1 MGKPFWRSVEYF
13 FTGNYSADNGN
24 NDIVAIGFG
33 GEIHAYGGDDHV
45 TVGSIGATVHTGSGN
60 DTVVGGSAYL
70 RVEDSTGHLSVK
82 GAAGYADI
90 NKSGD
95 GNVSFAGA
103 AGGVSID
110 HLGHHGDVSYGGAAA
125 YNSVKRKGLSG
136 NVTFK
141 GAGGY
146 NALWHETNHGNLSFA
161 GAGAGN
167 KLDRTWFDQYQGSRG
182 DVSFDGAGA
191 ANSIS
196 SRVETG
202 NITFRGAGADNHL
215 VRKGKVGDI
224 TLQGAGA
231 SNRIERTRQ
240 AEDVYQQTH
249 GNIRFEGVGGYNS
262 FYSDV
267 AHGDIHFSGGGA
279 YNTITRKGSGSSFD
293 AQGMEYAKAED
304 IVLTTAKM
312 HGSWIGSGTHAVT
325 AVKSERE
332 PNTYLFAI
340 ADGTYTKINKV
351 RLSNDPK
358 TGKLKYYSEA
368 WYKQGN
374 HLSGLAR
381 SDVSS
386 AGGFEVNPINGG
398 YTLSNIAVEHQ
409 QSLTVHAM
417 EKDLTEYEW
426 VTYANG
432 ALIDAKDVVLSD
444 AKMGGHAISTDGT
457 KVDVQAIKSNR
468 KPNTYVY
475 AKVLGPYTKIVVVEL
490 ANDAETGV
498 LKYQA
503 RSWYKE
509 GDHTANLA
517 NEDISSANGYHSM
530 GKGGYSLSALNYSVN
545 AIRSMSETV
554 ADIDEYTDQTLFKPA
569 TDSGESSGDVHF
581 SGAGGGNVIKSNVT
595 RGNVYF
601 NGGGI
606 ANVILH
612 SSQFGNTE
620 FNGGGAAN
628 VIVKSGEE
636 GDLTFRGAG
645 LANVL
650 VHQSKQ
656 GKMDVYA
663 GGAVNVLVRI
673 GDGQY
678 LAHLL
683 AYGNISVHK
692 GNGNSRVAMLGG
704 YNTHTQIGSGH
715 GLWLAAGGFNVMTQ
729 VGNGEVTSV
738 LAGGANVLTK
748 VGEGELT
755 AGMLGGA
762 NVMTHISG
770 DEQASNTTAVAL
782 GGANILT
789 KKGKGD
795 TLAVMGGGANVLTHV
810 GDGSTTGVMVGGAN
824 ILTKVGNGDTTGIM
838 LGVGNVLTHVGD
850 GQTLGVMGAAGNIFT
865 KVGDGTS
872 IAAMIGAGNI
882 FTHVGEGNAWALMGG
897 LGNVFT
903 KVGNGDALALMVA
916 EANVFTHIGDGM
928 SVALMLAKGNVA
940 TKVGNG
946 TTLAA
951 MVGNANIFTHIG
963 NGSTFAAMIG
973 QANVMT
979 KVGNDLTAALM
990 VGKANIYTH
999 VGDGT
1004 SLGLFAGEMNVMT
1017 KVGNG
1022 TTLAAMFG
1030 KANIMTHVGDGLTG
1044 VLALGEANIVTKVGD
1059 DFMGV
1064 VAAAKANVVTHVGD
1078 ATTAAVLAGKGNIL
1092 TKVGEGTT
1100 VGLLI
1105 SDIGNVM
1112 THVGD
1117 GTTIGIAK
1125 GKANIVTKVGDGLGI
1140 NVAWG
1145 QANVFTQV
1153 GDGDRYNF
1161 AKGEANIL
1169 TKVGDGQEV
1178 SVVQGKANI
1187 ITHVGNGDDYTGAWG
1202 KANVITK
1209 VGDGRN
1215 VVLAKGEANIVT
1227 QVGDGDSFNALW
1239 SKGNVVTK
1247 VGDGMQVTA
1256 AKGKANITT
1265 TVGNG
1270 LSVTAAYGDANIN
1283 TKVGNGVSVN
1293 VAWGKYNINTKVGD
1307 GLNVAVMKGKANA
1320 NIHIGDGLNINASY
1334 ARNNVAIKVGN
1345 GDFYSLA
1352 VASSNTSSN
1361 KLSALFD
1368 NVKQTLLGVG
1378 GSQAINYLVQGD
1390 EASTSGTQKGRGA
1403 IATPEITKLDGFQMD
1418 AIEEVGSD
1426 LGDSLTGSVT
1436 KVDTPDLNEM
1446 DNDLNIDGASDHAPN
1461 LIVNGD
1467 FEQGDRGWQST
1478 HGVEA
1483 SYSGSVYG
1491 VNGEGHGTRVT
1502 ELDTHTNTS
1511 LYQDLTDLTEG
1522 EVIAV
1527 SFDFAKRAGLS
1538 NNEGIEVLW
1547 NGEVVFSSSGD
1558 ASAWQQKTLKLT
1570 AHAGSNR
1577 IEFKGTGHNDGLG
1590 YILDNVV
1597 AKSESSPQAN
1607 AVSEHAKQNQ
1617 ASQNALSDKERAEA
1631 DRQRLEQEKQK
1642 QLDAVAGSQS
1652 QLEST
1657 DQQAIENNGQAQRDA
1672 VKEESEA
1679 VTAELTTLAQGLDVL
1694 DGQATH
1700 TGKSGEQWRNDFAG
1714 GLLDGVQS
1722 QIDDAKQL
1730 ASDKMAAA
1738 KQTQSDNNS
1747 KVKDSIAKS
1756 EAGVAKGEQNRAGA
1770 EQDIAEAKA
1779 DAETRKADAVAKS
1792 HDAKQAESDAHSAAN
1807 DAQSRGDRDAMN
1819 AENKAN
1825 QAQNDAQ
1832 GAKQNEGDR
1841 PDRQGVAGSGLSG
1854 NAHRVE
1860 GAGETGSHVNTDSQ
1874 TNADGRFSD
1883 GLTEQELEALEG
1895 ATNAVNRLQINAG
1908 IRSKN
1913 SGSTITS
1920 MFMEAN
1926 ADSIVVDTTASQDV
1940 VRKEVRISGVNLVG
1954 LGEASHDSAE
1964 SLVAARAEKVA
1975 NLYRWLD
1982 TDNDVATDKYVPVP
1996 GFERVD
2002 ADVSD
2007 EVKQRMIQSM
2017 SGYIEHTDNQV
2028 PKDQAQALATLFVES
2043 TLDYDWDKRV
2053 EFLTKLESYGYS
2065 FETPHAEKSIVS
2077 FWSGKNFKQ
2086 YRDVLDNAQT
2096 DGKKVVYDIDVK
2108 GNAFAIDLNKHLMRW
2123 GGLFL
2128 DPDNAEQNQ
2137 LKSSIDAAT
2146 FSNTGFWSSVYA
2158 TGAQHDVYVIAEGGV
2173 RLGNYFWHVELP
2185 ALRQLQREG
2194 LVGEIRLLDKP
2205 VSEYKDLPA
2214 DEIGR
2219 RLTDAGVGVKVR
2231 FDALSSARQAEL
2243 LADNPDDYRADT
2255 LVELD
2260 VKLSA
2265 IDSMLRES
2273 LPFYSLRTERNLL
2286 VQEGDEGFEV
2296 RSWPGSD
2303 DKSKTILL
2311 DNPEDAAQQKAIE
2324 RFILANFDNFE
2335 QMPDELFL
2343 VDNKVLSHHD
2353 GRTRILAQKE
2363 DGAWTYNTNSE
2374 LMSVTELL
2382 DAAHV
2387 SGKVR
2392 GESYQ
2397 KVIDALAEYHASTA
2411 EHADYELE
2419 SVEQLV
2425 NLRKKIEGYALG
2437 HPDSGRLEAMNSLLN
2452 QVNSRLEEVSVLAVS
2467 EQSIKAHDSFS
2478 RLYDQLDN
2486 AHLKQS
2492 KHLYLDGNGD
2502 FVTKG
2507 KGNLAKIDQL
2517 GGSDA
2522 VLEKVKASVNHEYG
2536 QAIADTIFAGLSA
2549 NELAKDGKGIDIT
2562 GLNRIHQALEQ
2573 HMSPVSATMYIWKPS
2588 DHSALGHA
2596 ALQIGQGRTQ
2606 IDAQAAADFNK
2617 QNYVSWWPL
2626 GSKSSNIRNIFNV
2639 ATEYQPDLKLRW
2651 SDFSQPAH
2659 QNDTLEHDMASEEND
2674 GFGLNDGE
2682 TKLKR
2687 FIEKLN
2693 AAKGIDAAYKDAS
2706 EGYASVLLGNPDM
2719 LVSTGIPAHVFQPFV
2734 DQWNDTSYDMM
2745 DVANRFAQ
2753 ELQKQAQASGD
2764 PALVAKRIDNV
2775 VRLFAERALEEI
2787 EAFKASQADEGRVF
2801 RINLEGLD
2809 VAAMQAEWNRL
2820 SHDPDARYQL
2830 LTKNCSSTVAKVL
2843 KAGGA
2848 DKLIGHTWRPK
2859 FGVWTPTELFNFGQ
2873 ALQEAQLEIAAKKQS
2888 HQVNDDLDALSGS
2901 EKHKDKVAI
2910 ENDGTPPRDK
2920 VPLSPLT
2927 RFLNNEL
2934 YGERDARRKI
2944 GDITQTLLDHAV
2956 EKGESQKVTLKG
2968 EAGRLTGYY
2977 HQGTASSDDETST
2990 TSGKVVLFLHGS
3002 GSSAEEQA
3010 SAIRSHY
3017 QKQGIDMLAVN
3028 LRGYGESDGG
3038 PSEKGLYQD
3047 ARTMF
3052 NYLVNDKGIDPSNI
3066 ILHGYSMGGPI
3077 AADLARYAAQ
3087 NGQAVSGLLLDRPM
3101 PSMTKA
3107 ITAHEVANPAGIV
3120 GTIAKAVNGQFSVE
3134 KNLKGLPQETPILL
3148 LTDNEGL
3155 GEEGEK
3161 LRVKLSN
3168 SGFNVTGEQTFY
3180 GHEASNRLMSQYTG
3194 QIVSD
3199 LLNTQHIKHNEAKL
3213 NLEPHGKNYESR
3225 DLILKPISQPE
3236 TVELGMPEVD
3246 QKVLADIAERENVII
3261 GVRPVD
3267 EKSKSLIASK
3277 MYSSKGLFVKAKSS
3291 DWGPMSGFIP
3301 VDQSFAKASA
3311 RRDLETFN
3319 RHAEQSIQS
3328 GNAVSADLYLNQV
3341 RVEELVSKY
3350 HSLTPL
3356 ELDDQSG
3363 MYKTTATNGDQSVP
3377 FFLNR
3382 VTVDGNEL
3390 WQVHYITNG
3399 ELAPFKVIGDPVSK
3413 QPMTADYDLLTVM
3426 YSYGDLGPQDKVKQP
3441 LTWQQWKDSVTY
3453 EDLTPKYKELYS
3465 NEDLYNKK
3473 DGASLGN
3480 VSGRL
3485 KELKDRINVDLGRT
3499 NGLEMVHHG
3508 ADDANPYAVM
3518 ADNFP
3523 ATFFVPKSLFA
3534 EDGLGEGKG
3543 SIQTYFNVNEQG
3555 AVVIRNPQEF
3565 SDFQQ
3570 VTINASFRASFN
3582 DKWNHGLDEPLF
3594 TTKRKLSHEFLNKR
3608 DQLLKKLSGGR
3619 LDAQDETLVALGN
3632 PDDVSGNKAI
3642 VAVDVSQI
3650 FTRQELKERA
3660 NVFAKPIGASYQ
3672 GILDQLDLVHQT
3684 VSRDQIVA
3692 SFELNKKVNAYIAE
3706 HPTSGRNQALT
3717 QLKEQI
3723 TSALFIGKMQ
3733 VAQVDI
3739 DAIAQT
3745 RPELAARIF
3754 MVAIEEANGEHR
3766 GLTDMMVRW
3775 ANEDPY
3781 LAPKQGYKGETPND
3795 LGFDAKYHVDLGD
3808 HYADFKQ
3815 WLETSQS
3822 NGLLSKATLDESTKT
3837 VHLGYSYQELQDLTG
3852 VESVQMAFYFLKE
3865 AAKKVDPI
3873 SGDSA
3878 EMILLKKFADKSY
3891 LSQLDSDRMDQIEG
3905 IYRSSHETDVDAWD
3919 RRYSGAGYDE
3929 LTNKLAGATGV
3940 DEQLSVLLDD
3950 RKGLL
3955 IGEVHGSDVNGL
3967 RFVNEQ
3973 MDALKKQG
3981 VTVIGLEHLRSDLAQ
3996 PLIDRYLATGVMS
4009 SELSAML
4016 KTKHLDA
4023 TLFENARA
4031 NGMRIVALDAN
4042 SSARPNVQGTE
4053 HGLMYRAGAANNIAV
4068 EVLQSLPDDEK
4079 FVAIYG
4085 KAHLQS
4091 HKGIEGFVPGI
4102 THRLDLPA
4110 LRVSDS
4116 NQFRVEQDDMTLR
4129 VVYDDVANKPKLTFK
4144 DSLSGANTA
4153 IHNQNVNDWERVAV
4167 TPTAD
4172 GGETRFDGQII
4183 VQMENDSVVANAAAN
4198 LAGKHPESSV
4208 VVQLDS
4214 DGNYRV
4220 VYGDPSKLDGKL
4232 RWQLVGH
4239 GRDDSDSNN
4248 THLSGYSAE
4257 DLAAKLAN
4265 FQQSFSQ
4272 AENINNTPDHIS
4284 IVGCSLVS
4292 DDKQKGFGHQFIN
4305 AMDVNGLRVDV
4316 SARSSELAV
4325 DATGRKHTKDENGDW
4340 IQKAETNKVS
4350 LSWNEQ
4356 GEVIAKEERIRNGI
4370 AEGDIDLSRI
4380 GVSDVGEIARGAIGD
4395 NNDVFDAPEKRKVET
4410 ETSSSAAN
4418 NKLSYSGNIQ
4428 VNVGDGEFTA
4438 VNWGTSN
4445 VGIKV
4450 GSGGFK
4456 SLAFGDN
4463 NVMVHIGNGESKHS
4477 VDMGGYQAL
4486 EGAQMFIGNRNVSF
4500 NLGQSND
4507 LLVMMDKSIPTPPL
4521 VNPFDGAARISG
4533 VLQSIATSG
4542 EDQDWLAAQEQQW
4555 TLSGAKKFVKDM
4567 SGLDQSSSVDYT
4579 CLVELDSHN
4588 ERSSR
4593 GLKHDTEAALNK
4605 QYNQWLSGN
4614 SDSSAGKLSRAD
4626 KLRQANEKL
4635 AFNFAVGGQGADIQ
4649 VTTGNWNFMFGD
4661 NIQSILDTNL
4671 GSLFGLMTQ
4680 QFSATGQAKT
4690 TFTYTPEDLP
4700 RQLKNKLLGQMA
4712 GIGAETTLADIFGV
4726 DYTTSG
4732 QIVSRNGEA
4741 VDGVAIL
4748 TEMLEVIGEFS
4759 GDQLQAFVD
4768 PAKLLDS
4775 LKSGIDM
4782 GADGIQSFA
4791 ETHGLKDKA
4800 PEEEENKSAV
4810 SVNGTSVNSA
4820 QGATASDGNT
4830 ETAETQDRAF
4840 GFNSLNLPNLFA
4852 TIFSQDKQK
4861 EMKSLVENL
4870 KENLTADLLNM
4881 KEKTFDFLRNSGH
4894 LQGDGDINLSLGNY
4908 NFNWGGDG
4916 KDLGAYLGDNNNF
4929 WGGRGD
4935 DVFYATGT
4943 SNIFTG
4949 GEGSDMGVLM
4959 GRENMM
4965 FGGDGNDT
4973 AVVAGRI
4980 NHVFLGAG
4988 DDQSFVFGEGGE
5000 IDTGLGRDYVVT
5012 SGNFNRVDT
5021 GDGQDYSVTIG
5032 NNNQVELGAGN
5043 DFANV
5048 FGNYNRINASAGNDV
5063 VKLMGYHAV
5072 LNGGEGED
5080 HLIAAAISKFSQ
5092 FNGEEGRDLMVL
5104 GGYQNTFKGGT
5115 DVDSFVVSGDV
5126 IDNLVEDISS
5136 EDNIVF
5142 NGIDWQKLWFERSG
5156 YDLKLSILRDPVSET
5171 DQAKFEHI
5179 GSVTFND
5186 YFDGK
5191 RAQMIIAMGEK
5202 DANGEREYTTLSE
5215 SSIDALVQAMS
5226 GFDPQAGD
5234 NGFIDNL
5241 DSKSRVAI
5249 STAWAD
5255 VVHKKGI
5262 TV

>member
-13 FTGNYSADNGN
+13 FTGNYSADDGN
-24 NDIVAIGFG
+24 NNIVAIGFG
-33 GEIHAYGGDDHV
+33 GQIHAYGGDDHV
-45 TVGSIGATVHTGSGN
+45 TVGSIGATVYTGSGN

-70 RVEDSTGHLSVK
+70 KVEDSTGHLTVK

-110 HLGHHGDVSYGGAAA
+110 HLGNHGDVSYGGAAA
-125 YNSVKRKGLSG
+125 YNGITRKGLSG
-136 NVTFK
+136 NVTFA

-146 NALWHETNHGNLSFA
+146 NALWHETNQGNLSFT

-167 KLDRTWFDQYQGSRG
+167 KLDRTWFNRYQGSHG
-182 DVSFDGAGA
+182 DVTFDGAGA

-231 SNRIERTRQ
+231 SNRIERTHQ
-240 AEDVYQQTH
+240 AEDVYTQTR

-262 FYSDV
+262 LYSDV

-279 YNTITRKGSGSSFD
+279 YNTIIRKGSGNDF
-293 AQGMEYAKAED
+293 AKEGMTNAKADE
-304 IVLTTAKM
+304 IVLTKAVM
-312 HGSWIGSGTHAVT
+312 SGSWIGQDHHVT
-325 AVKSERE
+325 AVKSASE
-332 PNTYLFAI
+332 PNTYLFAF
-340 ADGTYTKINKV
+340 ADSTYTKINKV
-351 RLSNDPK
+351 QLRNDPQ
-358 TGKLKYYSEA
+358 TGELKYYSTA
-368 WYKQGN
+368 WYKEGN
-374 HLSGLAR
+374 HLSNLANQDI
-381 SDVSS
+381 SDN
-386 AGGFEVNPINGG
+386 GGFTAVNINGA
-398 YTLSNIAVEHQ
+398 YTLSDLKVEHQ
-409 QSLTVHAM
+409 QSVTVHAV
-417 EKDLTEYEW
+417 EKSLTEYEW

-432 ALIDAKDVVLSD
+432 AVIDAKEVSLSD
-444 AKMGGHAISTDGT
+444 AKMGGHAIYADGT
-457 KVDVQAIKSNR
+457 KVDVKAVKSNR
-468 KPNTYVY
+468 QPNTYIY

-490 ANDAETGV
+490 ANDPETGA

-509 GDHTANLA
+509 GDHTANIA
-517 NEDISSANGYHSM
+517 NQDISSATGYNPM
-530 GKGGYSLSALNYSVN
+530 GKGGYSLSDLHYSVN
-545 AIRSMSETV
+545 AVRSTSETV
-554 ADIDEYTDQTLFKPA
+554 ADIEEYTDQTLFKPA
-569 TDSGESSGDVHF
+569 NDSGESSGDVRF
-581 SGAGGGNVIKSNVT
+581 NGAGGGNVIKSNVT
-595 RGNVYF
+595 RGNVHF

-650 VHQSKQ
+650 VHQSQQ

-663 GGAVNVLVRI
+663 GGAVNVLVRL

-683 AYGNISVHK
+683 AYGNISVQK
-692 GNGNSRVAMLGG
+692 GSGDSRVVMLGG
-704 YNTHTQIGSGH
+704 YNTHTQIGSGN

-729 VGNGEVTSV
+729 VGQGDVAAV

-748 VGEGELT
+748 MGEGELT
-755 AGMLGGA
+755 SGMLGGA
-762 NVMTHISG
+762 NVITHISN
-770 DEQASNTTAVAL
+770 DDQLSNTTAVAL

-789 KKGKGD
+789 KKGKGN
-795 TLAVMGGGANVLTHV
+795 TLAVVGGGANVLTHV
-810 GDGSTTGVMVGGAN
+810 GDGTTTGVMVGGAN

-872 IAAMIGAGNI
+872 IAVMIGAGNI

-951 MVGNANIFTHIG
+951 MVGNVNIFTHIG
-963 NGSTFAAMIG
+963 HGSTFAAMIG
-973 QANVMT
+973 QANIMT

-990 VGKANIYTH
+990 VGKANIMTH
-999 VGDGT
+999 VGDGI
-1004 SLGLFAGEMNVMT
+1004 SLGLFAGEVNVMT

-1105 SDIGNVM
+1105 SDVGNVM

-1125 GKANIVTKVGDGLGI
+1125 GKANLITKVGDGLGV

-1161 AKGEANIL
+1161 AKGEANLI

-1178 SVVQGKANI
+1178 SVVQGEANI

-1209 VGDGRN
+1209 VGNGRN

-1239 SKGNVVTK
+1239 SKGNIVTK
-1247 VGDGMQVTA
+1247 AGDGMQVTA
-1256 AKGKANITT
+1256 AKGQANITT

-1270 LSVTAAYGDANIN
+1270 LNVTAAYGDANIN
-1283 TKVGNGVSVN
+1283 TKVGDGVSVN

-1320 NIHIGDGLNINASY
+1320 NIHVGDGLNINASY
-1334 ARNNVAIKVGN
+1334 AQNNVAIKVGN

-1368 NVKQTLLGVG
+1368 NIKQTVLGVG

-1390 EASTSGTQKGRGA
+1390 EASSSGTHKGRGA

-1418 AIEEVGSD
+1418 AIKEVGSD

-1436 KVDTPDLNEM
+1436 KVDTPDLNKM
-1446 DNDLNIDGASDHAPN
+1446 QHALNVDDSSVQAPN

-1467 FEQGDRGWQST
+1467 FELGEHGWQST

-1483 SYSGSVYG
+1483 SYAGSVYG
-1491 VNGEGHGTRVT
+1491 VEGEGHGARVT
-1502 ELDTHTNTS
+1502 ELDTYTNTS
-1511 LYQDLTDLTEG
+1511 LYQDLANLAQG

-1558 ASAWQQKTLKLT
+1558 ESAWQQKTLKLT
-1570 AHAGSNR
+1570 AQAGSNR

-1597 AKSESSPQAN
+1597 ATSESSQQAN
-1607 AVSEHAKQNQ
+1607 AIREHATQNP
-1617 ASQNALSDKERAEA
+1617 AAQNALSDKERAEA

-1657 DQQAIENNGQAQRDA
+1657 DQQALENNGQAQRDA
-1672 VKEESEA
+1672 VQEESEA
-1679 VTAELTTLAQGLDVL
+1679 ITAELTKLAQGLDVL
-1694 DGQATH
+1694 DSQATH
-1700 TGKSGEQWRNDFAG
+1700 TGESGDQWRNEFAS
-1714 GLLDGVQS
+1714 GLLAGVQI
-1722 QIDDAKQL
+1722 QLDDAKQL
-1730 ASDKMAAA
+1730 ANGKIAEA
-1738 KQTQSDNNS
+1738 KQTHTDNQN
-1747 KVKDSIAKS
+1747 KVKDAVAKS

-1770 EQDIAEAKA
+1770 EQDIADAQA
-1779 DAETRKADAVAKS
+1779 DAEKRKADALAKGK
-1792 HDAKQAESDAHSAAN
+1792 DAQQAESDAHHAVN
-1807 DAQSRGDRDAMN
+1807 NAQSRGDRDVEL

-1825 QAQNDAQ
+1825 QAQADAQ

-1841 PDRQGVAGSGLSG
+1841 PDRQGVTGSGLSG
-1854 NAHRVE
+1854 NAHSVE
-1860 GAGETGSHVNTDSQ
+1860 GAGETDSHVNTDRQ
-1874 TNADGRFSD
+1874 TNADGRFSE
-1883 GLTEQELEALEG
+1883 GLTEQEQEALEG

-1908 IRSKN
+1908 IRAKN
-1913 SGSTITS
+1913 SVSSMTS
-1920 MFMEAN
+1920 MFSETN
-1926 ADSIVVDTTASQDV
+1926 SKSIVVPTKVSPEPERQEVTRRD
-1940 VRKEVRISGVNLVG
+1940 VRISGVNL
-1954 LGEASHDSAE
+1954 E
-1964 SLVAARAEKVA
+1964 SLSAVQGSQPTGQLASKS
-1975 NLYRWLD
+1975 
-1982 TDNDVATDKYVPVP
+1982 VP
-1996 GFERVD
+1996 GFKSHFASTSIGIENELSGLVVVLPKNSAQTFGYVHDSQGNPLFMLTKDMNQGGYSNPVGINDIQGVNNWQTHTIELVTYPSEISDTAAVESRKEAMLWLAKEFTD
-2002 ADVSD
+2002 HINQSNHQSLPHLVSD
-2007 EVKQRMIQSM
+2007 DGRF
-2017 SGYIEHTDNQV
+2017 
-2028 PKDQAQALATLFVES
+2028 TLVIS
-2043 TLDYDWDKRV
+2043 N
-2053 EFLTKLESYGYS
+2053 S
-2065 FETPHAEKSIVS
+2065 
-2077 FWSGKNFKQ
+2077 
-2086 YRDVLDNAQT
+2086 
-2096 DGKKVVYDIDVK
+2096 
-2108 GNAFAIDLNKHLMRW
+2108 KHLIAA
-2123 GGLFL
+2123 GNGT
-2128 DPDNAEQNQ
+2128 
-2137 LKSSIDAAT
+2137 SIDAQGKTIGMTPSGQQAT
-2146 FSNTGFWSSVYA
+2146 MAISAKEFGTSSSPEVRLLESAPWYQAGLRDEFLANAKNTTLDDPATAQNVYAYLTSVYSKTA
-2158 TGAQHDVYVIAEGGV
+2158 DLAKEYGIYINDWDPASEGFSPNAQGLTDPKVKNAWSILPRTKPVRMLELLSAEDSRYVRQQIAEKLKGTYSESLAKNVFEYFQYGGEV
-2173 RLGNYFWHVELP
+2173 AGHGINNATTGSVQQPEP
-2185 ALRQLQREG
+2185 AILFEFRSVPSALSDF
-2194 LVGEIRLLDKP
+2194 VPKTA
-2205 VSEYKDLPA
+2205 S
-2214 DEIGR
+2214 
-2219 RLTDAGVGVKVR
+2219 TVKVDVKALDHFDSASR
-2231 FDALSSARQAEL
+2231 KAIITEVNALVSGSEDFDAWYQEYRASKGQPPVKNPKSSASANHKAEWL
-2243 LADNPDDYRADT
+2243 MTQHAEQWAKITAPYTDNHETLTSTKLASNDKE
-2255 LVELD
+2255 ELHALGETSNLENNKQQEN
-2260 VKLSA
+2260 VAS
-2265 IDSMLRES
+2265 IINTMLNDM
-2273 LPFYSLRTERNLL
+2273 LPFYALRTERNLL

-2296 RSWPGSD
+2296 RAWPGTE
-2303 DKSKTILL
+2303 DKSKTIILE
-2311 DNPEDAAQQKAIE
+2311 DPEDAAQHKAIE

-2343 VDNKVLSHHD
+2343 VDNKVISHHE
-2353 GRTRILAQKE
+2353 GRTHVLAQRV
-2363 DGAWTYNTNSE
+2363 DGAWQYNAKVE

-2382 DAAHV
+2382 DVANV
-2387 SGKVR
+2387 TGKIR

-2397 KVIDALAEYHASTA
+2397 QVIDALTEYHASTV
-2411 EHADYELE
+2411 EHADYEPE
-2419 SVEQLV
+2419 SVEKLL
-2425 NLRKKIEGYALG
+2425 NLRKKIEGYVLG
-2437 HPDSGRLEAMNSLLN
+2437 HPDSGRVEAMNSLLN
-2452 QVNSRLEEVSVLAVS
+2452 QVNTRLGEVSLLSVA
-2467 EQSIKAHDSFS
+2467 EQTIQAQDSFS
-2478 RLYDQLDN
+2478 RLYDQLEAAN
-2486 AHLKQS
+2486 LKES
-2492 KHLYLDGNGD
+2492 KHLYLDQNGD

-2507 KGNLAKIDQL
+2507 KGNLANIDLL
-2517 GGSDA
+2517 GSREA
-2522 VLEKVKASVNHEYG
+2522 VLEKVKLTVSNEYG
-2536 QAIADTIFAGLSA
+2536 QTVADTIFAGLSA
-2549 NELAKDGKGIDIT
+2549 KDLAKDGKGIDIE
-2562 GLNRIHQALEQ
+2562 GLNKVHQAIEQ
-2573 HMSPVSATMYIWKPS
+2573 HLSPVSATLYIWKPS

-2606 IDAQAAADFNK
+2606 LEGQAAADFNQ

-2626 GSKSSNIRNIFNV
+2626 GSKSSNISNILNV
-2639 ATEYQPDLKLRW
+2639 ATKDQPDLKLRW

-2659 QNDTLEHDMASEEND
+2659 QNDTLEHDVASEEND
-2674 GFGLNDGE
+2674 GFGLHDGDI
-2682 TKLKR
+2682 KLKR

-2693 AAKGIDAAYKDAS
+2693 AAKGIDASFKEAS

-2719 LVSTGIPAHVFQPFV
+2719 LETTGIPAHVFQPFV
-2734 DQWNDTSYDMM
+2734 EQWNDTSYDMM
-2745 DVANRFAQ
+2745 DVAHRFAQ
-2753 ELQKQAQASGD
+2753 ELRLQAQRSDD
-2764 PALVAKRIDNV
+2764 PELLEKRIGNV
-2775 VRLFAERALEEI
+2775 VRQFAERALEEI
-2787 EAFKASQADEGRVF
+2787 ETFKASQADQGRVF

-2809 VAAMQAEWNRL
+2809 VAAMQAEWHRL
-2820 SHDPDARYQL
+2820 SNDPDARYQL

-2848 DKLIGHTWRPK
+2848 DKLIGHTWLPK

-2888 HQVNDDLDALSGS
+2888 HQVTDVLDALSGN
-2901 EKHKDKVAI
+2901 EKPKENVAI

-2920 VPLSPLT
+2920 ESLSPLT

-2934 YGERDARRKI
+2934 YGDKEARRKI
-2944 GDITQTLLDHAV
+2944 GEITQTLLDHAV
-2956 EKGESQKVTLKG
+2956 EKGESQKITLQG

-2977 HQGTASSDDETST
+2977 HQGTAPREGEAST

-3010 SAIRSHY
+3010 SAIRNHY

-3066 ILHGYSMGGPI
+3066 IIHGYSMGGPI

-3120 GTIAKAVNGQFSVE
+3120 GAIAKAVNGQFSVE
-3134 KNLKGLPQETPILL
+3134 KNLEGLPKETSILL

-3155 GEEGEK
+3155 GNEGEK
-3161 LRVKLSN
+3161 LRTKLTA
-3168 SGFNVTGEQTFY
+3168 SGYNVTGEQTFY
-3180 GHEASNRLMSQYTG
+3180 GHEASNRLMSQYAD
-3194 QIVSD
+3194 QIVSGLSSSASVDED
-3199 LLNTQHIKHNEAKL
+3199 LDQQGLDTTSTKDQGVSNKDDHLQVVDSKEA
-3213 NLEPHGKNYESR
+3213 
-3225 DLILKPISQPE
+3225 
-3236 TVELGMPEVD
+3236 
-3246 QKVLADIAERENVII
+3246 LADGKI
-3261 GVRPVD
+3261 
-3267 EKSKSLIASK
+3267 L
-3277 MYSSKGLFVKAKSS
+3277 
-3291 DWGPMSGFIP
+3291 
-3301 VDQSFAKASA
+3301 
-3311 RRDLETFN
+3311 
-3319 RHAEQSIQS
+3319 H
-3328 GNAVSADLYLNQV
+3328 NQ
-3341 RVEELVSKY
+3341 
-3350 HSLTPL
+3350 
-3356 ELDDQSG
+3356 
-3363 MYKTTATNGDQSVP
+3363 
-3377 FFLNR
+3377 
-3382 VTVDGNEL
+3382 
-3390 WQVHYITNG
+3390 
-3399 ELAPFKVIGDPVSK
+3399 
-3413 QPMTADYDLLTVM
+3413 
-3426 YSYGDLGPQDKVKQP
+3426 
-3441 LTWQQWKDSVTY
+3441 
-3453 EDLTPKYKELYS
+3453 
-3465 NEDLYNKK
+3465 
-3473 DGASLGN
+3473 
-3480 VSGRL
+3480 
-3485 KELKDRINVDLGRT
+3485 
-3499 NGLEMVHHG
+3499 
-3508 ADDANPYAVM
+3508 
-3518 ADNFP
+3518 
-3523 ATFFVPKSLFA
+3523 
-3534 EDGLGEGKG
+3534 
-3543 SIQTYFNVNEQG
+3543 
-3555 AVVIRNPQEF
+3555 
-3565 SDFQQ
+3565 
-3570 VTINASFRASFN
+3570 
-3582 DKWNHGLDEPLF
+3582 
-3594 TTKRKLSHEFLNKR
+3594 
-3608 DQLLKKLSGGR
+3608 
-3619 LDAQDETLVALGN
+3619 
-3632 PDDVSGNKAI
+3632 
-3642 VAVDVSQI
+3642 
-3650 FTRQELKERA
+3650 
-3660 NVFAKPIGASYQ
+3660 
-3672 GILDQLDLVHQT
+3672 
-3684 VSRDQIVA
+3684 
-3692 SFELNKKVNAYIAE
+3692 
-3706 HPTSGRNQALT
+3706 
-3717 QLKEQI
+3717 
-3723 TSALFIGKMQ
+3723 
-3733 VAQVDI
+3733 
-3739 DAIAQT
+3739 
-3745 RPELAARIF
+3745 
-3754 MVAIEEANGEHR
+3754 
-3766 GLTDMMVRW
+3766 
-3775 ANEDPY
+3775 
-3781 LAPKQGYKGETPND
+3781 
-3795 LGFDAKYHVDLGD
+3795 
-3808 HYADFKQ
+3808 
-3815 WLETSQS
+3815 
-3822 NGLLSKATLDESTKT
+3822 
-3837 VHLGYSYQELQDLTG
+3837 
-3852 VESVQMAFYFLKE
+3852 
-3865 AAKKVDPI
+3865 
-3873 SGDSA
+3873 
-3878 EMILLKKFADKSY
+3878 
-3891 LSQLDSDRMDQIEG
+3891 
-3905 IYRSSHETDVDAWD
+3905 
-3919 RRYSGAGYDE
+3919 
-3929 LTNKLAGATGV
+3929 
-3940 DEQLSVLLDD
+3940 
-3950 RKGLL
+3950 
-3955 IGEVHGSDVNGL
+3955 DVNGW
-3967 RFVNEQ
+3967 
-3973 MDALKKQG
+3973 G
-3981 VTVIGLEHLRSDLAQ
+3981 
-3996 PLIDRYLATGVMS
+3996 P
-4009 SELSAML
+4009 
-4016 KTKHLDA
+4016 
-4023 TLFENARA
+4023 
-4031 NGMRIVALDAN
+4031 
-4042 SSARPNVQGTE
+4042 
-4053 HGLMYRAGAANNIAV
+4053 
-4068 EVLQSLPDDEK
+4068 
-4079 FVAIYG
+4079 
-4085 KAHLQS
+4085 
-4091 HKGIEGFVPGI
+4091 I
-4102 THRLDLPA
+4102 T
-4110 LRVSDS
+4110 
-4116 NQFRVEQDDMTLR
+4116 
-4129 VVYDDVANKPKLTFK
+4129 
-4144 DSLSGANTA
+4144 
-4153 IHNQNVNDWERVAV
+4153 V
-4167 TPTAD
+4167 TPTTD

-4183 VQMENDSVVANAAAN
+4183 VQMENDDVVAKAAAN

-4239 GRDDSDSNN
+4239 GRDHSESNN
-4248 THLSGYSAE
+4248 TRLSGYSADE
-4257 DLAAKLAN
+4257 LAVKLAK
-4265 FQQSFSQ
+4265 FQQSFNQ
-4272 AENINNTPDHIS
+4272 AENINNKPDHIS

-4305 AMDVNGLRVDV
+4305 AMDANGLRVDV
-4316 SARSSELAV
+4316 SVRSSELAV
-4325 DATGRKHTKDENGDW
+4325 DEAGRKHTKDANGDW
-4340 IQKAETNKVS
+4340 VQKAENNKVS
-4350 LSWNEQ
+4350 LSWDAQ
-4356 GEVIAKEERIRNGI
+4356 GEVVAKDERIRNGI

-4380 GVSDVGEIARGAIGD
+4380 GVNNVDEPARGAIGD
-4395 NNDVFDAPEKRKVET
+4395 NSDVFDAPEKRKPET
-4410 ETSSSAAN
+4410 EVIANSSSSN
-4418 NKLSYSGNIQ
+4418 QLSYSGNIQ
-4428 VNVGDGEFTA
+4428 VNVGEGEFTA

-4450 GSGGFK
+4450 GTGGFK

-4463 NVMVHIGNGESKHS
+4463 NVMVHIGDGESKHS
-4477 VDMGGYQAL
+4477 VDIGGYQAL
-4486 EGAQMFIGNRNVSF
+4486 EGAQMFLGNRNVSF
-4500 NLGQSND
+4500 NFGHSND
-4507 LLVMMDKSIPTPPL
+4507 LILMMDKSIPTPPL

-4542 EDQDWLAAQEQQW
+4542 EGEDWLAAQEQQW
-4555 TLSGAKKFVKDM
+4555 TLSSAKKFVKDM

-4579 CLVELDSHN
+4579 TLVELDSQN
-4588 ERSSR
+4588 ERDSR
-4593 GLKHDTEAALNK
+4593 GLKHDAEATLNK

-4614 SDSSAGKLSRAD
+4614 GNSGMSQLSRAD

-4680 QFSATGQAKT
+4680 QFTATGQAKT
-4690 TFTYTPEDLP
+4690 TFTYTPQDLP
-4700 RQLKNKLLGQMA
+4700 RQLKNKLLGQLA
-4712 GIGAETTLADIFGV
+4712 GVGAETTLADIFGV
-4726 DYTTSG
+4726 DYTASG
-4732 QIVSRNGEA
+4732 QIVSRNGQA

-4748 TEMLEVIGEFS
+4748 KEMLEVIGEFS

-4775 LKSGIDM
+4775 LKAGIDM
-4782 GADGIQSFA
+4782 GADGIKSFA
-4791 ETHGLKDKA
+4791 ETHGLKEKA
-4800 PEEEENKSAV
+4800 PEEEKDNSSV
-4810 SVNGTSVNSA
+4810 SVNGANVNSA
-4820 QGATASDGNT
+4820 QGATVADGNT

-4870 KENLTADLLNM
+4870 KQNLTADLLNM

-4894 LQGDGDINLSLGNY
+4894 LQGDGDINISLGNY

-4949 GEGSDMGVLM
+4949 GEGNDMGVLM

-5000 IDTGLGRDYVVT
+5000 IDTGSGRDYVVT
-5012 SGNFNRVDT
+5012 TGNFNRVDT
-5021 GDGQDYSVTIG
+5021 GDDQDYSVTIG

-5048 FGNYNRINASAGNDV
+5048 FGNYNRINAGAGNDV

-5072 LNGGEGED
+5072 LNGGDGDD

-5092 FNGEEGRDLMVL
+5092 FNGGEGRDLMVL

-5126 IDNLVEDISS
+5126 IDNLVEDIRS

-5156 YDLKLSILRDPVSET
+5156 YDLKLSILRDPSNDS
-5171 DQAKFEHI
+5171 DQSKFEHI
-5179 GSVTFND
+5179 GSVTFSD
-5186 YFDGK
+5186 YFNGN
-5191 RAQMIIAMGEK
+5191 RAQVVIGMSEK
-5202 DANGEREYTTLSE
+5202 DLSGEREYTMLSD
-5215 SSIDALVQAMS
+5215 SAIDALVQAMS
-5226 GFDPQAGD
+5226 GFEPQAGD
-5234 NGFIDNL
+5234 NGFIDSL
-5241 DSKSRVAI
+5241 ESKSQAAI
-5249 STAWAD
+5249 SMAWSD
-5255 VVHKKGI
+5255 VVHKKGLM
-5262 TV
+5262 V

>member
-13 FTGNYSADNGN
+13 FTGNYSADDGN
-24 NDIVAIGFG
+24 NNIVAIGFG
-33 GEIHAYGGDDHV
+33 GQIHAYGGDDHV
-45 TVGSIGATVHTGSGN
+45 TVGSIGATVYTGSGN

-70 RVEDSTGHLSVK
+70 KVEDSTGHLTVK

-110 HLGHHGDVSYGGAAA
+110 HLGNHGDVNYGGAAA
-125 YNSVKRKGLSG
+125 YNGINRKGLSG
-136 NVTFK
+136 NVTFA

-146 NALWHETNHGNLSFA
+146 NTLWHETNQGNLSFT

-167 KLDRTWFDQYQGSRG
+167 KLDRTWFNRYQGSHG
-182 DVSFDGAGA
+182 DVTFDGAGA

-231 SNRIERTRQ
+231 SNRIERTHQ
-240 AEDVYQQTH
+240 AEDVYTQTR
-249 GNIRFEGVGGYNS
+249 GNIRFDGVGGYNS
-262 FYSDV
+262 LYSDV

-279 YNTITRKGSGSSFD
+279 YNTIIRKGSGNDF
-293 AQGMEYAKAED
+293 AKEGMTNAKADE
-304 IVLTTAKM
+304 IVLTKAVM
-312 HGSWIGSGTHAVT
+312 SGSWIGQDHHVT
-325 AVKSERE
+325 AVKSVSE
-332 PNTYLFAI
+332 PNTYLFAF
-340 ADGTYTKINKV
+340 ADSTYTKINKV
-351 RLSNDPK
+351 QLRNDPQ
-358 TGKLKYYSEA
+358 TGELKYYSTA
-368 WYKQGN
+368 WYKEGN
-374 HLSGLAR
+374 HLSNLANQDI
-381 SDVSS
+381 SDN
-386 AGGFEVNPINGG
+386 GGFTAVNINGA
-398 YTLSNIAVEHQ
+398 YTLSDLKVEHQ
-409 QSLTVHAM
+409 QSVTVHAV
-417 EKDLTEYEW
+417 EKSLTEYEW

-432 ALIDAKDVVLSD
+432 AVIDAKEVSLSD
-444 AKMGGHAISTDGT
+444 AKMGGHAIYADGT
-457 KVDVQAIKSNR
+457 KVDVKAVKSNR
-468 KPNTYVY
+468 QPNTYIY

-490 ANDAETGV
+490 ANDPETGA

-509 GDHTANLA
+509 GDHTANIA
-517 NEDISSANGYHSM
+517 NQDISSATGYNPM
-530 GKGGYSLSALNYSVN
+530 GKGGYSLSDLHYSVN
-545 AIRSMSETV
+545 AVRSTSETV
-554 ADIDEYTDQTLFKPA
+554 ADIEEYTDQTLFKPA
-569 TDSGESSGDVHF
+569 NDSGESSGDVRF
-581 SGAGGGNVIKSNVT
+581 NGAGGGNVIKSNVT
-595 RGNVYF
+595 RGNVHF

-650 VHQSKQ
+650 VHQSQQ

-663 GGAVNVLVRI
+663 GGAVNVLVRL

-683 AYGNISVHK
+683 AYGNISVQK
-692 GNGNSRVAMLGG
+692 GSGDSRVVMLGG
-704 YNTHTQIGSGH
+704 YNTHTQIGSGN

-729 VGNGEVTSV
+729 VGKGDVAAV

-748 VGEGELT
+748 MGEGELT
-755 AGMLGGA
+755 SGMLGGA
-762 NVMTHISG
+762 NVITHISG
-770 DEQASNTTAVAL
+770 DNETSNTTAVAL

-789 KKGKGD
+789 KKGKGN
-795 TLAVMGGGANVLTHV
+795 TLAMMGGGANVLTHV
-810 GDGSTTGVMVGGAN
+810 GDGTTTGVMVGGAN
-824 ILTKVGNGDTTGIM
+824 ILTKVGNGDTIGIM

-872 IAAMIGAGNI
+872 IAVMIGAGNI

-951 MVGNANIFTHIG
+951 MVGNVNIFTHIG
-963 NGSTFAAMIG
+963 HGSTFAAMIG
-973 QANVMT
+973 QANIMT

-990 VGKANIYTH
+990 VGKANIMTH

-1004 SLGLFAGEMNVMT
+1004 SLGLFAGEVNVMT

-1105 SDIGNVM
+1105 SDVGNMM

-1125 GKANIVTKVGDGLGI
+1125 GKANLITKVGDGLGV

-1161 AKGEANIL
+1161 AKGEANLI

-1178 SVVQGKANI
+1178 SVVQGEANI

-1209 VGDGRN
+1209 VGHGQN

-1239 SKGNVVTK
+1239 SKGNIVTK

-1256 AKGKANITT
+1256 AKGQANITT

-1270 LSVTAAYGDANIN
+1270 LNVTAAYGDANIN
-1283 TKVGNGVSVN
+1283 TKVGDGVSVN

-1320 NIHIGDGLNINASY
+1320 NIHVGDGLNINASY
-1334 ARNNVAIKVGN
+1334 AQNNVAIKVGN

-1368 NVKQTLLGVG
+1368 NIKQTVLGVG

-1390 EASTSGTQKGRGA
+1390 EASSSGTHKGRGA

-1418 AIEEVGSD
+1418 AIKEVGSD

-1436 KVDTPDLNEM
+1436 KVDTPDLNKM
-1446 DNDLNIDGASDHAPN
+1446 QHALNVDDSSVQAPN

-1467 FEQGDRGWQST
+1467 FELGEHGWQST

-1483 SYSGSVYG
+1483 SYAGSVYG
-1491 VNGEGHGTRVT
+1491 VEGEGHGARVT
-1502 ELDTHTNTS
+1502 ELDTYTNTS
-1511 LYQDLTDLTEG
+1511 LYQDLANLAQG

-1558 ASAWQQKTLKLT
+1558 ESAWQQKTLKLT
-1570 AHAGSNR
+1570 AQAGSNR

-1597 AKSESSPQAN
+1597 ATSESSQQAN
-1607 AVSEHAKQNQ
+1607 AIREHATQNP
-1617 ASQNALSDKERAEA
+1617 AAQNALSDKERAEA

-1657 DQQAIENNGQAQRDA
+1657 DQQALENNGQAQRDA
-1672 VKEESEA
+1672 VQEESEA
-1679 VTAELTTLAQGLDVL
+1679 ITAELTKLAQGLDVL
-1694 DGQATH
+1694 DSQATH
-1700 TGKSGEQWRNDFAG
+1700 TGESGDQWRNEFAS
-1714 GLLDGVQS
+1714 GLLAGVQT
-1722 QIDDAKQL
+1722 QLDDAKQL
-1730 ASDKMAAA
+1730 ANDKIAEA
-1738 KQTQSDNNS
+1738 KQTHADNQN
-1747 KVKDSIAKS
+1747 KVKDAVAKS

-1770 EQDIAEAKA
+1770 EQDIADAQA
-1779 DAETRKADAVAKS
+1779 DSEKRKADALAKGK
-1792 HDAKQAESDAHSAAN
+1792 DAQQAESDAHHAVN
-1807 DAQSRGDRDAMN
+1807 NAQSRGDRDVEL

-1825 QAQNDAQ
+1825 QAQADAQ

-1841 PDRQGVAGSGLSG
+1841 PDRQGVTGSGLSG
-1854 NAHRVE
+1854 NAHSVE
-1860 GAGETGSHVNTDSQ
+1860 GAGETDSHINTDSQ
-1874 TNADGRFSD
+1874 TNADGRFSE
-1883 GLTEQELEALEG
+1883 GLTEQEQEALEG

-1908 IRSKN
+1908 IRAKN
-1913 SGSTITS
+1913 SVSSMTS
-1920 MFMEAN
+1920 MFSETN
-1926 ADSIVVDTTASQDV
+1926 SKSIVVPTKVSPEPDRQEVTRRD
-1940 VRKEVRISGVNLVG
+1940 VRISGVNL
-1954 LGEASHDSAE
+1954 E
-1964 SLVAARAEKVA
+1964 SLSAVQGSQPTGQLASKS
-1975 NLYRWLD
+1975 
-1982 TDNDVATDKYVPVP
+1982 VP
-1996 GFERVD
+1996 GFKSHFASTSIGIENELSGLVVVLPKNSAQTFGYVHDSQGNPLFMLTKDMSQGGYSNPVGINDIQGVNNWQTHTIELVTYPSEISDTAAVESRKEAMLWLAKEFTD
-2002 ADVSD
+2002 HINQSNHQSLPHLVSD
-2007 EVKQRMIQSM
+2007 DGRF
-2017 SGYIEHTDNQV
+2017 
-2028 PKDQAQALATLFVES
+2028 TLVIS
-2043 TLDYDWDKRV
+2043 N
-2053 EFLTKLESYGYS
+2053 S
-2065 FETPHAEKSIVS
+2065 
-2077 FWSGKNFKQ
+2077 
-2086 YRDVLDNAQT
+2086 
-2096 DGKKVVYDIDVK
+2096 
-2108 GNAFAIDLNKHLMRW
+2108 KHLIAA
-2123 GGLFL
+2123 GNGT
-2128 DPDNAEQNQ
+2128 
-2137 LKSSIDAAT
+2137 SIDAQGKTIGMTPSGQQAT
-2146 FSNTGFWSSVYA
+2146 MAISAKEFGTSSSSEVRLLESAPWYQAGLRDEFLANAKNTTLDDPATAQNVYAYLTSVYSKTA
-2158 TGAQHDVYVIAEGGV
+2158 DLAKEYGIYINDWDPASEGFSPNAQGLTDPKVKNAWSILPRTKPVRMLELLSAEDSRYVRQQIAEKLKGTYSESLAKNVFEYFQYGGEV
-2173 RLGNYFWHVELP
+2173 AGHGINNATTGSVQQPEP
-2185 ALRQLQREG
+2185 AILFEFRSVPSALSDF
-2194 LVGEIRLLDKP
+2194 VPKTA
-2205 VSEYKDLPA
+2205 S
-2214 DEIGR
+2214 
-2219 RLTDAGVGVKVR
+2219 TVKVDVKALDHFDSASR
-2231 FDALSSARQAEL
+2231 KAIITEVNALVSGSEDFDAWYQEYRASKGQPPVKNPKSSASANHKAEWL
-2243 LADNPDDYRADT
+2243 MTQHAEQWAKITAPYTDNHETLTSTKLASNDKE
-2255 LVELD
+2255 ELHPLGETSNLEHNKQQEN
-2260 VKLSA
+2260 VAS
-2265 IDSMLRES
+2265 IINTMLNDM
-2273 LPFYSLRTERNLL
+2273 LPFYALRTERNLL

-2296 RSWPGSD
+2296 RAWPGTE
-2303 DKSKTILL
+2303 DKSKTIILE
-2311 DNPEDAAQQKAIE
+2311 DPEDAAQHKAIE

-2343 VDNKVLSHHD
+2343 VDNKVISHHE
-2353 GRTRILAQKE
+2353 GRTHVLAQKV
-2363 DGAWTYNTNSE
+2363 DGAWQYNATVE

-2382 DAAHV
+2382 DAANV
-2387 SGKVR
+2387 TGKIR

-2397 KVIDALAEYHASTA
+2397 QVIDALTDYHASIT
-2411 EHADYELE
+2411 EHADYEPE
-2419 SVEQLV
+2419 SVEKLL
-2425 NLRKKIEGYALG
+2425 NLRKKIEGYVLG
-2437 HPDSGRLEAMNSLLN
+2437 HPDSGRVEAMNSLLN
-2452 QVNSRLEEVSVLAVS
+2452 QVNTRLDEVSLLSVA
-2467 EQSIKAHDSFS
+2467 EQTIQAQDSFS
-2478 RLYDQLDN
+2478 RLYDQLEAAN
-2486 AHLKQS
+2486 LKES
-2492 KHLYLDGNGD
+2492 KHLYLDQNGD

-2507 KGNLAKIDQL
+2507 KGNLANIDLL
-2517 GGSDA
+2517 GSREA
-2522 VLEKVKASVNHEYG
+2522 VLEKVKLTVSNEYG
-2536 QAIADTIFAGLSA
+2536 QTVADTIFAGLSA
-2549 NELAKDGKGIDIT
+2549 KDLAKDGKGIDIA
-2562 GLNRIHQALEQ
+2562 GLNKVHQAIEQ
-2573 HMSPVSATMYIWKPS
+2573 HLSPVSATLYIWKPS

-2606 IDAQAAADFNK
+2606 LEGQAAADFNQ

-2626 GSKSSNIRNIFNV
+2626 GSKSSNISNILNV
-2639 ATEYQPDLKLRW
+2639 ATKDQPDLKLRW

-2659 QNDTLEHDMASEEND
+2659 QNDTLEHDVASEEND
-2674 GFGLNDGE
+2674 GFGLHDGDI
-2682 TKLKR
+2682 KLKR

-2693 AAKGIDAAYKDAS
+2693 AAKGIDASFKEAS

-2719 LVSTGIPAHVFQPFV
+2719 LETTGIPAHVFQPFV
-2734 DQWNDTSYDMM
+2734 EQWNDTSYDMM

-2753 ELQKQAQASGD
+2753 ELRLQAQRSDD
-2764 PALVAKRIDNV
+2764 PELLEKRIGNV
-2775 VRLFAERALEEI
+2775 VRQFAERALEEI
-2787 EAFKASQADEGRVF
+2787 ETFKASQADQGRVF

-2809 VAAMQAEWNRL
+2809 VAAMQAEWHRL
-2820 SHDPDARYQL
+2820 SNDPDARYQL

-2848 DKLIGHTWRPK
+2848 DKLIGHTWLPK

-2888 HQVNDDLDALSGS
+2888 HQVTDVLDALSGN
-2901 EKHKDKVAI
+2901 EKPKENVAI

-2920 VPLSPLT
+2920 ESLSPLT

-2934 YGERDARRKI
+2934 YGDKEARRKI
-2944 GDITQTLLDHAV
+2944 GEITQTLLDHAV
-2956 EKGESQKVTLKG
+2956 EKGESQKITLQG

-2977 HQGTASSDDETST
+2977 HQGTAPSEGETSSP
-2990 TSGKVVLFLHGS
+2990 SGKVVLFLHGS

-3010 SAIRSHY
+3010 SAIRNHY

-3066 ILHGYSMGGPI
+3066 IIHGYSMGGPI

-3120 GTIAKAVNGQFSVE
+3120 GAIAKAVNGQFSVE
-3134 KNLKGLPQETPILL
+3134 KNLEGLPKETSILL

-3155 GEEGEK
+3155 GNEGEK
-3161 LRVKLSN
+3161 LRIKLTA
-3168 SGFNVTGEQTFY
+3168 SGYNVTGEQTFY
-3180 GHEASNRLMSQYTG
+3180 GHEASNRLMSQY
-3194 QIVSD
+3194 
-3199 LLNTQHIKHNEAKL
+3199 A
-3213 NLEPHGKNYESR
+3213 
-3225 DLILKPISQPE
+3225 
-3236 TVELGMPEVD
+3236 
-3246 QKVLADIAERENVII
+3246 
-3261 GVRPVD
+3261 
-3267 EKSKSLIASK
+3267 
-3277 MYSSKGLFVKAKSS
+3277 
-3291 DWGPMSGFIP
+3291 
-3301 VDQSFAKASA
+3301 
-3311 RRDLETFN
+3311 
-3319 RHAEQSIQS
+3319 
-3328 GNAVSADLYLNQV
+3328 
-3341 RVEELVSKY
+3341 
-3350 HSLTPL
+3350 
-3356 ELDDQSG
+3356 
-3363 MYKTTATNGDQSVP
+3363 
-3377 FFLNR
+3377 
-3382 VTVDGNEL
+3382 
-3390 WQVHYITNG
+3390 
-3399 ELAPFKVIGDPVSK
+3399 
-3413 QPMTADYDLLTVM
+3413 
-3426 YSYGDLGPQDKVKQP
+3426 
-3441 LTWQQWKDSVTY
+3441 
-3453 EDLTPKYKELYS
+3453 
-3465 NEDLYNKK
+3465 
-3473 DGASLGN
+3473 
-3480 VSGRL
+3480 
-3485 KELKDRINVDLGRT
+3485 
-3499 NGLEMVHHG
+3499 
-3508 ADDANPYAVM
+3508 
-3518 ADNFP
+3518 
-3523 ATFFVPKSLFA
+3523 
-3534 EDGLGEGKG
+3534 
-3543 SIQTYFNVNEQG
+3543 
-3555 AVVIRNPQEF
+3555 
-3565 SDFQQ
+3565 
-3570 VTINASFRASFN
+3570 
-3582 DKWNHGLDEPLF
+3582 
-3594 TTKRKLSHEFLNKR
+3594 
-3608 DQLLKKLSGGR
+3608 
-3619 LDAQDETLVALGN
+3619 
-3632 PDDVSGNKAI
+3632 
-3642 VAVDVSQI
+3642 
-3650 FTRQELKERA
+3650 
-3660 NVFAKPIGASYQ
+3660 
-3672 GILDQLDLVHQT
+3672 
-3684 VSRDQIVA
+3684 DQIVTGFSSSA
-3692 SFELNKKVNAYIAE
+3692 S
-3706 HPTSGRNQALT
+3706 
-3717 QLKEQI
+3717 
-3723 TSALFIGKMQ
+3723 
-3733 VAQVDI
+3733 VDE
-3739 DAIAQT
+3739 DLDQQ
-3745 RPELAARIF
+3745 
-3754 MVAIEEANGEHR
+3754 
-3766 GLTDMMVRW
+3766 GLDT
-3775 ANEDPY
+3775 
-3781 LAPKQGYKGETPND
+3781 T
-3795 LGFDAKYHVDLGD
+3795 
-3808 HYADFKQ
+3808 
-3815 WLETSQS
+3815 
-3822 NGLLSKATLDESTKT
+3822 STKDQGISNKND
-3837 VHLGYSYQELQDLTG
+3837 HLQVVDS
-3852 VESVQMAFYFLKE
+3852 KE
-3865 AAKKVDPI
+3865 ALADGK
-3873 SGDSA
+3873 
-3878 EMILLKKFADKSY
+3878 ILHN
-3891 LSQLDSDRMDQIEG
+3891 Q
-3905 IYRSSHETDVDAWD
+3905 
-3919 RRYSGAGYDE
+3919 
-3929 LTNKLAGATGV
+3929 
-3940 DEQLSVLLDD
+3940 
-3950 RKGLL
+3950 
-3955 IGEVHGSDVNGL
+3955 DVNGW
-3967 RFVNEQ
+3967 
-3973 MDALKKQG
+3973 G
-3981 VTVIGLEHLRSDLAQ
+3981 
-3996 PLIDRYLATGVMS
+3996 P
-4009 SELSAML
+4009 
-4016 KTKHLDA
+4016 
-4023 TLFENARA
+4023 
-4031 NGMRIVALDAN
+4031 
-4042 SSARPNVQGTE
+4042 
-4053 HGLMYRAGAANNIAV
+4053 
-4068 EVLQSLPDDEK
+4068 
-4079 FVAIYG
+4079 
-4085 KAHLQS
+4085 
-4091 HKGIEGFVPGI
+4091 I
-4102 THRLDLPA
+4102 T
-4110 LRVSDS
+4110 
-4116 NQFRVEQDDMTLR
+4116 
-4129 VVYDDVANKPKLTFK
+4129 
-4144 DSLSGANTA
+4144 
-4153 IHNQNVNDWERVAV
+4153 V
-4167 TPTAD
+4167 TPTTD

-4183 VQMENDSVVANAAAN
+4183 VQMENDDVVAKAAAN

-4239 GRDDSDSNN
+4239 GRDHSESNN
-4248 THLSGYSAE
+4248 TRLSGYSADE
-4257 DLAAKLAN
+4257 LAVKLAK
-4265 FQQSFSQ
+4265 FQQSFNQ
-4272 AENINNTPDHIS
+4272 AENINNKPDHIS

-4305 AMDVNGLRVDV
+4305 AMDANGLRVDV
-4316 SARSSELAV
+4316 SVRSSELAV
-4325 DATGRKHTKDENGDW
+4325 DEAGRKHTKDANGDW
-4340 IQKAETNKVS
+4340 VQKAENNKVS
-4350 LSWNEQ
+4350 LSWDAQ
-4356 GEVIAKEERIRNGI
+4356 GEVVAKDERIRNGI

-4380 GVSDVGEIARGAIGD
+4380 GVSDVDEPARGAIGD
-4395 NNDVFDAPEKRKVET
+4395 NSDVFDAPEKRKPET
-4410 ETSSSAAN
+4410 EVIANSSSSN
-4418 NKLSYSGNIQ
+4418 QLSYSGNIQ
-4428 VNVGDGEFTA
+4428 VNVGEGEFTA

-4450 GSGGFK
+4450 GTGGFK

-4463 NVMVHIGNGESKHS
+4463 NVMVHIGDGESKHS
-4477 VDMGGYQAL
+4477 VDIGGYQAL
-4486 EGAQMFIGNRNVSF
+4486 EGAQMFLGNRNVSF
-4500 NLGQSND
+4500 NFGHSND
-4507 LLVMMDKSIPTPPL
+4507 LILMMDKSIPTPPL

-4533 VLQSIATSG
+4533 VLQGIAMSG
-4542 EDQDWLAAQEQQW
+4542 EGEDWLAAQEQQW

-4579 CLVELDSHN
+4579 HLVQLNSQN
-4588 ERSSR
+4588 ERDSR
-4593 GLKHDTEAALNK
+4593 GLKHDAEATLNK

-4614 SDSSAGKLSRAD
+4614 GNSGTSQLSRAD

-4680 QFSATGQAKT
+4680 QFTATGQAKT
-4690 TFTYTPEDLP
+4690 TFTYTPQDLP
-4700 RQLKNKLLGQMA
+4700 RQLKNKLLGQLA
-4712 GIGAETTLADIFGV
+4712 GVGAETTLADIFGV
-4726 DYTTSG
+4726 DYTASG
-4732 QIVSRNGEA
+4732 QIVSRNGQA

-4748 TEMLEVIGEFS
+4748 KEMLEVIGEFS

-4775 LKSGIDM
+4775 LKAGIDM
-4782 GADGIQSFA
+4782 GADGIKSFA
-4791 ETHGLKDKA
+4791 ETHGLKEKA
-4800 PEEEENKSAV
+4800 PEEEKENSSV
-4810 SVNGTSVNSA
+4810 SVNGENVNSA
-4820 QGATASDGNT
+4820 QGATVADGST
-4830 ETAETQDRAF
+4830 ETAETPDRAF

-4894 LQGDGDINLSLGNY
+4894 LQGDGDINISLGNY

-4949 GEGSDMGVLM
+4949 GEGNDMGVLM

-5000 IDTGLGRDYVVT
+5000 IDTGSGRDYVVT

-5021 GDGQDYSVTIG
+5021 GDDQDYSVTIG

-5048 FGNYNRINASAGNDV
+5048 FGNYNRINASEGNDV

-5072 LNGGEGED
+5072 LNGGDGDD

-5092 FNGEEGRDLMVL
+5092 FNGGEGRDLMVL

-5126 IDNLVEDISS
+5126 IDNLVEDIRS

-5156 YDLKLSILRDPVSET
+5156 YDLKLSILRDPSNDS
-5171 DQAKFEHI
+5171 DQSKFEHI
-5179 GSVTFND
+5179 GSVTFSD
-5186 YFDGK
+5186 YFNCN
-5191 RAQMIIAMGEK
+5191 RAQVVIGMSEK
-5202 DANGEREYTTLSE
+5202 DLSGEREYTMLSD
-5215 SSIDALVQAMS
+5215 SAIDALVQAMS
-5226 GFDPQAGD
+5226 GFEPQAGD
-5234 NGFIDNL
+5234 NGFIDSL
-5241 DSKSRVAI
+5241 ESKSQAAI
-5249 STAWAD
+5249 SMAWSD
-5255 VVHKKGI
+5255 VVHKKGLM
-5262 TV
+5262 V

>member
-13 FTGNYSADNGN
+13 FTGNYSADDGN
-24 NDIVAIGFG
+24 NNIVAIGFG
-33 GEIHAYGGDDHV
+33 GQIHAYGGDDHV
-45 TVGSIGATVHTGSGN
+45 TVGSIGATVYTGSGN

-70 RVEDSTGHLSVK
+70 KVEDSTGHLTVK

-110 HLGHHGDVSYGGAAA
+110 HLGNHGDVSYGGAAA
-125 YNSVKRKGLSG
+125 YNGITRKGLSG
-136 NVTFK
+136 NVTFA

-146 NALWHETNHGNLSFA
+146 NALWHETNQGNLSFT

-167 KLDRTWFDQYQGSRG
+167 KLDRTWFNRYQGSHG
-182 DVSFDGAGA
+182 DVTFDGAGA

-231 SNRIERTRQ
+231 SNRIERTHQ
-240 AEDVYQQTH
+240 AEDVYTQTR

-262 FYSDV
+262 LYSDV

-279 YNTITRKGSGSSFD
+279 YNTIIRKGSGNDF
-293 AQGMEYAKAED
+293 AKEGMTNAKADE
-304 IVLTTAKM
+304 IVLTKAVM
-312 HGSWIGSGTHAVT
+312 SGSWIGQDHHVT
-325 AVKSERE
+325 AVKSASE
-332 PNTYLFAI
+332 PNTYLFAF
-340 ADGTYTKINKV
+340 ADSTYTKINKV
-351 RLSNDPK
+351 QLRNDPQ
-358 TGKLKYYSEA
+358 TGELKYYSTA
-368 WYKQGN
+368 WYKEGN
-374 HLSGLAR
+374 HLSNLANQDI
-381 SDVSS
+381 SDN
-386 AGGFEVNPINGG
+386 GGFTAVNINGA
-398 YTLSNIAVEHQ
+398 YTLSDLKVEHQ
-409 QSLTVHAM
+409 QSVTVHAV
-417 EKDLTEYEW
+417 EKSLTEYEW

-432 ALIDAKDVVLSD
+432 AVIDAKEVLLSD
-444 AKMGGHAISTDGT
+444 AKMGGHAIYADGT
-457 KVDVQAIKSNR
+457 KVDVKAVKSNR
-468 KPNTYVY
+468 QPNTYIY

-490 ANDAETGV
+490 ANDPETGA

-509 GDHTANLA
+509 GDHTANIA
-517 NEDISSANGYHSM
+517 NQDISSATGYNPM
-530 GKGGYSLSALNYSVN
+530 GKGGYSLSDLHYSVN
-545 AIRSMSETV
+545 AVRSTSETV
-554 ADIDEYTDQTLFKPA
+554 ADIEEYTDQTLFKPA
-569 TDSGESSGDVHF
+569 NDSGESSGDVRF
-581 SGAGGGNVIKSNVT
+581 NGAGGGNVIKSNVT

-650 VHQSKQ
+650 VHQSQQ

-663 GGAVNVLVRI
+663 GGAVNVLVRL

-683 AYGNISVHK
+683 AYGNISVQK
-692 GNGNSRVAMLGG
+692 GSGDSRVVMIGG
-704 YNTHTQIGSGH
+704 YNTHTQIGSGN

-729 VGNGEVTSV
+729 VGKGDVAAV

-748 VGEGELT
+748 MGEGELT
-755 AGMLGGA
+755 SGMLGGA
-762 NVMTHISG
+762 NVITHISN
-770 DEQASNTTAVAL
+770 DDQLSNTTAVAL

-789 KKGKGD
+789 KKGKGN

-810 GDGSTTGVMVGGAN
+810 GDGTTTGVMVGGAN

-872 IAAMIGAGNI
+872 IAVMIGAGNI

-963 NGSTFAAMIG
+963 HDSTFAAMIG
-973 QANVMT
+973 QANIMT

-990 VGKANIYTH
+990 VGKANIMTH

-1004 SLGLFAGEMNVMT
+1004 SLGLFAGEVNVMT

-1105 SDIGNVM
+1105 SDVGNVM

-1125 GKANIVTKVGDGLGI
+1125 GKANLITKVGDGLGV

-1161 AKGEANIL
+1161 AKGEANLI

-1178 SVVQGKANI
+1178 SVVQGEANI

-1209 VGDGRN
+1209 VGHGQN

-1239 SKGNVVTK
+1239 SKGNIVTK

-1256 AKGKANITT
+1256 AKGQANITT

-1283 TKVGNGVSVN
+1283 TKVGDGVSVN
-1293 VAWGKYNINTKVGD
+1293 LAWGKYNINTKVGD

-1320 NIHIGDGLNINASY
+1320 NIHVGDGLNINASY
-1334 ARNNVAIKVGN
+1334 AQNNVAIKVGN

-1368 NVKQTLLGVG
+1368 NIKQTVLGVG

-1390 EASTSGTQKGRGA
+1390 EASSSGTHKGRGA

-1418 AIEEVGSD
+1418 AIKEVGSD

-1436 KVDTPDLNEM
+1436 KVDTPDLNKM
-1446 DNDLNIDGASDHAPN
+1446 QHVLNVDDSSVQAPN

-1467 FEQGDRGWQST
+1467 FEQGEHGWQST

-1483 SYSGSVYG
+1483 SYAGSVYG
-1491 VNGEGHGTRVT
+1491 VEGEGHGARVT
-1502 ELDTHTNTS
+1502 ELDTYTNTS
-1511 LYQDLTDLTEG
+1511 LYQDLANLAQG

-1527 SFDFAKRAGLS
+1527 SFDFAKRVGLS

-1570 AHAGSNR
+1570 AQAGSNR

-1597 AKSESSPQAN
+1597 ATSESSQQAN
-1607 AVSEHAKQNQ
+1607 AIREHATQNP
-1617 ASQNALSDKERAEA
+1617 AAQNALSDKERAEA

-1657 DQQAIENNGQAQRDA
+1657 DQQALENNGQAQRDA
-1672 VKEESEA
+1672 VQEESEA
-1679 VTAELTTLAQGLDVL
+1679 ITAELTKLAQGLDVL
-1694 DGQATH
+1694 DSQATH
-1700 TGKSGEQWRNDFAG
+1700 TGESGDQWRNEFAS
-1714 GLLDGVQS
+1714 GLLAGVQT
-1722 QIDDAKQL
+1722 QLDDAKQL
-1730 ASDKMAAA
+1730 ANDKIAEA
-1738 KQTQSDNNS
+1738 KQTHADNQN
-1747 KVKDSIAKS
+1747 KVKDAVAKS

-1770 EQDIAEAKA
+1770 EQDIADAQA
-1779 DAETRKADAVAKS
+1779 DAEKRKADALAKGK
-1792 HDAKQAESDAHSAAN
+1792 DAQQAESDAHHAVN
-1807 DAQSRGDRDAMN
+1807 NAQSRGDRDVQV

-1825 QAQNDAQ
+1825 QAQADAQ
-1832 GAKQNEGDR
+1832 GAKQSEGDR
-1841 PDRQGVAGSGLSG
+1841 PDRQGVTGSGLSG
-1854 NAHRVE
+1854 NAHSVE
-1860 GAGETGSHVNTDSQ
+1860 GAGETDSHVKTDSQ
-1874 TNADGRFSD
+1874 TNADGRFSE
-1883 GLTEQELEALEG
+1883 GLTEQEQEALEG

-1908 IRSKN
+1908 IRAKN
-1913 SGSTITS
+1913 SVSSMTS
-1920 MFMEAN
+1920 MFSETN
-1926 ADSIVVDTTASQDV
+1926 SKSIVVPTKVSPEPDRQEVTRRD
-1940 VRKEVRISGVNLVG
+1940 VRISGVNL
-1954 LGEASHDSAE
+1954 E
-1964 SLVAARAEKVA
+1964 SLSAVQGSQPTGQLASKS
-1975 NLYRWLD
+1975 
-1982 TDNDVATDKYVPVP
+1982 VP
-1996 GFERVD
+1996 GFKSHFASTSIGIENELSGLVVVLPKNSAQTFGYVHDSQGNPLFMLTKDMNQGGYSNPVGINDIQGVNNWQTHTIELVTYPSEISDTAAVESRKEAMLWLAKEFTD
-2002 ADVSD
+2002 HINQSNHQSLPHLVSD
-2007 EVKQRMIQSM
+2007 DGRF
-2017 SGYIEHTDNQV
+2017 
-2028 PKDQAQALATLFVES
+2028 TLVIS
-2043 TLDYDWDKRV
+2043 N
-2053 EFLTKLESYGYS
+2053 S
-2065 FETPHAEKSIVS
+2065 
-2077 FWSGKNFKQ
+2077 
-2086 YRDVLDNAQT
+2086 
-2096 DGKKVVYDIDVK
+2096 
-2108 GNAFAIDLNKHLMRW
+2108 KHLIAA
-2123 GGLFL
+2123 GNGT
-2128 DPDNAEQNQ
+2128 
-2137 LKSSIDAAT
+2137 SIDAQGKTIGMTPSGQQAT
-2146 FSNTGFWSSVYA
+2146 MAISAKEFGTSSSSEVRLLESAPWYQAGLRDEFLANAKNTTLDDPATAQNVYAYLTSVYSKTA
-2158 TGAQHDVYVIAEGGV
+2158 DLAKEYGIYINDWDPASEGFSPNAQGLTDPKVKNAWSILPRTKPVRMLELLSAEDSRYVRQQIAEKLKGTYSESLAKNVFEYFQYGGEV
-2173 RLGNYFWHVELP
+2173 AGHGINNATTGSVQQPEP
-2185 ALRQLQREG
+2185 AILFEFRSVPSALSDF
-2194 LVGEIRLLDKP
+2194 VPKTA
-2205 VSEYKDLPA
+2205 S
-2214 DEIGR
+2214 
-2219 RLTDAGVGVKVR
+2219 TVKVDVKALDHFDSASR
-2231 FDALSSARQAEL
+2231 KAIITEVNALVSGSEDFDAWYQEYRASKGQPPVKNPKSSASANHKAEWL
-2243 LADNPDDYRADT
+2243 MTQHAEQWAKITAPYTDNHETLTSTKLASNDKE
-2255 LVELD
+2255 ELHALGGTSNLEHNKQQEN
-2260 VKLSA
+2260 VAS
-2265 IDSMLRES
+2265 IINTMLNDM
-2273 LPFYSLRTERNLL
+2273 LPFYALRTERNLL

-2296 RSWPGSD
+2296 RAWPGSD
-2303 DKSKTILL
+2303 GKSKTIVL
-2311 DNPEDAAQQKAIE
+2311 DNPEDATQQKTIE
-2324 RFILANFDNFE
+2324 RFILANFQNFE

-2343 VDNKVLSHHD
+2343 VDNKVISHDKGITH
-2353 GRTRILAQKE
+2353 ILAQKV
-2363 DGAWTYNTNSE
+2363 DGAWLYNAKVD

-2382 DAAHV
+2382 DAANV
-2387 SGKVR
+2387 TGKIR

-2397 KVIDALAEYHASTA
+2397 QVIDALSEYHSSVT
-2411 EHADYELE
+2411 EFSDYEQE
-2419 SVEQLV
+2419 SIEKLLS
-2425 NLRKKIEGYALG
+2425 LRKKIEGYVLG
-2437 HPDSGRLEAMNSLLN
+2437 HPDSGRVEAMNSLLN
-2452 QVNSRLEEVSVLAVS
+2452 QVNTRLDEVSLLSVA
-2467 EQSIKAHDSFS
+2467 EQAIQAQDSFS
-2478 RLYDQLDN
+2478 RLYDQLEAAN
-2486 AHLKQS
+2486 LKES
-2492 KHLYLDGNGD
+2492 KHLYLDQNGD

-2507 KGNLAKIDQL
+2507 KGNLANIDLL
-2517 GGSDA
+2517 GSREA
-2522 VLEKVKASVNHEYG
+2522 VLEKVKLTVSNEYG
-2536 QAIADTIFAGLSA
+2536 QTVADTIFAGLSA
-2549 NELAKDGKGIDIT
+2549 KDLAKDGKGIDIA
-2562 GLNRIHQALEQ
+2562 GLNKVHQAIEQ
-2573 HMSPVSATMYIWKPS
+2573 HLSPVSATLYIWKPS

-2606 IDAQAAADFNK
+2606 LEGQAAADFNQ

-2626 GSKSSNIRNIFNV
+2626 GSKSSNISNILNV
-2639 ATEYQPDLKLRW
+2639 ATKDQPDLKLRW

-2659 QNDTLEHDMASEEND
+2659 QNDTLEHDVASEEND
-2674 GFGLNDGE
+2674 GFGLHDGDI
-2682 TKLKR
+2682 KLKR

-2693 AAKGIDAAYKDAS
+2693 AAKGIDASFKEAS

-2719 LVSTGIPAHVFQPFV
+2719 LETTGIPAHVFQPFV
-2734 DQWNDTSYDMM
+2734 EQWNDTSYDMM

-2753 ELQKQAQASGD
+2753 ELRLQAQRSDD
-2764 PALVAKRIDNV
+2764 PELLEKRIGNV
-2775 VRLFAERALEEI
+2775 VRQFAERALEEI
-2787 EAFKASQADEGRVF
+2787 ETFKASQADQGRVF

-2809 VAAMQAEWNRL
+2809 VAAMQAEWHRL
-2820 SHDPDARYQL
+2820 SNDPDARYQL

-2848 DKLIGHTWRPK
+2848 DKLIGHTWLPK

-2888 HQVNDDLDALSGS
+2888 HQVTDVLDALSGN
-2901 EKHKDKVAI
+2901 EKPKENVAI

-2920 VPLSPLT
+2920 ESLSPLT

-2934 YGERDARRKI
+2934 YGDKEARRKI
-2944 GDITQTLLDHAV
+2944 GEITQTLLDHAV
-2956 EKGESQKVTLKG
+2956 EKGESQKITLQG

-2977 HQGTASSDDETST
+2977 HQGTAPSEGETSSP
-2990 TSGKVVLFLHGS
+2990 SGKVVLFLHGS

-3010 SAIRSHY
+3010 SAIRNHY

-3066 ILHGYSMGGPI
+3066 IIHGYSMGGPI

-3120 GTIAKAVNGQFSVE
+3120 GAIAKAVNGQFSVE
-3134 KNLKGLPQETPILL
+3134 KNLEGLPKETSILL

-3155 GEEGEK
+3155 GNEGEK
-3161 LRVKLSN
+3161 LRTKLTA
-3168 SGFNVTGEQTFY
+3168 SGYNVTGEQTFY
-3180 GHEASNRLMSQYTG
+3180 GHEASNRLMSQYAD
-3194 QIVSD
+3194 QIVSGLSSSASVDED
-3199 LLNTQHIKHNEAKL
+3199 LDQQGLDTTSTKDQGVSNKDDHLQVVDSKEA
-3213 NLEPHGKNYESR
+3213 
-3225 DLILKPISQPE
+3225 
-3236 TVELGMPEVD
+3236 
-3246 QKVLADIAERENVII
+3246 LADGKI
-3261 GVRPVD
+3261 
-3267 EKSKSLIASK
+3267 L
-3277 MYSSKGLFVKAKSS
+3277 
-3291 DWGPMSGFIP
+3291 
-3301 VDQSFAKASA
+3301 
-3311 RRDLETFN
+3311 
-3319 RHAEQSIQS
+3319 H
-3328 GNAVSADLYLNQV
+3328 NQ
-3341 RVEELVSKY
+3341 
-3350 HSLTPL
+3350 
-3356 ELDDQSG
+3356 
-3363 MYKTTATNGDQSVP
+3363 
-3377 FFLNR
+3377 
-3382 VTVDGNEL
+3382 
-3390 WQVHYITNG
+3390 
-3399 ELAPFKVIGDPVSK
+3399 
-3413 QPMTADYDLLTVM
+3413 
-3426 YSYGDLGPQDKVKQP
+3426 
-3441 LTWQQWKDSVTY
+3441 
-3453 EDLTPKYKELYS
+3453 
-3465 NEDLYNKK
+3465 
-3473 DGASLGN
+3473 
-3480 VSGRL
+3480 
-3485 KELKDRINVDLGRT
+3485 
-3499 NGLEMVHHG
+3499 
-3508 ADDANPYAVM
+3508 
-3518 ADNFP
+3518 
-3523 ATFFVPKSLFA
+3523 
-3534 EDGLGEGKG
+3534 
-3543 SIQTYFNVNEQG
+3543 
-3555 AVVIRNPQEF
+3555 
-3565 SDFQQ
+3565 
-3570 VTINASFRASFN
+3570 
-3582 DKWNHGLDEPLF
+3582 
-3594 TTKRKLSHEFLNKR
+3594 
-3608 DQLLKKLSGGR
+3608 
-3619 LDAQDETLVALGN
+3619 
-3632 PDDVSGNKAI
+3632 
-3642 VAVDVSQI
+3642 
-3650 FTRQELKERA
+3650 
-3660 NVFAKPIGASYQ
+3660 
-3672 GILDQLDLVHQT
+3672 
-3684 VSRDQIVA
+3684 
-3692 SFELNKKVNAYIAE
+3692 
-3706 HPTSGRNQALT
+3706 
-3717 QLKEQI
+3717 
-3723 TSALFIGKMQ
+3723 
-3733 VAQVDI
+3733 
-3739 DAIAQT
+3739 
-3745 RPELAARIF
+3745 
-3754 MVAIEEANGEHR
+3754 
-3766 GLTDMMVRW
+3766 
-3775 ANEDPY
+3775 
-3781 LAPKQGYKGETPND
+3781 
-3795 LGFDAKYHVDLGD
+3795 
-3808 HYADFKQ
+3808 
-3815 WLETSQS
+3815 
-3822 NGLLSKATLDESTKT
+3822 
-3837 VHLGYSYQELQDLTG
+3837 
-3852 VESVQMAFYFLKE
+3852 
-3865 AAKKVDPI
+3865 
-3873 SGDSA
+3873 
-3878 EMILLKKFADKSY
+3878 
-3891 LSQLDSDRMDQIEG
+3891 
-3905 IYRSSHETDVDAWD
+3905 
-3919 RRYSGAGYDE
+3919 
-3929 LTNKLAGATGV
+3929 
-3940 DEQLSVLLDD
+3940 
-3950 RKGLL
+3950 
-3955 IGEVHGSDVNGL
+3955 DVNGW
-3967 RFVNEQ
+3967 
-3973 MDALKKQG
+3973 G
-3981 VTVIGLEHLRSDLAQ
+3981 
-3996 PLIDRYLATGVMS
+3996 P
-4009 SELSAML
+4009 
-4016 KTKHLDA
+4016 
-4023 TLFENARA
+4023 
-4031 NGMRIVALDAN
+4031 
-4042 SSARPNVQGTE
+4042 
-4053 HGLMYRAGAANNIAV
+4053 
-4068 EVLQSLPDDEK
+4068 
-4079 FVAIYG
+4079 
-4085 KAHLQS
+4085 
-4091 HKGIEGFVPGI
+4091 I
-4102 THRLDLPA
+4102 T
-4110 LRVSDS
+4110 
-4116 NQFRVEQDDMTLR
+4116 
-4129 VVYDDVANKPKLTFK
+4129 
-4144 DSLSGANTA
+4144 
-4153 IHNQNVNDWERVAV
+4153 V
-4167 TPTAD
+4167 TPTTD

-4183 VQMENDSVVANAAAN
+4183 VQMENDDVVAKAAAN
-4198 LAGKHPESSV
+4198 LAGKHPESSL

-4239 GRDDSDSNN
+4239 GRDHSESNN
-4248 THLSGYSAE
+4248 TRLSGYSADE
-4257 DLAAKLAN
+4257 LAVKLAK
-4265 FQQSFSQ
+4265 FQQSFNQ
-4272 AENINNTPDHIS
+4272 AENINNKPDHIS

-4305 AMDVNGLRVDV
+4305 AMDANGLRVDV
-4316 SARSSELAV
+4316 SVRSSELAI
-4325 DATGRKHTKDENGDW
+4325 DEAGRKHTKDANGDW
-4340 IQKAETNKVS
+4340 VQKAENNKVS
-4350 LSWNEQ
+4350 LSWDAQ
-4356 GEVIAKEERIRNGI
+4356 GEVVAKDERIRNGI

-4380 GVSDVGEIARGAIGD
+4380 GVSDVDEPARGAIGD
-4395 NNDVFDAPEKRKVET
+4395 NSDVFDAPEKRKPET
-4410 ETSSSAAN
+4410 EVIANSSNSN
-4418 NKLSYSGNIQ
+4418 QLSYSGNIQ
-4428 VNVGDGEFTA
+4428 VNVGEGEFTA

-4450 GSGGFK
+4450 GTGGFK

-4463 NVMVHIGNGESKHS
+4463 NVMVHIGDGESKHS
-4477 VDMGGYQAL
+4477 VDIGGYQAL
-4486 EGAQMFIGNRNVSF
+4486 EGAQMYLGNRNVSF
-4500 NLGQSND
+4500 SFGHSND
-4507 LLVMMDKSIPTPPL
+4507 LILMMDKSIPTPPL

-4542 EDQDWLAAQEQQW
+4542 EGEDWLAAQEQQW

-4579 CLVELDSHN
+4579 HLVQLNSQN
-4588 ERSSR
+4588 ERDSR
-4593 GLKHDTEAALNK
+4593 GLKHDAEATLNK

-4614 SDSSAGKLSRAD
+4614 GNSGTSQLSRAD

-4649 VTTGNWNFMFGD
+4649 VTTGNWNFIFGD

-4680 QFSATGQAKT
+4680 QFTATGQAKT
-4690 TFTYTPEDLP
+4690 TFTYTPQDLP
-4700 RQLKNKLLGQMA
+4700 RQLKNKLLGQLA
-4712 GIGAETTLADIFGV
+4712 GVGAETTLADIFGV
-4726 DYTTSG
+4726 DYTASG
-4732 QIVSRNGEA
+4732 QIVSRNGQA

-4748 TEMLEVIGEFS
+4748 KEMLEVIGEFS

-4775 LKSGIDM
+4775 LKAGIDM
-4782 GADGIQSFA
+4782 GADGIKSFA
-4791 ETHGLKDKA
+4791 ETHGLKEKA
-4800 PEEEENKSAV
+4800 PEEEKDNSSV
-4810 SVNGTSVNSA
+4810 SVNGANVNSA
-4820 QGATASDGNT
+4820 QGATMADGNT
-4830 ETAETQDRAF
+4830 ETAETQDRAL

-4870 KENLTADLLNM
+4870 KQNLTADLLNM

-4894 LQGDGDINLSLGNY
+4894 LQGDGDINISLGNY

-4949 GEGSDMGVLM
+4949 GEGNDMGVLM

-5000 IDTGLGRDYVVT
+5000 IDTGSGRDYVVT

-5021 GDGQDYSVTIG
+5021 GDDQDYSVTIG
-5032 NNNQVELGAGN
+5032 NNNQVELGSGN

-5048 FGNYNRINASAGNDV
+5048 FGNYNRINAGAGNDV

-5072 LNGGEGED
+5072 LNGGDGDD

-5092 FNGEEGRDLMVL
+5092 FNGGEGRDLMVL

-5126 IDNLVEDISS
+5126 IDNLVEDIRS

-5156 YDLKLSILRDPVSET
+5156 YDLKLSILRDPSNDS
-5171 DQAKFEHI
+5171 DQSKFEHI
-5179 GSVTFND
+5179 GSVTFSD
-5186 YFDGK
+5186 YFNGN
-5191 RAQMIIAMGEK
+5191 RAQVVIGMSEK
-5202 DANGEREYTTLSE
+5202 DLSGEREYTMLSD
-5215 SSIDALVQAMS
+5215 SAIDALVQAMS
-5226 GFDPQAGD
+5226 GFEPQAGD
-5234 NGFIDNL
+5234 NGFIDSL
-5241 DSKSRVAI
+5241 ESKSQAAI
-5249 STAWAD
+5249 SMAWSD
-5255 VVHKKGI
+5255 VVHKKGLM
-5262 TV
+5262 V

>member
-13 FTGNYSADNGN
+13 FTGNYSADDGN
-24 NDIVAIGFG
+24 NNIVAIGFG
-33 GEIHAYGGDDHV
+33 GQIHAYGGDDHV
-45 TVGSIGATVHTGSGN
+45 TVGSIGATVYTGSGN

-70 RVEDSTGHLSVK
+70 KVEDSTGHLTVK

-110 HLGHHGDVSYGGAAA
+110 HLGNHGDISYGGAAA
-125 YNSVKRKGLSG
+125 YNGITRKGLSG

-146 NALWHETNHGNLSFA
+146 NALWHETNQGNLSFA

-167 KLDRTWFDQYQGSRG
+167 KLDRTWFNRYQDSRG
-182 DVSFDGAGA
+182 DVTFDGAGA

-215 VRKGKVGDI
+215 VRKGKVGDV

-240 AEDVYQQTH
+240 AEDVYAQTR

-262 FYSDV
+262 LYSDV

-293 AQGMEYAKAED
+293 AQGMEYAKAEE
-304 IVLTTAKM
+304 IVLTAAQM
-312 HGSWIGSGTHAVT
+312 HGLSIDNGNKLHAVT

-351 RLSNDPK
+351 RLYNDPE

-368 WYKQGN
+368 WFKRGN
-374 HLSGLAR
+374 HLTDLAR

-409 QSLTVHAM
+409 QSLTVHAV

-432 ALIDAKDVVLSD
+432 ALIDAKDVALSE
-444 AKMGGHAISTDGT
+444 AKMGGTAISTDGT
-457 KVDVQAIKSNR
+457 TVDVQAVKSNR

-490 ANDAETGV
+490 ANDPKTGA

-509 GDHTANLA
+509 GNHTADLA

-530 GKGGYSLSALNYSVN
+530 GKGGYSLSDLHYSVN
-545 AIRSMSETV
+545 AVRSTSETV

-581 SGAGGGNVIKSNVT
+581 NGAGGGNVIKSNVT

-692 GNGNSRVAMLGG
+692 GNGNSRVVMLGG
-704 YNTHTQIGSGH
+704 YNTHTQIGSGN

-729 VGNGEVTSV
+729 VGKGDVASV

-748 VGEGELT
+748 VGDGDLT

-762 NVMTHISG
+762 NVITHISG
-770 DEQASNTTAVAL
+770 DNETSNTTAVAL

-789 KKGKGD
+789 KKGKGNA
-795 TLAVMGGGANVLTHV
+795 LAVMGGGANVLTHV
-810 GDGSTTGVMVGGAN
+810 GDGTTTGVMVGGAN

-872 IAAMIGAGNI
+872 IAVMIGAGNI

-951 MVGNANIFTHIG
+951 MVGNANIFTHVG
-963 NGSTFAAMIG
+963 SGSTFAAMIG
-973 QANVMT
+973 QANIMT

-990 VGKANIYTH
+990 VGKANIMTH

-1004 SLGLFAGEMNVMT
+1004 SLGLFAGEVNVMT

-1125 GKANIVTKVGDGLGI
+1125 GKANIITKVGDGLGV

-1161 AKGEANIL
+1161 AKGEANLI

-1209 VGDGRN
+1209 VGNGRN

-1239 SKGNVVTK
+1239 SKGNIVTK

-1265 TVGNG
+1265 TVGDG

-1283 TKVGNGVSVN
+1283 TKIGDGVSVN

-1320 NIHIGDGLNINASY
+1320 NIHIGDGLGINASY
-1334 ARNNVAIKVGN
+1334 AQNNVAIKIGN

-1368 NVKQTLLGVG
+1368 NIKQTVLGVG

-1390 EASTSGTQKGRGA
+1390 EASSSGTQKGRGA

-1436 KVDTPDLNEM
+1436 KVDTPDLNKM
-1446 DNDLNIDGASDHAPN
+1446 QNALNVDGSSDQTQAPN

-1467 FEQGDRGWQST
+1467 FEQGDQGWKST

-1483 SYSGSVYG
+1483 SYSGNVYG
-1491 VNGEGHGTRVT
+1491 VNGEGHGARVT
-1502 ELDTHTNTS
+1502 ELDTYTNTS

-1577 IEFKGTGHNDGLG
+1577 IEFKGTGQNDGLG

-1597 AKSESSPQAN
+1597 AKSESSQQAN
-1607 AVSEHAKQNQ
+1607 AVSEHATQNQ

-1657 DQQAIENNGQAQRDA
+1657 DQKALENNGQAQRDA

-1679 VTAELTTLAQGLDVL
+1679 VTAELTKLAQGLDVL

-1700 TGKSGEQWRNDFAG
+1700 TGESGDQWRNDFAG
-1714 GLLDGVQS
+1714 GLLDGVQR
-1722 QIDDAKQL
+1722 QLDDAKQL
-1730 ASDKMAAA
+1730 ANDKIAEA
-1738 KQTQSDNNS
+1738 KQTHADNQN
-1747 KVKDSIAKS
+1747 KVKDAVAKS

-1770 EQDIAEAKA
+1770 EQDIADAQA
-1779 DAETRKADAVAKS
+1779 DAEKRKADALAKGK
-1792 HDAKQAESDAHSAAN
+1792 DAQQAESDAHHAVN
-1807 DAQSRGDRDAMN
+1807 NAQSRGDRDVEL

-1825 QAQNDAQ
+1825 QAQADAQ
-1832 GAKQNEGDR
+1832 GAKQNEGYR
-1841 PDRQGVAGSGLSG
+1841 PDRQGVTGSGLSG

-1860 GAGETGSHVNTDSQ
+1860 GAGETGSHVTNDSQ
-1874 TNADGRFSD
+1874 TNADGRFSE
-1883 GLTEQELEALEG
+1883 GLSEQEQEALEG

-1908 IRSKN
+1908 IRAKN
-1913 SGSTITS
+1913 SVSSMTS
-1920 MFMEAN
+1920 MFSETN
-1926 ADSIVVDTTASQDV
+1926 SESIVVPTKVSPEPDRQEVTRRD
-1940 VRKEVRISGVNLVG
+1940 VRISGVNL
-1954 LGEASHDSAE
+1954 E
-1964 SLVAARAEKVA
+1964 SLSAVKGSQPTGQLASKS
-1975 NLYRWLD
+1975 
-1982 TDNDVATDKYVPVP
+1982 VP
-1996 GFERVD
+1996 GFKSHFASTSIGIENELSGLVVVLPKNSAQTFGYVHDSQGNPLFMLTKDMNQGGYSNPVGINDIQGVNNWQTHTIELVTYPSEISDTAAVESRKEAMLWLAKEFTD
-2002 ADVSD
+2002 HINQSNHQSLPHLVSD
-2007 EVKQRMIQSM
+2007 DGRF
-2017 SGYIEHTDNQV
+2017 
-2028 PKDQAQALATLFVES
+2028 TLVIS
-2043 TLDYDWDKRV
+2043 N
-2053 EFLTKLESYGYS
+2053 S
-2065 FETPHAEKSIVS
+2065 
-2077 FWSGKNFKQ
+2077 
-2086 YRDVLDNAQT
+2086 
-2096 DGKKVVYDIDVK
+2096 
-2108 GNAFAIDLNKHLMRW
+2108 KHLIAA
-2123 GGLFL
+2123 GNGT
-2128 DPDNAEQNQ
+2128 
-2137 LKSSIDAAT
+2137 SIDAQGKTIGMTPSGQQAT
-2146 FSNTGFWSSVYA
+2146 MAISAKEFGTSSSSEVRLLESAPWYQAGLRDEFLANAKNTTLDDPATAQNVYAYLTSVYSKTA
-2158 TGAQHDVYVIAEGGV
+2158 DLAKEYGIYINDWDPASEGFSPNAQGLTDPKVKNAWSILPRTKPVRMLELLSAEDSRYVRQQIAEKLKGTYSESLAKNVFEYFQYGGEV
-2173 RLGNYFWHVELP
+2173 AGHGINNATTGSMQQPEP
-2185 ALRQLQREG
+2185 AILFEFRSVPSALSDFVPKTASTVKVDVKALDHFDSSSRKAIITEVNG
-2194 LVGEIRLLDKP
+2194 LVS
-2205 VSEYKDLPA
+2205 VSEDFNAWYQEYRASKGQPP
-2214 DEIGR
+2214 
-2219 RLTDAGVGVKVR
+2219 VKNPK
-2231 FDALSSARQAEL
+2231 SSASANHKAEWL
-2243 LADNPDDYRADT
+2243 MTQHAEQWAKITAPYTDNHETLTSTKLASNDKE
-2255 LVELD
+2255 ELHALD
-2260 VKLSA
+2260 ETSNLEHNKQQENVSS
-2265 IDSMLRES
+2265 IINTMLNDM

-2296 RSWPGSD
+2296 RAWPGTE
-2303 DKSKTILL
+2303 DKSKTIILE
-2311 DNPEDAAQQKAIE
+2311 DPEDAAQHKAIE

-2343 VDNKVLSHHD
+2343 VDNKVISHHE
-2353 GRTRILAQKE
+2353 GRTHVLAQKV
-2363 DGAWTYNTNSE
+2363 DGAWQYNAKVE

-2382 DAAHV
+2382 DAANV
-2387 SGKVR
+2387 TGKIR

-2397 KVIDALAEYHASTA
+2397 QVIDALTDYHASIT
-2411 EHADYELE
+2411 EHADYEPE
-2419 SVEQLV
+2419 SVEKLL
-2425 NLRKKIEGYALG
+2425 NLRKKIEGYVLG
-2437 HPDSGRLEAMNSLLN
+2437 HPDSGRVEAMNSLLN
-2452 QVNSRLEEVSVLAVS
+2452 QVNTRLDEVSLLSVA
-2467 EQSIKAHDSFS
+2467 EQTIQAQDSFS
-2478 RLYDQLDN
+2478 RLYDQLEAAN
-2486 AHLKQS
+2486 LKES
-2492 KHLYLDGNGD
+2492 KHLYLDQNGD

-2507 KGNLAKIDQL
+2507 KGNLANIDLL
-2517 GGSDA
+2517 GSREA
-2522 VLEKVKASVNHEYG
+2522 VLEKVKLTVSNEYG
-2536 QAIADTIFAGLSA
+2536 QTVADTIFAGLSA
-2549 NELAKDGKGIDIT
+2549 KDLAKDGKGIDIA
-2562 GLNRIHQALEQ
+2562 GLNKVHQAIEQ
-2573 HMSPVSATMYIWKPS
+2573 HLSPVSATLYIWKPS

-2606 IDAQAAADFNK
+2606 LEGQAAADFNQ

-2626 GSKSSNIRNIFNV
+2626 GSKSSNISNILNV
-2639 ATEYQPDLKLRW
+2639 ATKDQPDLKLRW

-2659 QNDTLEHDMASEEND
+2659 QNDTLEHDVASEEND
-2674 GFGLNDGE
+2674 GFGLHDGDI
-2682 TKLKR
+2682 KLKR

-2693 AAKGIDAAYKDAS
+2693 AAKGIDASFKEAS

-2719 LVSTGIPAHVFQPFV
+2719 LETTGIPAHVFQPFV
-2734 DQWNDTSYDMM
+2734 EQWNDTSYDMM

-2753 ELQKQAQASGD
+2753 ELRLQAQRSDD
-2764 PALVAKRIDNV
+2764 PELLEKRIGNV
-2775 VRLFAERALEEI
+2775 VRQFAERALEEI
-2787 EAFKASQADEGRVF
+2787 ETFKASQADQGRVF

-2809 VAAMQAEWNRL
+2809 VAAMQAEWHRL
-2820 SHDPDARYQL
+2820 SNDPDARYQL

-2848 DKLIGHTWRPK
+2848 DKLIGHTWLPK

-2888 HQVNDDLDALSGS
+2888 HQVTDVLDALSGN
-2901 EKHKDKVAI
+2901 EKPKENVAI

-2920 VPLSPLT
+2920 ESLSPLT

-2934 YGERDARRKI
+2934 YGDKEARRKI
-2944 GDITQTLLDHAV
+2944 GEITQTLLDHAV
-2956 EKGESQKVTLKG
+2956 EKGESQKITLQG

-2977 HQGTASSDDETST
+2977 HQGTVPREGETST

-3010 SAIRSHY
+3010 SAIRNHY

-3066 ILHGYSMGGPI
+3066 IIHGYSMGGPI

-3120 GTIAKAVNGQFSVE
+3120 GAIAKAVNGQFSVE
-3134 KNLKGLPQETPILL
+3134 KNLEGLPKETSILL

-3155 GEEGEK
+3155 GNEGEK
-3161 LRVKLSN
+3161 LRTKLTA
-3168 SGFNVTGEQTFY
+3168 SGYNVTGEQTFY
-3180 GHEASNRLMSQYTG
+3180 GHEASNRLMSQYAD
-3194 QIVSD
+3194 QIVSGLSSSASVDED
-3199 LLNTQHIKHNEAKL
+3199 LDQQGLDTTSTKDQGISNKNDHLQVVDSKEA
-3213 NLEPHGKNYESR
+3213 
-3225 DLILKPISQPE
+3225 
-3236 TVELGMPEVD
+3236 
-3246 QKVLADIAERENVII
+3246 LADGKILHNQDVN
-3261 GVRPVD
+3261 
-3267 EKSKSLIASK
+3267 S
-3277 MYSSKGLFVKAKSS
+3277 
-3291 DWGPMSGFIP
+3291 WGP
-3301 VDQSFAKASA
+3301 
-3311 RRDLETFN
+3311 
-3319 RHAEQSIQS
+3319 
-3328 GNAVSADLYLNQV
+3328 
-3341 RVEELVSKY
+3341 
-3350 HSLTPL
+3350 
-3356 ELDDQSG
+3356 
-3363 MYKTTATNGDQSVP
+3363 
-3377 FFLNR
+3377 
-3382 VTVDGNEL
+3382 
-3390 WQVHYITNG
+3390 IT
-3399 ELAPFKVIGDPVSK
+3399 
-3413 QPMTADYDLLTVM
+3413 
-3426 YSYGDLGPQDKVKQP
+3426 
-3441 LTWQQWKDSVTY
+3441 
-3453 EDLTPKYKELYS
+3453 
-3465 NEDLYNKK
+3465 
-3473 DGASLGN
+3473 
-3480 VSGRL
+3480 
-3485 KELKDRINVDLGRT
+3485 
-3499 NGLEMVHHG
+3499 
-3508 ADDANPYAVM
+3508 
-3518 ADNFP
+3518 
-3523 ATFFVPKSLFA
+3523 
-3534 EDGLGEGKG
+3534 
-3543 SIQTYFNVNEQG
+3543 
-3555 AVVIRNPQEF
+3555 
-3565 SDFQQ
+3565 
-3570 VTINASFRASFN
+3570 
-3582 DKWNHGLDEPLF
+3582 
-3594 TTKRKLSHEFLNKR
+3594 
-3608 DQLLKKLSGGR
+3608 
-3619 LDAQDETLVALGN
+3619 
-3632 PDDVSGNKAI
+3632 
-3642 VAVDVSQI
+3642 
-3650 FTRQELKERA
+3650 
-3660 NVFAKPIGASYQ
+3660 
-3672 GILDQLDLVHQT
+3672 
-3684 VSRDQIVA
+3684 
-3692 SFELNKKVNAYIAE
+3692 
-3706 HPTSGRNQALT
+3706 
-3717 QLKEQI
+3717 
-3723 TSALFIGKMQ
+3723 
-3733 VAQVDI
+3733 
-3739 DAIAQT
+3739 
-3745 RPELAARIF
+3745 
-3754 MVAIEEANGEHR
+3754 
-3766 GLTDMMVRW
+3766 
-3775 ANEDPY
+3775 
-3781 LAPKQGYKGETPND
+3781 
-3795 LGFDAKYHVDLGD
+3795 
-3808 HYADFKQ
+3808 
-3815 WLETSQS
+3815 
-3822 NGLLSKATLDESTKT
+3822 
-3837 VHLGYSYQELQDLTG
+3837 
-3852 VESVQMAFYFLKE
+3852 
-3865 AAKKVDPI
+3865 
-3873 SGDSA
+3873 
-3878 EMILLKKFADKSY
+3878 
-3891 LSQLDSDRMDQIEG
+3891 
-3905 IYRSSHETDVDAWD
+3905 
-3919 RRYSGAGYDE
+3919 
-3929 LTNKLAGATGV
+3929 
-3940 DEQLSVLLDD
+3940 
-3950 RKGLL
+3950 
-3955 IGEVHGSDVNGL
+3955 
-3967 RFVNEQ
+3967 
-3973 MDALKKQG
+3973 
-3981 VTVIGLEHLRSDLAQ
+3981 
-3996 PLIDRYLATGVMS
+3996 
-4009 SELSAML
+4009 
-4016 KTKHLDA
+4016 
-4023 TLFENARA
+4023 
-4031 NGMRIVALDAN
+4031 
-4042 SSARPNVQGTE
+4042 
-4053 HGLMYRAGAANNIAV
+4053 
-4068 EVLQSLPDDEK
+4068 
-4079 FVAIYG
+4079 
-4085 KAHLQS
+4085 
-4091 HKGIEGFVPGI
+4091 
-4102 THRLDLPA
+4102 
-4110 LRVSDS
+4110 
-4116 NQFRVEQDDMTLR
+4116 
-4129 VVYDDVANKPKLTFK
+4129 
-4144 DSLSGANTA
+4144 
-4153 IHNQNVNDWERVAV
+4153 V
-4167 TPTAD
+4167 TPTTD

-4183 VQMENDSVVANAAAN
+4183 VQMENDDVVAKAAAN

-4220 VYGDPSKLDGKL
+4220 VYGDPSKLDGEL

-4239 GRDDSDSNN
+4239 GRDHSESNN
-4248 THLSGYSAE
+4248 THLSGYSADE
-4257 DLAAKLAN
+4257 LAVKLAK
-4265 FQQSFSQ
+4265 FQQSFNQ
-4272 AENINNTPDHIS
+4272 AENINNKPDHIS

-4305 AMDVNGLRVDV
+4305 AMDANGLRVDV
-4316 SARSSELAV
+4316 SVRSSELAV
-4325 DATGRKHTKDENGDW
+4325 DEAGRKHTKDANGDW
-4340 IQKAETNKVS
+4340 VQKAENNKVS
-4350 LSWNEQ
+4350 LSWDAQ
-4356 GEVIAKEERIRNGI
+4356 GEVVAKDEPIRNGI

-4380 GVSDVGEIARGAIGD
+4380 GVSDVDEPARGAIGD
-4395 NNDVFDAPEKRKVET
+4395 NNDVFDAPEKRKPET
-4410 ETSSSAAN
+4410 EVIANSSNSN
-4418 NKLSYSGNIQ
+4418 QLSYSGNIQ
-4428 VNVGDGEFTA
+4428 VNVGEGEFTA

-4450 GSGGFK
+4450 GTGGFK

-4463 NVMVHIGNGESKHS
+4463 NVMVHIGDGESKHS
-4477 VDMGGYQAL
+4477 VDIGGYQAL
-4486 EGAQMFIGNRNVSF
+4486 EGAQMFLGNRNVSF
-4500 NLGQSND
+4500 NFGHSND
-4507 LLVMMDKSIPTPPL
+4507 LILMMDKSIPTPPL

-4533 VLQSIATSG
+4533 VLQGIAMSG
-4542 EDQDWLAAQEQQW
+4542 DGEDWLAAQEQQW

-4579 CLVELDSHN
+4579 TLVELDSQN
-4588 ERSSR
+4588 ERDSR
-4593 GLKHDTEAALNK
+4593 GLKHDAEVTLNK

-4614 SDSSAGKLSRAD
+4614 GNSGTSQLSRAD

-4680 QFSATGQAKT
+4680 QFTATGQAKT
-4690 TFTYTPEDLP
+4690 TFTYTPQDLP
-4700 RQLKNKLLGQMA
+4700 RQLKNKLLGQLA
-4712 GIGAETTLADIFGV
+4712 GVGAETTLADIFGV
-4726 DYTTSG
+4726 DYTASG
-4732 QIVSRNGEA
+4732 QIVSRNGQA

-4748 TEMLEVIGEFS
+4748 KEMLEVIGEFS

-4775 LKSGIDM
+4775 LKAGIDM
-4782 GADGIQSFA
+4782 GADGIKSFA
-4791 ETHGLKDKA
+4791 ETHGLKEKA
-4800 PEEEENKSAV
+4800 PEEEKDNSSV
-4810 SVNGTSVNSA
+4810 SVNGANVNSA
-4820 QGATASDGNT
+4820 QGATMADGNT
-4830 ETAETQDRAF
+4830 ETAETQDRAL

-4870 KENLTADLLNM
+4870 KQNLTADLLNM

-4894 LQGDGDINLSLGNY
+4894 LQGDGDINISLGNY

-4949 GEGSDMGVLM
+4949 GEGHDMGVLM

-5000 IDTGLGRDYVVT
+5000 IDTGSGRDYVVT

-5021 GDGQDYSVTIG
+5021 GDDQDYSVTIG

-5043 DFANV
+5043 DFANI
-5048 FGNYNRINASAGNDV
+5048 FGNYNRINAGAGNDV

-5072 LNGGEGED
+5072 LNGGDGDD

-5092 FNGEEGRDLMVL
+5092 FNGGEGRDLMVL

-5126 IDNLVEDISS
+5126 IDNLVEDIRS

-5156 YDLKLSILRDPVSET
+5156 YDLKLSILRDPSNDS
-5171 DQAKFEHI
+5171 DQSKFEHI
-5179 GSVTFND
+5179 GSVTFSD
-5186 YFDGK
+5186 YFNGN
-5191 RAQMIIAMGEK
+5191 RAQVVIGMSEK
-5202 DANGEREYTTLSE
+5202 DLSGEREYTMLSD
-5215 SSIDALVQAMS
+5215 SAIDALIQAMS
-5226 GFDPQAGD
+5226 GFEPQAGD
-5234 NGFIDNL
+5234 NGFIDSL
-5241 DSKSRVAI
+5241 ESKSQAAI
-5249 STAWAD
+5249 SMAWSD
-5255 VVHKKGI
+5255 VVHKKGLM
-5262 TV
+5262 V

>member
-13 FTGNYSADNGN
+13 FTGNYSADDGN
-24 NDIVAIGFG
+24 NSIVAIGFG

-45 TVGSIGATVHTGSGN
+45 TVGSIGATVYTGSGN

-70 RVEDSTGHLSVK
+70 RVEDTTGHLSVK

-110 HLGHHGDVSYGGAAA
+110 HLGNHGDVNYGGAAA
-125 YNSVKRKGLSG
+125 YNGITRKGLSG

-146 NALWHETNHGNLSFA
+146 NALWHETNQGNLSFA

-167 KLDRTWFDQYQGSRG
+167 KLDRTWFNRYQDSRG
-182 DVSFDGAGA
+182 DVTFDGAGA

-215 VRKGKVGDI
+215 VRKGKVGDV

-240 AEDVYQQTH
+240 AEDVYAQTR

-262 FYSDV
+262 LYSDV

-293 AQGMEYAKAED
+293 AQGMEYAKAEE
-304 IVLTTAKM
+304 IVLTAAQM
-312 HGSWIGSGTHAVT
+312 HGLSIDNGNKFHAVT

-351 RLSNDPK
+351 RLYNDPE

-368 WYKQGN
+368 WFKRGN
-374 HLSGLAR
+374 HLTDLAR

-409 QSLTVHAM
+409 QSLTVHAV

-432 ALIDAKDVVLSD
+432 ALIDAKDVALSE
-444 AKMGGHAISTDGT
+444 AKMGGTAISTDGT
-457 KVDVQAIKSNR
+457 TVDVQAVKSNR

-490 ANDAETGV
+490 ANDPKTGA

-509 GDHTANLA
+509 GDHTADLA

-530 GKGGYSLSALNYSVN
+530 GKGGYSLSDLHYSVN
-545 AIRSMSETV
+545 AVRSTSETV

-581 SGAGGGNVIKSNVT
+581 NGAGGGNVIKSNVT

-692 GNGNSRVAMLGG
+692 GNGNSRVVMLGG
-704 YNTHTQIGSGH
+704 YNTHTQIGSGN

-729 VGNGEVTSV
+729 VGKGDVASV

-748 VGEGELT
+748 VGDGDLT

-762 NVMTHISG
+762 NVITHISG
-770 DEQASNTTAVAL
+770 DNETSNTTAVAL

-789 KKGKGD
+789 KKGKGNA
-795 TLAVMGGGANVLTHV
+795 LAVMGGGANVLTHV
-810 GDGSTTGVMVGGAN
+810 GDGTTTGVMVGGAN

-872 IAAMIGAGNI
+872 IAVMIGAGNI

-951 MVGNANIFTHIG
+951 MVGNANIFTHVG
-963 NGSTFAAMIG
+963 SGSTFAAMIG
-973 QANVMT
+973 QANIMT

-990 VGKANIYTH
+990 AGKANIYTH

-1004 SLGLFAGEMNVMT
+1004 SLGIFAGEVNVMT

-1125 GKANIVTKVGDGLGI
+1125 GKANIITKVGDGLGV

-1161 AKGEANIL
+1161 AKGEANVI

-1209 VGDGRN
+1209 VGNGRN

-1239 SKGNVVTK
+1239 SKGNIVTK

-1265 TVGNG
+1265 TVGDG

-1283 TKVGNGVSVN
+1283 TKVGDGVSVN
-1293 VAWGKYNINTKVGD
+1293 VAWGKYNVNTKVGD

-1320 NIHIGDGLNINASY
+1320 NIHIGDGLGINASY
-1334 ARNNVAIKVGN
+1334 AQNNVAIKIGN

-1368 NVKQTLLGVG
+1368 NIKQTVLGVG

-1390 EASTSGTQKGRGA
+1390 EASSSGTQKGRGA

-1436 KVDTPDLNEM
+1436 KVDTPDLNKM
-1446 DNDLNIDGASDHAPN
+1446 QNALNVDGSSDQTQAPN

-1467 FEQGDRGWQST
+1467 FEQGDQGWKST

-1483 SYSGSVYG
+1483 SHSGNVYG
-1491 VNGEGHGTRVT
+1491 VNGEGHGARVT
-1502 ELDTHTNTS
+1502 ELDTYTNTS

-1577 IEFKGTGHNDGLG
+1577 IEFKGTGQNDGLG

-1597 AKSESSPQAN
+1597 AKSESSQQAN
-1607 AVSEHAKQNQ
+1607 AVSEHATQNQ

-1657 DQQAIENNGQAQRDA
+1657 DQKALENNGQAQRDA

-1679 VTAELTTLAQGLDVL
+1679 VTAELTKLAQGLDVL
-1694 DGQATH
+1694 DDQATH
-1700 TGKSGEQWRNDFAG
+1700 TGESGDQWRNDFAG
-1714 GLLDGVQS
+1714 GLLDGVQR
-1722 QIDDAKQL
+1722 QLDDAKQL
-1730 ASDKMAAA
+1730 ANDKIAAA

-1747 KVKDSIAKS
+1747 KVKESVAKS

-1770 EQDIAEAKA
+1770 EQDIADAKA

-1792 HDAKQAESDAHSAAN
+1792 NDAKQAESDAHSAAN

-1825 QAQNDAQ
+1825 QAQNDAK
-1832 GAKQNEGDR
+1832 GTKQNEGDR
-1841 PDRQGVAGSGLSG
+1841 PDREGVTGSGLSG

-1860 GAGETGSHVNTDSQ
+1860 GAGETGSHVTNDSQ
-1874 TNADGRFSD
+1874 TNADGRFSE
-1883 GLTEQELEALEG
+1883 GLSEQEQEALEG

-1908 IRSKN
+1908 IRGKN
-1913 SGSTITS
+1913 SGSTISS
-1920 MFMEAN
+1920 MFTETN
-1926 ADSIVVDTTASQDV
+1926 SDSIVVPTAASQDV
-1940 VRKEVRISGVNLVG
+1940 VRKEIRISGVNLEG
-1954 LGEASHDSAE
+1954 LGEASHDTAE
-1964 SLVAARAEKVA
+1964 SLVSARAEKVA

-1982 TDNDVATDKYVPVP
+1982 TDNDAATDKYVPVP

-2007 EVKQRMIQSM
+2007 EAKERMIQFVG
-2017 SGYIEHTDNQV
+2017 GYIEHTDNQV
-2028 PKDQAQALATLFVES
+2028 PKDQAQALATLFVEA

-2065 FETPHAEKSIVS
+2065 FEAPHGEKSIVS
-2077 FWSGKNFKQ
+2077 FWSGRNFKE
-2086 YRDVLDNAQT
+2086 YRNVLDNAQA

-2108 GNAFAIDLNKHLMRW
+2108 GNAFAIDLNKQLMRW
-2123 GGLFL
+2123 GGMFL

-2158 TGAQHDVYVIAEGGV
+2158 TGAQNDVYVIAEGGM
-2173 RLGNYFWHVELP
+2173 RLGNYFWNVELP

-2205 VSEYKDLPA
+2205 VSAYKDIPVE
-2214 DEIGR
+2214 DIGR
-2219 RLTDAGVGVKVR
+2219 RLTDAGVAVKVR
-2231 FDALSSARQAEL
+2231 FDALSHEKQADL
-2243 LADNPDDYRADT
+2243 LADNPDGYKADT

-2286 VQEGDEGFEV
+2286 VQEGEEGFEV
-2296 RSWPGSD
+2296 RSWPGTD
-2303 DKSKTILL
+2303 GKSKTILL
-2311 DNPEDAAQQKAIE
+2311 DNPEDAAQQKSIE

-2363 DGAWTYNTNSE
+2363 DGAWTYNANVE

-2397 KVIDALAEYHASTA
+2397 QVIDALTEYHASTA
-2411 EHADYELE
+2411 EHADYELT
-2419 SVEQLV
+2419 SVEKLL
-2425 NLRKKIEGYALG
+2425 NLRKQVEGYVLG
-2437 HPDSGRLEAMNSLLN
+2437 HPDSGRVQAMNALLN
-2452 QVNSRLEEVSVLAVS
+2452 QVNSRLEAVSVLVVS

-2478 RLYDQLDN
+2478 HLYDQLDN
-2486 AHLKQS
+2486 ANLKES

-2507 KGNLAKIDQL
+2507 KGNLANIDKL

-2522 VLEKVKASVNHEYG
+2522 VLEKVKAAVSHEYG
-2536 QAIADTIFAGLSA
+2536 QVVADTIFAGLSA
-2549 NELAKDGKGIDIT
+2549 NDLAKDGKGIDIA
-2562 GLNRIHQALEQ
+2562 GLNKVHQAIEQ

-2606 IDAQAAADFNK
+2606 LEGQAAADFNK

-2639 ATEYQPDLKLRW
+2639 ATEDQPDLKLRW

-2682 TKLKR
+2682 AKLKR
-2687 FIEKLN
+2687 FVEKLN
-2693 AAKGIDAAYKDAS
+2693 AAKGIDASYKDAS

-2719 LVSTGIPAHVFQPFV
+2719 LASTGIPAHVFQPFV

-2745 DVANRFAQ
+2745 DVANRFAE

-2764 PALVAKRIDNV
+2764 PALVEKRIDNV

-2820 SHDPDARYQL
+2820 SNDPDARYQL

-2888 HQVNDDLDALSGS
+2888 HQATDLLDALSGN
-2901 EKHKDKVAI
+2901 EKHKENVAI

-2920 VPLSPLT
+2920 ESLSPLT

-2934 YGERDARRKI
+2934 YGEKDARRKI

-2956 EKGESQKVTLKG
+2956 ENGESQKVTLKG

-2977 HQGTASSDDETST
+2977 HQGAASSEGETSA

-3010 SAIRSHY
+3010 SAIRNHY

-3066 ILHGYSMGGPI
+3066 IIHGYSMGGPI

-3120 GTIAKAVNGQFSVE
+3120 GAIAKAVNGQFSVE
-3134 KNLKGLPQETPILL
+3134 KNLKGLPKETPILL

-3161 LRVKLSN
+3161 LRAKLAIA
-3168 SGFNVTGEQTFY
+3168 GYNVTGEQTFY
-3180 GHEASNRLMSQYTG
+3180 GHEASNRLMGQYTD
-3194 QIVSD
+3194 QIVSGLFNAEQAAVEAGEVLKGLEKD
-3199 LLNTQHIKHNEAKL
+3199 FKRYGDALKPDTSVPGKAKDIRTTKDFLNGYKNDHAKDIVDGFHSDMSIKQLVDLFVKGNWSAEQKGALAWEIESRALKVTFQNKSEKYNRLFREIASAGVVDAKATEQLAPQLMLLNLANDGFGGRCDPLSKLVLVAKQ
-3213 NLEPHGKNYESR
+3213 LENDG
-3225 DLILKPISQPE
+3225 Q
-3236 TVELGMPEVD
+3236 V
-3246 QKVLADIAERENVII
+3246 
-3261 GVRPVD
+3261 GVARQLL
-3267 EKSKSLIASK
+3267 EK
-3277 MYSSKGLFVKAKSS
+3277 MYSAAAVLSNPTLYSDSEKANASKLLSSLAAIHAKN
-3291 DWGPMSGFIP
+3291 PMHDTSMKVWQEKLEGKQALTVNGVVEKIT
-3301 VDQSFAKASA
+3301 DASA
-3311 RRDLETFN
+3311 NGKPVL
-3319 RHAEQSIQS
+3319 
-3328 GNAVSADLYLNQV
+3328 
-3341 RVEELVSKY
+3341 
-3350 HSLTPL
+3350 L
-3356 ELDDQSG
+3356 ELDAPGHAMAAWAKGSG
-3363 MYKTTATNGDQSVP
+3363 DDRVYGFYDPNAGIVEFSSAEKFGAYLTRFFGKSDLNMAQGYKLGKNAAGEAIFNRVVVMDGNTLASYKPTFGDKTTMQGILDLPVFDATPIKKPTGGVASDLEALGDK
-3377 FFLNR
+3377 
-3382 VTVDGNEL
+3382 T
-3390 WQVHYITNG
+3390 
-3399 ELAPFKVIGDPVSK
+3399 KVV
-3413 QPMTADYDLLTVM
+3413 
-3426 YSYGDLGPQDKVKQP
+3426 
-3441 LTWQQWKDSVTY
+3441 
-3453 EDLTPKYKELYS
+3453 
-3465 NEDLYNKK
+3465 
-3473 DGASLGN
+3473 
-3480 VSGRL
+3480 
-3485 KELKDRINVDLGRT
+3485 VDL
-3499 NGLEMVHHG
+3499 
-3508 ADDANPYAVM
+3508 A
-3518 ADNFP
+3518 
-3523 ATFFVPKSLFA
+3523 
-3534 EDGLGEGKG
+3534 
-3543 SIQTYFNVNEQG
+3543 
-3555 AVVIRNPQEF
+3555 
-3565 SDFQQ
+3565 
-3570 VTINASFRASFN
+3570 
-3582 DKWNHGLDEPLF
+3582 
-3594 TTKRKLSHEFLNKR
+3594 
-3608 DQLLKKLSGGR
+3608 
-3619 LDAQDETLVALGN
+3619 
-3632 PDDVSGNKAI
+3632 
-3642 VAVDVSQI
+3642 QI
-3650 FTRQELKERA
+3650 FTVQELRERA
-3660 NVFAKPIGASYQ
+3660 KVFAKPIGASYQ
-3672 GILDQLDLVHQT
+3672 GILDQLDLVHQAKG
-3684 VSRDQIVA
+3684 RDQIAA
-3692 SFELNKKVNAYIAE
+3692 SFELNKKINAYIAE

-3717 QLKEQI
+3717 QLKEQV

-3733 VAQVDI
+3733 IAQAGI

-3754 MVAIEEANGEHR
+3754 MVAIEEANGKHV

-3781 LAPKQGYKGETPND
+3781 LAPKHGYKGETPSD
-3795 LGFDAKYHVDLGD
+3795 LGFDAKYHVDLSE

-3815 WLETSQS
+3815 WLEASQS

-3865 AAKKVDPI
+3865 AAKKADPI

-3878 EMILLKKFADKSY
+3878 EMILLKKFADQSY

-3919 RRYSGAGYDE
+3919 RRYSGKGYDE
-3929 LTNKLAGATGV
+3929 LTNKLASATGV

-4016 KTKHLDA
+4016 KTKHLDVA
-4023 TLFENARA
+4023 LFENARA

-4068 EVLQSLPDDEK
+4068 EVLQNLPDGEK

-4110 LRVSDS
+4110 LKVSDS
-4116 NQFRVEQDDMTLR
+4116 NQFTVEQDDVSLR
-4129 VVYDDVANKPKLTFK
+4129 VVYDDVANKPKITFK

-4153 IHNQNVNDWERVAV
+4153 LHNQNVNDWERVVV

-4183 VQMENDSVVANAAAN
+4183 VQMENDAVAAKAAAN

-4239 GRDDSDSNN
+4239 GRDDSESNN
-4248 THLSGYSAE
+4248 TRLSGYSADE
-4257 DLAAKLAN
+4257 LAVKLAK
-4265 FQQSFSQ
+4265 FQQSFNQ
-4272 AENINNTPDHIS
+4272 AENVSSKPDHIS

-4305 AMDVNGLRVDV
+4305 AMDANGLRLDV
-4316 SARSSELAV
+4316 SVRSSELAV
-4325 DATGRKHTKDENGDW
+4325 DETGRKHTKDANGNW
-4340 IQKAETNKVS
+4340 VQKAESNKVS

-4356 GEVIAKEERIRNGI
+4356 GDVVAKDERIRNGI

-4380 GVSDVGEIARGAIGD
+4380 GISDVDEPARGAIGD
-4395 NNDVFDAPEKRKVET
+4395 NKDVFDAPEKRKAET
-4410 ETSSSAAN
+4410 ETSSSSAN

-4450 GSGGFK
+4450 GTGGFK

-4463 NVMVHIGNGESKHS
+4463 NVMIHIGNGESKHS
-4477 VDMGGYQAL
+4477 FDIGGYQAL

-4500 NLGQSND
+4500 NKGRSND
-4507 LLVMMDKSIPTPPL
+4507 LIVMMDKSIPTPPL

-4542 EDQDWLAAQEQQW
+4542 EGKDWLAAQEQQW

-4579 CLVELDSHN
+4579 SLVELDSQN

-4593 GLKHDTEAALNK
+4593 GLKHDAEAALNK

-4614 SDSSAGKLSRAD
+4614 GNNDTSKLSRAD

-4700 RQLKNKLLGQMA
+4700 RQLKNKLLGQLA
-4712 GIGAETTLADIFGV
+4712 GVGAETTLADIFGV
-4726 DYTTSG
+4726 DYTASG
-4732 QIVSRNGEA
+4732 HIVSRNGEA

-4748 TEMLEVIGEFS
+4748 KEMLEVIGEFS

-4775 LKSGIDM
+4775 LKAGIKT

-4791 ETHGLKDKA
+4791 ETHGLKEKA
-4800 PEEEENKSAV
+4800 PEEEESKPSV
-4810 SVNGTSVNSA
+4810 SLNGESLNST
-4820 QGATASDGNT
+4820 QGATVADGST
-4830 ETAETQDRAF
+4830 ETTETPDRAF

-4861 EMKSLVENL
+4861 EMKSLVTNL

-4949 GEGSDMGVLM
+4949 GEGNDMGVLM

-5000 IDTGLGRDYVVT
+5000 IDTGSGRDYVVT

-5021 GDGQDYSVTIG
+5021 GDDQDYSVTIG
-5032 NNNQVELGAGN
+5032 NNNQVELGAGD

-5092 FNGEEGRDLMVL
+5092 FNGGEGRDLMVL

-5126 IDNLVEDISS
+5126 IDNLVEDIRS

-5156 YDLKLSILRDPVSET
+5156 YDLKLSILRDPASDS

-5179 GSVTFND
+5179 GSVTFSD
-5186 YFDGK
+5186 YFNGN
-5191 RAQMIIAMGEK
+5191 RAQVIIAMGEK
-5202 DANGEREYTTLSE
+5202 DATGEREYTTLSE
-5215 SSIDALVQAMS
+5215 SAIDALVQAMS

-5249 STAWAD
+5249 TTAWAD

>member
-13 FTGNYSADNGN
+13 FTGNYSADDGN
-24 NDIVAIGFG
+24 NSIVAIGFG

-45 TVGSIGATVHTGSGN
+45 TVGSIGATVYTGSGN

-70 RVEDSTGHLSVK
+70 RVEDTTGHLSVK

-110 HLGHHGDVSYGGAAA
+110 HLGNHGDVNYGGAAA
-125 YNSVKRKGLSG
+125 YNGITRKGLSG

-146 NALWHETNHGNLSFA
+146 NALWHETNQGNLSFA

-167 KLDRTWFDQYQGSRG
+167 KLDRTWFNRYQDSRG
-182 DVSFDGAGA
+182 DVTFDGAGA

-215 VRKGKVGDI
+215 VRKGKVGDV

-240 AEDVYQQTH
+240 AEDVYAQTR

-262 FYSDV
+262 LYSDV

-279 YNTITRKGSGSSFD
+279 YNTIIRKGSGNDF
-293 AQGMEYAKAED
+293 AKEGMTNAKADE
-304 IVLTTAKM
+304 IVLTKAVM
-312 HGSWIGSGTHAVT
+312 SGSWIGQDHHVT
-325 AVKSERE
+325 AVKSASE
-332 PNTYLFAI
+332 PNTYLFAF
-340 ADGTYTKINKV
+340 ADSTYTKINKV
-351 RLSNDPK
+351 QLRNDPQ
-358 TGKLKYYSEA
+358 TGELKYYSTA
-368 WYKQGN
+368 WYKEGN
-374 HLSGLAR
+374 HLSNLANQDI
-381 SDVSS
+381 SDN
-386 AGGFEVNPINGG
+386 GGFTAVNINGA
-398 YTLSNIAVEHQ
+398 YTLSDLKVEHQ
-409 QSLTVHAM
+409 QSLTVHAV

-432 ALIDAKDVVLSD
+432 ALIDAKDVALSE
-444 AKMGGHAISTDGT
+444 AKMGGTAISTDGT
-457 KVDVQAIKSNR
+457 TVDVQAVKSNR

-490 ANDAETGV
+490 ANDPKTGA

-509 GDHTANLA
+509 GDHTADLA

-530 GKGGYSLSALNYSVN
+530 GKGGYSLSDLHYSVN
-545 AIRSMSETV
+545 AVRSTSETV

-581 SGAGGGNVIKSNVT
+581 NGAGGGNVIKSNVT

-692 GNGNSRVAMLGG
+692 GNGNSRVVMLGG
-704 YNTHTQIGSGH
+704 YNTHTQIGSGN

-729 VGNGEVTSV
+729 VGKGDVASV

-748 VGEGELT
+748 VGDGDLT

-762 NVMTHISG
+762 NVITHISG
-770 DEQASNTTAVAL
+770 DNETSNTTAVAL

-789 KKGKGD
+789 KKGKGNA
-795 TLAVMGGGANVLTHV
+795 LAVMGGGANVLTHV
-810 GDGSTTGVMVGGAN
+810 GDGTTTGVMVGGAN

-872 IAAMIGAGNI
+872 IAVMIGAGNI

-951 MVGNANIFTHIG
+951 MVGNANIFTHVG
-963 NGSTFAAMIG
+963 SGSTFAAMIG
-973 QANVMT
+973 QANIMT
-979 KVGNDLTAALM
+979 KVGDDLTAALM

-1004 SLGLFAGEMNVMT
+1004 SLGIFAGEVNVMT

-1125 GKANIVTKVGDGLGI
+1125 GKANIITKVGDGLGV

-1161 AKGEANIL
+1161 AKGEANVI

-1209 VGDGRN
+1209 VGNGRN

-1239 SKGNVVTK
+1239 SKGNIVTK

-1265 TVGNG
+1265 TVGDG

-1283 TKVGNGVSVN
+1283 TKVGDGVSVN

-1320 NIHIGDGLNINASY
+1320 NIHIGDGLGINASY
-1334 ARNNVAIKVGN
+1334 AQNNVAIKIGN

-1368 NVKQTLLGVG
+1368 NIKQTVLGVG

-1390 EASTSGTQKGRGA
+1390 EASSSGTQKGRGA

-1418 AIEEVGSD
+1418 AIKEVSSD

-1436 KVDTPDLNEM
+1436 KVDTPDLNKM
-1446 DNDLNIDGASDHAPN
+1446 QHALNVDDSSVQAPN

-1467 FEQGDRGWQST
+1467 FEQGEHGWQST

-1483 SYSGSVYG
+1483 SYAGSVYG
-1491 VNGEGHGTRVT
+1491 VEGEGHGARVT
-1502 ELDTHTNTS
+1502 ELDTYTNTS
-1511 LYQDLTDLTEG
+1511 LYQDLANLAQG

-1558 ASAWQQKTLKLT
+1558 ESTWQQKTLKLT
-1570 AHAGSNR
+1570 AQAGSNR

-1597 AKSESSPQAN
+1597 ATSESSQQAN
-1607 AVSEHAKQNQ
+1607 AIREHATQNP
-1617 ASQNALSDKERAEA
+1617 AAQNALSDKERAEA

-1657 DQQAIENNGQAQRDA
+1657 DQQALENNGQAQRDA
-1672 VKEESEA
+1672 VQEESEA
-1679 VTAELTTLAQGLDVL
+1679 ITAELTKLAQGLDVL
-1694 DGQATH
+1694 DSQATH
-1700 TGKSGEQWRNDFAG
+1700 TGESGDQWRNEFAS
-1714 GLLDGVQS
+1714 GLLAGVQT
-1722 QIDDAKQL
+1722 QLDDAKQL
-1730 ASDKMAAA
+1730 ANGKIAEA
-1738 KQTQSDNNS
+1738 KQTHADNQN
-1747 KVKDSIAKS
+1747 KVKDAVAKS

-1770 EQDIAEAKA
+1770 EQDIADAQA
-1779 DAETRKADAVAKS
+1779 DAEKRKADALAKGK
-1792 HDAKQAESDAHSAAN
+1792 DAQQAESDAHHAVN
-1807 DAQSRGDRDAMN
+1807 NAQSRGDRDVQVT
-1819 AENKAN
+1819 ENKAN
-1825 QAQNDAQ
+1825 QAQADAQ

-1841 PDRQGVAGSGLSG
+1841 PDRQGVTAGSGLSG
-1854 NAHRVE
+1854 NAHSVE
-1860 GAGETGSHVNTDSQ
+1860 GAGETDSHVNTDSQ
-1874 TNADGRFSD
+1874 TNADGRFSE
-1883 GLTEQELEALEG
+1883 GLTEQEQEALEG

-1908 IRSKN
+1908 IRGKN
-1913 SGSTITS
+1913 SVSTITS
-1920 MFMEAN
+1920 MFTEAN
-1926 ADSIVVDTTASQDV
+1926 TDSIVVPTTKPQDV
-1940 VRKEVRISGVNLVG
+1940 VRKEIRISGVNLEG
-1954 LGEASHDSAE
+1954 LGEASHDSAA

-1982 TDNDVATDKYVPVP
+1982 SDHPRATEQYIPVP

-2002 ADVSD
+2002 VNVSD
-2007 EVKQRMIQSM
+2007 ETKQRLTQFV

-2028 PKDQAQALATLFVES
+2028 PKDQAQALATLFVEA
-2043 TLDYDWDKRV
+2043 TLNYDWDKRV

-2065 FETPHAEKSIVS
+2065 FEAPHGENSLVS
-2077 FWSGKNFKQ
+2077 FWSGRNFKE
-2086 YRDVLDNAQT
+2086 YRNVLDNAQP
-2096 DGKKVVYDIDVK
+2096 DGKKVVYDIDVQ
-2108 GNAFAIDLNKHLMRW
+2108 GNAFAIKLNKQLMRW
-2123 GGLFL
+2123 GDMFL
-2128 DPDNAEQNQ
+2128 DLENAAQNHLQ
-2137 LKSSIDAAT
+2137 SSIEAAAY
-2146 FSNTGFWSSVYA
+2146 SNTGFWSSVYA
-2158 TGAQHDVYVIAEGGV
+2158 TGAKDDVYVIAEGGM
-2173 RLGNYFWHVELP
+2173 RLGNYFWNVELP
-2185 ALRQLQREG
+2185 LLRQLQREG

-2205 VSEYKDLPA
+2205 VSEYKDVPVN
-2214 DEIGR
+2214 EIGHK
-2219 RLTDAGVGVKVR
+2219 LTDAGVGVKVR
-2231 FDALSSARQAEL
+2231 FDALSAEQQAEL
-2243 LADNPDDYRADT
+2243 LAINPKGYKADS

-2265 IDSMLRES
+2265 IDSMLRDA

-2286 VQEGDEGFEV
+2286 VQEGDEGFKV
-2296 RSWPGSD
+2296 RAWPGND
-2303 DKSKTILL
+2303 DKSKTIVL
-2311 DNPEDAAQQKAIE
+2311 DNPEDATQQKTIE
-2324 RFILANFDNFE
+2324 RFILANFQNFE

-2343 VDNKVLSHHD
+2343 VDNKVISHDKGITHV
-2353 GRTRILAQKE
+2353 LAQKV
-2363 DGAWTYNTNSE
+2363 DGAWLYNAKVD

-2382 DAAHV
+2382 DAANV
-2387 SGKVR
+2387 TGKIR

-2397 KVIDALAEYHASTA
+2397 QVIDALSEYHSSVT
-2411 EHADYELE
+2411 EFSDYEQE
-2419 SVEQLV
+2419 SIEKLLS
-2425 NLRKKIEGYALG
+2425 LRKKIEGYVLG
-2437 HPDSGRLEAMNSLLN
+2437 HPDSGRIAAMNSLLN
-2452 QVNSRLEEVSVLAVS
+2452 QVNTRLEEVSVLAVS
-2467 EQSIKAHDSFS
+2467 EPNIKAQDSFS
-2478 RLYDQLDN
+2478 RLYDQLETAN
-2486 AHLKQS
+2486 LKGT
-2492 KHLYLDGNGD
+2492 KHLYLDQNGE

-2507 KGNLAKIDQL
+2507 KGHLVNIDLL
-2517 GGSDA
+2517 GNSEA
-2522 VLEKVKASVNHEYG
+2522 VIEKVKLAVSNEYG
-2536 QAIADTIFAGLSA
+2536 QTIADTIFAGLTA
-2549 NELAKDGKGIDIT
+2549 HDLAKDGKGIDIA
-2562 GLNRIHQALEQ
+2562 GLKKVHLAIEQ
-2573 HMSPVSATMYIWKPS
+2573 HLSPVSATLFLWKPS

-2596 ALQIGQGRTQ
+2596 ALQIGQGRNQ
-2606 IDAQAAADFNK
+2606 INTDQALAYN
-2617 QNYVSWWPL
+2617 QSNYVSWWPM
-2626 GSKSSNIRNIFNV
+2626 GSKSSSLNHLFDV
-2639 ATEYQPDLKLRW
+2639 SSEAMPDLKLRW
-2651 SDFSQPAH
+2651 KDFSQPAA
-2659 QNDTLEHDMASEEND
+2659 QGESLAFDMQSEEND
-2674 GFGLNDGE
+2674 DFGLKSAED
-2682 TKLKR
+2682 KLKD
-2687 FIEKLN
+2687 FIKQVASASGVDEKF
-2693 AAKGIDAAYKDAS
+2693 KDIS
-2706 EGYASVLLGNPDM
+2706 EAFTMMALMNPDI
-2719 LVSTGIPAHVFQPFV
+2719 LESANIPEHISKPFV
-2734 DQWNDTSYDMM
+2734 DQWNDTSYDMQ
-2745 DVANRFAQ
+2745 DVAQRFAKELQEQAKVAVNSEQMEQQISEVVRRFAQ
-2753 ELQKQAQASGD
+2753 DELDKIQT
-2764 PALVAKRIDNV
+2764 
-2775 VRLFAERALEEI
+2775 
-2787 EAFKASQADEGRVF
+2787 FKEMQADQGRVF

-2809 VAAMQAEWNRL
+2809 VAAMQAEWHRL
-2820 SHDPDARYQL
+2820 SNDSDARYQL
-2830 LTKNCSSTVAKVL
+2830 LNKNCSSIVAKVL

-2859 FGVWTPTELFNFGQ
+2859 FGVWTPIELFNFAQ
-2873 ALQEAQLEIAAKKQS
+2873 DLQEAQLVS
-2888 HQVNDDLDALSGS
+2888 HT
-2901 EKHKDKVAI
+2901 KKDKQHIDTDSLQSTDRVL
-2910 ENDGTPPRDK
+2910 ES
-2920 VPLSPLT
+2920 L
-2927 RFLNNEL
+2927 
-2934 YGERDARRKI
+2934 
-2944 GDITQTLLDHAV
+2944 
-2956 EKGESQKVTLKG
+2956 GESKQTTLDLSSV
-2968 EAGRLTGYY
+2968 LTK
-2977 HQGTASSDDETST
+2977 DE
-2990 TSGKVVLFLHGS
+2990 
-3002 GSSAEEQA
+3002 
-3010 SAIRSHY
+3010 
-3017 QKQGIDMLAVN
+3017 
-3028 LRGYGESDGG
+3028 
-3038 PSEKGLYQD
+3038 
-3047 ARTMF
+3047 
-3052 NYLVNDKGIDPSNI
+3052 
-3066 ILHGYSMGGPI
+3066 
-3077 AADLARYAAQ
+3077 
-3087 NGQAVSGLLLDRPM
+3087 
-3101 PSMTKA
+3101 
-3107 ITAHEVANPAGIV
+3107 
-3120 GTIAKAVNGQFSVE
+3120 
-3134 KNLKGLPQETPILL
+3134 LK
-3148 LTDNEGL
+3148 
-3155 GEEGEK
+3155 
-3161 LRVKLSN
+3161 
-3168 SGFNVTGEQTFY
+3168 
-3180 GHEASNRLMSQYTG
+3180 
-3194 QIVSD
+3194 
-3199 LLNTQHIKHNEAKL
+3199 NEAK
-3213 NLEPHGKNYESR
+3213 
-3225 DLILKPISQPE
+3225 
-3236 TVELGMPEVD
+3236 
-3246 QKVLADIAERENVII
+3246 
-3261 GVRPVD
+3261 
-3267 EKSKSLIASK
+3267 
-3277 MYSSKGLFVKAKSS
+3277 
-3291 DWGPMSGFIP
+3291 
-3301 VDQSFAKASA
+3301 
-3311 RRDLETFN
+3311 
-3319 RHAEQSIQS
+3319 
-3328 GNAVSADLYLNQV
+3328 
-3341 RVEELVSKY
+3341 
-3350 HSLTPL
+3350 
-3356 ELDDQSG
+3356 
-3363 MYKTTATNGDQSVP
+3363 
-3377 FFLNR
+3377 
-3382 VTVDGNEL
+3382 
-3390 WQVHYITNG
+3390 
-3399 ELAPFKVIGDPVSK
+3399 
-3413 QPMTADYDLLTVM
+3413 
-3426 YSYGDLGPQDKVKQP
+3426 
-3441 LTWQQWKDSVTY
+3441 
-3453 EDLTPKYKELYS
+3453 
-3465 NEDLYNKK
+3465 
-3473 DGASLGN
+3473 
-3480 VSGRL
+3480 
-3485 KELKDRINVDLGRT
+3485 
-3499 NGLEMVHHG
+3499 
-3508 ADDANPYAVM
+3508 
-3518 ADNFP
+3518 
-3523 ATFFVPKSLFA
+3523 
-3534 EDGLGEGKG
+3534 
-3543 SIQTYFNVNEQG
+3543 
-3555 AVVIRNPQEF
+3555 
-3565 SDFQQ
+3565 
-3570 VTINASFRASFN
+3570 
-3582 DKWNHGLDEPLF
+3582 
-3594 TTKRKLSHEFLNKR
+3594 
-3608 DQLLKKLSGGR
+3608 
-3619 LDAQDETLVALGN
+3619 
-3632 PDDVSGNKAI
+3632 
-3642 VAVDVSQI
+3642 
-3650 FTRQELKERA
+3650 
-3660 NVFAKPIGASYQ
+3660 VFAKPIGESYQ
-3672 GILDQLDLVHQT
+3672 KILDQLDLLHATQDDKQLEAGLRLNNLVDDY
-3684 VSRDQIVA
+3684 VS
-3692 SFELNKKVNAYIAE
+3692 SHEK
-3706 HPTSGRNQALT
+3706 SGRNTALLS
-3717 QLKEQI
+3717 LKNRVTE
-3723 TSALFIGKMQ
+3723 SLYSN
-3733 VAQVDI
+3733 VAQESRVEIAKLSADRIDLAVDLLHRLRSSTNEVSFVVDI
-3739 DAIAQT
+3739 KSLADGTKYNSQESLAVLSKQEVPFNKDLQDQQLVQGRVTGEAVLNNVQLSDDEIKGIKWYTSEGFQYVNEALRKEEKLAYFVKDNAVNAVKGLSKLETFEGTVYRAFMPGVSLSDLASHVTPGQLFSDQGFT
-3745 RPELAARIF
+3745 STSTSTELAKSF
-3754 MVAIEEANGEHR
+3754 R
-3766 GLTDMMVRW
+3766 GGKGTVILTI
-3775 ANEDPY
+3775 
-3781 LAPKQGYKGETPND
+3781 L
-3795 LGFDAKYHVDLGD
+3795 DAKGTNVAGLAQLNQAEVLLKPGAHLRIEAV
-3808 HYADFKQ
+3808 K
-3815 WLETSQS
+3815 ETDQ
-3822 NGLLSKATLDESTKT
+3822 NLHIVAKYTEEFRAGEIVRNLFDGKTIGIAINQNTSTIN
-3837 VHLGYSYQELQDLTG
+3837 
-3852 VESVQMAFYFLKE
+3852 ESVVTSFDHDDITAMLKP
-3865 AAKKVDPI
+3865 KP
-3873 SGDSA
+3873 
-3878 EMILLKKFADKSY
+3878 LL
-3891 LSQLDSDRMDQIEG
+3891 E
-3905 IYRSSHETDVDAWD
+3905 E
-3919 RRYSGAGYDE
+3919 
-3929 LTNKLAGATGV
+3929 NKLGV
-3940 DEQLSVLLDD
+3940 GQQVQNRNVQNWYTAD
-3950 RKGLL
+3950 
-3955 IGEVHGSDVNGL
+3955 
-3967 RFVNEQ
+3967 
-3973 MDALKKQG
+3973 
-3981 VTVIGLEHLRSDLAQ
+3981 VTVI
-3996 PLIDRYLATGVMS
+3996 
-4009 SELSAML
+4009 
-4016 KTKHLDA
+4016 
-4023 TLFENARA
+4023 
-4031 NGMRIVALDAN
+4031 
-4042 SSARPNVQGTE
+4042 
-4053 HGLMYRAGAANNIAV
+4053 
-4068 EVLQSLPDDEK
+4068 
-4079 FVAIYG
+4079 
-4085 KAHLQS
+4085 
-4091 HKGIEGFVPGI
+4091 
-4102 THRLDLPA
+4102 
-4110 LRVSDS
+4110 
-4116 NQFRVEQDDMTLR
+4116 
-4129 VVYDDVANKPKLTFK
+4129 
-4144 DSLSGANTA
+4144 
-4153 IHNQNVNDWERVAV
+4153 
-4167 TPTAD
+4167 D
-4172 GGETRFDGQII
+4172 GGDTRFDGQVI
-4183 VQMENDSVVANAAAN
+4183 VQMENDPVVAKAAAN
-4198 LAGKHPESSV
+4198 LAGKHAESSV

-4239 GRDDSDSNN
+4239 GRDHSESNN
-4248 THLSGYSAE
+4248 TRLSSYSADE
-4257 DLAAKLAN
+4257 LAVKLAK
-4265 FQQSFSQ
+4265 FQQSFNQ
-4272 AENINNTPDHIS
+4272 AENINSKPDHIS

-4305 AMDVNGLRVDV
+4305 AMDANGLRVDV
-4316 SARSSELAV
+4316 SVRSSELAV
-4325 DATGRKHTKDENGDW
+4325 DEAGRKHTKDANGDW
-4340 IQKAETNKVS
+4340 VQKAENNKVS
-4350 LSWNEQ
+4350 LSWDAQ
-4356 GEVIAKEERIRNGI
+4356 GEVVAKDEPIRNGI

-4380 GVSDVGEIARGAIGD
+4380 GVNNVDEPARGAIGD
-4395 NNDVFDAPEKRKVET
+4395 NNNVFDAPEKRKPET
-4410 ETSSSAAN
+4410 EVIANSSNSN
-4418 NKLSYSGNIQ
+4418 QLSYSGNIQ
-4428 VNVGDGEFTA
+4428 VNVGEGVFTA

-4450 GSGGFK
+4450 GTGGFK

-4463 NVMVHIGNGESKHS
+4463 NVMVHIGDGESKHS
-4477 VDMGGYQAL
+4477 VDIGGYQAL
-4486 EGAQMFIGNRNVSF
+4486 EGAQMFLGNRNVSF
-4500 NLGQSND
+4500 NFGHSND
-4507 LLVMMDKSIPTPPL
+4507 LILMMDKSIPTPPL

-4533 VLQSIATSG
+4533 VLQGIAMSG
-4542 EDQDWLAAQEQQW
+4542 DGEDWLAAQEQQW
-4555 TLSGAKKFVKDM
+4555 TLSGAKKFVNDM

-4579 CLVELDSHN
+4579 TLVELDSQN
-4588 ERSSR
+4588 ERDSR
-4593 GLKHDTEAALNK
+4593 GLKHDAEATLNK

-4614 SDSSAGKLSRAD
+4614 GNSGTSQLSRAD

-4680 QFSATGQAKT
+4680 QFTATGQAKT
-4690 TFTYTPEDLP
+4690 TFTFTPQDLP
-4700 RQLKNKLLGQMA
+4700 RQLKNKLLGQLA
-4712 GIGAETTLADIFGV
+4712 GVGAETTLADIFGV
-4726 DYTTSG
+4726 DYTASG
-4732 QIVSRNGEA
+4732 QIISRNGQA

-4748 TEMLEVIGEFS
+4748 KEMLEVIGEFS

-4775 LKSGIDM
+4775 LKAGIDM
-4782 GADGIQSFA
+4782 GADGIKSFA
-4791 ETHGLKDKA
+4791 ETHGLKEKA
-4800 PEEEENKSAV
+4800 PEEEKDNSSV
-4810 SVNGTSVNSA
+4810 SVNGANVNSA
-4820 QGATASDGNT
+4820 QGATVADGNT

-4870 KENLTADLLNM
+4870 KQNLTADLLNM

-4894 LQGDGDINLSLGNY
+4894 LQGDGDINISLGNY

-4949 GEGSDMGVLM
+4949 GEGNDMGVLM

-5000 IDTGLGRDYVVT
+5000 IDTGSGRDYVVT

-5021 GDGQDYSVTIG
+5021 GDDQDYSVTIG

-5048 FGNYNRINASAGNDV
+5048 FGNHNRINAGAGNDV

-5072 LNGGEGED
+5072 LNGGDGDD

-5092 FNGEEGRDLMVL
+5092 FNGGEGRDLMVL

-5126 IDNLVEDISS
+5126 IDNLVEDIRS

-5156 YDLKLSILRDPVSET
+5156 YDLKLSILRDPSNDS
-5171 DQAKFEHI
+5171 DQSKFEHI
-5179 GSVTFND
+5179 GSVTFSD
-5186 YFDGK
+5186 YFNGN
-5191 RAQMIIAMGEK
+5191 RAQVVIGMSEK
-5202 DANGEREYTTLSE
+5202 DLSGEREYTMLSD
-5215 SSIDALVQAMS
+5215 SAIDALVQAMS
-5226 GFDPQAGD
+5226 GFEPQAGD
-5234 NGFIDNL
+5234 NGFIDSL
-5241 DSKSRVAI
+5241 ESKSQAAI
-5249 STAWAD
+5249 SMAWSD
-5255 VVHKKGI
+5255 VVHKKGLM
-5262 TV
+5262 V

>member
-13 FTGNYSADNGN
+13 FTGNYSADDGN
-24 NDIVAIGFG
+24 NNIVAIGFG
-33 GEIHAYGGDDHV
+33 GQIHAYGGDDHV
-45 TVGSIGATVHTGSGN
+45 TVGSIGATVYTGSGN

-70 RVEDSTGHLSVK
+70 KVEDSTGHLIVK
-82 GAAGYADI
+82 GAAAYADI

-110 HLGHHGDVSYGGAAA
+110 HLGNHGDVSYGGAAA
-125 YNSVKRKGLSG
+125 YNGITRKGLSG
-136 NVTFK
+136 NVTFA

-146 NALWHETNHGNLSFA
+146 NALWHETNQGNLSFT

-167 KLDRTWFDQYQGSRG
+167 KLDRTWFNRYQGSHG
-182 DVSFDGAGA
+182 DVTFDGAGA

-231 SNRIERTRQ
+231 SNRIERTHQ
-240 AEDVYQQTH
+240 AEDVYTQTR

-262 FYSDV
+262 LYSDV

-279 YNTITRKGSGSSFD
+279 YNTIIRKGSGNDF
-293 AQGMEYAKAED
+293 AKEGMTNAKADE
-304 IVLTTAKM
+304 IVLTKAVM
-312 HGSWIGSGTHAVT
+312 SGSWIGQDHHVT
-325 AVKSERE
+325 AVKSASE
-332 PNTYLFAI
+332 PNTYLFAF
-340 ADGTYTKINKV
+340 ADSTYTKINKV
-351 RLSNDPK
+351 QLRNDPQ
-358 TGKLKYYSEA
+358 TGELKYYSTA
-368 WYKQGN
+368 WYKEGN
-374 HLSGLAR
+374 HLSNLANQDI
-381 SDVSS
+381 SDN
-386 AGGFEVNPINGG
+386 GGFTAVNINGA
-398 YTLSNIAVEHQ
+398 YTLSDLKVEHQ
-409 QSLTVHAM
+409 QSVTVHAV
-417 EKDLTEYEW
+417 EKSLTEYEW

-432 ALIDAKDVVLSD
+432 AVIDAKEVSLSD
-444 AKMGGHAISTDGT
+444 AKMGGHAIYADGT
-457 KVDVQAIKSNR
+457 KVDVKAVKSNR
-468 KPNTYVY
+468 QPNTYIY

-490 ANDAETGV
+490 ANDPETGA

-509 GDHTANLA
+509 GDHTANIA
-517 NEDISSANGYHSM
+517 NQDISSATGYNPM
-530 GKGGYSLSALNYSVN
+530 GKGGYSLSDLHYSVN
-545 AIRSMSETV
+545 AVRSTSETV
-554 ADIDEYTDQTLFKPA
+554 ADIEEYTDQTLFKPA
-569 TDSGESSGDVHF
+569 NDSGESSGDVRF
-581 SGAGGGNVIKSNVT
+581 NGAGGGNVIKSNVT
-595 RGNVYF
+595 RGNVHF

-650 VHQSKQ
+650 VHQSQQ

-663 GGAVNVLVRI
+663 GGAVNVLVRL

-683 AYGNISVHK
+683 AYGNISVQK
-692 GNGNSRVAMLGG
+692 GSGDSRVVMLGG
-704 YNTHTQIGSGH
+704 YNTHTQIGSGN

-729 VGNGEVTSV
+729 VGKGDVAAV

-748 VGEGELT
+748 MGEGELT
-755 AGMLGGA
+755 SGMLGGA
-762 NVMTHISG
+762 NVITHISN
-770 DEQASNTTAVAL
+770 DDQLSNTTAVAL

-789 KKGKGD
+789 KKGKGN

-810 GDGSTTGVMVGGAN
+810 GDGTTTGVMVGGAN
-824 ILTKVGNGDTTGIM
+824 ILTKIGNGDTTGIM

-850 GQTLGVMGAAGNIFT
+850 GQTLGVMGAVGNIFT

-872 IAAMIGAGNI
+872 IAVMIGAGNI

-951 MVGNANIFTHIG
+951 MVGNANIFTHVG
-963 NGSTFAAMIG
+963 SGSTFAAMIG
-973 QANVMT
+973 QANIMT

-990 VGKANIYTH
+990 VGKANIMTH

-1004 SLGLFAGEMNVMT
+1004 SLGLFAGEVNVMT

-1059 DFMGV
+1059 
-1064 VAAAKANVVTHVGD
+1064 
-1078 ATTAAVLAGKGNIL
+1078 
-1092 TKVGEGTT
+1092 
-1100 VGLLI
+1100 
-1105 SDIGNVM
+1105 
-1112 THVGD
+1112 
-1117 GTTIGIAK
+1117 
-1125 GKANIVTKVGDGLGI
+1125 
-1140 NVAWG
+1140 
-1145 QANVFTQV
+1145 
-1153 GDGDRYNF
+1153 
-1161 AKGEANIL
+1161 
-1169 TKVGDGQEV
+1169 
-1178 SVVQGKANI
+1178 
-1187 ITHVGNGDDYTGAWG
+1187 
-1202 KANVITK
+1202 
-1209 VGDGRN
+1209 
-1215 VVLAKGEANIVT
+1215 
-1227 QVGDGDSFNALW
+1227 
-1239 SKGNVVTK
+1239 
-1247 VGDGMQVTA
+1247 GMQVTA
-1256 AKGKANITT
+1256 AKGQANITT

-1270 LSVTAAYGDANIN
+1270 LNVTAAYGDANIN
-1283 TKVGNGVSVN
+1283 TKVGDGVSVN

-1320 NIHIGDGLNINASY
+1320 NIHVGDGLNINASY
-1334 ARNNVAIKVGN
+1334 AQNNVAIKVGN

-1368 NVKQTLLGVG
+1368 NIKQTVLGVG

-1390 EASTSGTQKGRGA
+1390 EASSSGTHKGRGA

-1418 AIEEVGSD
+1418 AIKEVGSD

-1436 KVDTPDLNEM
+1436 KVDTPDLNKM
-1446 DNDLNIDGASDHAPN
+1446 QHALNVDDSSVQAPN

-1467 FEQGDRGWQST
+1467 FELGEHGWQST

-1483 SYSGSVYG
+1483 SYAGSVYG
-1491 VNGEGHGTRVT
+1491 VEGEGHGARVT
-1502 ELDTHTNTS
+1502 ELDTYTNTS
-1511 LYQDLTDLTEG
+1511 LYQDLANLAQG

-1558 ASAWQQKTLKLT
+1558 ESAWQQKTLKLT
-1570 AHAGSNR
+1570 AQAGSNR

-1597 AKSESSPQAN
+1597 ATSESSQQAN
-1607 AVSEHAKQNQ
+1607 AIREHATQNP
-1617 ASQNALSDKERAEA
+1617 AAQNALSDKERAEA

-1657 DQQAIENNGQAQRDA
+1657 DQQALENNGQAQRDA
-1672 VKEESEA
+1672 VQEESEA
-1679 VTAELTTLAQGLDVL
+1679 ITAELTKLAQGLDVL
-1694 DGQATH
+1694 DSQATH
-1700 TGKSGEQWRNDFAG
+1700 TGESGDQWRNEFAS
-1714 GLLDGVQS
+1714 GLLAGVQT
-1722 QIDDAKQL
+1722 QLDDAKQL
-1730 ASDKMAAA
+1730 ANGKIAEA
-1738 KQTQSDNNS
+1738 KQTHADNQN
-1747 KVKDSIAKS
+1747 KVKDAVAKS

-1770 EQDIAEAKA
+1770 EQDIADAQA
-1779 DAETRKADAVAKS
+1779 DAEKRKADALAKGK
-1792 HDAKQAESDAHSAAN
+1792 DAQQAESDAHHAVN
-1807 DAQSRGDRDAMN
+1807 NAQSRGDRDVQV

-1825 QAQNDAQ
+1825 QAQADAQ

-1841 PDRQGVAGSGLSG
+1841 PDRQGVTGSGLSG
-1854 NAHRVE
+1854 NAHSVE
-1860 GAGETGSHVNTDSQ
+1860 GAGETDSHVKTDSQ
-1874 TNADGRFSD
+1874 TNADGRFSE
-1883 GLTEQELEALEG
+1883 GLTEQEQEALEG

-1908 IRSKN
+1908 IRAKN
-1913 SGSTITS
+1913 SGSTITT
-1920 MFMEAN
+1920 MFTEAN
-1926 ADSIVVDTTASQDV
+1926 TDSIVVPTTKPQDV
-1940 VRKEVRISGVNLVG
+1940 VRKEIRISGVNLEG
-1954 LGEASHDSAE
+1954 LGEASHDSAV

-1982 TDNDVATDKYVPVP
+1982 SDHPRATEQYIPVP

-2002 ADVSD
+2002 VNVSD
-2007 EVKQRMIQSM
+2007 ETKQRLTQFV

-2028 PKDQAQALATLFVES
+2028 PKDQAQALATLFVEA
-2043 TLDYDWDKRV
+2043 TLNYDWDKRV

-2065 FETPHAEKSIVS
+2065 FEAPHGENSLVS
-2077 FWSGKNFKQ
+2077 FWSGRNFKE
-2086 YRDVLDNAQT
+2086 YRNVLDNAQP
-2096 DGKKVVYDIDVK
+2096 DGKKVVYDIDVQ
-2108 GNAFAIDLNKHLMRW
+2108 GNAFAIKLNKQLMRW
-2123 GGLFL
+2123 GDMFL
-2128 DPDNAEQNQ
+2128 DLENADQNHLQ
-2137 LKSSIDAAT
+2137 SSIEAAAY
-2146 FSNTGFWSSVYA
+2146 SNTGFWSSVYA
-2158 TGAQHDVYVIAEGGV
+2158 TGAKDDVYVIAEGGM
-2173 RLGNYFWHVELP
+2173 RLGNYFWNVELP
-2185 ALRQLQREG
+2185 LLRQLQREG

-2205 VSEYKDLPA
+2205 VSEYKDVPVN
-2214 DEIGR
+2214 EIGHK
-2219 RLTDAGVGVKVR
+2219 LTDAGVGVKVR
-2231 FDALSSARQAEL
+2231 FDALSAAQQAEL
-2243 LADNPDDYRADT
+2243 LAINPKGYKADS

-2265 IDSMLRES
+2265 IDSMLRDA

-2286 VQEGDEGFEV
+2286 VQEGDEGFKV
-2296 RSWPGSD
+2296 RAWPGSD
-2303 DKSKTILL
+2303 GKSKTIVL
-2311 DNPEDAAQQKAIE
+2311 DNPEDATQQKTIE
-2324 RFILANFDNFE
+2324 RFILANFQNFE

-2343 VDNKVLSHHD
+2343 VDNKVISHDKGITH
-2353 GRTRILAQKE
+2353 ILAQKV
-2363 DGAWTYNTNSE
+2363 DGAWLYNAKVD

-2382 DAAHV
+2382 DAANV
-2387 SGKVR
+2387 TGKIR

-2397 KVIDALAEYHASTA
+2397 QVIDALSEYHSSVT
-2411 EHADYELE
+2411 EFSDYEQE
-2419 SVEQLV
+2419 SIEKLLS
-2425 NLRKKIEGYALG
+2425 LRKKIEGYVLG
-2437 HPDSGRLEAMNSLLN
+2437 HPDSGRIAAMNSLLN
-2452 QVNSRLEEVSVLAVS
+2452 QVNTRLEEVSVLAVS
-2467 EQSIKAHDSFS
+2467 EPNIKAQDSFS
-2478 RLYDQLDN
+2478 RLYDQLETAN
-2486 AHLKQS
+2486 LKGT
-2492 KHLYLDGNGD
+2492 KHLYLDQNGE

-2507 KGNLAKIDQL
+2507 KGHLANIDLL
-2517 GGSDA
+2517 GSREA
-2522 VLEKVKASVNHEYG
+2522 VLEKVKLTVSNEYG
-2536 QAIADTIFAGLSA
+2536 QTVADTVFAGLSA
-2549 NELAKDGKGIDIT
+2549 KDLAKDGKGIDIA
-2562 GLNRIHQALEQ
+2562 GLKKVHLAIEQ
-2573 HMSPVSATMYIWKPS
+2573 HLSPVSATLFLWKPS

-2596 ALQIGQGRTQ
+2596 ALQISQGRTQ
-2606 IDAQAAADFNK
+2606 LEGQAAADFNQ

-2626 GSKSSNIRNIFNV
+2626 GSKSSNISNILNV
-2639 ATEYQPDLKLRW
+2639 ATKDQPDLKLRW
-2651 SDFSQPAH
+2651 KDFSQPAAH
-2659 QNDTLEHDMASEEND
+2659 GESLAFDMQTEEND
-2674 GFGLNDGE
+2674 DFGLKSAED
-2682 TKLKR
+2682 KLKD
-2687 FIEKLN
+2687 FIKQL
-2693 AAKGIDAAYKDAS
+2693 ASASGVDKKFKDISQAFTMM
-2706 EGYASVLLGNPDM
+2706 ALMNPDI
-2719 LVSTGIPAHVFQPFV
+2719 LESANIPEHISKPFV
-2734 DQWNDTSYDMM
+2734 DQWNDTSYDMQ
-2745 DVANRFAQ
+2745 DVAQRFAKELQEQAKVAANSEQMEQQISEVVRRFAQ
-2753 ELQKQAQASGD
+2753 DELDKIQT
-2764 PALVAKRIDNV
+2764 
-2775 VRLFAERALEEI
+2775 
-2787 EAFKASQADEGRVF
+2787 FKETQADQGRVF

-2809 VAAMQAEWNRL
+2809 VAAMQAEWHRL
-2820 SHDPDARYQL
+2820 SNDPDARYQL

-2848 DKLIGHTWRPK
+2848 DKLIGHTWLPK

-2888 HQVNDDLDALSGS
+2888 HQVTDVLDALSG
-2901 EKHKDKVAI
+2901 
-2910 ENDGTPPRDK
+2910 N
-2920 VPLSPLT
+2920 
-2927 RFLNNEL
+2927 
-2934 YGERDARRKI
+2934 
-2944 GDITQTLLDHAV
+2944 
-2956 EKGESQKVTLKG
+2956 
-2968 EAGRLTGYY
+2968 
-2977 HQGTASSDDETST
+2977 
-2990 TSGKVVLFLHGS
+2990 
-3002 GSSAEEQA
+3002 
-3010 SAIRSHY
+3010 
-3017 QKQGIDMLAVN
+3017 
-3028 LRGYGESDGG
+3028 
-3038 PSEKGLYQD
+3038 
-3047 ARTMF
+3047 
-3052 NYLVNDKGIDPSNI
+3052 
-3066 ILHGYSMGGPI
+3066 
-3077 AADLARYAAQ
+3077 
-3087 NGQAVSGLLLDRPM
+3087 
-3101 PSMTKA
+3101 
-3107 ITAHEVANPAGIV
+3107 
-3120 GTIAKAVNGQFSVE
+3120 
-3134 KNLKGLPQETPILL
+3134 
-3148 LTDNEGL
+3148 
-3155 GEEGEK
+3155 
-3161 LRVKLSN
+3161 
-3168 SGFNVTGEQTFY
+3168 
-3180 GHEASNRLMSQYTG
+3180 
-3194 QIVSD
+3194 
-3199 LLNTQHIKHNEAKL
+3199 
-3213 NLEPHGKNYESR
+3213 
-3225 DLILKPISQPE
+3225 
-3236 TVELGMPEVD
+3236 
-3246 QKVLADIAERENVII
+3246 
-3261 GVRPVD
+3261 
-3267 EKSKSLIASK
+3267 
-3277 MYSSKGLFVKAKSS
+3277 KAK
-3291 DWGPMSGFIP
+3291 
-3301 VDQSFAKASA
+3301 
-3311 RRDLETFN
+3311 
-3319 RHAEQSIQS
+3319 
-3328 GNAVSADLYLNQV
+3328 
-3341 RVEELVSKY
+3341 
-3350 HSLTPL
+3350 
-3356 ELDDQSG
+3356 
-3363 MYKTTATNGDQSVP
+3363 
-3377 FFLNR
+3377 
-3382 VTVDGNEL
+3382 
-3390 WQVHYITNG
+3390 
-3399 ELAPFKVIGDPVSK
+3399 
-3413 QPMTADYDLLTVM
+3413 
-3426 YSYGDLGPQDKVKQP
+3426 
-3441 LTWQQWKDSVTY
+3441 
-3453 EDLTPKYKELYS
+3453 
-3465 NEDLYNKK
+3465 
-3473 DGASLGN
+3473 
-3480 VSGRL
+3480 
-3485 KELKDRINVDLGRT
+3485 
-3499 NGLEMVHHG
+3499 
-3508 ADDANPYAVM
+3508 
-3518 ADNFP
+3518 
-3523 ATFFVPKSLFA
+3523 
-3534 EDGLGEGKG
+3534 
-3543 SIQTYFNVNEQG
+3543 
-3555 AVVIRNPQEF
+3555 
-3565 SDFQQ
+3565 
-3570 VTINASFRASFN
+3570 
-3582 DKWNHGLDEPLF
+3582 
-3594 TTKRKLSHEFLNKR
+3594 
-3608 DQLLKKLSGGR
+3608 
-3619 LDAQDETLVALGN
+3619 
-3632 PDDVSGNKAI
+3632 
-3642 VAVDVSQI
+3642 VAVDLAQI
-3650 FTRQELKERA
+3650 FTVQELKERA
-3660 NVFAKPIGASYQ
+3660 KVFAKPIGASYQ
-3672 GILDQLDLVHQT
+3672 GILDQLDLVHQAKG
-3684 VSRDQIVA
+3684 RYQIAA
-3692 SFELNKKVNAYIAE
+3692 SFELNKKINDYIAE

-3717 QLKEQI
+3717 QLKEQV

-3733 VAQVDI
+3733 VAQAGI

-3745 RPELAARIF
+3745 RPELATRIF
-3754 MVAIEEANGEHR
+3754 MVAIEEANGKHV
-3766 GLTDMMVRW
+3766 GLTDMMLRW

-3781 LAPKQGYKGETPND
+3781 LAPKHGYKGEMPSD
-3795 LGFDAKYHVDLGD
+3795 LGFDAKYHVDLGE

-3852 VESVQMAFYFLKE
+3852 AESVQMAFYFLKE
-3865 AAKKVDPI
+3865 AAKKADPI

-3878 EMILLKKFADKSY
+3878 EMILLKKFADQNY

-3919 RRYSGAGYDE
+3919 RRYSGKGYDE
-3929 LTNKLAGATGV
+3929 LTNMLASATGV

-3973 MDALKKQG
+3973 MEALKKQG

-4016 KTKHLDA
+4016 KTKHLDV
-4023 TLFENARA
+4023 TLFENARV

-4068 EVLQSLPDDEK
+4068 EVLQNLPDGEK

-4110 LRVSDS
+4110 LKVSDS
-4116 NQFRVEQDDMTLR
+4116 NQFTVEQDDVSLR
-4129 VVYDDVANKPKLTFK
+4129 VVYDDVANKPKITFK
-4144 DSLSGANTA
+4144 GSLSGANTA
-4153 IHNQNVNDWERVAV
+4153 LHNQNVNDWERVVV
-4167 TPTAD
+4167 TPIAD

-4183 VQMENDSVVANAAAN
+4183 VQMENDPVVAKAAAN
-4198 LAGKHPESSV
+4198 LAGKHAESSV

-4239 GRDDSDSNN
+4239 GRDHSESNN
-4248 THLSGYSAE
+4248 TRLSGYSADE
-4257 DLAAKLAN
+4257 LAVKLAK
-4265 FQQSFSQ
+4265 FQQSFNQ
-4272 AENINNTPDHIS
+4272 AENINNKPDHIS

-4305 AMDVNGLRVDV
+4305 AMDANGLRVDV
-4316 SARSSELAV
+4316 SVRSSELAV
-4325 DATGRKHTKDENGDW
+4325 DEAGRKHTKDANGDW
-4340 IQKAETNKVS
+4340 VQKAENNKVS
-4350 LSWNEQ
+4350 LSWDAQ
-4356 GEVIAKEERIRNGI
+4356 GEVVAKDEPIRNGI

-4380 GVSDVGEIARGAIGD
+4380 GVNNVDEPARGAIGD
-4395 NNDVFDAPEKRKVET
+4395 NSDVFDAPEKRKPET
-4410 ETSSSAAN
+4410 EVIANSSSSN
-4418 NKLSYSGNIQ
+4418 QLSYSGNIQ
-4428 VNVGDGEFTA
+4428 VNVGEGEFTA

-4450 GSGGFK
+4450 GTGGFK

-4463 NVMVHIGNGESKHS
+4463 NVMVHIGDGESKHS
-4477 VDMGGYQAL
+4477 VDIGGYQAL
-4486 EGAQMFIGNRNVSF
+4486 EGAQMFLGNRNVSF
-4500 NLGQSND
+4500 NFGHSND
-4507 LLVMMDKSIPTPPL
+4507 LILMMDKSIPTPPL

-4533 VLQSIATSG
+4533 VLQGIAMSG
-4542 EDQDWLAAQEQQW
+4542 EGEDWLAAQEQQW

-4579 CLVELDSHN
+4579 TLVELDSQN
-4588 ERSSR
+4588 ERDSR
-4593 GLKHDTEAALNK
+4593 GLKHDAEATLNK

-4614 SDSSAGKLSRAD
+4614 GNSGTSQLSRAD

-4680 QFSATGQAKT
+4680 QFTATGQAKT
-4690 TFTYTPEDLP
+4690 TFTYTPQDLP
-4700 RQLKNKLLGQMA
+4700 RQLKNKLLGQLA
-4712 GIGAETTLADIFGV
+4712 GVGAETTLADIFGV
-4726 DYTTSG
+4726 DYTASG
-4732 QIVSRNGEA
+4732 QIVSRNGQA

-4748 TEMLEVIGEFS
+4748 KEMLEVIGEFS

-4775 LKSGIDM
+4775 LKAGIDM
-4782 GADGIQSFA
+4782 GADGIKSFA
-4791 ETHGLKDKA
+4791 ETHGLKEKA
-4800 PEEEENKSAV
+4800 PEEEKDNSSV
-4810 SVNGTSVNSA
+4810 SVNGANVNSA
-4820 QGATASDGNT
+4820 QGATVADGNT

-4870 KENLTADLLNM
+4870 KQNLTADLLNM

-4894 LQGDGDINLSLGNY
+4894 LQGDGDINISLGNY

-4949 GEGSDMGVLM
+4949 GEGNDMGVLM

-5000 IDTGLGRDYVVT
+5000 IDTGSGRDYVVT

-5021 GDGQDYSVTIG
+5021 GDDQDYSVTIG

-5048 FGNYNRINASAGNDV
+5048 FGNYNRINAGAGNDV

-5072 LNGGEGED
+5072 LNGGDGDD

-5092 FNGEEGRDLMVL
+5092 FNGGEGRDLMVL

-5126 IDNLVEDISS
+5126 IDNLVEDIRS

-5156 YDLKLSILRDPVSET
+5156 YDLKLSILRDPSNDS
-5171 DQAKFEHI
+5171 DQSKFEHI
-5179 GSVTFND
+5179 GSVTFSD
-5186 YFDGK
+5186 YFNGN
-5191 RAQMIIAMGEK
+5191 RAQVVIGMSEK
-5202 DANGEREYTTLSE
+5202 DLSGEREYTMLSD
-5215 SSIDALVQAMS
+5215 SAIDALVQAMS
-5226 GFDPQAGD
+5226 GFEPQAGD
-5234 NGFIDNL
+5234 NGFIDSL
-5241 DSKSRVAI
+5241 ESKSQAAI
-5249 STAWAD
+5249 SMAWSD
-5255 VVHKKGI
+5255 VVHKKGLM
-5262 TV
+5262 V

>member
-13 FTGNYSADNGN
+13 FTGNYSADDGN
-24 NDIVAIGFG
+24 NNIVAIGFG
-33 GEIHAYGGDDHV
+33 GQIHAYGGDDHV
-45 TVGSIGATVHTGSGN
+45 TVGSIGATVYTGSGN

-70 RVEDSTGHLSVK
+70 KVEDSIGHLTVK

-110 HLGHHGDVSYGGAAA
+110 HLGNHGDVSYGGAAA
-125 YNSVKRKGLSG
+125 YNGITRKGLSG
-136 NVTFK
+136 NVTFA

-146 NALWHETNHGNLSFA
+146 NALWHETNQGNLSFT

-167 KLDRTWFDQYQGSRG
+167 KLDRTWFNRYQGSHG
-182 DVSFDGAGA
+182 DVTFDGAGA

-231 SNRIERTRQ
+231 SNRIERTHQ
-240 AEDVYQQTH
+240 AEDVYTQTR

-262 FYSDV
+262 LYSDV

-279 YNTITRKGSGSSFD
+279 YNTIIRKGSGNDF
-293 AQGMEYAKAED
+293 AKEGMTNAKADE
-304 IVLTTAKM
+304 IVLTKAVM
-312 HGSWIGSGTHAVT
+312 SGSWIGQDHHVT
-325 AVKSERE
+325 AVKSASE
-332 PNTYLFAI
+332 PNTYLFAF
-340 ADGTYTKINKV
+340 ADSTYTKINKV
-351 RLSNDPK
+351 QLRNDPQ
-358 TGKLKYYSEA
+358 TGELKYYSTA
-368 WYKQGN
+368 WYKEGN
-374 HLSGLAR
+374 HLSNLANQDI
-381 SDVSS
+381 SDN
-386 AGGFEVNPINGG
+386 GGFTAVNINGA
-398 YTLSNIAVEHQ
+398 YTLSDLKVEHQ
-409 QSLTVHAM
+409 QSVTVHAV
-417 EKDLTEYEW
+417 EKSLTEYEW

-432 ALIDAKDVVLSD
+432 AVIDAKEVSLSD
-444 AKMGGHAISTDGT
+444 AKMGGHAIYADGT
-457 KVDVQAIKSNR
+457 KVDVKAVKSNR
-468 KPNTYVY
+468 QPNTYIY

-490 ANDAETGV
+490 ANDPETGA

-509 GDHTANLA
+509 GDHTANIA
-517 NEDISSANGYHSM
+517 NQDISSATGYNPM
-530 GKGGYSLSALNYSVN
+530 GKGGYSLSDLHYSVN
-545 AIRSMSETV
+545 AVRSTSETV
-554 ADIDEYTDQTLFKPA
+554 ADIEEYTDQTLFKPA
-569 TDSGESSGDVHF
+569 NDSGESSGDVRF
-581 SGAGGGNVIKSNVT
+581 NGAGGGNVIKSNVT
-595 RGNVYF
+595 RGNVHF

-650 VHQSKQ
+650 VHQSQQ

-663 GGAVNVLVRI
+663 GGAVNVLVRL

-683 AYGNISVHK
+683 AYGNISVQK
-692 GNGNSRVAMLGG
+692 GSGDSRVVMLGG
-704 YNTHTQIGSGH
+704 YNTHTQIGSGN

-729 VGNGEVTSV
+729 VGKGDVAAV

-748 VGEGELT
+748 MGEGELT
-755 AGMLGGA
+755 SGMLGGA
-762 NVMTHISG
+762 NVITHISN
-770 DEQASNTTAVAL
+770 DDQLSNTTAVAL

-789 KKGKGD
+789 KKGKGN

-810 GDGSTTGVMVGGAN
+810 GDGTTTGVMVGGAN

-872 IAAMIGAGNI
+872 IAVMIGAGNI

-951 MVGNANIFTHIG
+951 MVGNVNIFTHIG
-963 NGSTFAAMIG
+963 HGSTFAAMIG
-973 QANVMT
+973 QANIMT

-990 VGKANIYTH
+990 VGKANIMTH

-1004 SLGLFAGEMNVMT
+1004 SLGLFAGEVNVMT

-1105 SDIGNVM
+1105 SDVGNVM

-1125 GKANIVTKVGDGLGI
+1125 GKANLITKVGDGLGV

-1145 QANVFTQV
+1145 QANMFTQV

-1161 AKGEANIL
+1161 AKGEANLI
-1169 TKVGDGQEV
+1169 TKVGDGQEL
-1178 SVVQGKANI
+1178 SVVQGEANI

-1209 VGDGRN
+1209 VGHGQN

-1239 SKGNVVTK
+1239 SKGNIVTK

-1265 TVGNG
+1265 TVGDG

-1283 TKVGNGVSVN
+1283 TKVGDGVSVN

-1320 NIHIGDGLNINASY
+1320 NIHIGDGLGINASY
-1334 ARNNVAIKVGN
+1334 AQNNVAIKVGN

-1368 NVKQTLLGVG
+1368 NIKQTVLGVG

-1390 EASTSGTQKGRGA
+1390 EATSSGTHKGRGA

-1418 AIEEVGSD
+1418 AIKEVSSD

-1436 KVDTPDLNEM
+1436 KVDTPDLNKM
-1446 DNDLNIDGASDHAPN
+1446 QHALNVDDSSVQASN

-1467 FEQGDRGWQST
+1467 FELGEHGWQST

-1483 SYSGSVYG
+1483 SYAGSVYG
-1491 VNGEGHGTRVT
+1491 VEGEGHGARVT
-1502 ELDTHTNTS
+1502 ELDTYTNTS
-1511 LYQDLTDLTEG
+1511 LYQDLANLAQG

-1527 SFDFAKRAGLS
+1527 SFDFAKRAGIS
-1538 NNEGIEVLW
+1538 NNEGIDVLW

-1558 ASAWQQKTLKLT
+1558 ESAWQQKTLKLT
-1570 AHAGSNR
+1570 AQAGSNR

-1597 AKSESSPQAN
+1597 ATSESSQQAN
-1607 AVSEHAKQNQ
+1607 AIREHATQNP
-1617 ASQNALSDKERAEA
+1617 AAQNALSDKERAEA

-1657 DQQAIENNGQAQRDA
+1657 DQQALENNGQAQRDA
-1672 VKEESEA
+1672 VQEESEA
-1679 VTAELTTLAQGLDVL
+1679 ITAELTKLAQGLDVL

-1700 TGKSGEQWRNDFAG
+1700 TGESGDQWRNEFAS
-1714 GLLDGVQS
+1714 GLLAGVQT
-1722 QIDDAKQL
+1722 QLDDAKQL
-1730 ASDKMAAA
+1730 ANDKIAEA
-1738 KQTQSDNNS
+1738 KQTHADNQN
-1747 KVKDSIAKS
+1747 KVKDAVAKS

-1770 EQDIAEAKA
+1770 EQDIADAQA
-1779 DAETRKADAVAKS
+1779 DAEKRKADALAKGK
-1792 HDAKQAESDAHSAAN
+1792 DAQQAESDAHHAVN
-1807 DAQSRGDRDAMN
+1807 NAQSRGDRDVQL

-1825 QAQNDAQ
+1825 QAQADAQ
-1832 GAKQNEGDR
+1832 GVKQNEGDR
-1841 PDRQGVAGSGLSG
+1841 PDRQGVTGSGLSG
-1854 NAHRVE
+1854 NAHSVE
-1860 GAGETGSHVNTDSQ
+1860 GAGETDSHVNTDSQ
-1874 TNADGRFSD
+1874 TNADGRFIE
-1883 GLTEQELEALEG
+1883 GLTEQEQEALEG

-1908 IRSKN
+1908 IRAKN
-1913 SGSTITS
+1913 SVSS
-1920 MFMEAN
+1920 MTTMFSETN
-1926 ADSIVVDTTASQDV
+1926 SESIVVPTKVSPEPDRQEVTRRD
-1940 VRKEVRISGVNLVG
+1940 VRISGVNL
-1954 LGEASHDSAE
+1954 E
-1964 SLVAARAEKVA
+1964 SLSAVKGSQPTGQLASKS
-1975 NLYRWLD
+1975 
-1982 TDNDVATDKYVPVP
+1982 VP
-1996 GFERVD
+1996 GFKSHFASTSIGIENELSGLVVVLPKNSAQTFGYVHDSQGNPLFMLTKDMNQGGYSNPVGINDIQGVNNWQTHTIELVTYPSEISDTAAVESRKEAMLWLAKEFTD
-2002 ADVSD
+2002 HINQSNHQSLPHLVSD
-2007 EVKQRMIQSM
+2007 DGRF
-2017 SGYIEHTDNQV
+2017 
-2028 PKDQAQALATLFVES
+2028 TLVIS
-2043 TLDYDWDKRV
+2043 N
-2053 EFLTKLESYGYS
+2053 S
-2065 FETPHAEKSIVS
+2065 
-2077 FWSGKNFKQ
+2077 
-2086 YRDVLDNAQT
+2086 
-2096 DGKKVVYDIDVK
+2096 
-2108 GNAFAIDLNKHLMRW
+2108 KHLIAA
-2123 GGLFL
+2123 GNGT
-2128 DPDNAEQNQ
+2128 
-2137 LKSSIDAAT
+2137 SIDAQGKTIGMTPSGQQAT
-2146 FSNTGFWSSVYA
+2146 MAISAKEFGTSSSSEVRLLESAPWYQAGLRDEFLANAKNTTLDDPATAQNVYAYLTSVYSKTA
-2158 TGAQHDVYVIAEGGV
+2158 DLAKEYGIYINDWDPASEGFSPNAQGLTDPKVKNAWSILPRTKPVRMLELLSAEDSRYVRQQIAEKLKGTYSESLAKNVFEYFQYGGEV
-2173 RLGNYFWHVELP
+2173 AGHGINNATTGSMQQPEP
-2185 ALRQLQREG
+2185 AILFEFRSVPSALSDFVPKTASTVKVDVKALDHFDSSSRKAIITEVNG
-2194 LVGEIRLLDKP
+2194 LVS
-2205 VSEYKDLPA
+2205 VSEDFNAWYQEYRASKGQPP
-2214 DEIGR
+2214 
-2219 RLTDAGVGVKVR
+2219 VKNPK
-2231 FDALSSARQAEL
+2231 SSASANHKAEWL
-2243 LADNPDDYRADT
+2243 MTQHAEQWAKITAPYTDNHETLTSTKLASNDKE
-2255 LVELD
+2255 ELHALD
-2260 VKLSA
+2260 ETSNLEHNKQQENVSS
-2265 IDSMLRES
+2265 IINTMLNDM

-2296 RSWPGSD
+2296 RAWPGTE
-2303 DKSKTILL
+2303 DKSKTIILE
-2311 DNPEDAAQQKAIE
+2311 DPEDAAQHKAIE

-2343 VDNKVLSHHD
+2343 VDNKVISHHE
-2353 GRTRILAQKE
+2353 GRTHVLAQKV
-2363 DGAWTYNTNSE
+2363 DGAWQYNAKVE

-2382 DAAHV
+2382 DAANV
-2387 SGKVR
+2387 TGKIR

-2397 KVIDALAEYHASTA
+2397 QVIDALTDYHASIT
-2411 EHADYELE
+2411 EHADYEPE
-2419 SVEQLV
+2419 SVEKLL
-2425 NLRKKIEGYALG
+2425 NLRKKIEGYVLG
-2437 HPDSGRLEAMNSLLN
+2437 HPDSGRVEAMNSLLN
-2452 QVNSRLEEVSVLAVS
+2452 QVNTRLDEVSLLSVA
-2467 EQSIKAHDSFS
+2467 EQTIQAQDSFS
-2478 RLYDQLDN
+2478 RLYDQLEAAN
-2486 AHLKQS
+2486 LKES
-2492 KHLYLDGNGD
+2492 KHLYLDQNGD

-2507 KGNLAKIDQL
+2507 KGNLANIDLL
-2517 GGSDA
+2517 GSREA
-2522 VLEKVKASVNHEYG
+2522 VLEKVKSAVSNEYG
-2536 QAIADTIFAGLSA
+2536 QTVADTIFAGLSA
-2549 NELAKDGKGIDIT
+2549 KDLAKDGKGIDIA
-2562 GLNRIHQALEQ
+2562 GLNKVHQAIEQ
-2573 HMSPVSATMYIWKPS
+2573 HLSPVSATLYIWKPS

-2606 IDAQAAADFNK
+2606 LEGQAAADFNQ

-2626 GSKSSNIRNIFNV
+2626 GSKSSNISNILNV
-2639 ATEYQPDLKLRW
+2639 ATKDQPDLKLRW

-2659 QNDTLEHDMASEEND
+2659 QNDTLEHDVASEEND
-2674 GFGLNDGE
+2674 GFGLHDGDI
-2682 TKLKR
+2682 KLKR

-2693 AAKGIDAAYKDAS
+2693 AAKGIDASFKEAS

-2719 LVSTGIPAHVFQPFV
+2719 LETTGIPAHVFQPFV
-2734 DQWNDTSYDMM
+2734 EQWNDTSYDMM

-2753 ELQKQAQASGD
+2753 ELRLQAQRSDD
-2764 PALVAKRIDNV
+2764 PELLEKRIGNV
-2775 VRLFAERALEEI
+2775 VRQFAERALEEI
-2787 EAFKASQADEGRVF
+2787 ETFKASQADQGRVF

-2809 VAAMQAEWNRL
+2809 VAAMQAEWHRL
-2820 SHDPDARYQL
+2820 SNDPDARYQL

-2848 DKLIGHTWRPK
+2848 DKLIGHTWLPK

-2888 HQVNDDLDALSGS
+2888 HQVTDVLDALSGN
-2901 EKHKDKVAI
+2901 EKPKENVAI

-2920 VPLSPLT
+2920 ESLSPLT

-2934 YGERDARRKI
+2934 YGDKEARRKI
-2944 GDITQTLLDHAV
+2944 GEITQTLLDHAV
-2956 EKGESQKVTLKG
+2956 EKGESQKITLQG

-2977 HQGTASSDDETST
+2977 HQGTVPSEGETST
-2990 TSGKVVLFLHGS
+2990 PSGKVVLFLHGS

-3010 SAIRSHY
+3010 SAIRNHY

-3066 ILHGYSMGGPI
+3066 IIHGYSMGGPI

-3120 GTIAKAVNGQFSVE
+3120 GAIAKAVNGQFSVE
-3134 KNLKGLPQETPILL
+3134 KNLEGLPKETSILL

-3155 GEEGEK
+3155 GNEGEK
-3161 LRVKLSN
+3161 LRTKLTAS
-3168 SGFNVTGEQTFY
+3168 SYNVTGEQTFY
-3180 GHEASNRLMSQYTG
+3180 GHEASNRLMSQYAD
-3194 QIVSD
+3194 QIVSGLSSSASVDED
-3199 LLNTQHIKHNEAKL
+3199 LDQQGLDTTSTKDQGISNKNDHLQVVDSKEA
-3213 NLEPHGKNYESR
+3213 
-3225 DLILKPISQPE
+3225 
-3236 TVELGMPEVD
+3236 
-3246 QKVLADIAERENVII
+3246 LADGKI
-3261 GVRPVD
+3261 
-3267 EKSKSLIASK
+3267 L
-3277 MYSSKGLFVKAKSS
+3277 
-3291 DWGPMSGFIP
+3291 
-3301 VDQSFAKASA
+3301 
-3311 RRDLETFN
+3311 
-3319 RHAEQSIQS
+3319 H
-3328 GNAVSADLYLNQV
+3328 NQ
-3341 RVEELVSKY
+3341 
-3350 HSLTPL
+3350 
-3356 ELDDQSG
+3356 
-3363 MYKTTATNGDQSVP
+3363 
-3377 FFLNR
+3377 
-3382 VTVDGNEL
+3382 
-3390 WQVHYITNG
+3390 
-3399 ELAPFKVIGDPVSK
+3399 
-3413 QPMTADYDLLTVM
+3413 
-3426 YSYGDLGPQDKVKQP
+3426 
-3441 LTWQQWKDSVTY
+3441 
-3453 EDLTPKYKELYS
+3453 
-3465 NEDLYNKK
+3465 
-3473 DGASLGN
+3473 
-3480 VSGRL
+3480 
-3485 KELKDRINVDLGRT
+3485 
-3499 NGLEMVHHG
+3499 
-3508 ADDANPYAVM
+3508 
-3518 ADNFP
+3518 
-3523 ATFFVPKSLFA
+3523 
-3534 EDGLGEGKG
+3534 
-3543 SIQTYFNVNEQG
+3543 
-3555 AVVIRNPQEF
+3555 
-3565 SDFQQ
+3565 
-3570 VTINASFRASFN
+3570 
-3582 DKWNHGLDEPLF
+3582 
-3594 TTKRKLSHEFLNKR
+3594 
-3608 DQLLKKLSGGR
+3608 
-3619 LDAQDETLVALGN
+3619 
-3632 PDDVSGNKAI
+3632 
-3642 VAVDVSQI
+3642 
-3650 FTRQELKERA
+3650 
-3660 NVFAKPIGASYQ
+3660 
-3672 GILDQLDLVHQT
+3672 
-3684 VSRDQIVA
+3684 
-3692 SFELNKKVNAYIAE
+3692 
-3706 HPTSGRNQALT
+3706 
-3717 QLKEQI
+3717 
-3723 TSALFIGKMQ
+3723 
-3733 VAQVDI
+3733 
-3739 DAIAQT
+3739 
-3745 RPELAARIF
+3745 
-3754 MVAIEEANGEHR
+3754 
-3766 GLTDMMVRW
+3766 
-3775 ANEDPY
+3775 
-3781 LAPKQGYKGETPND
+3781 
-3795 LGFDAKYHVDLGD
+3795 
-3808 HYADFKQ
+3808 
-3815 WLETSQS
+3815 
-3822 NGLLSKATLDESTKT
+3822 
-3837 VHLGYSYQELQDLTG
+3837 
-3852 VESVQMAFYFLKE
+3852 
-3865 AAKKVDPI
+3865 
-3873 SGDSA
+3873 
-3878 EMILLKKFADKSY
+3878 
-3891 LSQLDSDRMDQIEG
+3891 
-3905 IYRSSHETDVDAWD
+3905 
-3919 RRYSGAGYDE
+3919 
-3929 LTNKLAGATGV
+3929 
-3940 DEQLSVLLDD
+3940 
-3950 RKGLL
+3950 
-3955 IGEVHGSDVNGL
+3955 DVNGW
-3967 RFVNEQ
+3967 
-3973 MDALKKQG
+3973 G
-3981 VTVIGLEHLRSDLAQ
+3981 
-3996 PLIDRYLATGVMS
+3996 P
-4009 SELSAML
+4009 
-4016 KTKHLDA
+4016 
-4023 TLFENARA
+4023 
-4031 NGMRIVALDAN
+4031 
-4042 SSARPNVQGTE
+4042 
-4053 HGLMYRAGAANNIAV
+4053 
-4068 EVLQSLPDDEK
+4068 
-4079 FVAIYG
+4079 
-4085 KAHLQS
+4085 
-4091 HKGIEGFVPGI
+4091 I
-4102 THRLDLPA
+4102 T
-4110 LRVSDS
+4110 
-4116 NQFRVEQDDMTLR
+4116 
-4129 VVYDDVANKPKLTFK
+4129 
-4144 DSLSGANTA
+4144 
-4153 IHNQNVNDWERVAV
+4153 V
-4167 TPTAD
+4167 TPTTD

-4183 VQMENDSVVANAAAN
+4183 VQMENDDVVAKAAAN

-4239 GRDDSDSNN
+4239 GRDHSESNN
-4248 THLSGYSAE
+4248 TRLSGYSADE
-4257 DLAAKLAN
+4257 LAVKLAK
-4265 FQQSFSQ
+4265 FQQSFNQ
-4272 AENINNTPDHIS
+4272 AENINNKPDHIS

-4305 AMDVNGLRVDV
+4305 AMDANGLRVDV
-4316 SARSSELAV
+4316 SVRSSELAV
-4325 DATGRKHTKDENGDW
+4325 DEAGRKHTKDANGDW
-4340 IQKAETNKVS
+4340 VQKAGNNKVS
-4350 LSWNEQ
+4350 LSWDAQ
-4356 GEVIAKEERIRNGI
+4356 GEVVAKDERIRNGI

-4380 GVSDVGEIARGAIGD
+4380 GVNNVDEPARGAIGD
-4395 NNDVFDAPEKRKVET
+4395 NNDVFDAPEKRKPET
-4410 ETSSSAAN
+4410 EVIANSSNSN
-4418 NKLSYSGNIQ
+4418 QLSYSGNIQ
-4428 VNVGDGEFTA
+4428 VNVGEGEFTA

-4450 GSGGFK
+4450 GTGGFK

-4463 NVMVHIGNGESKHS
+4463 NVMVHIGDGESKHS
-4477 VDMGGYQAL
+4477 VDIGGYQAL
-4486 EGAQMFIGNRNVSF
+4486 EGAQMFLGNRNVSF
-4500 NLGQSND
+4500 NFGHSND
-4507 LLVMMDKSIPTPPL
+4507 LILMMDKSIPTPPL

-4533 VLQSIATSG
+4533 VLQGIAMSG
-4542 EDQDWLAAQEQQW
+4542 DGEDWLAAQEQQW

-4579 CLVELDSHN
+4579 TLVELDSQN
-4588 ERSSR
+4588 ERDSR
-4593 GLKHDTEAALNK
+4593 GLKHDAEATLNK

-4614 SDSSAGKLSRAD
+4614 GNSGTSQLSRAD

-4680 QFSATGQAKT
+4680 QFTATGQAKT
-4690 TFTYTPEDLP
+4690 TFTYTPQDLP
-4700 RQLKNKLLGQMA
+4700 RQLKNKLLGQLA
-4712 GIGAETTLADIFGV
+4712 GVGAETTLADIFGV
-4726 DYTTSG
+4726 DYTASG
-4732 QIVSRNGEA
+4732 QIVSRNGQA

-4748 TEMLEVIGEFS
+4748 KEMLEVIGEFS

-4775 LKSGIDM
+4775 LKAGIDM
-4782 GADGIQSFA
+4782 GADGIKSFA
-4791 ETHGLKDKA
+4791 ETHGLKEKA
-4800 PEEEENKSAV
+4800 PEEEKENSSV
-4810 SVNGTSVNSA
+4810 SVNGENVNSA
-4820 QGATASDGNT
+4820 QGATVADGST
-4830 ETAETQDRAF
+4830 ETAETPDRAF

-4894 LQGDGDINLSLGNY
+4894 LQGDGDINISLGNY

-4949 GEGSDMGVLM
+4949 GEGHDMGVLM

-5000 IDTGLGRDYVVT
+5000 IDTGSGRDYVVT

-5021 GDGQDYSVTIG
+5021 GDDQDYSVTIG

-5043 DFANV
+5043 DFANI
-5048 FGNYNRINASAGNDV
+5048 FGNYNRINAGAGNDV

-5072 LNGGEGED
+5072 LNGGDGDD

-5092 FNGEEGRDLMVL
+5092 FNGGEGRDLMVL

-5126 IDNLVEDISS
+5126 IDNLVEDIRS

-5156 YDLKLSILRDPVSET
+5156 YDLKLSILRDPSNDS
-5171 DQAKFEHI
+5171 DQSKFEHI
-5179 GSVTFND
+5179 GSVTFSD
-5186 YFDGK
+5186 YFNGN
-5191 RAQMIIAMGEK
+5191 RAQVVIGMSEK
-5202 DANGEREYTTLSE
+5202 DLSGEREYTMLSD
-5215 SSIDALVQAMS
+5215 SAIDALIQAMS
-5226 GFDPQAGD
+5226 GFEPQAGD
-5234 NGFIDNL
+5234 NGFIDSL
-5241 DSKSRVAI
+5241 ESKSQAAI
-5249 STAWAD
+5249 SMAWSD
-5255 VVHKKGI
+5255 VVHKKGLM
-5262 TV
+5262 V

>member
-13 FTGNYSADNGN
+13 FTGNYSADDGN
-24 NDIVAIGFG
+24 NNIVAIGFG
-33 GEIHAYGGDDHV
+33 GQIHAYGGDDHV
-45 TVGSIGATVHTGSGN
+45 TVGSIGATVYTGSGN

-70 RVEDSTGHLSVK
+70 KVEDSTGHLIVK

-110 HLGHHGDVSYGGAAA
+110 HLGNHGDVSYGGAAA
-125 YNSVKRKGLSG
+125 YNGITRKGLSG
-136 NVTFK
+136 NVTFA

-146 NALWHETNHGNLSFA
+146 NALLHETNQGNLSFT

-167 KLDRTWFDQYQGSRG
+167 KLDRTWSNRYQGLHG
-182 DVSFDGAGA
+182 DVTFDGAGA

-231 SNRIERTRQ
+231 SNRIERTHQ
-240 AEDVYQQTH
+240 AEDVYTQTR

-262 FYSDV
+262 LYSDV

-279 YNTITRKGSGSSFD
+279 YNTIIRKGSGNDF
-293 AQGMEYAKAED
+293 AKEGMTNAKADE
-304 IVLTTAKM
+304 IVLTKAVM
-312 HGSWIGSGTHAVT
+312 SGSWIGQDHHVT
-325 AVKSERE
+325 AVKSASE
-332 PNTYLFAI
+332 PNTYLFAF
-340 ADGTYTKINKV
+340 ADSTYTKINKV
-351 RLSNDPK
+351 QLRNDPQ
-358 TGKLKYYSEA
+358 TGELKYYSTA
-368 WYKQGN
+368 WYKEGN
-374 HLSGLAR
+374 HLSNLANQDI
-381 SDVSS
+381 SDN
-386 AGGFEVNPINGG
+386 GGFTAVNINGA
-398 YTLSNIAVEHQ
+398 YTLSDLKVEHQ
-409 QSLTVHAM
+409 QSVTVHAV
-417 EKDLTEYEW
+417 EKSLTEYEW

-432 ALIDAKDVVLSD
+432 AVIDAKEVSLSD
-444 AKMGGHAISTDGT
+444 AKMGGHAIYADGT
-457 KVDVQAIKSNR
+457 KVDVKAVKSNR
-468 KPNTYVY
+468 QPNTYIY

-490 ANDAETGV
+490 ANDPETGA

-509 GDHTANLA
+509 GDHTANIA
-517 NEDISSANGYHSM
+517 NQDISSATGYNPM
-530 GKGGYSLSALNYSVN
+530 GKGGYSLSDLHYSVN
-545 AIRSMSETV
+545 AVRSTSETV
-554 ADIDEYTDQTLFKPA
+554 ADIEEYTDQTLFKPA
-569 TDSGESSGDVHF
+569 NDSGESSGDVRF
-581 SGAGGGNVIKSNVT
+581 NGAGGGNVIKSNVT
-595 RGNVYF
+595 RGNVHF

-650 VHQSKQ
+650 VHQSQQ

-663 GGAVNVLVRI
+663 GGAVNVLVRL

-683 AYGNISVHK
+683 AYGNISVQK
-692 GNGNSRVAMLGG
+692 GSGDSRVVMLGG
-704 YNTHTQIGSGH
+704 YNTHTQIGSGN

-729 VGNGEVTSV
+729 VGKGDVAAV

-748 VGEGELT
+748 MGEGELT
-755 AGMLGGA
+755 SGMLGGA
-762 NVMTHISG
+762 NVITHISN
-770 DEQASNTTAVAL
+770 DDQLSNTTAVAL

-789 KKGKGD
+789 KKGKGN

-810 GDGSTTGVMVGGAN
+810 GDGTTTGVMVGGAN

-872 IAAMIGAGNI
+872 IAVMIGAGNI

-963 NGSTFAAMIG
+963 HGSTFAAMIG
-973 QANVMT
+973 QANIMT

-990 VGKANIYTH
+990 VGKANIMTH

-1004 SLGLFAGEMNVMT
+1004 SLGLFAGEVNVMT

-1064 VAAAKANVVTHVGD
+1064 VAAAKANVVTHVGN

-1105 SDIGNVM
+1105 SDVGNVM

-1125 GKANIVTKVGDGLGI
+1125 GKANLITKVGDGLGV

-1161 AKGEANIL
+1161 AKGEANLI

-1178 SVVQGKANI
+1178 SVVQGEANI

-1202 KANVITK
+1202 KANAITK
-1209 VGDGRN
+1209 VGHGQN

-1239 SKGNVVTK
+1239 SKGNIVTK

-1256 AKGKANITT
+1256 AKGQANITT

-1283 TKVGNGVSVN
+1283 TKVGDGVSVN

-1320 NIHIGDGLNINASY
+1320 NIHVGDGLNINASY
-1334 ARNNVAIKVGN
+1334 AQNNVAIKVGN

-1368 NVKQTLLGVG
+1368 NIKQTVLGVG

-1390 EASTSGTQKGRGA
+1390 EASSSGTHKGRGA

-1418 AIEEVGSD
+1418 AIKEVGSD

-1436 KVDTPDLNEM
+1436 KVDTPDLNKM
-1446 DNDLNIDGASDHAPN
+1446 QHAINVDDSSVQVPN

-1467 FEQGDRGWQST
+1467 FELGEHGWQST

-1483 SYSGSVYG
+1483 SYAGSVYG
-1491 VNGEGHGTRVT
+1491 VEGEGHGARVT
-1502 ELDTHTNTS
+1502 ELDTYTNTS
-1511 LYQDLTDLTEG
+1511 LYQDLANLAQG

-1558 ASAWQQKTLKLT
+1558 ESAWQQKTLKLT
-1570 AHAGSNR
+1570 AQAGSNR

-1597 AKSESSPQAN
+1597 ATSESSQQAN
-1607 AVSEHAKQNQ
+1607 AIREHATQNP
-1617 ASQNALSDKERAEA
+1617 AAQNALSDKERAEA
-1631 DRQRLEQEKQK
+1631 DRHRLEQEKQK

-1657 DQQAIENNGQAQRDA
+1657 DQQALENNGQAQRDA
-1672 VKEESEA
+1672 VQEESEA
-1679 VTAELTTLAQGLDVL
+1679 ITAELTKLAQGLDVL
-1694 DGQATH
+1694 DSQATH
-1700 TGKSGEQWRNDFAG
+1700 TGESGDQWRNEFAS
-1714 GLLDGVQS
+1714 GLLAGVQT
-1722 QIDDAKQL
+1722 QLDDAKQL
-1730 ASDKMAAA
+1730 ANEKIAEA
-1738 KQTQSDNNS
+1738 KQTHADNQN
-1747 KVKDSIAKS
+1747 KVKDAVAKS

-1770 EQDIAEAKA
+1770 EQDIADVQA
-1779 DAETRKADAVAKS
+1779 DAEKRKADALAKGK
-1792 HDAKQAESDAHSAAN
+1792 DAQQAESDAHHAVN
-1807 DAQSRGDRDAMN
+1807 NAQSRGDRDVEL

-1825 QAQNDAQ
+1825 QAQADAQ
-1832 GAKQNEGDR
+1832 GAKQSEGDR
-1841 PDRQGVAGSGLSG
+1841 PDRQGVTGSGLSG
-1854 NAHRVE
+1854 NAHSVE
-1860 GAGETGSHVNTDSQ
+1860 GAGETDSHVKTDSQ
-1874 TNADGRFSD
+1874 TNADGRFSE
-1883 GLTEQELEALEG
+1883 GLTEQEQEALEG

-1908 IRSKN
+1908 IRAKN
-1913 SGSTITS
+1913 SVSSMTS
-1920 MFMEAN
+1920 MFSETN
-1926 ADSIVVDTTASQDV
+1926 SKSIVVPTKVSPEPDRQEVTRRD
-1940 VRKEVRISGVNLVG
+1940 VRISGVNL
-1954 LGEASHDSAE
+1954 E
-1964 SLVAARAEKVA
+1964 SLSAVQGSQPTGQLASKS
-1975 NLYRWLD
+1975 
-1982 TDNDVATDKYVPVP
+1982 VP
-1996 GFERVD
+1996 GFKSHFASTSIGIENELSGLVVVLPKNSAQTFGYVHDSQGNPLFMLTKDMNQGGYSNPVGINDIQGVNNWQTHTIELVTYPSEISDTAAIESRKEAMLWLAKEFTD
-2002 ADVSD
+2002 HINQSNHQSLPHLVSD
-2007 EVKQRMIQSM
+2007 DGRF
-2017 SGYIEHTDNQV
+2017 
-2028 PKDQAQALATLFVES
+2028 TLVIS
-2043 TLDYDWDKRV
+2043 N
-2053 EFLTKLESYGYS
+2053 S
-2065 FETPHAEKSIVS
+2065 
-2077 FWSGKNFKQ
+2077 
-2086 YRDVLDNAQT
+2086 
-2096 DGKKVVYDIDVK
+2096 
-2108 GNAFAIDLNKHLMRW
+2108 KHLIAA
-2123 GGLFL
+2123 GNGT
-2128 DPDNAEQNQ
+2128 
-2137 LKSSIDAAT
+2137 SIDAQGKTIGMTPSGQQAT
-2146 FSNTGFWSSVYA
+2146 MAISAKEFGTSSSS
-2158 TGAQHDVYVIAEGGV
+2158 
-2173 RLGNYFWHVELP
+2173 
-2185 ALRQLQREG
+2185 
-2194 LVGEIRLLDKP
+2194 EIRLLESAPWYQAGLRDEFLANAKNTTLDDPATAQNVYAYLTSVYSKTADLAKEYGIYINDWDPASEGFSPNAQGLTDPKVKNAWSILPRTKP
-2205 VSEYKDLPA
+2205 VRMLELLSAEDSRYVRQQIAEKLKGTYSESLAKNVFEYFQYGGEVAGHGINNATTGSEQQPEPA
-2214 DEIGR
+2214 ILFEFRSVPSALSDFVPK
-2219 RLTDAGVGVKVR
+2219 TASTVKVDVKALDHFDSASR
-2231 FDALSSARQAEL
+2231 KAIITEVNALVSGSEDFDAWYQEYRASKGQPPVKNPKSSASANHKVEWLMTQHAEQWAKITAPYTDNHETL
-2243 LADNPDDYRADT
+2243 TSTKLASNDKEELHT
-2255 LVELD
+2255 LGGTSNLEHNKQQENVA
-2260 VKLSA
+2260 S
-2265 IDSMLRES
+2265 IINTMLNDM
-2273 LPFYSLRTERNLL
+2273 LPFYALRTERNLL

-2296 RSWPGSD
+2296 RAWPGTE
-2303 DKSKTILL
+2303 DKSKTIILE
-2311 DNPEDAAQQKAIE
+2311 DPEDAAQHKAIE

-2343 VDNKVLSHHD
+2343 VDNKVISHHE
-2353 GRTRILAQKE
+2353 GRTHVLAQKV
-2363 DGAWTYNTNSE
+2363 DGAWQYNATVE

-2382 DAAHV
+2382 DVANV
-2387 SGKVR
+2387 TGKIR

-2397 KVIDALAEYHASTA
+2397 QVIDALTDYHASIT
-2411 EHADYELE
+2411 EHADYEPE
-2419 SVEQLV
+2419 SVEKLL
-2425 NLRKKIEGYALG
+2425 NLRKKIEGYVLG
-2437 HPDSGRLEAMNSLLN
+2437 HPDSGRVEAMNSLLN
-2452 QVNSRLEEVSVLAVS
+2452 QVNTRLDEVSLLSVA
-2467 EQSIKAHDSFS
+2467 EQTIQAQDSFS
-2478 RLYDQLDN
+2478 RLYDQLEAAN
-2486 AHLKQS
+2486 LKES
-2492 KHLYLDGNGD
+2492 KHLYLDQNGD

-2507 KGNLAKIDQL
+2507 KGNLANIDLL
-2517 GGSDA
+2517 GSREA
-2522 VLEKVKASVNHEYG
+2522 VLEKVKLTVSNEYG
-2536 QAIADTIFAGLSA
+2536 QTVADTIFAGLSA
-2549 NELAKDGKGIDIT
+2549 KDLAKDGKGIDIA
-2562 GLNRIHQALEQ
+2562 GLNKVHQAIEQ
-2573 HMSPVSATMYIWKPS
+2573 HLSPVSATLYIWKPS

-2606 IDAQAAADFNK
+2606 LEGQAAADFNQ

-2626 GSKSSNIRNIFNV
+2626 GSKSSNISNILNV
-2639 ATEYQPDLKLRW
+2639 ATKDQPDLKLRW

-2659 QNDTLEHDMASEEND
+2659 QNDTLEHDVASEEND
-2674 GFGLNDGE
+2674 GFGLHDGDI
-2682 TKLKR
+2682 KLKR

-2693 AAKGIDAAYKDAS
+2693 AAKGIDASFKEAS

-2719 LVSTGIPAHVFQPFV
+2719 LETTGIPAHVFQPFV
-2734 DQWNDTSYDMM
+2734 EQWNDTSYDMM

-2753 ELQKQAQASGD
+2753 ELRLQAQRSDD
-2764 PALVAKRIDNV
+2764 PEMLEKRIGNV
-2775 VRLFAERALEEI
+2775 VRQFAERALEEI
-2787 EAFKASQADEGRVF
+2787 ETFKASQADQGRVF

-2809 VAAMQAEWNRL
+2809 VAAMQAEWHRL
-2820 SHDPDARYQL
+2820 SNDPDARYQL

-2848 DKLIGHTWRPK
+2848 DKLIGHTWLPK

-2888 HQVNDDLDALSGS
+2888 HQVTDVLDALSGN
-2901 EKHKDKVAI
+2901 EKPKENVAI

-2920 VPLSPLT
+2920 ESLSPLT

-2934 YGERDARRKI
+2934 YGDKEARRKI
-2944 GDITQTLLDHAV
+2944 GEITQTLLDHAV
-2956 EKGESQKVTLKG
+2956 EKGESQKITLQG

-2977 HQGTASSDDETST
+2977 HQGTAPSEGETSSP
-2990 TSGKVVLFLHGS
+2990 SGKVVLFLHGS

-3010 SAIRSHY
+3010 SAIRNHY

-3066 ILHGYSMGGPI
+3066 IIHGYSMGGPI

-3120 GTIAKAVNGQFSVE
+3120 GAIAKAVNGQFSVE
-3134 KNLKGLPQETPILL
+3134 KNLEGLPKETSILL

-3155 GEEGEK
+3155 GNEGEK
-3161 LRVKLSN
+3161 LRTKLTA
-3168 SGFNVTGEQTFY
+3168 SGYNVTGEQTFY
-3180 GHEASNRLMSQYTG
+3180 GHEASNRLMSQYAD
-3194 QIVSD
+3194 QIVSGLSSSASVDED
-3199 LLNTQHIKHNEAKL
+3199 LDQQGLDTTSTKDQGVSNKDDHLQVVDSKEA
-3213 NLEPHGKNYESR
+3213 
-3225 DLILKPISQPE
+3225 
-3236 TVELGMPEVD
+3236 
-3246 QKVLADIAERENVII
+3246 LADGKI
-3261 GVRPVD
+3261 
-3267 EKSKSLIASK
+3267 L
-3277 MYSSKGLFVKAKSS
+3277 
-3291 DWGPMSGFIP
+3291 
-3301 VDQSFAKASA
+3301 
-3311 RRDLETFN
+3311 
-3319 RHAEQSIQS
+3319 H
-3328 GNAVSADLYLNQV
+3328 NQ
-3341 RVEELVSKY
+3341 
-3350 HSLTPL
+3350 
-3356 ELDDQSG
+3356 
-3363 MYKTTATNGDQSVP
+3363 
-3377 FFLNR
+3377 
-3382 VTVDGNEL
+3382 
-3390 WQVHYITNG
+3390 
-3399 ELAPFKVIGDPVSK
+3399 
-3413 QPMTADYDLLTVM
+3413 
-3426 YSYGDLGPQDKVKQP
+3426 
-3441 LTWQQWKDSVTY
+3441 
-3453 EDLTPKYKELYS
+3453 
-3465 NEDLYNKK
+3465 
-3473 DGASLGN
+3473 
-3480 VSGRL
+3480 
-3485 KELKDRINVDLGRT
+3485 
-3499 NGLEMVHHG
+3499 
-3508 ADDANPYAVM
+3508 
-3518 ADNFP
+3518 
-3523 ATFFVPKSLFA
+3523 
-3534 EDGLGEGKG
+3534 
-3543 SIQTYFNVNEQG
+3543 
-3555 AVVIRNPQEF
+3555 
-3565 SDFQQ
+3565 
-3570 VTINASFRASFN
+3570 
-3582 DKWNHGLDEPLF
+3582 
-3594 TTKRKLSHEFLNKR
+3594 
-3608 DQLLKKLSGGR
+3608 
-3619 LDAQDETLVALGN
+3619 
-3632 PDDVSGNKAI
+3632 
-3642 VAVDVSQI
+3642 
-3650 FTRQELKERA
+3650 
-3660 NVFAKPIGASYQ
+3660 
-3672 GILDQLDLVHQT
+3672 
-3684 VSRDQIVA
+3684 
-3692 SFELNKKVNAYIAE
+3692 
-3706 HPTSGRNQALT
+3706 
-3717 QLKEQI
+3717 
-3723 TSALFIGKMQ
+3723 
-3733 VAQVDI
+3733 
-3739 DAIAQT
+3739 
-3745 RPELAARIF
+3745 
-3754 MVAIEEANGEHR
+3754 
-3766 GLTDMMVRW
+3766 
-3775 ANEDPY
+3775 
-3781 LAPKQGYKGETPND
+3781 
-3795 LGFDAKYHVDLGD
+3795 
-3808 HYADFKQ
+3808 
-3815 WLETSQS
+3815 
-3822 NGLLSKATLDESTKT
+3822 
-3837 VHLGYSYQELQDLTG
+3837 
-3852 VESVQMAFYFLKE
+3852 
-3865 AAKKVDPI
+3865 
-3873 SGDSA
+3873 
-3878 EMILLKKFADKSY
+3878 
-3891 LSQLDSDRMDQIEG
+3891 
-3905 IYRSSHETDVDAWD
+3905 
-3919 RRYSGAGYDE
+3919 
-3929 LTNKLAGATGV
+3929 
-3940 DEQLSVLLDD
+3940 
-3950 RKGLL
+3950 
-3955 IGEVHGSDVNGL
+3955 DVNGW
-3967 RFVNEQ
+3967 
-3973 MDALKKQG
+3973 G
-3981 VTVIGLEHLRSDLAQ
+3981 
-3996 PLIDRYLATGVMS
+3996 P
-4009 SELSAML
+4009 
-4016 KTKHLDA
+4016 
-4023 TLFENARA
+4023 
-4031 NGMRIVALDAN
+4031 
-4042 SSARPNVQGTE
+4042 
-4053 HGLMYRAGAANNIAV
+4053 
-4068 EVLQSLPDDEK
+4068 
-4079 FVAIYG
+4079 
-4085 KAHLQS
+4085 
-4091 HKGIEGFVPGI
+4091 I
-4102 THRLDLPA
+4102 T
-4110 LRVSDS
+4110 
-4116 NQFRVEQDDMTLR
+4116 
-4129 VVYDDVANKPKLTFK
+4129 
-4144 DSLSGANTA
+4144 
-4153 IHNQNVNDWERVAV
+4153 V
-4167 TPTAD
+4167 TPTTD

-4183 VQMENDSVVANAAAN
+4183 VQMENDDVVAKAAAN

-4239 GRDDSDSNN
+4239 GRDHSESNN
-4248 THLSGYSAE
+4248 TRLSGYSADE
-4257 DLAAKLAN
+4257 LAVKLAK
-4265 FQQSFSQ
+4265 FQQSFNQ
-4272 AENINNTPDHIS
+4272 AENINNKPDHIS

-4305 AMDVNGLRVDV
+4305 AMDANGLRVDV
-4316 SARSSELAV
+4316 SVRSSELAI
-4325 DATGRKHTKDENGDW
+4325 DEAGRKHTKDANGDW
-4340 IQKAETNKVS
+4340 VQKAENNKVS
-4350 LSWNEQ
+4350 LSWDAQ
-4356 GEVIAKEERIRNGI
+4356 GEVVAKDERIRNGI

-4380 GVSDVGEIARGAIGD
+4380 GVSDVDEPARGAIGD
-4395 NNDVFDAPEKRKVET
+4395 NSDVFDAPEKRKPET
-4410 ETSSSAAN
+4410 EVIANSSNSN
-4418 NKLSYSGNIQ
+4418 QLSYSGNIQ
-4428 VNVGDGEFTA
+4428 VNVGEGEFTA

-4450 GSGGFK
+4450 GTGGFK

-4463 NVMVHIGNGESKHS
+4463 NVMVHIGDGESKHS
-4477 VDMGGYQAL
+4477 VDIGGYQAL
-4486 EGAQMFIGNRNVSF
+4486 EGAQMYLGNRNVSF
-4500 NLGQSND
+4500 SFGHSND
-4507 LLVMMDKSIPTPPL
+4507 LILMMDKSIPTPPL

-4542 EDQDWLAAQEQQW
+4542 EGEDWLAAQEQQW

-4579 CLVELDSHN
+4579 HLVQLNSQN
-4588 ERSSR
+4588 ERDSR
-4593 GLKHDTEAALNK
+4593 GLKHDAEATLNK

-4614 SDSSAGKLSRAD
+4614 GNSGTSQLSRAD

-4649 VTTGNWNFMFGD
+4649 VTTGNWNFIFGD

-4680 QFSATGQAKT
+4680 QFTATGQAKT
-4690 TFTYTPEDLP
+4690 TFTYTPQDLP
-4700 RQLKNKLLGQMA
+4700 RQLKNKLLGQLA
-4712 GIGAETTLADIFGV
+4712 GVGAETTLADIFGV
-4726 DYTTSG
+4726 DYTASG
-4732 QIVSRNGEA
+4732 QIVSRNGQA

-4748 TEMLEVIGEFS
+4748 KEMLEVIGEFS

-4775 LKSGIDM
+4775 LKAGIDM
-4782 GADGIQSFA
+4782 GADGIKSFA
-4791 ETHGLKDKA
+4791 ETHGLKEKA
-4800 PEEEENKSAV
+4800 PEEEKDNSSV
-4810 SVNGTSVNSA
+4810 SVNGANVNSA
-4820 QGATASDGNT
+4820 QGATMADGNT
-4830 ETAETQDRAF
+4830 ETAETQDRAL

-4870 KENLTADLLNM
+4870 KQNLTADLLNM

-4894 LQGDGDINLSLGNY
+4894 LQGDGDINISLGNY

-4949 GEGSDMGVLM
+4949 GEGHDMGVLM

-5000 IDTGLGRDYVVT
+5000 IDTGSGRDYVVT

-5021 GDGQDYSVTIG
+5021 GDDQDYSVTIG

-5048 FGNYNRINASAGNDV
+5048 FGNYNRINAGADNDV

-5072 LNGGEGED
+5072 LNGGDGDD

-5092 FNGEEGRDLMVL
+5092 FNGGEGRDLMVL

-5126 IDNLVEDISS
+5126 IDNLVEDIRS

-5156 YDLKLSILRDPVSET
+5156 YDLKLSILRDPSNDS
-5171 DQAKFEHI
+5171 DQSKFEHI
-5179 GSVTFND
+5179 GSVTFSD
-5186 YFDGK
+5186 YFNGN
-5191 RAQMIIAMGEK
+5191 RAQVVIGMSEK
-5202 DANGEREYTTLSE
+5202 DLSGEREYTMLSD
-5215 SSIDALVQAMS
+5215 SAIDALVQAMS
-5226 GFDPQAGD
+5226 GFEPQAGD
-5234 NGFIDNL
+5234 NGFIDSL
-5241 DSKSRVAI
+5241 ESKSQAAI
-5249 STAWAD
+5249 SMAWSD
-5255 VVHKKGI
+5255 VVHKKGLM
-5262 TV
+5262 V

>member
-13 FTGNYSADNGN
+13 FTGNYSADDGN
-24 NDIVAIGFG
+24 NSIVAIGFG

-45 TVGSIGATVHTGSGN
+45 TVGSIGATVYTGSGN

-70 RVEDSTGHLSVK
+70 RVEDTTGHLSVK

-110 HLGHHGDVSYGGAAA
+110 HLGNHGDVNYGGAAA
-125 YNSVKRKGLSG
+125 YNGITRKGLSG

-146 NALWHETNHGNLSFA
+146 NALWHETNQGNLSFA

-167 KLDRTWFDQYQGSRG
+167 KLDRTWFNRYQDSRG
-182 DVSFDGAGA
+182 DVTFDGAGA

-215 VRKGKVGDI
+215 VRKGKVGDV

-240 AEDVYQQTH
+240 AEDVYAQTR

-262 FYSDV
+262 LYSDV

-279 YNTITRKGSGSSFD
+279 YNTIIRKGSGNDF
-293 AQGMEYAKAED
+293 AKEGMTNAKADE
-304 IVLTTAKM
+304 IVLTKAVM
-312 HGSWIGSGTHAVT
+312 SGSWIGQDHHVT
-325 AVKSERE
+325 AVKSASE
-332 PNTYLFAI
+332 PNTYLFAF
-340 ADGTYTKINKV
+340 ADSTYTKINKV
-351 RLSNDPK
+351 QLRNDPQ
-358 TGKLKYYSEA
+358 TGELKYYSTA
-368 WYKQGN
+368 WYKEGN
-374 HLSGLAR
+374 HLSNLANQDI
-381 SDVSS
+381 SDN
-386 AGGFEVNPINGG
+386 GGFTAVNINGA
-398 YTLSNIAVEHQ
+398 YTLSDLKVEHQ
-409 QSLTVHAM
+409 QSLTVHAV

-432 ALIDAKDVVLSD
+432 ALIDAKDVALSE
-444 AKMGGHAISTDGT
+444 AKMGGTAISTDGT
-457 KVDVQAIKSNR
+457 TVDVQAVKSNR

-490 ANDAETGV
+490 ANDPKTGA

-509 GDHTANLA
+509 GDHTADLA

-530 GKGGYSLSALNYSVN
+530 GKGGYSLSDLHYSVN
-545 AIRSMSETV
+545 AVRSTSETV

-581 SGAGGGNVIKSNVT
+581 NGAGGGNVIKSNVT

-612 SSQFGNTE
+612 SSQFGHTE

-692 GNGNSRVAMLGG
+692 GNGNSRVVMLGG
-704 YNTHTQIGSGH
+704 YNTHTQIGSGN

-729 VGNGEVTSV
+729 VGKGDVASV

-748 VGEGELT
+748 VGDGDLT

-762 NVMTHISG
+762 NVITHISG
-770 DEQASNTTAVAL
+770 DNETSNTTAVAL

-789 KKGKGD
+789 KKGKGNA
-795 TLAVMGGGANVLTHV
+795 LAVMGGGANVLTHV
-810 GDGSTTGVMVGGAN
+810 GDGTTTGVMVGGAN

-872 IAAMIGAGNI
+872 IAVMIGAGNI

-951 MVGNANIFTHIG
+951 MVGNANIFTHVG
-963 NGSTFAAMIG
+963 SGSTFAAMIG
-973 QANVMT
+973 QANIMT
-979 KVGNDLTAALM
+979 KVGDDLTAALM

-1004 SLGLFAGEMNVMT
+1004 SLGIFAGEVNVMT

-1125 GKANIVTKVGDGLGI
+1125 GKANIITKVGDGLGV

-1161 AKGEANIL
+1161 AKGQANVI
-1169 TKVGDGQEV
+1169 TKVGNGQEV

-1209 VGDGRN
+1209 VGNGRN

-1239 SKGNVVTK
+1239 SKGNIVTK

-1265 TVGNG
+1265 TVGEG

-1283 TKVGNGVSVN
+1283 TKVGDGVSVN

-1320 NIHIGDGLNINASY
+1320 NIHIGDGLGINASY
-1334 ARNNVAIKVGN
+1334 AQNNVAIKIGN

-1368 NVKQTLLGVG
+1368 NIKQTVLGVG

-1390 EASTSGTQKGRGA
+1390 EASSSGTQKGRGA

-1436 KVDTPDLNEM
+1436 KVDTPDLNKM
-1446 DNDLNIDGASDHAPN
+1446 QNALNVDGSSDHTQATN

-1467 FEQGDRGWQST
+1467 FEQGDQGWKST

-1483 SYSGSVYG
+1483 SYSGNVYG
-1491 VNGEGHGTRVT
+1491 VNGEGHGARVT
-1502 ELDTHTNTS
+1502 ELDTYTNTS

-1577 IEFKGTGHNDGLG
+1577 IEFKGTGQNDGLG

-1597 AKSESSPQAN
+1597 AKSESSQQAN
-1607 AVSEHAKQNQ
+1607 AVSEHATQNQ

-1657 DQQAIENNGQAQRDA
+1657 DQQALGNNGQAQRDA

-1679 VTAELTTLAQGLDVL
+1679 VTAELTKLVQGLDVL

-1700 TGKSGEQWRNDFAG
+1700 TGESGDQWRNDFAG
-1714 GLLDGVQS
+1714 GLLDGVQR
-1722 QIDDAKQL
+1722 QLDDAKQL
-1730 ASDKMAAA
+1730 ANDKIAAA

-1747 KVKDSIAKS
+1747 KVKESVAKS

-1770 EQDIAEAKA
+1770 EQDIADAKA
-1779 DAETRKADAVAKS
+1779 DAETRQADAMAKS
-1792 HDAKQAESDAHSAAN
+1792 NDAKEAESDAHSAAN

-1825 QAQNDAQ
+1825 QAQNDAK
-1832 GAKQNEGDR
+1832 GTKQNEGDR
-1841 PDRQGVAGSGLSG
+1841 PDREGVTGSGLSG

-1860 GAGETGSHVNTDSQ
+1860 GAGETGSHVTNDSQ
-1874 TNADGRFSD
+1874 TNADGRFSE
-1883 GLTEQELEALEG
+1883 GLSEQEQEALEG

-1908 IRSKN
+1908 IREKN
-1913 SGSTITS
+1913 SGSTISS
-1920 MFMEAN
+1920 MFTETN
-1926 ADSIVVDTTASQDV
+1926 TDSIVVPTTASQDV
-1940 VRKEVRISGVNLVG
+1940 VRQEIRISGVNLEG
-1954 LGEASHDSAE
+1954 LGEASHDTAE
-1964 SLVAARAEKVA
+1964 SLVSARAEKVA

-1982 TDNDVATDKYVPVP
+1982 TDNDAATDKYVPVP

-2007 EVKQRMIQSM
+2007 EAKERMIQFVG
-2017 SGYIEHTDNQV
+2017 GYIEHTDNQV
-2028 PKDQAQALATLFVES
+2028 PKDQAQALATLFVEA

-2065 FETPHAEKSIVS
+2065 FEAPHGEKSIVS
-2077 FWSGKNFKQ
+2077 FWSGRNFKE
-2086 YRDVLDNAQT
+2086 YRNVLDNAQA

-2108 GNAFAIDLNKHLMRW
+2108 GNAFAIDLNKQLMRW
-2123 GGLFL
+2123 GGMFL

-2158 TGAQHDVYVIAEGGV
+2158 TGAQNDVYVIAEGGM
-2173 RLGNYFWHVELP
+2173 RLGNYFWNVELP

-2205 VSEYKDLPA
+2205 VSAYKDIPVE
-2214 DEIGR
+2214 DIGR
-2219 RLTDAGVGVKVR
+2219 RLTDAGVAVKVR
-2231 FDALSSARQAEL
+2231 FDALSHEKQADL
-2243 LADNPDDYRADT
+2243 LADNPDGYKADT

-2286 VQEGDEGFEV
+2286 VQEGEEGFEV
-2296 RSWPGSD
+2296 RSWPGTD
-2303 DKSKTILL
+2303 GKSKTILL
-2311 DNPEDAAQQKAIE
+2311 DNPEDAAQQKSIE

-2363 DGAWTYNTNSE
+2363 DGAWTYNANVE

-2397 KVIDALAEYHASTA
+2397 QVIDALTEYHASTA
-2411 EHADYELE
+2411 EHADYELT
-2419 SVEQLV
+2419 SVEKLL
-2425 NLRKKIEGYALG
+2425 NLRKQVEGYVLG
-2437 HPDSGRLEAMNSLLN
+2437 HPDSGRVQAMNALLN
-2452 QVNSRLEEVSVLAVS
+2452 QVNSRLEAVSVLVVS

-2478 RLYDQLDN
+2478 HLYDQLDN
-2486 AHLKQS
+2486 ANLKES

-2507 KGNLAKIDQL
+2507 KGNLANIDKL

-2522 VLEKVKASVNHEYG
+2522 VLEKVKAAVSHEYG
-2536 QAIADTIFAGLSA
+2536 QVVADTIFAGLSA
-2549 NELAKDGKGIDIT
+2549 NDLAKDGKGIDIA
-2562 GLNRIHQALEQ
+2562 GLNKVHQAIEQ

-2588 DHSALGHA
+2588 DHSTLGHA

-2606 IDAQAAADFNK
+2606 LEGQAAADFNK

-2639 ATEYQPDLKLRW
+2639 ATEDQPDLKLRW

-2693 AAKGIDAAYKDAS
+2693 AAKGIDASYKDAS

-2719 LVSTGIPAHVFQPFV
+2719 LASTGIPAHVFQPFV

-2745 DVANRFAQ
+2745 DVANRFAE

-2764 PALVAKRIDNV
+2764 PALVEKRIDNV

-2820 SHDPDARYQL
+2820 SNDPDARYQL

-2888 HQVNDDLDALSGS
+2888 HQVTDLLDTLSGN
-2901 EKHKDKVAI
+2901 EKRKENVAI

-2920 VPLSPLT
+2920 ESLSPLT

-2934 YGERDARRKI
+2934 YGEKDARRKI

-2956 EKGESQKVTLKG
+2956 ENGESQKVTLKG

-2977 HQGTASSDDETST
+2977 HQGAASSEGETSA

-3010 SAIRSHY
+3010 SAIRNHY

-3038 PSEKGLYQD
+3038 PSDKGLYQD

-3066 ILHGYSMGGPI
+3066 IIHGYSMGGPI

-3120 GTIAKAVNGQFSVE
+3120 GAIAKAVNGQFSVE
-3134 KNLKGLPQETPILL
+3134 KNLKGLPKETPILL

-3161 LRVKLSN
+3161 LRAKLAIA
-3168 SGFNVTGEQTFY
+3168 GYNVTGEQTFY
-3180 GHEASNRLMSQYTG
+3180 GHEASNRLMGQYAD
-3194 QIVSD
+3194 QIVSGLFNAEQAAVEAGEVLKGLEKD
-3199 LLNTQHIKHNEAKL
+3199 FKRYGDALKPDTSVPGKAKDIRTTKDFLNGYKNDHAKDIVDGFRSDMSIKQLVDLFVKGNWSAEQKGALAWEIESRALKVTFQNKSEKYNRLFREIASAGVVDAKATEQLAPQLMLLNLSNDGFGGRCDPLSKLVLVAKQ
-3213 NLEPHGKNYESR
+3213 LENDG
-3225 DLILKPISQPE
+3225 Q
-3236 TVELGMPEVD
+3236 V
-3246 QKVLADIAERENVII
+3246 
-3261 GVRPVD
+3261 GVARQLL
-3267 EKSKSLIASK
+3267 EK
-3277 MYSSKGLFVKAKSS
+3277 MYSAAAVLSNPTLYSDSEKANASKLLSSLAAIHAKN
-3291 DWGPMSGFIP
+3291 PMHDTSMKVWQEKLEGKQALTVNGVVEKIT
-3301 VDQSFAKASA
+3301 DASA
-3311 RRDLETFN
+3311 NGKPVL
-3319 RHAEQSIQS
+3319 
-3328 GNAVSADLYLNQV
+3328 
-3341 RVEELVSKY
+3341 
-3350 HSLTPL
+3350 L
-3356 ELDDQSG
+3356 ELDAPGHAMAAWAKGSG
-3363 MYKTTATNGDQSVP
+3363 DDRVYGFYDPNAGIVEFSSAEKFGDYLTRFFGKSDLNMAQGYKLGKNAAGEAIFNRVVVMDGNTLASYKPTFGDKTT
-3377 FFLNR
+3377 
-3382 VTVDGNEL
+3382 
-3390 WQVHYITNG
+3390 
-3399 ELAPFKVIGDPVSK
+3399 
-3413 QPMTADYDLLTVM
+3413 M
-3426 YSYGDLGPQDKVKQP
+3426 
-3441 LTWQQWKDSVTY
+3441 
-3453 EDLTPKYKELYS
+3453 
-3465 NEDLYNKK
+3465 
-3473 DGASLGN
+3473 
-3480 VSGRL
+3480 
-3485 KELKDRINVDLGRT
+3485 
-3499 NGLEMVHHG
+3499 
-3508 ADDANPYAVM
+3508 
-3518 ADNFP
+3518 
-3523 ATFFVPKSLFA
+3523 
-3534 EDGLGEGKG
+3534 
-3543 SIQTYFNVNEQG
+3543 
-3555 AVVIRNPQEF
+3555 
-3565 SDFQQ
+3565 
-3570 VTINASFRASFN
+3570 
-3582 DKWNHGLDEPLF
+3582 
-3594 TTKRKLSHEFLNKR
+3594 
-3608 DQLLKKLSGGR
+3608 
-3619 LDAQDETLVALGN
+3619 
-3632 PDDVSGNKAI
+3632 
-3642 VAVDVSQI
+3642 
-3650 FTRQELKERA
+3650 
-3660 NVFAKPIGASYQ
+3660 Q
-3672 GILDQLDLVHQT
+3672 GILDLPV
-3684 VSRDQIVA
+3684 
-3692 SFELNKKVNAYIAE
+3692 
-3706 HPTSGRNQALT
+3706 
-3717 QLKEQI
+3717 
-3723 TSALFIGKMQ
+3723 
-3733 VAQVDI
+3733 
-3739 DAIAQT
+3739 
-3745 RPELAARIF
+3745 
-3754 MVAIEEANGEHR
+3754 
-3766 GLTDMMVRW
+3766 
-3775 ANEDPY
+3775 
-3781 LAPKQGYKGETPND
+3781 
-3795 LGFDAKYHVDLGD
+3795 FDATPIKKTGTSDVDGNAKIVD
-3808 HYADFKQ
+3808 V
-3815 WLETSQS
+3815 T
-3822 NGLLSKATLDESTKT
+3822 
-3837 VHLGYSYQELQDLTG
+3837 
-3852 VESVQMAFYFLKE
+3852 KE
-3865 AAKKVDPI
+3865 ALADGK
-3873 SGDSA
+3873 
-3878 EMILLKKFADKSY
+3878 IL
-3891 LSQLDSDRMDQIEG
+3891 
-3905 IYRSSHETDVDAWD
+3905 
-3919 RRYSGAGYDE
+3919 
-3929 LTNKLAGATGV
+3929 
-3940 DEQLSVLLDD
+3940 
-3950 RKGLL
+3950 
-3955 IGEVHGSDVNGL
+3955 
-3967 RFVNEQ
+3967 
-3973 MDALKKQG
+3973 
-3981 VTVIGLEHLRSDLAQ
+3981 
-3996 PLIDRYLATGVMS
+3996 
-4009 SELSAML
+4009 
-4016 KTKHLDA
+4016 
-4023 TLFENARA
+4023 
-4031 NGMRIVALDAN
+4031 
-4042 SSARPNVQGTE
+4042 
-4053 HGLMYRAGAANNIAV
+4053 
-4068 EVLQSLPDDEK
+4068 
-4079 FVAIYG
+4079 
-4085 KAHLQS
+4085 
-4091 HKGIEGFVPGI
+4091 
-4102 THRLDLPA
+4102 
-4110 LRVSDS
+4110 
-4116 NQFRVEQDDMTLR
+4116 
-4129 VVYDDVANKPKLTFK
+4129 
-4144 DSLSGANTA
+4144 
-4153 IHNQNVNDWERVAV
+4153 HNQNVNDWERVVV

-4183 VQMENDSVVANAAAN
+4183 VQMENDAVAAKAAAN

-4239 GRDDSDSNN
+4239 GRDHSESNN
-4248 THLSGYSAE
+4248 TRLSGYSADE
-4257 DLAAKLAN
+4257 LAVKLAK
-4265 FQQSFSQ
+4265 FQQSFNQ
-4272 AENINNTPDHIS
+4272 AENVSSKPDHIS

-4305 AMDVNGLRVDV
+4305 AMDANGLRVDV
-4316 SARSSELAV
+4316 SVRSAKVYINEM
-4325 DATGRKHTKDENGDW
+4325 GRKLYFDGKDSWVN
-4340 IQKAETNKVS
+4340 KAINSKVL
-4350 LSWNEQ
+4350 LSWNGQ
-4356 GEVIAKEERIRNGI
+4356 GEVVAKDERIRNGI

-4380 GVSDVGEIARGAIGD
+4380 GISDVDEPARGAIGD
-4395 NNDVFDAPEKRKVET
+4395 NNDVFDAPEKRKAET
-4410 ETSSSAAN
+4410 EASSSSAN

-4450 GSGGFK
+4450 GTGGFK

-4463 NVMVHIGNGESKHS
+4463 NVMIHIGNGESKHS
-4477 VDMGGYQAL
+4477 FDIGGYQAL

-4500 NLGQSND
+4500 NKGRSND
-4507 LLVMMDKSIPTPPL
+4507 LIVMMDKSIPTPPL

-4542 EDQDWLAAQEQQW
+4542 EGKDWLAAQEQQW
-4555 TLSGAKKFVKDM
+4555 TLSGAKKYVKDM

-4579 CLVELDSHN
+4579 SLVELDSQN

-4593 GLKHDTEAALNK
+4593 GLKHDAEAALNK

-4614 SDSSAGKLSRAD
+4614 GNNDTSKLSRAD

-4700 RQLKNKLLGQMA
+4700 RQLKNKLLGQLA
-4712 GIGAETTLADIFGV
+4712 GVGAETTLADIFGV
-4726 DYTTSG
+4726 DYTASG
-4732 QIVSRNGEA
+4732 HIVSRNGEA

-4748 TEMLEVIGEFS
+4748 KEMLEVIGEFS
-4759 GDQLQAFVD
+4759 GDQLQTFVD

-4775 LKSGIDM
+4775 LKAGIKT
-4782 GADGIQSFA
+4782 GADGIKSFA
-4791 ETHGLKDKA
+4791 ETHGLKEKA
-4800 PEEEENKSAV
+4800 PEEEESKPSV
-4810 SVNGTSVNSA
+4810 SLNGESLNST
-4820 QGATASDGNT
+4820 QGATVADGST
-4830 ETAETQDRAF
+4830 ETTETPDRAF

-4861 EMKSLVENL
+4861 EMKSLVANL

-4949 GEGSDMGVLM
+4949 GEGNDMGVLM

-5000 IDTGLGRDYVVT
+5000 IDTGSGRDYVVT

-5021 GDGQDYSVTIG
+5021 GDDQDYSVTIG
-5032 NNNQVELGAGN
+5032 NNNQVELGAGD

-5092 FNGEEGRDLMVL
+5092 FNGGEGRDLMVL

-5126 IDNLVEDISS
+5126 IDNLVEDIRS

-5156 YDLKLSILRDPVSET
+5156 YDLKLSILRDPASDS

-5179 GSVTFND
+5179 GSVTFSD
-5186 YFDGK
+5186 YFNGN
-5191 RAQMIIAMGEK
+5191 RAQVIIAMGEK
-5202 DANGEREYTTLSE
+5202 DATGEREYTTLSE
-5215 SSIDALVQAMS
+5215 SAIDALVQAMS

-5249 STAWAD
+5249 TTAWAD

>member
-13 FTGNYSADNGN
+13 FTGNYSADDGN
-24 NDIVAIGFG
+24 NNIVAIGFG
-33 GEIHAYGGDDHV
+33 GQIHAYGGDDHV
-45 TVGSIGATVHTGSGN
+45 TVGSIGATVYTGSGN

-70 RVEDSTGHLSVK
+70 KVEDSTGHLIVK

-110 HLGHHGDVSYGGAAA
+110 HLGNHGDVSYGGAAA
-125 YNSVKRKGLSG
+125 YNGITRKGLSG
-136 NVTFK
+136 NVTFA

-146 NALWHETNHGNLSFA
+146 NALWHETNQGNLSFT

-167 KLDRTWFDQYQGSRG
+167 KLDRTWSNRYQGSHG
-182 DVSFDGAGA
+182 DVTFDGAGA

-231 SNRIERTRQ
+231 SNRIERTHQ
-240 AEDVYQQTH
+240 AEDVYTQTR

-262 FYSDV
+262 LYSDV

-279 YNTITRKGSGSSFD
+279 YNTIIRKGSGNDF
-293 AQGMEYAKAED
+293 AKEGMTNAKADE
-304 IVLTTAKM
+304 IVLTKAVM
-312 HGSWIGSGTHAVT
+312 SGSWIGQDHHVT
-325 AVKSERE
+325 AVKSASE
-332 PNTYLFAI
+332 PNTYLFAF
-340 ADGTYTKINKV
+340 ADSTYTKINKV
-351 RLSNDPK
+351 QLRNDPQ
-358 TGKLKYYSEA
+358 TGELKYYSTA
-368 WYKQGN
+368 WYKEVN
-374 HLSGLAR
+374 HLSNLANQDI
-381 SDVSS
+381 SDN
-386 AGGFEVNPINGG
+386 GGFTAVNINGA
-398 YTLSNIAVEHQ
+398 YTLSDLKVEHQ
-409 QSLTVHAM
+409 QSVTVHAA
-417 EKDLTEYEW
+417 EKSLTEYEW

-432 ALIDAKDVVLSD
+432 AVIDAKEVSLSD
-444 AKMGGHAISTDGT
+444 AKMGGHAIYADGT
-457 KVDVQAIKSNR
+457 KVDVKAVKSNR
-468 KPNTYVY
+468 QPNTYIY

-490 ANDAETGV
+490 ANDPETGA

-509 GDHTANLA
+509 GDHTANIA
-517 NEDISSANGYHSM
+517 NQDISSATGYNPM
-530 GKGGYSLSALNYSVN
+530 GKGGYSLSDLHYSVN
-545 AIRSMSETV
+545 AVRSTSETV
-554 ADIDEYTDQTLFKPA
+554 ADIEEYTDQTLFKPA
-569 TDSGESSGDVHF
+569 NDSGESSGDVRF
-581 SGAGGGNVIKSNVT
+581 NGAGGGNVIKSNVT
-595 RGNVYF
+595 RGNVHF

-650 VHQSKQ
+650 VHQSEQ

-663 GGAVNVLVRI
+663 GGAVNVLVRL

-683 AYGNISVHK
+683 AYGNISVQK
-692 GNGNSRVAMLGG
+692 GSGDSRVVMLGG
-704 YNTHTQIGSGH
+704 YNTHTQIGSGN

-729 VGNGEVTSV
+729 VGKGDVAAV

-748 VGEGELT
+748 MGEGELT
-755 AGMLGGA
+755 SGMLGGA
-762 NVMTHISG
+762 NVITHISN
-770 DEQASNTTAVAL
+770 DDQLSNTTAVAL

-789 KKGKGD
+789 KKGKGN

-810 GDGSTTGVMVGGAN
+810 GDGTTTGVMVGGAN
-824 ILTKVGNGDTTGIM
+824 ILTKVGNGDTTGIL

-872 IAAMIGAGNI
+872 IAVMIGAGNI

-951 MVGNANIFTHIG
+951 MVGNVNIFTHIG
-963 NGSTFAAMIG
+963 HGSTFAAMIG
-973 QANVMT
+973 QANIMT

-990 VGKANIYTH
+990 VGKANIMTH

-1004 SLGLFAGEMNVMT
+1004 SLGLFAGEVNVMT

-1044 VLALGEANIVTKVGD
+1044 VLALGEANIVTKLGD

-1105 SDIGNVM
+1105 SDVGNVM

-1125 GKANIVTKVGDGLGI
+1125 GKANLITKVGDGLGV
-1140 NVAWG
+1140 NVTWG

-1161 AKGEANIL
+1161 AKGEANLI

-1178 SVVQGKANI
+1178 SVVQGEANI

-1209 VGDGRN
+1209 VGHGQN

-1239 SKGNVVTK
+1239 SKGNIVTK

-1256 AKGKANITT
+1256 AKGQANITT

-1270 LSVTAAYGDANIN
+1270 LNVTAAYGDANIN
-1283 TKVGNGVSVN
+1283 TKVGDGVSVN

-1320 NIHIGDGLNINASY
+1320 NIHVGDGLNINASY
-1334 ARNNVAIKVGN
+1334 AQNNVAIKVGN

-1368 NVKQTLLGVG
+1368 NIKQTVLGVG

-1390 EASTSGTQKGRGA
+1390 EASSSGTHKGRGA

-1418 AIEEVGSD
+1418 AIKEVSSD

-1436 KVDTPDLNEM
+1436 KVDTPDLNKM
-1446 DNDLNIDGASDHAPN
+1446 QHALNVDDSSVQAPN

-1467 FEQGDRGWQST
+1467 FELGEHGWQST

-1483 SYSGSVYG
+1483 SYAGSVYG
-1491 VNGEGHGTRVT
+1491 VEGEGHGARVT
-1502 ELDTHTNTS
+1502 ELDTYTNTS
-1511 LYQDLTDLTEG
+1511 LYQDLANLAQG

-1558 ASAWQQKTLKLT
+1558 ESAWQQKNLKLT
-1570 AHAGSNR
+1570 AQAGSNR

-1597 AKSESSPQAN
+1597 ATSESSQQAN
-1607 AVSEHAKQNQ
+1607 AIREHATQNP
-1617 ASQNALSDKERAEA
+1617 AAQNALSDKERAEA

-1657 DQQAIENNGQAQRDA
+1657 DQQALENNGQAQRDA

-1679 VTAELTTLAQGLDVL
+1679 VTAELAKLAQGLDVL

-1700 TGKSGEQWRNDFAG
+1700 TGESGDQWRNDFAG

-1722 QIDDAKQL
+1722 QLDDAKQL
-1730 ASDKMAAA
+1730 ANDKIAAA
-1738 KQTQSDNNS
+1738 KQTLSDNNS
-1747 KVKDSIAKS
+1747 KVKESVAKS
-1756 EAGVAKGEQNRAGA
+1756 EAGVAQGEQNRAGV
-1770 EQDIAEAKA
+1770 EQDIADAQA
-1779 DAETRKADAVAKS
+1779 DAEKRKADALAKGK
-1792 HDAKQAESDAHSAAN
+1792 DAQQAESDAHHAVN
-1807 DAQSRGDRDAMN
+1807 NAQSRGDRDVQL

-1825 QAQNDAQ
+1825 QAQADAQ

-1841 PDRQGVAGSGLSG
+1841 PDRQGVTGSGLSG
-1854 NAHRVE
+1854 NAHSVE
-1860 GAGETGSHVNTDSQ
+1860 GAGETDSHVNTDSQ
-1874 TNADGRFSD
+1874 TNADGRFSE
-1883 GLTEQELEALEG
+1883 GLTEQEQEALEG

-1908 IRSKN
+1908 IRAKN
-1913 SGSTITS
+1913 SVSSMTS
-1920 MFMEAN
+1920 MFSETN
-1926 ADSIVVDTTASQDV
+1926 SKSIVVPTKVSPEPERQEVTRRD
-1940 VRKEVRISGVNLVG
+1940 VRISGVNL
-1954 LGEASHDSAE
+1954 E
-1964 SLVAARAEKVA
+1964 SLSAVQGSQPTGQLASKS
-1975 NLYRWLD
+1975 
-1982 TDNDVATDKYVPVP
+1982 VP
-1996 GFERVD
+1996 GFKSHFASTSIGIENELSGLVVVLPKNSAQTFGYVHDSQGNPLFMLTKDMNQGGYSNPVGINDIQGVNNWQTHTIELVTYPSEISDTAAVESRKEAMLWLAKEFTD
-2002 ADVSD
+2002 HINQSNHQSLPHLVSD
-2007 EVKQRMIQSM
+2007 DGRF
-2017 SGYIEHTDNQV
+2017 
-2028 PKDQAQALATLFVES
+2028 TLVIS
-2043 TLDYDWDKRV
+2043 N
-2053 EFLTKLESYGYS
+2053 S
-2065 FETPHAEKSIVS
+2065 
-2077 FWSGKNFKQ
+2077 
-2086 YRDVLDNAQT
+2086 
-2096 DGKKVVYDIDVK
+2096 
-2108 GNAFAIDLNKHLMRW
+2108 KHLIAA
-2123 GGLFL
+2123 GNGT
-2128 DPDNAEQNQ
+2128 
-2137 LKSSIDAAT
+2137 SIDAQGKTIGMTPSGQQAT
-2146 FSNTGFWSSVYA
+2146 MAISAKEFGTSSSPEVRLLESAPWYQAGLRDEFLANAKNTTLDDPATAQNVYAYLTSVYSKTA
-2158 TGAQHDVYVIAEGGV
+2158 DLAKEYGIYINDWDPASEGFSPNAQGLTDPKVKNAWSILPRTKPVRMLELLSAEDSRYVRQQIAEKLKGTYSESLAKNVFEYFQYGGEV
-2173 RLGNYFWHVELP
+2173 AGHGINNATTGSVQQPEP
-2185 ALRQLQREG
+2185 AILFEFRSVPSALSDF
-2194 LVGEIRLLDKP
+2194 VPKTA
-2205 VSEYKDLPA
+2205 S
-2214 DEIGR
+2214 
-2219 RLTDAGVGVKVR
+2219 TVKVDVKALDHFDSASR
-2231 FDALSSARQAEL
+2231 KAIITEVNALVSGSEDFDAWYQEYRASKGQPPVKNPKSSASANHKAEWL
-2243 LADNPDDYRADT
+2243 MTQHAEQWAKITAPYTDNHETLTSTKLASNDKE
-2255 LVELD
+2255 ELHALGETSNLENNKQQEN
-2260 VKLSA
+2260 VAS
-2265 IDSMLRES
+2265 IINTMLNDM
-2273 LPFYSLRTERNLL
+2273 LPFYALRTERNLL

-2296 RSWPGSD
+2296 RAWPGTE
-2303 DKSKTILL
+2303 DKSKTIILE
-2311 DNPEDAAQQKAIE
+2311 DPEDAAQHKAIE

-2343 VDNKVLSHHD
+2343 VDNKVISHHE
-2353 GRTRILAQKE
+2353 GRTHVLAQKV
-2363 DGAWTYNTNSE
+2363 DGAWQYNATVE

-2382 DAAHV
+2382 DAANV
-2387 SGKVR
+2387 TGKIR

-2397 KVIDALAEYHASTA
+2397 QVIDALTDYHASIT
-2411 EHADYELE
+2411 EHADYEPE
-2419 SVEQLV
+2419 SVEKLL
-2425 NLRKKIEGYALG
+2425 NLRKKIEGYVLG
-2437 HPDSGRLEAMNSLLN
+2437 HPDSGRVEAMNSLLN
-2452 QVNSRLEEVSVLAVS
+2452 QVNTRLDEVSLLSVA
-2467 EQSIKAHDSFS
+2467 EQTIQAQNSFS
-2478 RLYDQLDN
+2478 RLYDQLEAAN
-2486 AHLKQS
+2486 LKES
-2492 KHLYLDGNGD
+2492 KHLYLDQNGD

-2507 KGNLAKIDQL
+2507 KGNLANIDLL
-2517 GGSDA
+2517 GSREA
-2522 VLEKVKASVNHEYG
+2522 VLEKVKLTVSNEYG
-2536 QAIADTIFAGLSA
+2536 QTVADTIFAGLSA
-2549 NELAKDGKGIDIT
+2549 KDLAKDGKGVDIA
-2562 GLNRIHQALEQ
+2562 GLNKVHQAIEQ
-2573 HMSPVSATMYIWKPS
+2573 HLSPVSATLYIWKPS

-2606 IDAQAAADFNK
+2606 LEGQAAADFNQ

-2626 GSKSSNIRNIFNV
+2626 GSKSSNISNILNV
-2639 ATEYQPDLKLRW
+2639 ATKDQPDLKLRW

-2659 QNDTLEHDMASEEND
+2659 QNDTLEHDVASEEND
-2674 GFGLNDGE
+2674 GFGLHDGDI
-2682 TKLKR
+2682 KLKR

-2693 AAKGIDAAYKDAS
+2693 AAKGIDASFKEAS

-2719 LVSTGIPAHVFQPFV
+2719 LETTSIPAHVFQPFV
-2734 DQWNDTSYDMM
+2734 EQWNDTSYDMM
-2745 DVANRFAQ
+2745 DVAHRFAQ
-2753 ELQKQAQASGD
+2753 ELRLQAQRSDD
-2764 PALVAKRIDNV
+2764 PELLEKRIGNV
-2775 VRLFAERALEEI
+2775 IRQFAERALEEI
-2787 EAFKASQADEGRVF
+2787 ETFKASQADQGRVF

-2809 VAAMQAEWNRL
+2809 VAAMQAEWHRL
-2820 SHDPDARYQL
+2820 SNDPDARYQL

-2848 DKLIGHTWRPK
+2848 DKLIGHTWLPK

-2888 HQVNDDLDALSGS
+2888 HQVTDVLDALSGN
-2901 EKHKDKVAI
+2901 EKPKENVAI

-2920 VPLSPLT
+2920 ESLSPLT

-2934 YGERDARRKI
+2934 YGDKEARRKI
-2944 GDITQTLLDHAV
+2944 GEITQTLLDHAV
-2956 EKGESQKVTLKG
+2956 EKGESQKITLQG

-2977 HQGTASSDDETST
+2977 HQGTAPSEGETSSP
-2990 TSGKVVLFLHGS
+2990 SGKVVLFLHGS

-3010 SAIRSHY
+3010 SAIRNHY

-3066 ILHGYSMGGPI
+3066 IIHGYSMGGPI

-3120 GTIAKAVNGQFSVE
+3120 GAIAKAVNGQFSVE
-3134 KNLKGLPQETPILL
+3134 KNLEGLPKETSILL

-3155 GEEGEK
+3155 GNEGEK
-3161 LRVKLSN
+3161 LRTKLTA
-3168 SGFNVTGEQTFY
+3168 SGYNVTGEQTFY
-3180 GHEASNRLMSQYTG
+3180 GHEASNRLMSQYAD
-3194 QIVSD
+3194 QIVSGLSSSASVDED
-3199 LLNTQHIKHNEAKL
+3199 LDQQGLDTTSTKDQGISNKNDHLQVVDSKEA
-3213 NLEPHGKNYESR
+3213 
-3225 DLILKPISQPE
+3225 
-3236 TVELGMPEVD
+3236 
-3246 QKVLADIAERENVII
+3246 LAD
-3261 GVRPVD
+3261 
-3267 EKSKSLIASK
+3267 
-3277 MYSSKGLFVKAKSS
+3277 
-3291 DWGPMSGFIP
+3291 
-3301 VDQSFAKASA
+3301 
-3311 RRDLETFN
+3311 
-3319 RHAEQSIQS
+3319 
-3328 GNAVSADLYLNQV
+3328 
-3341 RVEELVSKY
+3341 
-3350 HSLTPL
+3350 
-3356 ELDDQSG
+3356 
-3363 MYKTTATNGDQSVP
+3363 
-3377 FFLNR
+3377 
-3382 VTVDGNEL
+3382 
-3390 WQVHYITNG
+3390 
-3399 ELAPFKVIGDPVSK
+3399 
-3413 QPMTADYDLLTVM
+3413 
-3426 YSYGDLGPQDKVKQP
+3426 
-3441 LTWQQWKDSVTY
+3441 
-3453 EDLTPKYKELYS
+3453 
-3465 NEDLYNKK
+3465 
-3473 DGASLGN
+3473 
-3480 VSGRL
+3480 
-3485 KELKDRINVDLGRT
+3485 
-3499 NGLEMVHHG
+3499 
-3508 ADDANPYAVM
+3508 
-3518 ADNFP
+3518 
-3523 ATFFVPKSLFA
+3523 
-3534 EDGLGEGKG
+3534 GK
-3543 SIQTYFNVNEQG
+3543 
-3555 AVVIRNPQEF
+3555 
-3565 SDFQQ
+3565 
-3570 VTINASFRASFN
+3570 
-3582 DKWNHGLDEPLF
+3582 
-3594 TTKRKLSHEFLNKR
+3594 
-3608 DQLLKKLSGGR
+3608 
-3619 LDAQDETLVALGN
+3619 
-3632 PDDVSGNKAI
+3632 
-3642 VAVDVSQI
+3642 
-3650 FTRQELKERA
+3650 
-3660 NVFAKPIGASYQ
+3660 
-3672 GILDQLDLVHQT
+3672 IL
-3684 VSRDQIVA
+3684 
-3692 SFELNKKVNAYIAE
+3692 
-3706 HPTSGRNQALT
+3706 
-3717 QLKEQI
+3717 
-3723 TSALFIGKMQ
+3723 
-3733 VAQVDI
+3733 
-3739 DAIAQT
+3739 
-3745 RPELAARIF
+3745 
-3754 MVAIEEANGEHR
+3754 
-3766 GLTDMMVRW
+3766 
-3775 ANEDPY
+3775 
-3781 LAPKQGYKGETPND
+3781 
-3795 LGFDAKYHVDLGD
+3795 
-3808 HYADFKQ
+3808 
-3815 WLETSQS
+3815 
-3822 NGLLSKATLDESTKT
+3822 
-3837 VHLGYSYQELQDLTG
+3837 
-3852 VESVQMAFYFLKE
+3852 
-3865 AAKKVDPI
+3865 
-3873 SGDSA
+3873 
-3878 EMILLKKFADKSY
+3878 
-3891 LSQLDSDRMDQIEG
+3891 
-3905 IYRSSHETDVDAWD
+3905 
-3919 RRYSGAGYDE
+3919 
-3929 LTNKLAGATGV
+3929 
-3940 DEQLSVLLDD
+3940 
-3950 RKGLL
+3950 
-3955 IGEVHGSDVNGL
+3955 
-3967 RFVNEQ
+3967 
-3973 MDALKKQG
+3973 
-3981 VTVIGLEHLRSDLAQ
+3981 
-3996 PLIDRYLATGVMS
+3996 
-4009 SELSAML
+4009 
-4016 KTKHLDA
+4016 
-4023 TLFENARA
+4023 
-4031 NGMRIVALDAN
+4031 
-4042 SSARPNVQGTE
+4042 
-4053 HGLMYRAGAANNIAV
+4053 
-4068 EVLQSLPDDEK
+4068 
-4079 FVAIYG
+4079 
-4085 KAHLQS
+4085 
-4091 HKGIEGFVPGI
+4091 
-4102 THRLDLPA
+4102 
-4110 LRVSDS
+4110 
-4116 NQFRVEQDDMTLR
+4116 
-4129 VVYDDVANKPKLTFK
+4129 
-4144 DSLSGANTA
+4144 
-4153 IHNQNVNDWERVAV
+4153 HNQNVNSWGPITV
-4167 TPTAD
+4167 TPTTD

-4183 VQMENDSVVANAAAN
+4183 VQMENDPVVAKAAAN
-4198 LAGKHPESSV
+4198 LAGKHAESSV

-4220 VYGDPSKLDGKL
+4220 VHGDPSKLDGKL

-4239 GRDDSDSNN
+4239 GRDHSETNN
-4248 THLSGYSAE
+4248 TRLSGYSADE
-4257 DLAAKLAN
+4257 LAVKLAK
-4265 FQQSFSQ
+4265 FQQSFNQ
-4272 AENINNTPDHIS
+4272 AENINNKPDHIS

-4305 AMDVNGLRVDV
+4305 AMDANGLRVDV
-4316 SARSSELAV
+4316 SVRSSELAV
-4325 DATGRKHTKDENGDW
+4325 DEAGRKHTKDANGDW
-4340 IQKAETNKVS
+4340 VQKAENNKVS
-4350 LSWNEQ
+4350 LSWDAQ
-4356 GEVIAKEERIRNGI
+4356 GEVVAKDERIRNGI

-4380 GVSDVGEIARGAIGD
+4380 GVNNVDEPARGAIGD
-4395 NNDVFDAPEKRKVET
+4395 NNDVFDAPEKRKPET
-4410 ETSSSAAN
+4410 EVIANSSSSN
-4418 NKLSYSGNIQ
+4418 QFSYSGNIQ
-4428 VNVGDGEFTA
+4428 VNVGEGEFTA

-4450 GSGGFK
+4450 GTGGFK

-4463 NVMVHIGNGESKHS
+4463 NVMVHIGDGESKHS
-4477 VDMGGYQAL
+4477 VDIGGYQAL
-4486 EGAQMFIGNRNVSF
+4486 EGAQMFLGNRNVSF
-4500 NLGQSND
+4500 NFGHSND
-4507 LLVMMDKSIPTPPL
+4507 LILMMDKSIPTPPL

-4533 VLQSIATSG
+4533 VLQGIATSG
-4542 EDQDWLAAQEQQW
+4542 EGEDWLAAQEQQW

-4579 CLVELDSHN
+4579 TLVELDSQN
-4588 ERSSR
+4588 ERDSR
-4593 GLKHDTEAALNK
+4593 GLKHDAEATLNK

-4614 SDSSAGKLSRAD
+4614 GNSGTSQLSRAD

-4680 QFSATGQAKT
+4680 QFTATGQAKT
-4690 TFTYTPEDLP
+4690 TFTYTPQDLP
-4700 RQLKNKLLGQMA
+4700 RQLKNKLLGQLA
-4712 GIGAETTLADIFGV
+4712 GVGAETTLADIFGV
-4726 DYTTSG
+4726 DYTASG
-4732 QIVSRNGEA
+4732 QIVSRNGQA

-4748 TEMLEVIGEFS
+4748 KEMLEVIGEFS

-4775 LKSGIDM
+4775 LKAGIDM
-4782 GADGIQSFA
+4782 GADGIKSFA
-4791 ETHGLKDKA
+4791 ETHGLKEKA
-4800 PEEEENKSAV
+4800 PEEEKDNSSV
-4810 SVNGTSVNSA
+4810 SVNGANVNSA
-4820 QGATASDGNT
+4820 QGATVADGNT

-4870 KENLTADLLNM
+4870 KQNLTADLLNM

-4894 LQGDGDINLSLGNY
+4894 LQGDGDINISLGNY

-4935 DVFYATGT
+4935 DVFYATGK

-4949 GEGSDMGVLM
+4949 GEGNDMGVLM

-5000 IDTGLGRDYVVT
+5000 IDTGSGRDYVVT

-5021 GDGQDYSVTIG
+5021 GDDQDYSVTIG

-5043 DFANV
+5043 DFANI
-5048 FGNYNRINASAGNDV
+5048 FGNYNRINAGAGNDV

-5072 LNGGEGED
+5072 LNGGDGDD
-5080 HLIAAAISKFSQ
+5080 HLIATAISKFSQ
-5092 FNGEEGRDLMVL
+5092 FNGGEGRDLMVL

-5126 IDNLVEDISS
+5126 IDNLVEDIRS

-5156 YDLKLSILRDPVSET
+5156 YDLKLSILRDPSNDS
-5171 DQAKFEHI
+5171 DQSKFEHI
-5179 GSVTFND
+5179 GSVTFSD
-5186 YFDGK
+5186 YFNGN
-5191 RAQMIIAMGEK
+5191 RAQVVIGMSEK
-5202 DANGEREYTTLSE
+5202 DLSGEREYTMLSD
-5215 SSIDALVQAMS
+5215 SAIDALVQAMS
-5226 GFDPQAGD
+5226 GFEPQAGD
-5234 NGFIDNL
+5234 NGFIDSL
-5241 DSKSRVAI
+5241 ESKSQAAI
-5249 STAWAD
+5249 SMAWSD
-5255 VVHKKGI
+5255 VVHKKGLM
-5262 TV
+5262 V

>member
-13 FTGNYSADNGN
+13 FTGNYSADDGN
-24 NDIVAIGFG
+24 NNIVAIGFG
-33 GEIHAYGGDDHV
+33 GQIHAYGGDDHV
-45 TVGSIGATVHTGSGN
+45 TVGSIGATVYTGSGN

-70 RVEDSTGHLSVK
+70 KVEDSTGHLIVK

-110 HLGHHGDVSYGGAAA
+110 HLGNHGDVSYGGAAA
-125 YNSVKRKGLSG
+125 YNGITRKGLSG
-136 NVTFK
+136 NVTFA

-146 NALWHETNHGNLSFA
+146 NALWHETNQGNLSFT

-167 KLDRTWFDQYQGSRG
+167 KLDRTWSNRYQGSHG
-182 DVSFDGAGA
+182 DVTFDGAGA

-231 SNRIERTRQ
+231 SNRIERTHQ
-240 AEDVYQQTH
+240 AEDVYTQTR

-262 FYSDV
+262 LYSDV

-279 YNTITRKGSGSSFD
+279 YNTIIRKGSGNDF
-293 AQGMEYAKAED
+293 AKEGMTNAKADE
-304 IVLTTAKM
+304 IVLTKAVM
-312 HGSWIGSGTHAVT
+312 SGSWIGQDHHVT
-325 AVKSERE
+325 AVKSASE
-332 PNTYLFAI
+332 PNTYLFAF
-340 ADGTYTKINKV
+340 ADSTYTKINKV
-351 RLSNDPK
+351 QLRNDPQ
-358 TGKLKYYSEA
+358 TGELKYYSTA
-368 WYKQGN
+368 WYKEGN
-374 HLSGLAR
+374 HLSNLANQDI
-381 SDVSS
+381 SDN
-386 AGGFEVNPINGG
+386 GGFTAVNINGA
-398 YTLSNIAVEHQ
+398 YTLSDLKVEHQ
-409 QSLTVHAM
+409 QSVTVHAV
-417 EKDLTEYEW
+417 EKSLTEYEW

-432 ALIDAKDVVLSD
+432 AVIDAKEVSLSD
-444 AKMGGHAISTDGT
+444 AKMGGHAIYADGT
-457 KVDVQAIKSNR
+457 KVDVKAVKSNR
-468 KPNTYVY
+468 QPNTYIY

-490 ANDAETGV
+490 ANDPETGA

-509 GDHTANLA
+509 GDHTANIA
-517 NEDISSANGYHSM
+517 NQDISSATGYNPM
-530 GKGGYSLSALNYSVN
+530 GKGGYSLSDLHYSVN
-545 AIRSMSETV
+545 AVRSTSETV
-554 ADIDEYTDQTLFKPA
+554 ADIEEYTDQTLFKPA
-569 TDSGESSGDVHF
+569 NDSGESSGDVRF
-581 SGAGGGNVIKSNVT
+581 NGAGGGNVIKSNVT
-595 RGNVYF
+595 RGNVHF

-650 VHQSKQ
+650 VHQSQQ

-663 GGAVNVLVRI
+663 GGAVNVLVRL

-683 AYGNISVHK
+683 AYGNISVQK
-692 GNGNSRVAMLGG
+692 GSGDSRVVMLGG
-704 YNTHTQIGSGH
+704 YNTHTQIGSGN

-729 VGNGEVTSV
+729 VGKGDVAAV

-748 VGEGELT
+748 MGEGELT
-755 AGMLGGA
+755 SGMLGGA
-762 NVMTHISG
+762 NVITHISN
-770 DEQASNTTAVAL
+770 DDQLSNTTAVAL

-789 KKGKGD
+789 KKGKGN

-810 GDGSTTGVMVGGAN
+810 GDGTTTGVMVGGAN

-872 IAAMIGAGNI
+872 IAVMIGAGNI

-951 MVGNANIFTHIG
+951 MVGNVNIFTHIG
-963 NGSTFAAMIG
+963 HGSTFAAMIG
-973 QANVMT
+973 QANIMT

-990 VGKANIYTH
+990 VGKANIMTH

-1004 SLGLFAGEMNVMT
+1004 SLGLFAGEVNVMT

-1105 SDIGNVM
+1105 SDVGNVM

-1125 GKANIVTKVGDGLGI
+1125 GKANLITKVGDGLGV

-1161 AKGEANIL
+1161 AKGEANLI
-1169 TKVGDGQEV
+1169 TKVGDGQEL
-1178 SVVQGKANI
+1178 SVVQGEANI

-1209 VGDGRN
+1209 VGHGQN

-1239 SKGNVVTK
+1239 SKGNIVTK

-1256 AKGKANITT
+1256 AKGQANITT

-1270 LSVTAAYGDANIN
+1270 LNVTAAYGDANIN
-1283 TKVGNGVSVN
+1283 TKVGDGVSVN

-1320 NIHIGDGLNINASY
+1320 NIHVGDGLNINASY
-1334 ARNNVAIKVGN
+1334 AQNNVAIKVGN

-1368 NVKQTLLGVG
+1368 NIKQTVLGVG

-1390 EASTSGTQKGRGA
+1390 EASSSGTHKGRGA

-1418 AIEEVGSD
+1418 AIKEVGSD

-1436 KVDTPDLNEM
+1436 KVDTPDLNKM
-1446 DNDLNIDGASDHAPN
+1446 QHALNVDDSSVQAPN

-1467 FEQGDRGWQST
+1467 FELGEHGWQST

-1483 SYSGSVYG
+1483 SYAGSVYG
-1491 VNGEGHGTRVT
+1491 VEGEGHGARVT
-1502 ELDTHTNTS
+1502 ELDTYTNTS
-1511 LYQDLTDLTEG
+1511 LYQDLANLAQG

-1558 ASAWQQKTLKLT
+1558 ESAWQQKTLKLT
-1570 AHAGSNR
+1570 AQAGSNR

-1597 AKSESSPQAN
+1597 ATSESSQQAN
-1607 AVSEHAKQNQ
+1607 AIREHATQNPT
-1617 ASQNALSDKERAEA
+1617 AQNALSDKERAEA

-1657 DQQAIENNGQAQRDA
+1657 DQQALENNGQAQRDA
-1672 VKEESEA
+1672 VQEESEA
-1679 VTAELTTLAQGLDVL
+1679 ITAELTKLAQGLDVL

-1700 TGKSGEQWRNDFAG
+1700 TGESGDQWRNEFAS
-1714 GLLDGVQS
+1714 GLLAGVQI
-1722 QIDDAKQL
+1722 QLDDAKQL
-1730 ASDKMAAA
+1730 ANGKIAEA
-1738 KQTQSDNNS
+1738 KQTHADNQN
-1747 KVKDSIAKS
+1747 KVKDAVAKS

-1770 EQDIAEAKA
+1770 EQDIADAQA
-1779 DAETRKADAVAKS
+1779 DAEKRKADALAKGK
-1792 HDAKQAESDAHSAAN
+1792 DAQQAESDAHHAVN
-1807 DAQSRGDRDAMN
+1807 NAQSRGDRDVQV

-1825 QAQNDAQ
+1825 QAQADAQ

-1841 PDRQGVAGSGLSG
+1841 PDRQGVTGSGLSG
-1854 NAHRVE
+1854 NAHSVE

-1874 TNADGRFSD
+1874 TNADGRFSE
-1883 GLTEQELEALEG
+1883 GLTEQEQEALEG

-1908 IRSKN
+1908 IRAKN
-1913 SGSTITS
+1913 SGSSMTS
-1920 MFMEAN
+1920 MFSETN
-1926 ADSIVVDTTASQDV
+1926 SESIVVPTKVSPEPDRQEVTRRD
-1940 VRKEVRISGVNLVG
+1940 VRISGVNL
-1954 LGEASHDSAE
+1954 E
-1964 SLVAARAEKVA
+1964 SLSAVQGSQPTGQLASKS
-1975 NLYRWLD
+1975 
-1982 TDNDVATDKYVPVP
+1982 VP
-1996 GFERVD
+1996 GFKSHFASTSIGIENELSGLVVVLPKNSAQTFGYVHDSQGNPLFMLTKDMNQGGYSNPVGINDIQGVNNWQTHTIELVTYPSEISDTAGVESRKEAMLWLAKEFTD
-2002 ADVSD
+2002 HINQSNHQSLPHLVSD
-2007 EVKQRMIQSM
+2007 DGRF
-2017 SGYIEHTDNQV
+2017 
-2028 PKDQAQALATLFVES
+2028 TLVIS
-2043 TLDYDWDKRV
+2043 N
-2053 EFLTKLESYGYS
+2053 S
-2065 FETPHAEKSIVS
+2065 
-2077 FWSGKNFKQ
+2077 
-2086 YRDVLDNAQT
+2086 
-2096 DGKKVVYDIDVK
+2096 
-2108 GNAFAIDLNKHLMRW
+2108 KHLIAA
-2123 GGLFL
+2123 GNGT
-2128 DPDNAEQNQ
+2128 
-2137 LKSSIDAAT
+2137 SIDAQGKTIGMTPSGQQAT
-2146 FSNTGFWSSVYA
+2146 MAISAKEFGTSSSSEVRLLESAPWYQAGLRDEFLANAKNTTLDDPATAQNVYAYLTSVYSKTA
-2158 TGAQHDVYVIAEGGV
+2158 DLAKEYGIYINDWDPASEGFSPNAQGLTDPKVKNAWSILPRTKPVRMLELLSAEDSRYVRQQIAEKLKGTYSESLAKNVFEYFQYGGEV
-2173 RLGNYFWHVELP
+2173 AGHGINNATTGSVQQLEP
-2185 ALRQLQREG
+2185 AILFEFRSVPSALSDFVPKTASTVKVDVKALDHFDSSSRKAIITEVNA
-2194 LVGEIRLLDKP
+2194 LVS
-2205 VSEYKDLPA
+2205 VSED
-2214 DEIGR
+2214 
-2219 RLTDAGVGVKVR
+2219 
-2231 FDALSSARQAEL
+2231 FDAWYQEYRASKGQPPVKNPKSSASANHKAEWL
-2243 LADNPDDYRADT
+2243 MTQHAEQWAKITAPYTDNHETLTSTKLASNDKE
-2255 LVELD
+2255 ELHALD
-2260 VKLSA
+2260 ETSNLEHNKQQENVSS
-2265 IDSMLRES
+2265 IINTMLNDM

-2296 RSWPGSD
+2296 RAWPGTE
-2303 DKSKTILL
+2303 DKSKTIILE
-2311 DNPEDAAQQKAIE
+2311 DPEDAAQHKAIE

-2343 VDNKVLSHHD
+2343 VDNKVISHHE
-2353 GRTRILAQKE
+2353 GRTHVLAQKV
-2363 DGAWTYNTNSE
+2363 DGAWQYNAKVE

-2382 DAAHV
+2382 DAANV
-2387 SGKVR
+2387 TGKIR

-2397 KVIDALAEYHASTA
+2397 QVIDALADYHASIT
-2411 EHADYELE
+2411 EHADYEPE
-2419 SVEQLV
+2419 SVEKLL
-2425 NLRKKIEGYALG
+2425 NLRKKIEGYVLG
-2437 HPDSGRLEAMNSLLN
+2437 HPDSGRVEAMNSLLN
-2452 QVNSRLEEVSVLAVS
+2452 QVNTRLDEVSLLSVA
-2467 EQSIKAHDSFS
+2467 EQTIQAQDSFS
-2478 RLYDQLDN
+2478 RLYDQLEAAN
-2486 AHLKQS
+2486 LKES
-2492 KHLYLDGNGD
+2492 KHLYLDQNGD

-2507 KGNLAKIDQL
+2507 KGNLANIDLL
-2517 GGSDA
+2517 GSREA
-2522 VLEKVKASVNHEYG
+2522 VLEKVKLTVSNEYG
-2536 QAIADTIFAGLSA
+2536 QTVADTIFAGLSA
-2549 NELAKDGKGIDIT
+2549 KDLAKDGKGIDIA
-2562 GLNRIHQALEQ
+2562 GLNKVHQAIEQ
-2573 HMSPVSATMYIWKPS
+2573 HLSPVSATLYIWKPS

-2606 IDAQAAADFNK
+2606 LEGQAAADFNQ

-2626 GSKSSNIRNIFNV
+2626 GSKSSNISNILNV
-2639 ATEYQPDLKLRW
+2639 ATKDQPDLKLRW

-2659 QNDTLEHDMASEEND
+2659 QNDTLEHDVASEEND
-2674 GFGLNDGE
+2674 GFGLHDGDI
-2682 TKLKR
+2682 KLKR

-2693 AAKGIDAAYKDAS
+2693 AAKGIDASFKEAS

-2719 LVSTGIPAHVFQPFV
+2719 LETTGIPAHVFQPFV
-2734 DQWNDTSYDMM
+2734 EQWNDTSYDMM

-2753 ELQKQAQASGD
+2753 ELRLQAQRSDD
-2764 PALVAKRIDNV
+2764 PELLEKRIGNV
-2775 VRLFAERALEEI
+2775 VRQFAERALEEI
-2787 EAFKASQADEGRVF
+2787 ETFKASQADQGRVF

-2809 VAAMQAEWNRL
+2809 VAAMQAEWHRL
-2820 SHDPDARYQL
+2820 SNDPDARYQL

-2848 DKLIGHTWRPK
+2848 DKLIGHTWLPK

-2888 HQVNDDLDALSGS
+2888 HQVTDVLDALSGN
-2901 EKHKDKVAI
+2901 EKPKENVAI

-2920 VPLSPLT
+2920 ESLSPLT

-2934 YGERDARRKI
+2934 YGNKEARRKI
-2944 GDITQTLLDHAV
+2944 GEITQTLLDHAV
-2956 EKGESQKVTLKG
+2956 EKGESQKITLQG

-2977 HQGTASSDDETST
+2977 HQGTAPSEGETSSP
-2990 TSGKVVLFLHGS
+2990 SGKVVLFLHGS

-3010 SAIRSHY
+3010 SAIRNHY

-3066 ILHGYSMGGPI
+3066 IIHGYSMGGPI

-3120 GTIAKAVNGQFSVE
+3120 GAIAKAVNGQFSVE
-3134 KNLKGLPQETPILL
+3134 KNLEGLPKETSILL

-3155 GEEGEK
+3155 GNEGEK
-3161 LRVKLSN
+3161 LRTKLTA
-3168 SGFNVTGEQTFY
+3168 SGYNVTGEQTFY
-3180 GHEASNRLMSQYTG
+3180 GHEASNRLMSQYAD
-3194 QIVSD
+3194 QIVSGLSSSASVDED
-3199 LLNTQHIKHNEAKL
+3199 LDQQGLDTTSTKDQGVSNKDDHLQVVDSKEA
-3213 NLEPHGKNYESR
+3213 
-3225 DLILKPISQPE
+3225 
-3236 TVELGMPEVD
+3236 
-3246 QKVLADIAERENVII
+3246 LADGKI
-3261 GVRPVD
+3261 
-3267 EKSKSLIASK
+3267 L
-3277 MYSSKGLFVKAKSS
+3277 
-3291 DWGPMSGFIP
+3291 
-3301 VDQSFAKASA
+3301 
-3311 RRDLETFN
+3311 
-3319 RHAEQSIQS
+3319 H
-3328 GNAVSADLYLNQV
+3328 NQ
-3341 RVEELVSKY
+3341 
-3350 HSLTPL
+3350 
-3356 ELDDQSG
+3356 
-3363 MYKTTATNGDQSVP
+3363 
-3377 FFLNR
+3377 
-3382 VTVDGNEL
+3382 
-3390 WQVHYITNG
+3390 
-3399 ELAPFKVIGDPVSK
+3399 
-3413 QPMTADYDLLTVM
+3413 
-3426 YSYGDLGPQDKVKQP
+3426 
-3441 LTWQQWKDSVTY
+3441 
-3453 EDLTPKYKELYS
+3453 
-3465 NEDLYNKK
+3465 
-3473 DGASLGN
+3473 
-3480 VSGRL
+3480 
-3485 KELKDRINVDLGRT
+3485 
-3499 NGLEMVHHG
+3499 
-3508 ADDANPYAVM
+3508 
-3518 ADNFP
+3518 
-3523 ATFFVPKSLFA
+3523 
-3534 EDGLGEGKG
+3534 
-3543 SIQTYFNVNEQG
+3543 
-3555 AVVIRNPQEF
+3555 
-3565 SDFQQ
+3565 
-3570 VTINASFRASFN
+3570 
-3582 DKWNHGLDEPLF
+3582 
-3594 TTKRKLSHEFLNKR
+3594 
-3608 DQLLKKLSGGR
+3608 
-3619 LDAQDETLVALGN
+3619 
-3632 PDDVSGNKAI
+3632 
-3642 VAVDVSQI
+3642 
-3650 FTRQELKERA
+3650 
-3660 NVFAKPIGASYQ
+3660 
-3672 GILDQLDLVHQT
+3672 
-3684 VSRDQIVA
+3684 
-3692 SFELNKKVNAYIAE
+3692 
-3706 HPTSGRNQALT
+3706 
-3717 QLKEQI
+3717 
-3723 TSALFIGKMQ
+3723 
-3733 VAQVDI
+3733 
-3739 DAIAQT
+3739 
-3745 RPELAARIF
+3745 
-3754 MVAIEEANGEHR
+3754 
-3766 GLTDMMVRW
+3766 
-3775 ANEDPY
+3775 
-3781 LAPKQGYKGETPND
+3781 
-3795 LGFDAKYHVDLGD
+3795 
-3808 HYADFKQ
+3808 
-3815 WLETSQS
+3815 
-3822 NGLLSKATLDESTKT
+3822 
-3837 VHLGYSYQELQDLTG
+3837 
-3852 VESVQMAFYFLKE
+3852 
-3865 AAKKVDPI
+3865 
-3873 SGDSA
+3873 
-3878 EMILLKKFADKSY
+3878 
-3891 LSQLDSDRMDQIEG
+3891 
-3905 IYRSSHETDVDAWD
+3905 
-3919 RRYSGAGYDE
+3919 
-3929 LTNKLAGATGV
+3929 
-3940 DEQLSVLLDD
+3940 
-3950 RKGLL
+3950 
-3955 IGEVHGSDVNGL
+3955 DVNGW
-3967 RFVNEQ
+3967 
-3973 MDALKKQG
+3973 G
-3981 VTVIGLEHLRSDLAQ
+3981 
-3996 PLIDRYLATGVMS
+3996 P
-4009 SELSAML
+4009 
-4016 KTKHLDA
+4016 
-4023 TLFENARA
+4023 
-4031 NGMRIVALDAN
+4031 
-4042 SSARPNVQGTE
+4042 
-4053 HGLMYRAGAANNIAV
+4053 
-4068 EVLQSLPDDEK
+4068 
-4079 FVAIYG
+4079 
-4085 KAHLQS
+4085 
-4091 HKGIEGFVPGI
+4091 I
-4102 THRLDLPA
+4102 T
-4110 LRVSDS
+4110 
-4116 NQFRVEQDDMTLR
+4116 
-4129 VVYDDVANKPKLTFK
+4129 
-4144 DSLSGANTA
+4144 
-4153 IHNQNVNDWERVAV
+4153 V
-4167 TPTAD
+4167 TPTTD

-4183 VQMENDSVVANAAAN
+4183 VQMENDDVVAKAAAN
-4198 LAGKHPESSV
+4198 LAGKHPESSM

-4239 GRDDSDSNN
+4239 GRDHSESNN
-4248 THLSGYSAE
+4248 TRLSGYSADE
-4257 DLAAKLAN
+4257 LAVKLAK
-4265 FQQSFSQ
+4265 FQQSFNQ
-4272 AENINNTPDHIS
+4272 AENINNKPDHIS

-4292 DDKQKGFGHQFIN
+4292 YDKQKGFGHQFIN
-4305 AMDVNGLRVDV
+4305 AMDANGLRVDV
-4316 SARSSELAV
+4316 SVRSSELAV
-4325 DATGRKHTKDENGDW
+4325 DEAGRKHTKDANGDW
-4340 IQKAETNKVS
+4340 VQKAENNKVS
-4350 LSWNEQ
+4350 LSWDAQ
-4356 GEVIAKEERIRNGI
+4356 GEVVAKDEPIRNGI

-4380 GVSDVGEIARGAIGD
+4380 GVSDVDEPARGAIGD
-4395 NNDVFDAPEKRKVET
+4395 NNDVFDAPEKRKPET
-4410 ETSSSAAN
+4410 EVIANSSNSN
-4418 NKLSYSGNIQ
+4418 QLSYSGNIQ
-4428 VNVGDGEFTA
+4428 VNVGEGEFTA

-4450 GSGGFK
+4450 GTGGFK

-4463 NVMVHIGNGESKHS
+4463 NVMVHIGDGESKHS
-4477 VDMGGYQAL
+4477 VDIGGYQAL
-4486 EGAQMFIGNRNVSF
+4486 EGAQMYLGNRNMSF
-4500 NLGQSND
+4500 NFGHSND
-4507 LLVMMDKSIPTPPL
+4507 LILMMDKSIPTPPL

-4542 EDQDWLAAQEQQW
+4542 EGEDWLAAQEQQW

-4579 CLVELDSHN
+4579 HLVQLNSQN
-4588 ERSSR
+4588 ERDSR
-4593 GLKHDTEAALNK
+4593 GLKHDAEATLNK

-4614 SDSSAGKLSRAD
+4614 GNSGTSQLSRAD

-4680 QFSATGQAKT
+4680 QFTATGQAKT
-4690 TFTYTPEDLP
+4690 TFTYTPQDLP
-4700 RQLKNKLLGQMA
+4700 RQLKNKLLGQLA
-4712 GIGAETTLADIFGV
+4712 GVGAETTLADIFGV
-4726 DYTTSG
+4726 DYTASG
-4732 QIVSRNGEA
+4732 QIVSRNGQA
-4741 VDGVAIL
+4741 VDGMAIL
-4748 TEMLEVIGEFS
+4748 KEMLEVIGEFS

-4775 LKSGIDM
+4775 LKAGIDM
-4782 GADGIQSFA
+4782 GADGIKSFA
-4791 ETHGLKDKA
+4791 ETHGLKEKA
-4800 PEEEENKSAV
+4800 PEEEKDNSSV
-4810 SVNGTSVNSA
+4810 SVNGANVNSA
-4820 QGATASDGNT
+4820 QGATVADGNT

-4870 KENLTADLLNM
+4870 KQNLTADLLNM

-4894 LQGDGDINLSLGNY
+4894 LQGDGDINISLGNY

-4949 GEGSDMGVLM
+4949 GEGNDMGVLM

-5000 IDTGLGRDYVVT
+5000 IDTGSGRDYVVT

-5021 GDGQDYSVTIG
+5021 GDEQDYSVTIG

-5048 FGNYNRINASAGNDV
+5048 FGNYNRINAGAGNDV

-5072 LNGGEGED
+5072 LNGGDGDD

-5092 FNGEEGRDLMVL
+5092 FNGGEGRDLMVL

-5126 IDNLVEDISS
+5126 IDNLVEDIRS

-5156 YDLKLSILRDPVSET
+5156 YDLKLSILRDPSNDS
-5171 DQAKFEHI
+5171 DQSKFEHI
-5179 GSVTFND
+5179 GSVTFSD
-5186 YFDGK
+5186 YFNGN
-5191 RAQMIIAMGEK
+5191 RAQVVIGMSEK
-5202 DANGEREYTTLSE
+5202 DLSSEREYTMLSD
-5215 SSIDALVQAMS
+5215 SAIDALVQAMS
-5226 GFDPQAGD
+5226 GFEPQAGD
-5234 NGFIDNL
+5234 NGFIDSL
-5241 DSKSRVAI
+5241 ESKSQAAI
-5249 STAWAD
+5249 SMAWSD
-5255 VVHKKGI
+5255 VVHKKGLM
-5262 TV
+5262 V

>member
-13 FTGNYSADNGN
+13 FTGNYSADDGN
-24 NDIVAIGFG
+24 NSIVAIGFG

-45 TVGSIGATVHTGSGN
+45 TVGSIGATVYTGSGN

-70 RVEDSTGHLSVK
+70 RVEDTTGHLSVK

-110 HLGHHGDVSYGGAAA
+110 HLGNHGDVNYGGAAA
-125 YNSVKRKGLSG
+125 YNGITRKGLSG

-146 NALWHETNHGNLSFA
+146 NALWHETNQGNLSFA

-167 KLDRTWFDQYQGSRG
+167 KLDRTWFNRYQDSSG
-182 DVSFDGAGA
+182 DVTFDGAGA

-215 VRKGKVGDI
+215 VRKGKVGDV

-240 AEDVYQQTH
+240 AEDVYAQTR
-249 GNIRFEGVGGYNS
+249 GNIRFEGIGGYNS
-262 FYSDV
+262 LYSDV

-293 AQGMEYAKAED
+293 AQGMEYAKAEE
-304 IVLTTAKM
+304 IVLTAAQM
-312 HGSWIGSGTHAVT
+312 HGLSIDNGNKLHAVT

-351 RLSNDPK
+351 RLYNDPE

-368 WYKQGN
+368 WFKRGN
-374 HLSGLAR
+374 HLTDLAR

-409 QSLTVHAM
+409 QSLTVHAV

-432 ALIDAKDVVLSD
+432 ALIDAKDVALSE
-444 AKMGGHAISTDGT
+444 AKMGGTAISTDGT
-457 KVDVQAIKSNR
+457 TVDVQAVKSNR

-490 ANDAETGV
+490 ANDPKTGA

-509 GDHTANLA
+509 GNHTADLA

-530 GKGGYSLSALNYSVN
+530 GKGGYSLSDLHYSVN
-545 AIRSMSETV
+545 AVRSTSETV

-581 SGAGGGNVIKSNVT
+581 NGAGGGNVIKSNVT

-692 GNGNSRVAMLGG
+692 GNGNSRVVMLGG
-704 YNTHTQIGSGH
+704 YNTHTQIGSGN

-729 VGNGEVTSV
+729 VGKGNVASV

-748 VGEGELT
+748 VGDGDLT

-762 NVMTHISG
+762 NVITHISG
-770 DEQASNTTAVAL
+770 DNETSNTTAVAL

-789 KKGKGD
+789 KKGKGNA
-795 TLAVMGGGANVLTHV
+795 LAVMGGGANVLTHV
-810 GDGSTTGVMVGGAN
+810 GDGTTTGVMVGGAN

-872 IAAMIGAGNI
+872 IAVMIGAGNI

-951 MVGNANIFTHIG
+951 MVGNANIFTHVG
-963 NGSTFAAMIG
+963 SGSTFAAMIG
-973 QANVMT
+973 QANIMT
-979 KVGNDLTAALM
+979 KVGDDLTAALM

-1004 SLGLFAGEMNVMT
+1004 SLGIFAGEVNVMT

-1125 GKANIVTKVGDGLGI
+1125 GKANIITKIGDGLGV

-1161 AKGEANIL
+1161 AKGEANVI

-1209 VGDGRN
+1209 VGNGRN

-1239 SKGNVVTK
+1239 SKGNIVTK

-1265 TVGNG
+1265 TVGDG

-1283 TKVGNGVSVN
+1283 TKVGDGVSVN

-1320 NIHIGDGLNINASY
+1320 NIHIGDGLGINASY
-1334 ARNNVAIKVGN
+1334 AQNNVAIKIGN

-1368 NVKQTLLGVG
+1368 NIKQTVLGVG

-1390 EASTSGTQKGRGA
+1390 EASSSGTQKGRGA
-1403 IATPEITKLDGFQMD
+1403 IATPEITKLAGFQMD

-1436 KVDTPDLNEM
+1436 KVDTPDLNKM
-1446 DNDLNIDGASDHAPN
+1446 QNALDVDGSSDQTQAPN

-1467 FEQGDRGWQST
+1467 FEQGDQGWKST

-1483 SYSGSVYG
+1483 SHSGNVYG
-1491 VNGEGHGTRVT
+1491 VNGEGHGARVT
-1502 ELDTHTNTS
+1502 ELDTYTNTS

-1527 SFDFAKRAGLS
+1527 SFDFAKRAGLL

-1577 IEFKGTGHNDGLG
+1577 IEFKGTGQNDGLG

-1597 AKSESSPQAN
+1597 AKSESSQQAN
-1607 AVSEHAKQNQ
+1607 AVSELATQNQ

-1657 DQQAIENNGQAQRDA
+1657 DQKALENNGQAQRDA

-1679 VTAELTTLAQGLDVL
+1679 VTAELTKLAQGLDVL

-1700 TGKSGEQWRNDFAG
+1700 TGESGDQWRNDFAG
-1714 GLLDGVQS
+1714 GLLDGVQR
-1722 QIDDAKQL
+1722 QLDDAKQL
-1730 ASDKMAAA
+1730 ANDKIAAA

-1747 KVKDSIAKS
+1747 KVKESVAKS

-1770 EQDIAEAKA
+1770 EQDIADAKA

-1792 HDAKQAESDAHSAAN
+1792 NDAKQAESDAHSAAN

-1825 QAQNDAQ
+1825 QAQNDAK
-1832 GAKQNEGDR
+1832 GTKQNEGDR
-1841 PDRQGVAGSGLSG
+1841 PDREGVTGSGLSG

-1860 GAGETGSHVNTDSQ
+1860 GAGETGSHVTNDSQ
-1874 TNADGRFSD
+1874 TNADGRFSE
-1883 GLTEQELEALEG
+1883 GLSEQEQEALEG

-1908 IRSKN
+1908 IRGKN
-1913 SGSTITS
+1913 SGSTISS
-1920 MFMEAN
+1920 MFTETN
-1926 ADSIVVDTTASQDV
+1926 TDSIVVPTAASQDV
-1940 VRKEVRISGVNLVG
+1940 VRKEIRISGVNLEG
-1954 LGEASHDSAE
+1954 LGEASHDTAE
-1964 SLVAARAEKVA
+1964 SLVSARAEKVA

-1982 TDNDVATDKYVPVP
+1982 TDNDAATDKYVPVP

-2002 ADVSD
+2002 ADVS
-2007 EVKQRMIQSM
+2007 EEAKERMIQFVG
-2017 SGYIEHTDNQV
+2017 GYIEHTDNQV
-2028 PKDQAQALATLFVES
+2028 PKDQAQALATLFVEA

-2065 FETPHAEKSIVS
+2065 FEAPHGEKSIVS
-2077 FWSGKNFKQ
+2077 FWSGRNFKE
-2086 YRDVLDNAQT
+2086 YRNVLDNAQA

-2108 GNAFAIDLNKHLMRW
+2108 GNAFAIDLNKQLMRW
-2123 GGLFL
+2123 GGMFL

-2158 TGAQHDVYVIAEGGV
+2158 TGAQNDVYVIAEGGM
-2173 RLGNYFWHVELP
+2173 RLGNYFWNVELP

-2205 VSEYKDLPA
+2205 VSAYKDIPVE
-2214 DEIGR
+2214 DIGR
-2219 RLTDAGVGVKVR
+2219 RLTDAGVAVKVR
-2231 FDALSSARQAEL
+2231 FDALSHEKQADL
-2243 LADNPDDYRADT
+2243 LADNPDGYKADT

-2286 VQEGDEGFEV
+2286 VQEGEEGFEV
-2296 RSWPGSD
+2296 RSWPGTD
-2303 DKSKTILL
+2303 GKSKTILL
-2311 DNPEDAAQQKAIE
+2311 DNPEDAAQQKSIE

-2363 DGAWTYNTNSE
+2363 DGAWTYNANVE

-2397 KVIDALAEYHASTA
+2397 QVIDALTEYHASTA
-2411 EHADYELE
+2411 EHADYELT
-2419 SVEQLV
+2419 SVEKLL
-2425 NLRKKIEGYALG
+2425 NLRKQVEGYVLG
-2437 HPDSGRLEAMNSLLN
+2437 HPDSGRVQAMNALLN
-2452 QVNSRLEEVSVLAVS
+2452 QVNSRLEAVSVLVVS

-2478 RLYDQLDN
+2478 HLYDQLDN
-2486 AHLKQS
+2486 ANLKES

-2507 KGNLAKIDQL
+2507 KGNLANIDKL

-2522 VLEKVKASVNHEYG
+2522 VLEKVKAAVSHEYG
-2536 QAIADTIFAGLSA
+2536 QVVADTIFAGLSA
-2549 NELAKDGKGIDIT
+2549 NDLAKDGKGIDIA
-2562 GLNRIHQALEQ
+2562 GLNKVHQAIEQ

-2606 IDAQAAADFNK
+2606 LEGQAAADFNK

-2639 ATEYQPDLKLRW
+2639 ATEDQPDLKLRW

-2687 FIEKLN
+2687 FVEKLN
-2693 AAKGIDAAYKDAS
+2693 AAKGIDASYKDAS

-2719 LVSTGIPAHVFQPFV
+2719 LASTGIPAHVFQPFV

-2745 DVANRFAQ
+2745 DVANRFAE

-2764 PALVAKRIDNV
+2764 PALVEKRIDNV

-2820 SHDPDARYQL
+2820 SNDPDARYQL

-2888 HQVNDDLDALSGS
+2888 HQATDLLDALSGN
-2901 EKHKDKVAI
+2901 EKHKENVAI

-2920 VPLSPLT
+2920 ESLSPLT

-2934 YGERDARRKI
+2934 YGEKDARRKI

-2956 EKGESQKVTLKG
+2956 ENGESQKVTLKG

-2977 HQGTASSDDETST
+2977 HQGAASSEGETSA

-3010 SAIRSHY
+3010 SAIRNHY

-3066 ILHGYSMGGPI
+3066 IIHGYSMGGPI

-3120 GTIAKAVNGQFSVE
+3120 GAIAKAVNGQFSVE
-3134 KNLKGLPQETPILL
+3134 KNLKGLPKETPILL

-3161 LRVKLSN
+3161 LRAKLAIA
-3168 SGFNVTGEQTFY
+3168 GYNVTGEQTFY
-3180 GHEASNRLMSQYTG
+3180 GHEASNRLMGQYAD
-3194 QIVSD
+3194 QIVSGLFNAEQAAVEAGEVLKGLEKD
-3199 LLNTQHIKHNEAKL
+3199 FKRYGDALKPDTSVPGKAKDIRTTKDFLNGYKNDHAKDIVDGFRSDMSIKQLVDLFVKGNWSAEQKGALAWEIESRALKVTFQNKSEKYNRLFREIASAGVVDAKATEQLAPQLMLLNLANDGFGGRCDPLSKLVLVAKQ
-3213 NLEPHGKNYESR
+3213 LENDG
-3225 DLILKPISQPE
+3225 Q
-3236 TVELGMPEVD
+3236 V
-3246 QKVLADIAERENVII
+3246 
-3261 GVRPVD
+3261 GVARQLL
-3267 EKSKSLIASK
+3267 EK
-3277 MYSSKGLFVKAKSS
+3277 MYSAAAVLSNPTLYSDSEKANASKLLSSLAAIHAKN
-3291 DWGPMSGFIP
+3291 PMHDTSMKVWQEKLEGKQALTVNGVVEKIT
-3301 VDQSFAKASA
+3301 DASA
-3311 RRDLETFN
+3311 NGKPVL
-3319 RHAEQSIQS
+3319 
-3328 GNAVSADLYLNQV
+3328 
-3341 RVEELVSKY
+3341 
-3350 HSLTPL
+3350 L
-3356 ELDDQSG
+3356 ELDAPKHAMAAWAKGSG
-3363 MYKTTATNGDQSVP
+3363 DERVYGFYDPNAGIVEFSSAEKFSAYLTRFFGKSDLDMAQRYELGKNAAGEAIFNRVVVMDGNTLASYKPTFGDKTTMQGILDLPVFDATPIKKPTGGVASDLEALGDK
-3377 FFLNR
+3377 
-3382 VTVDGNEL
+3382 T
-3390 WQVHYITNG
+3390 
-3399 ELAPFKVIGDPVSK
+3399 KVV
-3413 QPMTADYDLLTVM
+3413 
-3426 YSYGDLGPQDKVKQP
+3426 
-3441 LTWQQWKDSVTY
+3441 
-3453 EDLTPKYKELYS
+3453 
-3465 NEDLYNKK
+3465 
-3473 DGASLGN
+3473 
-3480 VSGRL
+3480 
-3485 KELKDRINVDLGRT
+3485 VDL
-3499 NGLEMVHHG
+3499 
-3508 ADDANPYAVM
+3508 A
-3518 ADNFP
+3518 
-3523 ATFFVPKSLFA
+3523 
-3534 EDGLGEGKG
+3534 
-3543 SIQTYFNVNEQG
+3543 
-3555 AVVIRNPQEF
+3555 
-3565 SDFQQ
+3565 
-3570 VTINASFRASFN
+3570 
-3582 DKWNHGLDEPLF
+3582 
-3594 TTKRKLSHEFLNKR
+3594 
-3608 DQLLKKLSGGR
+3608 
-3619 LDAQDETLVALGN
+3619 
-3632 PDDVSGNKAI
+3632 
-3642 VAVDVSQI
+3642 QI
-3650 FTRQELKERA
+3650 FTVQELKERA
-3660 NVFAKPIGASYQ
+3660 KVFAKPIGASYQ
-3672 GILDQLDLVHQT
+3672 GILDQLDLVHQAKG
-3684 VSRDQIVA
+3684 RDQIAA
-3692 SFELNKKVNAYIAE
+3692 SFELNKKINAYIAE

-3717 QLKEQI
+3717 QLKEQV

-3733 VAQVDI
+3733 IAQAGI

-3754 MVAIEEANGEHR
+3754 MVAIEEANGKHV

-3781 LAPKQGYKGETPND
+3781 LAPKHGYKGETPSD
-3795 LGFDAKYHVDLGD
+3795 LGFDAKYHVDLSE

-3865 AAKKVDPI
+3865 AAKKADPI

-3878 EMILLKKFADKSY
+3878 EMILLKKFADQSY

-3919 RRYSGAGYDE
+3919 RRYSGKGYDE
-3929 LTNKLAGATGV
+3929 LTNKLASATGV

-4016 KTKHLDA
+4016 KTKHLDVA
-4023 TLFENARA
+4023 LFENARA

-4068 EVLQSLPDDEK
+4068 EVLQNLPDGEK

-4110 LRVSDS
+4110 LKVSDS
-4116 NQFRVEQDDMTLR
+4116 NQFTVEQDDVSLR
-4129 VVYDDVANKPKLTFK
+4129 VVYDDVANRPKITFK
-4144 DSLSGANTA
+4144 DSLSGANTDL
-4153 IHNQNVNDWERVAV
+4153 HNRNVNDWERVVV

-4183 VQMENDSVVANAAAN
+4183 VQMENDAVAAKAAAN

-4239 GRDDSDSNN
+4239 GRDDSESNN
-4248 THLSGYSAE
+4248 TRLSGYSADE
-4257 DLAAKLAN
+4257 LAVKLAK
-4265 FQQSFSQ
+4265 FQQSFNQ
-4272 AENINNTPDHIS
+4272 AENVSSKPDHIS

-4305 AMDVNGLRVDV
+4305 AMDANGLRLDV
-4316 SARSSELAV
+4316 SVRSSELAV
-4325 DATGRKHTKDENGDW
+4325 DEMGRKHTKDANGNW
-4340 IQKAETNKVS
+4340 VQKAESNKVS

-4356 GEVIAKEERIRNGI
+4356 GDVVAKDERIRNGI

-4380 GVSDVGEIARGAIGD
+4380 GISDVDEPARGAIGD
-4395 NNDVFDAPEKRKVET
+4395 NKDVFDAPEKRKAET
-4410 ETSSSAAN
+4410 ETSSSSAN

-4450 GSGGFK
+4450 GTGGFK

-4463 NVMVHIGNGESKHS
+4463 NVMIHIGNGESKHS
-4477 VDMGGYQAL
+4477 FDIGGYQAL

-4500 NLGQSND
+4500 NKGRSND
-4507 LLVMMDKSIPTPPL
+4507 LIVMMDKSIPTPPL

-4542 EDQDWLAAQEQQW
+4542 EGKDWLAAQEQQW

-4579 CLVELDSHN
+4579 SLVELDSQN

-4593 GLKHDTEAALNK
+4593 GLKHDAEAALNK

-4614 SDSSAGKLSRAD
+4614 GNNDTSKLSRAD

-4700 RQLKNKLLGQMA
+4700 RQLKNKLLGQLA
-4712 GIGAETTLADIFGV
+4712 GVGAETTLADIFGV
-4726 DYTTSG
+4726 DYTASG
-4732 QIVSRNGEA
+4732 HIVSRNGEA

-4748 TEMLEVIGEFS
+4748 KEMLEVIGEFS

-4775 LKSGIDM
+4775 LKAGIKT
-4782 GADGIQSFA
+4782 GADGIKSFA
-4791 ETHGLKDKA
+4791 ETHGLKEKA
-4800 PEEEENKSAV
+4800 PEEEESKPSV
-4810 SVNGTSVNSA
+4810 SLNGESLNGT
-4820 QGATASDGNT
+4820 QGATVADGST
-4830 ETAETQDRAF
+4830 ETTETPDRAF

-4861 EMKSLVENL
+4861 EMKSLVTNL

-4949 GEGSDMGVLM
+4949 GEGNDMGVLM

-5000 IDTGLGRDYVVT
+5000 IDTGSGRDYVVT

-5021 GDGQDYSVTIG
+5021 GDDQDYSVTIG
-5032 NNNQVELGAGN
+5032 NNNQVELGAGD

-5092 FNGEEGRDLMVL
+5092 FNGGEGRDLMVL

-5126 IDNLVEDISS
+5126 IDNLVEDIRS

-5156 YDLKLSILRDPVSET
+5156 YDLKLSILRDPASDS

-5179 GSVTFND
+5179 GSVTFSD
-5186 YFDGK
+5186 YFNGN
-5191 RAQMIIAMGEK
+5191 RAQVIIAMGEK
-5202 DANGEREYTTLSE
+5202 DAAGEREYTTLSE
-5215 SSIDALVQAMS
+5215 SAIDALVQAMS

-5249 STAWAD
+5249 TTAWAD

>member
-1 MGKPFWRSVEYF
+1 MVFYLIPKRRVWLMGKPFWRSVEYF
-13 FTGNYSADNGN
+13 FTGNYSADDGN
-24 NDIVAIGFG
+24 NNIVAIGFG
-33 GEIHAYGGDDHV
+33 GQIHAYGGDDHV
-45 TVGSIGATVHTGSGN
+45 TVGSIGATVYTGSGN

-70 RVEDSTGHLSVK
+70 KVEDSTGHLTVK

-110 HLGHHGDVSYGGAAA
+110 HLGNHGDVSYGGAAA
-125 YNSVKRKGLSG
+125 YNGITRKGLSG
-136 NVTFK
+136 NVTFA

-146 NALWHETNHGNLSFA
+146 NALWHETNQGNLSFT

-167 KLDRTWFDQYQGSRG
+167 KLDRTWFNRYQGSHG
-182 DVSFDGAGA
+182 DVTFDGAGA
-191 ANSIS
+191 ANSIR

-231 SNRIERTRQ
+231 SNRIERTHQ
-240 AEDVYQQTH
+240 AEDVYTQTR

-262 FYSDV
+262 LYSDV

-279 YNTITRKGSGSSFD
+279 YNTIIRKGSGNDF
-293 AQGMEYAKAED
+293 AKEGMTNAKADE
-304 IVLTTAKM
+304 IVLTKAVM
-312 HGSWIGSGTHAVT
+312 SGSWIGQDHHVT
-325 AVKSERE
+325 AVKSASE
-332 PNTYLFAI
+332 PNTYLFAF
-340 ADGTYTKINKV
+340 ADSTYTKINKV
-351 RLSNDPK
+351 QLRNDPQ
-358 TGKLKYYSEA
+358 TGELKYYSTA
-368 WYKQGN
+368 WYKEGN
-374 HLSGLAR
+374 HLSNLANQDI
-381 SDVSS
+381 SDN
-386 AGGFEVNPINGG
+386 GGFTAVNINGA
-398 YTLSNIAVEHQ
+398 YTLSDLKVEHQ
-409 QSLTVHAM
+409 QSVTVHAV
-417 EKDLTEYEW
+417 EKSLTEYEW

-432 ALIDAKDVVLSD
+432 AVIDAKEVSLSD
-444 AKMGGHAISTDGT
+444 AKMGGHAIYADGT
-457 KVDVQAIKSNR
+457 KVDVKAVKSNR
-468 KPNTYVY
+468 QPNTYIY

-490 ANDAETGV
+490 ANDPETGA

-509 GDHTANLA
+509 GDHTANIA
-517 NEDISSANGYHSM
+517 NQDISSATGYNPM
-530 GKGGYSLSALNYSVN
+530 GKGGYSLSDLHYSVN
-545 AIRSMSETV
+545 AVRSTSETV
-554 ADIDEYTDQTLFKPA
+554 ADIEEYTDQTLFKPA
-569 TDSGESSGDVHF
+569 NDSGESSGDVRF
-581 SGAGGGNVIKSNVT
+581 NGAGGGNVIKSNVT
-595 RGNVYF
+595 RGNVHF

-650 VHQSKQ
+650 VHQSQQ

-663 GGAVNVLVRI
+663 GGAVNVLVRL

-683 AYGNISVHK
+683 AYGNISVQK
-692 GNGNSRVAMLGG
+692 GSGDSRVVMLGG
-704 YNTHTQIGSGH
+704 YNTHTQIGSGN

-729 VGNGEVTSV
+729 VGQGDVAAV

-748 VGEGELT
+748 MGEGELT
-755 AGMLGGA
+755 SGMLGGA
-762 NVMTHISG
+762 NVITHISN
-770 DEQASNTTAVAL
+770 DDQLSNTTAVAL

-789 KKGKGD
+789 KKGKGN

-810 GDGSTTGVMVGGAN
+810 GYGTTTGVMVGGAN

-872 IAAMIGAGNI
+872 IAVMIGAGNI

-951 MVGNANIFTHIG
+951 MVGNANIFTHVG
-963 NGSTFAAMIG
+963 SGSTFAAMIG
-973 QANVMT
+973 QANIMT

-990 VGKANIYTH
+990 VGKANIMTH
-999 VGDGT
+999 IGDGT
-1004 SLGLFAGEMNVMT
+1004 SLGLFAGEVNVMT

-1078 ATTAAVLAGKGNIL
+1078 AITAAVLAGKGNIL

-1105 SDIGNVM
+1105 SDVGNVM

-1125 GKANIVTKVGDGLGI
+1125 GKANLITKVGDGLGV

-1161 AKGEANIL
+1161 AKGEANLI

-1178 SVVQGKANI
+1178 SVVQGEANI

-1209 VGDGRN
+1209 VGHGQN

-1239 SKGNVVTK
+1239 SKGNIVTK

-1256 AKGKANITT
+1256 AKGQANITT

-1283 TKVGNGVSVN
+1283 TKVGDGVSVN

-1320 NIHIGDGLNINASY
+1320 NIHVGDGLNINASY
-1334 ARNNVAIKVGN
+1334 AQNNVAIKVGN

-1368 NVKQTLLGVG
+1368 NIKQTVLGVG

-1390 EASTSGTQKGRGA
+1390 EASSSGTHKGRGA

-1418 AIEEVGSD
+1418 AIKEVSSD

-1436 KVDTPDLNEM
+1436 KVDTPDLNKM
-1446 DNDLNIDGASDHAPN
+1446 QHALNVDDSSVQALN

-1467 FEQGDRGWQST
+1467 FELGEHGWQST

-1483 SYSGSVYG
+1483 SYAGSVYG
-1491 VNGEGHGTRVT
+1491 VEGEGHGARVT
-1502 ELDTHTNTS
+1502 ELDTYTNTS
-1511 LYQDLTDLTEG
+1511 LYQDLANLAQG

-1558 ASAWQQKTLKLT
+1558 ASAWKQKTLKLT
-1570 AHAGSNR
+1570 AQAGSNR

-1597 AKSESSPQAN
+1597 ATSESSQQAN
-1607 AVSEHAKQNQ
+1607 AIREHATQNP
-1617 ASQNALSDKERAEA
+1617 ATQNALSDKERAEA

-1657 DQQAIENNGQAQRDA
+1657 DQQALGNNGQAQRDA
-1672 VKEESEA
+1672 VQEESEA
-1679 VTAELTTLAQGLDVL
+1679 ITAELTKLAQGLDVL

-1700 TGKSGEQWRNDFAG
+1700 TGESGDQWRNEFAS
-1714 GLLDGVQS
+1714 GLLAGVQT
-1722 QIDDAKQL
+1722 QLDDAKQL
-1730 ASDKMAAA
+1730 ANDKIAEA
-1738 KQTQSDNNS
+1738 KQTHADNQN
-1747 KVKDSIAKS
+1747 KVKDAVAKS

-1770 EQDIAEAKA
+1770 EQDIADAQA
-1779 DAETRKADAVAKS
+1779 DAEKRKADALAKGK
-1792 HDAKQAESDAHSAAN
+1792 DAQQAESDAHHAVN
-1807 DAQSRGDRDAMN
+1807 NAQSRGDRDVQL

-1825 QAQNDAQ
+1825 QAQADAQ
-1832 GAKQNEGDR
+1832 GVKQNEGDR
-1841 PDRQGVAGSGLSG
+1841 PDRQGVTGSGLSG
-1854 NAHRVE
+1854 NAHSVE
-1860 GAGETGSHVNTDSQ
+1860 GAGETDSHVNTDSQ
-1874 TNADGRFSD
+1874 TNADGRFIE
-1883 GLTEQELEALEG
+1883 GLTEQEQEALEG

-1908 IRSKN
+1908 IRAKN
-1913 SGSTITS
+1913 SVSSMTS
-1920 MFMEAN
+1920 MFSETN
-1926 ADSIVVDTTASQDV
+1926 SESIVVPTKVSPEPDRQEVTRRD
-1940 VRKEVRISGVNLVG
+1940 VRISGVNL
-1954 LGEASHDSAE
+1954 E
-1964 SLVAARAEKVA
+1964 SLSAVKGSQPTGQLASKS
-1975 NLYRWLD
+1975 
-1982 TDNDVATDKYVPVP
+1982 VP
-1996 GFERVD
+1996 GFKSHFASTSIGIENELSGLVVVLPKNSAQTFGYVHDSQGNPLFMLTKDMNQGGYSNPVGINDIQGVNNWQTHTIELVTYPSEISDTAAVESRKEAMLWLAKEFTD
-2002 ADVSD
+2002 HINQSNHQSLPHLVSD
-2007 EVKQRMIQSM
+2007 DGRF
-2017 SGYIEHTDNQV
+2017 
-2028 PKDQAQALATLFVES
+2028 TLVIS
-2043 TLDYDWDKRV
+2043 N
-2053 EFLTKLESYGYS
+2053 S
-2065 FETPHAEKSIVS
+2065 
-2077 FWSGKNFKQ
+2077 
-2086 YRDVLDNAQT
+2086 
-2096 DGKKVVYDIDVK
+2096 
-2108 GNAFAIDLNKHLMRW
+2108 KHLIAA
-2123 GGLFL
+2123 GNGT
-2128 DPDNAEQNQ
+2128 
-2137 LKSSIDAAT
+2137 SIDAQGKTIGMTPSGQQAT
-2146 FSNTGFWSSVYA
+2146 MAISAKEFGTSSSSEVRLLESAPWYQAGLRDEFLANAKNTTLDDPATAQNVYAYLTSVYSKTA
-2158 TGAQHDVYVIAEGGV
+2158 DLAKEYGIYINDWDPASEGFSPNAQGLTDPKVKNAWSILPRTKPVRMLELLSAEDSRYVRQQIAEKLKGTYSESLAKNVFEYFQYGGEV
-2173 RLGNYFWHVELP
+2173 AGHGINNATTGSMQQPEP
-2185 ALRQLQREG
+2185 AILFEFRSVPSALSDFVPKTASTVKVDVKALDHFDSSSRKAIITEVNG
-2194 LVGEIRLLDKP
+2194 LVS
-2205 VSEYKDLPA
+2205 VSEDFNAWYQEYRASKGQPP
-2214 DEIGR
+2214 
-2219 RLTDAGVGVKVR
+2219 VKNPK
-2231 FDALSSARQAEL
+2231 SSASANHKAEWL
-2243 LADNPDDYRADT
+2243 MTQHAEQWAKITAPYTDNHETLTSTKLASNDKE
-2255 LVELD
+2255 ELHALD
-2260 VKLSA
+2260 ETSNLEHNKQQENVSS
-2265 IDSMLRES
+2265 IINTMLNDM

-2296 RSWPGSD
+2296 RAWPGTE
-2303 DKSKTILL
+2303 DKSKTIILE
-2311 DNPEDAAQQKAIE
+2311 DPEDAAQHKAIE

-2343 VDNKVLSHHD
+2343 VDNKVISHHE
-2353 GRTRILAQKE
+2353 GRTHVLAQKV
-2363 DGAWTYNTNSE
+2363 DGAWQYNAKVE

-2382 DAAHV
+2382 DAANV
-2387 SGKVR
+2387 TGKIR

-2397 KVIDALAEYHASTA
+2397 QVIDALTDYHASIT
-2411 EHADYELE
+2411 EHADYEPE
-2419 SVEQLV
+2419 SVEKLL
-2425 NLRKKIEGYALG
+2425 NLRKKIEGYVLG
-2437 HPDSGRLEAMNSLLN
+2437 HPDSGRVEAMNSLLN
-2452 QVNSRLEEVSVLAVS
+2452 QVNTRLDEVSLLSVA
-2467 EQSIKAHDSFS
+2467 EQTIQAQDSFS
-2478 RLYDQLDN
+2478 RLYDQLEAAN
-2486 AHLKQS
+2486 LKES
-2492 KHLYLDGNGD
+2492 KHLYLDQNGD

-2507 KGNLAKIDQL
+2507 KGNLANIDLL
-2517 GGSDA
+2517 GSREA
-2522 VLEKVKASVNHEYG
+2522 VLEKVKSAVSNEYG
-2536 QAIADTIFAGLSA
+2536 QTVADTIFAGLSA
-2549 NELAKDGKGIDIT
+2549 KDLAKDGKGIDIA
-2562 GLNRIHQALEQ
+2562 GLNKVHQAIEQ
-2573 HMSPVSATMYIWKPS
+2573 HLSPVSATLYIWKPS

-2606 IDAQAAADFNK
+2606 LEGQAAADFNQ

-2626 GSKSSNIRNIFNV
+2626 GSKSSNISNILNV
-2639 ATEYQPDLKLRW
+2639 ATKDQPDLKLRW

-2659 QNDTLEHDMASEEND
+2659 QNDTLEHDVASEEND
-2674 GFGLNDGE
+2674 GFGLHDGDI
-2682 TKLKR
+2682 KLKR

-2693 AAKGIDAAYKDAS
+2693 AAKGIDASFKEAS

-2719 LVSTGIPAHVFQPFV
+2719 LETTGIPAHVFQPFV
-2734 DQWNDTSYDMM
+2734 EQWNDTSYDMM

-2753 ELQKQAQASGD
+2753 ELRLQAQRSDD
-2764 PALVAKRIDNV
+2764 PELLEKRIGNV
-2775 VRLFAERALEEI
+2775 VRQFAERALEEI
-2787 EAFKASQADEGRVF
+2787 ETFKASQADQGRVF

-2809 VAAMQAEWNRL
+2809 VAAMQAEWHRL
-2820 SHDPDARYQL
+2820 SNDPDARYQL

-2848 DKLIGHTWRPK
+2848 DKLIGHTWLPK

-2888 HQVNDDLDALSGS
+2888 HQVTDVLDALSGN
-2901 EKHKDKVAI
+2901 EKPKENVAI

-2920 VPLSPLT
+2920 ESLSPLT

-2934 YGERDARRKI
+2934 YGDKEARRKI
-2944 GDITQTLLDHAV
+2944 GEITQTLLDHAV
-2956 EKGESQKVTLKG
+2956 EKGESQKITLQG

-2977 HQGTASSDDETST
+2977 HQGTVPSEGETST
-2990 TSGKVVLFLHGS
+2990 PSGKVVLFLHGS

-3010 SAIRSHY
+3010 SAIRNHY

-3066 ILHGYSMGGPI
+3066 IIHGYSMGGPI

-3120 GTIAKAVNGQFSVE
+3120 GAIAKAVNGQFSVE
-3134 KNLKGLPQETPILL
+3134 KNLEGLPKETSILL

-3155 GEEGEK
+3155 GNEGEK
-3161 LRVKLSN
+3161 LRTKLTA
-3168 SGFNVTGEQTFY
+3168 SGYNVTGEQTFY
-3180 GHEASNRLMSQYTG
+3180 GHEASNRLMSQYAD
-3194 QIVSD
+3194 QIVSGLSSSASVDED
-3199 LLNTQHIKHNEAKL
+3199 LDQQGLDTTSTKDQGISNKNDHLQVVDSKEA
-3213 NLEPHGKNYESR
+3213 
-3225 DLILKPISQPE
+3225 
-3236 TVELGMPEVD
+3236 
-3246 QKVLADIAERENVII
+3246 LADGKI
-3261 GVRPVD
+3261 
-3267 EKSKSLIASK
+3267 L
-3277 MYSSKGLFVKAKSS
+3277 
-3291 DWGPMSGFIP
+3291 
-3301 VDQSFAKASA
+3301 
-3311 RRDLETFN
+3311 
-3319 RHAEQSIQS
+3319 H
-3328 GNAVSADLYLNQV
+3328 NQ
-3341 RVEELVSKY
+3341 
-3350 HSLTPL
+3350 
-3356 ELDDQSG
+3356 
-3363 MYKTTATNGDQSVP
+3363 
-3377 FFLNR
+3377 
-3382 VTVDGNEL
+3382 
-3390 WQVHYITNG
+3390 
-3399 ELAPFKVIGDPVSK
+3399 
-3413 QPMTADYDLLTVM
+3413 
-3426 YSYGDLGPQDKVKQP
+3426 
-3441 LTWQQWKDSVTY
+3441 
-3453 EDLTPKYKELYS
+3453 
-3465 NEDLYNKK
+3465 
-3473 DGASLGN
+3473 
-3480 VSGRL
+3480 
-3485 KELKDRINVDLGRT
+3485 
-3499 NGLEMVHHG
+3499 
-3508 ADDANPYAVM
+3508 
-3518 ADNFP
+3518 
-3523 ATFFVPKSLFA
+3523 
-3534 EDGLGEGKG
+3534 
-3543 SIQTYFNVNEQG
+3543 
-3555 AVVIRNPQEF
+3555 
-3565 SDFQQ
+3565 
-3570 VTINASFRASFN
+3570 
-3582 DKWNHGLDEPLF
+3582 
-3594 TTKRKLSHEFLNKR
+3594 
-3608 DQLLKKLSGGR
+3608 
-3619 LDAQDETLVALGN
+3619 
-3632 PDDVSGNKAI
+3632 
-3642 VAVDVSQI
+3642 
-3650 FTRQELKERA
+3650 
-3660 NVFAKPIGASYQ
+3660 
-3672 GILDQLDLVHQT
+3672 
-3684 VSRDQIVA
+3684 
-3692 SFELNKKVNAYIAE
+3692 
-3706 HPTSGRNQALT
+3706 
-3717 QLKEQI
+3717 
-3723 TSALFIGKMQ
+3723 
-3733 VAQVDI
+3733 
-3739 DAIAQT
+3739 
-3745 RPELAARIF
+3745 
-3754 MVAIEEANGEHR
+3754 
-3766 GLTDMMVRW
+3766 
-3775 ANEDPY
+3775 
-3781 LAPKQGYKGETPND
+3781 
-3795 LGFDAKYHVDLGD
+3795 
-3808 HYADFKQ
+3808 
-3815 WLETSQS
+3815 
-3822 NGLLSKATLDESTKT
+3822 
-3837 VHLGYSYQELQDLTG
+3837 
-3852 VESVQMAFYFLKE
+3852 
-3865 AAKKVDPI
+3865 
-3873 SGDSA
+3873 
-3878 EMILLKKFADKSY
+3878 
-3891 LSQLDSDRMDQIEG
+3891 
-3905 IYRSSHETDVDAWD
+3905 
-3919 RRYSGAGYDE
+3919 
-3929 LTNKLAGATGV
+3929 
-3940 DEQLSVLLDD
+3940 
-3950 RKGLL
+3950 
-3955 IGEVHGSDVNGL
+3955 DVNGW
-3967 RFVNEQ
+3967 
-3973 MDALKKQG
+3973 G
-3981 VTVIGLEHLRSDLAQ
+3981 
-3996 PLIDRYLATGVMS
+3996 P
-4009 SELSAML
+4009 
-4016 KTKHLDA
+4016 
-4023 TLFENARA
+4023 
-4031 NGMRIVALDAN
+4031 
-4042 SSARPNVQGTE
+4042 
-4053 HGLMYRAGAANNIAV
+4053 
-4068 EVLQSLPDDEK
+4068 
-4079 FVAIYG
+4079 
-4085 KAHLQS
+4085 
-4091 HKGIEGFVPGI
+4091 I
-4102 THRLDLPA
+4102 T
-4110 LRVSDS
+4110 
-4116 NQFRVEQDDMTLR
+4116 
-4129 VVYDDVANKPKLTFK
+4129 
-4144 DSLSGANTA
+4144 
-4153 IHNQNVNDWERVAV
+4153 V
-4167 TPTAD
+4167 TPTTD

-4183 VQMENDSVVANAAAN
+4183 VQMENDDVVAKAAAN

-4239 GRDDSDSNN
+4239 GRDHSESNN
-4248 THLSGYSAE
+4248 TRLSGYSADE
-4257 DLAAKLAN
+4257 LAVKLAK
-4265 FQQSFSQ
+4265 FQQSFNQ
-4272 AENINNTPDHIS
+4272 AENINNKPDHIS

-4305 AMDVNGLRVDV
+4305 AMDANGLRVDV
-4316 SARSSELAV
+4316 SVRSSELAV
-4325 DATGRKHTKDENGDW
+4325 DEAGRKHTKDANGDW
-4340 IQKAETNKVS
+4340 VQKAGNNKVS
-4350 LSWNEQ
+4350 LSWDAQ
-4356 GEVIAKEERIRNGI
+4356 GEVVAKDERIRNGI

-4380 GVSDVGEIARGAIGD
+4380 GVNNVDEPARGAIGD
-4395 NNDVFDAPEKRKVET
+4395 NNDVFDAPEKRKPET
-4410 ETSSSAAN
+4410 EVIANSSNSN
-4418 NKLSYSGNIQ
+4418 QLSYSGNIQ
-4428 VNVGDGEFTA
+4428 VNVGEGEFTA

-4450 GSGGFK
+4450 GTGGFK

-4463 NVMVHIGNGESKHS
+4463 NVMVHIGDGESKHS
-4477 VDMGGYQAL
+4477 VDIGGYQAL
-4486 EGAQMFIGNRNVSF
+4486 EGAQMFLGNRNVSF
-4500 NLGQSND
+4500 NFGHSND
-4507 LLVMMDKSIPTPPL
+4507 LILMMDKSIPTPPL

-4533 VLQSIATSG
+4533 VLQGIAMSG
-4542 EDQDWLAAQEQQW
+4542 DGEDWLAAQEQQW

-4579 CLVELDSHN
+4579 TLVELDSQN
-4588 ERSSR
+4588 ERDSR
-4593 GLKHDTEAALNK
+4593 GLKHDAEATLNK

-4614 SDSSAGKLSRAD
+4614 GNSGTSQLSRAD

-4680 QFSATGQAKT
+4680 QFTATGQAKT
-4690 TFTYTPEDLP
+4690 TFTYTPQDLP
-4700 RQLKNKLLGQMA
+4700 RQLKNKLLGQLA
-4712 GIGAETTLADIFGV
+4712 GVGAETTLADIFGV
-4726 DYTTSG
+4726 DYTASG
-4732 QIVSRNGEA
+4732 QIVSRNGQA

-4748 TEMLEVIGEFS
+4748 KEMLEVIGEFS

-4775 LKSGIDM
+4775 LKAGIDM
-4782 GADGIQSFA
+4782 GADGIKSFA
-4791 ETHGLKDKA
+4791 ETHGLKEKA
-4800 PEEEENKSAV
+4800 PEEEKDNSSV
-4810 SVNGTSVNSA
+4810 SVNGANVNSA
-4820 QGATASDGNT
+4820 QGATMADGNT
-4830 ETAETQDRAF
+4830 ETAETQDRAL

-4870 KENLTADLLNM
+4870 KQNLTADLLNM

-4894 LQGDGDINLSLGNY
+4894 LQGDGDINISLGNY

-4949 GEGSDMGVLM
+4949 GEGHDMGVLM

-5000 IDTGLGRDYVVT
+5000 IDTGSGRDYVVT

-5021 GDGQDYSVTIG
+5021 GDDQDYSVTIG

-5043 DFANV
+5043 DFANI
-5048 FGNYNRINASAGNDV
+5048 FGNYNRINAGAGNDV

-5072 LNGGEGED
+5072 LNGGDGDD

-5092 FNGEEGRDLMVL
+5092 FNGGEGRDLMVL

-5126 IDNLVEDISS
+5126 IDNLVEDIRS

-5156 YDLKLSILRDPVSET
+5156 YDLKLSILRDPSNDS
-5171 DQAKFEHI
+5171 DQSKFEHI
-5179 GSVTFND
+5179 GSVTFSD
-5186 YFDGK
+5186 YFNGN
-5191 RAQMIIAMGEK
+5191 RAQVVIGMSEK
-5202 DANGEREYTTLSE
+5202 DLSGEREYTMLSD
-5215 SSIDALVQAMS
+5215 SAIDALIQAMS
-5226 GFDPQAGD
+5226 GFEPQAGD
-5234 NGFIDNL
+5234 NGFIDSL
-5241 DSKSRVAI
+5241 ESKSQAAI
-5249 STAWAD
+5249 SMAWSD
-5255 VVHKKGI
+5255 VVHKKGLM
-5262 TV
+5262 V

>member
-13 FTGNYSADNGN
+13 FTGNYSADDGN
-24 NDIVAIGFG
+24 NNIVAIGFG
-33 GEIHAYGGDDHV
+33 GQIHAYGGDDHV
-45 TVGSIGATVHTGSGN
+45 TVGSIGATVYTGSGN

-70 RVEDSTGHLSVK
+70 KVEDSTGHLTVK

-110 HLGHHGDVSYGGAAA
+110 HLGNHGDVSYGGAAA
-125 YNSVKRKGLSG
+125 YNGITRKGLSG
-136 NVTFK
+136 NVTFA

-146 NALWHETNHGNLSFA
+146 NAFWHETNQGNLSFT

-167 KLDRTWFDQYQGSRG
+167 KLDRTWFNRYQGSHG
-182 DVSFDGAGA
+182 DVTFDGAGA
-191 ANSIS
+191 ANTIS

-231 SNRIERTRQ
+231 SNRIERTHQ
-240 AEDVYQQTH
+240 AEDVYTQTR

-262 FYSDV
+262 LYSDV

-279 YNTITRKGSGSSFD
+279 YNTIIRKGSGNDF
-293 AQGMEYAKAED
+293 AKEGMTNAKADE
-304 IVLTTAKM
+304 IVLTKAVM
-312 HGSWIGSGTHAVT
+312 SGSWIGQDHHVT
-325 AVKSERE
+325 AVKSASE
-332 PNTYLFAI
+332 PNTYIFAF
-340 ADGTYTKINKV
+340 ADSTYTKINKV
-351 RLSNDPK
+351 QLRNDPQ
-358 TGKLKYYSEA
+358 TGELKYYSTA
-368 WYKQGN
+368 WYKEGN
-374 HLSGLAR
+374 HLSNLANQDI
-381 SDVSS
+381 SDN
-386 AGGFEVNPINGG
+386 GGFTAVNINGA
-398 YTLSNIAVEHQ
+398 YTLSDLKVEHQ
-409 QSLTVHAM
+409 QSVTVHAV
-417 EKDLTEYEW
+417 EKSLTEYEW

-432 ALIDAKDVVLSD
+432 AVIDAKEVSLSD
-444 AKMGGHAISTDGT
+444 AKMGGHAIYADGT
-457 KVDVQAIKSNR
+457 KVDVKAVKSNR
-468 KPNTYVY
+468 QPNTYIY

-490 ANDAETGV
+490 ANDPETGA

-509 GDHTANLA
+509 GDHTANIA
-517 NEDISSANGYHSM
+517 NQDISSATGYNPM
-530 GKGGYSLSALNYSVN
+530 GKGGYSLSDLHYSVN
-545 AIRSMSETV
+545 AVRSTSETV
-554 ADIDEYTDQTLFKPA
+554 ADIEEYTDQTLFKPA
-569 TDSGESSGDVHF
+569 NDSGESSGDVRF
-581 SGAGGGNVIKSNVT
+581 NGAGGGNVIKSNVT
-595 RGNVYF
+595 RGNVHF

-650 VHQSKQ
+650 VHQSQQ

-663 GGAVNVLVRI
+663 GGAVNVLVRL

-683 AYGNISVHK
+683 AYGNISVQK
-692 GNGNSRVAMLGG
+692 GSGDSRVVMLGG
-704 YNTHTQIGSGH
+704 YNTHTQIDSGN

-729 VGNGEVTSV
+729 VGQGDVAAV

-748 VGEGELT
+748 MGEGELT
-755 AGMLGGA
+755 SGMLGGA
-762 NVMTHISG
+762 NVITHISN
-770 DEQASNTTAVAL
+770 DDQLSNTTAVAL

-789 KKGKGD
+789 KKGKGN

-810 GDGSTTGVMVGGAN
+810 GDGTTTGVIVGGAN
-824 ILTKVGNGDTTGIM
+824 ILTKIGNGDTTGIM

-872 IAAMIGAGNI
+872 IAVMIGAGNI

-963 NGSTFAAMIG
+963 HGSTFAAMIG
-973 QANVMT
+973 QANIMT

-990 VGKANIYTH
+990 VGKANIMTH

-1004 SLGLFAGEMNVMT
+1004 SLGLFAGEVNVMT

-1105 SDIGNVM
+1105 SDVGNVM

-1125 GKANIVTKVGDGLGI
+1125 GKANLITKVGDGLGV

-1161 AKGEANIL
+1161 AKGEANLI

-1178 SVVQGKANI
+1178 SVVQGEANI

-1209 VGDGRN
+1209 VGNGQN

-1227 QVGDGDSFNALW
+1227 QVGNGDSFNALW
-1239 SKGNVVTK
+1239 SKGNIVTK

-1256 AKGKANITT
+1256 AKGQANITT

-1283 TKVGNGVSVN
+1283 TKVGDGVSVN

-1320 NIHIGDGLNINASY
+1320 NIHVGDGLNINASY
-1334 ARNNVAIKVGN
+1334 AQNNVAIKVGN

-1368 NVKQTLLGVG
+1368 NIKQTVLGVG

-1390 EASTSGTQKGRGA
+1390 EASSSGTHKGRGA

-1418 AIEEVGSD
+1418 AIKEVSSD

-1436 KVDTPDLNEM
+1436 KVDTPDLNKM
-1446 DNDLNIDGASDHAPN
+1446 QHALNVDDSSVQAPN

-1467 FEQGDRGWQST
+1467 FELGEHGWQST

-1483 SYSGSVYG
+1483 SYAGSVYG
-1491 VNGEGHGTRVT
+1491 VEGEGHGARVT
-1502 ELDTHTNTS
+1502 ELDTYTNTS
-1511 LYQDLTDLTEG
+1511 LYQDLANLAQG

-1558 ASAWQQKTLKLT
+1558 ESAWQQKTLKLT
-1570 AHAGSNR
+1570 AQAGSNR

-1597 AKSESSPQAN
+1597 ATSESSQQAN
-1607 AVSEHAKQNQ
+1607 AIREHATQNP
-1617 ASQNALSDKERAEA
+1617 AAQNALSDKERAEA
-1631 DRQRLEQEKQK
+1631 DRQHLEQEKQK

-1657 DQQAIENNGQAQRDA
+1657 DQQALGNNGQAQRDA
-1672 VKEESEA
+1672 VQEESEA
-1679 VTAELTTLAQGLDVL
+1679 ITAELTKLAQGLDVL

-1700 TGKSGEQWRNDFAG
+1700 TGESGDQWRNEFAS
-1714 GLLDGVQS
+1714 GLLAGVQT
-1722 QIDDAKQL
+1722 QLDDAKQL
-1730 ASDKMAAA
+1730 ANDKIAEA
-1738 KQTQSDNNS
+1738 KQTHADNQN
-1747 KVKDSIAKS
+1747 KVKDAVAKS

-1770 EQDIAEAKA
+1770 EQDIADAQA
-1779 DAETRKADAVAKS
+1779 DAEKRKADALAKGK
-1792 HDAKQAESDAHSAAN
+1792 DAQQAESDAHHAVN
-1807 DAQSRGDRDAMN
+1807 NAQSRGDRDVQL

-1825 QAQNDAQ
+1825 QAQADAQ

-1841 PDRQGVAGSGLSG
+1841 PDRQGVTGSGLSG
-1854 NAHRVE
+1854 NAHSVE
-1860 GAGETGSHVNTDSQ
+1860 GAGETDSHVKTDSQ
-1874 TNADGRFSD
+1874 TNADGRFSE
-1883 GLTEQELEALEG
+1883 GLTEQEQEALEG

-1908 IRSKN
+1908 IRAKN
-1913 SGSTITS
+1913 SVSSMTS
-1920 MFMEAN
+1920 MFSETN
-1926 ADSIVVDTTASQDV
+1926 SKSIVVPTKVSPEP
-1940 VRKEVRISGVNLVG
+1940 VRQEVTRRDVRISGVNL
-1954 LGEASHDSAE
+1954 E
-1964 SLVAARAEKVA
+1964 SLSAVQGNQPTGQLASKS
-1975 NLYRWLD
+1975 
-1982 TDNDVATDKYVPVP
+1982 VP
-1996 GFERVD
+1996 GFKSHFASTSIGIENELSGLVVVLPKNSAQTFGYVHDSQGNPLFMLTKDMNQGGYSNPVGINDIQGVNNWQTHTIELVTYPSEISDTAAIESRKEAMLWLAKEFTD
-2002 ADVSD
+2002 HINQSNHQSLPHLVSD
-2007 EVKQRMIQSM
+2007 DGRF
-2017 SGYIEHTDNQV
+2017 
-2028 PKDQAQALATLFVES
+2028 TLVIS
-2043 TLDYDWDKRV
+2043 N
-2053 EFLTKLESYGYS
+2053 S
-2065 FETPHAEKSIVS
+2065 
-2077 FWSGKNFKQ
+2077 
-2086 YRDVLDNAQT
+2086 
-2096 DGKKVVYDIDVK
+2096 
-2108 GNAFAIDLNKHLMRW
+2108 KHLIAA
-2123 GGLFL
+2123 GNGT
-2128 DPDNAEQNQ
+2128 
-2137 LKSSIDAAT
+2137 SIDAQGKTIGMTPSGQQAT
-2146 FSNTGFWSSVYA
+2146 MAISAKEFGTSSSSEVRLLESAPWYQAGLRDEFLANAKNTTLDDPATAQNVYAYLTSVYSKTA
-2158 TGAQHDVYVIAEGGV
+2158 DLAKEYGIYINDWDPASEGFSPNAQGLTDPKVKNAWSILPRTKPVRMLELLSAEDSRYVRQQIAEKLKGTYSESLAKNVFEYFQYGGEV
-2173 RLGNYFWHVELP
+2173 AGHGINNATTGSVQQPEP
-2185 ALRQLQREG
+2185 AILFEFRSVPSALSDF
-2194 LVGEIRLLDKP
+2194 VPKTA
-2205 VSEYKDLPA
+2205 S
-2214 DEIGR
+2214 
-2219 RLTDAGVGVKVR
+2219 TVKVDVKALDHFDSASR
-2231 FDALSSARQAEL
+2231 KAIITEVNALVSGSEDFDAWYQEYRASKGQPPVKNPKSSASANHKAEWL
-2243 LADNPDDYRADT
+2243 MTQHAEQWAKITAPYTDNHETLTSTKLASNDKE
-2255 LVELD
+2255 ELHALGETSNLENNKQQEN
-2260 VKLSA
+2260 VAS
-2265 IDSMLRES
+2265 IINTMLNDM
-2273 LPFYSLRTERNLL
+2273 LPFYALRTERNLL

-2296 RSWPGSD
+2296 RAWPGTE
-2303 DKSKTILL
+2303 DKSKTIILE
-2311 DNPEDAAQQKAIE
+2311 DPEDAAQHKAIE

-2343 VDNKVLSHHD
+2343 VDNKVISHHE
-2353 GRTRILAQKE
+2353 GRTHVLAQKV
-2363 DGAWTYNTNSE
+2363 DGAWQYNATVE

-2382 DAAHV
+2382 DAANV
-2387 SGKVR
+2387 TGKIR

-2397 KVIDALAEYHASTA
+2397 QVIDALTDYHASIT
-2411 EHADYELE
+2411 EHADYEPE
-2419 SVEQLV
+2419 SVEKLL
-2425 NLRKKIEGYALG
+2425 NLRKKIEGYVLG
-2437 HPDSGRLEAMNSLLN
+2437 HPDSGRVEAMNSLLN
-2452 QVNSRLEEVSVLAVS
+2452 QVNTRLGEVSLLSVA
-2467 EQSIKAHDSFS
+2467 EQTIQAQDSFS
-2478 RLYDQLDN
+2478 RLYDQLEAAN
-2486 AHLKQS
+2486 LKES
-2492 KHLYLDGNGD
+2492 KHLYLDQNGD

-2507 KGNLAKIDQL
+2507 KGNLANIDLL
-2517 GGSDA
+2517 GSREA
-2522 VLEKVKASVNHEYG
+2522 VLEKVKLTVSNEYG
-2536 QAIADTIFAGLSA
+2536 QTVADTIFAGLSA
-2549 NELAKDGKGIDIT
+2549 KDLAKDGKGIDIA
-2562 GLNRIHQALEQ
+2562 GLNKVHQAIEQ
-2573 HMSPVSATMYIWKPS
+2573 HLSPVSATLYIWKPS

-2606 IDAQAAADFNK
+2606 LEGQAAADFNQ

-2626 GSKSSNIRNIFNV
+2626 GSKSSNISNILNV
-2639 ATEYQPDLKLRW
+2639 ATKDQPDLKLRW

-2659 QNDTLEHDMASEEND
+2659 QNDTLEHDVASEEND
-2674 GFGLNDGE
+2674 GFGLHDGDI
-2682 TKLKR
+2682 KLKR

-2693 AAKGIDAAYKDAS
+2693 AAKGIDASFKEAS

-2719 LVSTGIPAHVFQPFV
+2719 LETTGIPAHVFQPFV
-2734 DQWNDTSYDMM
+2734 EQWNDTSYDMM

-2753 ELQKQAQASGD
+2753 ELRLQAQRSDD
-2764 PALVAKRIDNV
+2764 PELLEKRIGNV
-2775 VRLFAERALEEI
+2775 VRQFAERALEEI
-2787 EAFKASQADEGRVF
+2787 ETFKASQADQGRVF

-2809 VAAMQAEWNRL
+2809 VAAMQAEWHRL
-2820 SHDPDARYQL
+2820 SNDPDARYQL

-2848 DKLIGHTWRPK
+2848 DKLIGHTWLPK

-2888 HQVNDDLDALSGS
+2888 HQVTDVLDALSGN
-2901 EKHKDKVAI
+2901 EKPKENVAI

-2920 VPLSPLT
+2920 ESLSPLT

-2934 YGERDARRKI
+2934 YGDKEARRKI
-2944 GDITQTLLDHAV
+2944 GEITQTLLDHAV
-2956 EKGESQKVTLKG
+2956 EKGESQKITLQG

-2977 HQGTASSDDETST
+2977 HQGTAPSEGETSSP
-2990 TSGKVVLFLHGS
+2990 SGKVVLFLHGS

-3010 SAIRSHY
+3010 SAIRNHY

-3066 ILHGYSMGGPI
+3066 IIHGYSMGGPI

-3120 GTIAKAVNGQFSVE
+3120 GAIAKAVNGQFSVE
-3134 KNLKGLPQETPILL
+3134 KNLEGLPKETSILL

-3155 GEEGEK
+3155 GNEGEK
-3161 LRVKLSN
+3161 LRTKLTA
-3168 SGFNVTGEQTFY
+3168 SGYNVTGEQTFY
-3180 GHEASNRLMSQYTG
+3180 GHEASNRLMSQYAD
-3194 QIVSD
+3194 QIVSGLSSSASVDED
-3199 LLNTQHIKHNEAKL
+3199 LDQQGLDTTSTKDQGVSNKDDHLQVVDSNEA
-3213 NLEPHGKNYESR
+3213 
-3225 DLILKPISQPE
+3225 
-3236 TVELGMPEVD
+3236 
-3246 QKVLADIAERENVII
+3246 LAD
-3261 GVRPVD
+3261 
-3267 EKSKSLIASK
+3267 
-3277 MYSSKGLFVKAKSS
+3277 
-3291 DWGPMSGFIP
+3291 
-3301 VDQSFAKASA
+3301 
-3311 RRDLETFN
+3311 
-3319 RHAEQSIQS
+3319 
-3328 GNAVSADLYLNQV
+3328 
-3341 RVEELVSKY
+3341 
-3350 HSLTPL
+3350 
-3356 ELDDQSG
+3356 
-3363 MYKTTATNGDQSVP
+3363 
-3377 FFLNR
+3377 
-3382 VTVDGNEL
+3382 
-3390 WQVHYITNG
+3390 
-3399 ELAPFKVIGDPVSK
+3399 
-3413 QPMTADYDLLTVM
+3413 
-3426 YSYGDLGPQDKVKQP
+3426 
-3441 LTWQQWKDSVTY
+3441 
-3453 EDLTPKYKELYS
+3453 
-3465 NEDLYNKK
+3465 
-3473 DGASLGN
+3473 
-3480 VSGRL
+3480 
-3485 KELKDRINVDLGRT
+3485 
-3499 NGLEMVHHG
+3499 
-3508 ADDANPYAVM
+3508 
-3518 ADNFP
+3518 
-3523 ATFFVPKSLFA
+3523 
-3534 EDGLGEGKG
+3534 GK
-3543 SIQTYFNVNEQG
+3543 
-3555 AVVIRNPQEF
+3555 
-3565 SDFQQ
+3565 
-3570 VTINASFRASFN
+3570 
-3582 DKWNHGLDEPLF
+3582 
-3594 TTKRKLSHEFLNKR
+3594 
-3608 DQLLKKLSGGR
+3608 
-3619 LDAQDETLVALGN
+3619 
-3632 PDDVSGNKAI
+3632 
-3642 VAVDVSQI
+3642 
-3650 FTRQELKERA
+3650 
-3660 NVFAKPIGASYQ
+3660 
-3672 GILDQLDLVHQT
+3672 IL
-3684 VSRDQIVA
+3684 
-3692 SFELNKKVNAYIAE
+3692 
-3706 HPTSGRNQALT
+3706 
-3717 QLKEQI
+3717 
-3723 TSALFIGKMQ
+3723 
-3733 VAQVDI
+3733 
-3739 DAIAQT
+3739 
-3745 RPELAARIF
+3745 
-3754 MVAIEEANGEHR
+3754 
-3766 GLTDMMVRW
+3766 
-3775 ANEDPY
+3775 
-3781 LAPKQGYKGETPND
+3781 
-3795 LGFDAKYHVDLGD
+3795 
-3808 HYADFKQ
+3808 
-3815 WLETSQS
+3815 
-3822 NGLLSKATLDESTKT
+3822 
-3837 VHLGYSYQELQDLTG
+3837 
-3852 VESVQMAFYFLKE
+3852 
-3865 AAKKVDPI
+3865 
-3873 SGDSA
+3873 
-3878 EMILLKKFADKSY
+3878 
-3891 LSQLDSDRMDQIEG
+3891 
-3905 IYRSSHETDVDAWD
+3905 
-3919 RRYSGAGYDE
+3919 
-3929 LTNKLAGATGV
+3929 
-3940 DEQLSVLLDD
+3940 
-3950 RKGLL
+3950 
-3955 IGEVHGSDVNGL
+3955 
-3967 RFVNEQ
+3967 
-3973 MDALKKQG
+3973 
-3981 VTVIGLEHLRSDLAQ
+3981 
-3996 PLIDRYLATGVMS
+3996 
-4009 SELSAML
+4009 
-4016 KTKHLDA
+4016 
-4023 TLFENARA
+4023 
-4031 NGMRIVALDAN
+4031 
-4042 SSARPNVQGTE
+4042 
-4053 HGLMYRAGAANNIAV
+4053 
-4068 EVLQSLPDDEK
+4068 
-4079 FVAIYG
+4079 
-4085 KAHLQS
+4085 
-4091 HKGIEGFVPGI
+4091 
-4102 THRLDLPA
+4102 
-4110 LRVSDS
+4110 
-4116 NQFRVEQDDMTLR
+4116 
-4129 VVYDDVANKPKLTFK
+4129 
-4144 DSLSGANTA
+4144 
-4153 IHNQNVNDWERVAV
+4153 HNQNVNGWGPITV
-4167 TPTAD
+4167 TPTTD

-4183 VQMENDSVVANAAAN
+4183 VQMENDDVVAKAAAN

-4239 GRDDSDSNN
+4239 GRDHSESNN
-4248 THLSGYSAE
+4248 TRLSGYSADE
-4257 DLAAKLAN
+4257 LAVKLAQ
-4265 FQQSFSQ
+4265 FQQSFNQ
-4272 AENINNTPDHIS
+4272 AENINNKPDHIS

-4305 AMDVNGLRVDV
+4305 AMDANGLRVDV
-4316 SARSSELAV
+4316 SVRSSELAI
-4325 DATGRKHTKDENGDW
+4325 DEAGRKHTKDANGDW
-4340 IQKAETNKVS
+4340 VQKAENNKVS
-4350 LSWNEQ
+4350 LSWDAQ
-4356 GEVIAKEERIRNGI
+4356 GEVVAKDERIRNGI

-4380 GVSDVGEIARGAIGD
+4380 GVNNVDEPARGAIGD
-4395 NNDVFDAPEKRKVET
+4395 NSDVFDAPEKRKPET
-4410 ETSSSAAN
+4410 EVIANSSSSN
-4418 NKLSYSGNIQ
+4418 QLSYSGNIQ
-4428 VNVGDGEFTA
+4428 VNVGEGEFTA

-4450 GSGGFK
+4450 GTGGFK

-4463 NVMVHIGNGESKHS
+4463 NVMVHIGDGESKHS
-4477 VDMGGYQAL
+4477 VDIGGYQAL
-4486 EGAQMFIGNRNVSF
+4486 EGAQMFLGNRNVSF
-4500 NLGQSND
+4500 NFGHSND
-4507 LLVMMDKSIPTPPL
+4507 LILMMDKSIPTPPL

-4542 EDQDWLAAQEQQW
+4542 EGEDWLAAQEQQW

-4579 CLVELDSHN
+4579 HLVQLNSQN
-4588 ERSSR
+4588 ERDSR
-4593 GLKHDTEAALNK
+4593 GLKHDAEATLNK

-4614 SDSSAGKLSRAD
+4614 GNSGTSQLSRAD

-4680 QFSATGQAKT
+4680 QFTATGQAKT
-4690 TFTYTPEDLP
+4690 TFTYTPQDLP
-4700 RQLKNKLLGQMA
+4700 RQLKNKLLGQLA
-4712 GIGAETTLADIFGV
+4712 GVGAETTLADIFGV
-4726 DYTTSG
+4726 DYTASG
-4732 QIVSRNGEA
+4732 QIVSRNGQA

-4748 TEMLEVIGEFS
+4748 KEMLEVIGEFS

-4775 LKSGIDM
+4775 LKAGIDM
-4782 GADGIQSFA
+4782 GADGIKSFA
-4791 ETHGLKDKA
+4791 ETHGLKEKA
-4800 PEEEENKSAV
+4800 PEEEKDNSSV
-4810 SVNGTSVNSA
+4810 SVNGANVNSA
-4820 QGATASDGNT
+4820 QGATVADGNT

-4870 KENLTADLLNM
+4870 KQNLTADLLNM

-4894 LQGDGDINLSLGNY
+4894 LQGDGDINISLGNY

-4949 GEGSDMGVLM
+4949 GEGNDMGVLM

-5000 IDTGLGRDYVVT
+5000 IDTGSGRDYVVT

-5021 GDGQDYSVTIG
+5021 GDDQDYSVTIG

-5043 DFANV
+5043 DFANI
-5048 FGNYNRINASAGNDV
+5048 FGNYNRINAGAGNDV

-5072 LNGGEGED
+5072 LNGGDGDD

-5092 FNGEEGRDLMVL
+5092 FNGGEGRDLMVL

-5126 IDNLVEDISS
+5126 IDNLVEDIRS

-5156 YDLKLSILRDPVSET
+5156 YDLKLSILRDPSNDS
-5171 DQAKFEHI
+5171 DQSKFEHI
-5179 GSVTFND
+5179 GSVTFSD
-5186 YFDGK
+5186 YFNGN
-5191 RAQMIIAMGEK
+5191 RAQVVIGMSEK
-5202 DANGEREYTTLSE
+5202 DLSGEREYTMLSD
-5215 SSIDALVQAMS
+5215 SAIDALVQAMS
-5226 GFDPQAGD
+5226 GFEPQAGD
-5234 NGFIDNL
+5234 NGFIDSL
-5241 DSKSRVAI
+5241 ESKSQAAI
-5249 STAWAD
+5249 SMVWSD
-5255 VVHKKGI
+5255 VVHKKGLM
-5262 TV
+5262 V

>member
-13 FTGNYSADNGN
+13 FTGNYSADDGN
-24 NDIVAIGFG
+24 NSIVAIGFG

-45 TVGSIGATVHTGSGN
+45 TVGSIGATVYTGSGN

-70 RVEDSTGHLSVK
+70 RVEDTTGHLSVK

-110 HLGHHGDVSYGGAAA
+110 HLGNHGDVNYGGAAA
-125 YNSVKRKGLSG
+125 YNGITRKGLSG

-146 NALWHETNHGNLSFA
+146 NALWHETNQGNLSFA

-167 KLDRTWFDQYQGSRG
+167 KLDRTWFNRYQDSRG
-182 DVSFDGAGA
+182 DVTFDGAGA

-215 VRKGKVGDI
+215 VRKGKVGDV

-240 AEDVYQQTH
+240 AEDVYAQTR

-262 FYSDV
+262 LYSDV

-279 YNTITRKGSGSSFD
+279 YNTIIRKGSGNDF
-293 AQGMEYAKAED
+293 AKEGMTNAKADE
-304 IVLTTAKM
+304 IVLTKAVM
-312 HGSWIGSGTHAVT
+312 SGSWIGQDHHVT
-325 AVKSERE
+325 AVKSASE
-332 PNTYLFAI
+332 PNTYLFAF
-340 ADGTYTKINKV
+340 ADSTYTKINKV
-351 RLSNDPK
+351 QLRNDPQ
-358 TGKLKYYSEA
+358 TGELKYYSTA
-368 WYKQGN
+368 WYKEGN
-374 HLSGLAR
+374 HLSNLANQDI
-381 SDVSS
+381 SDN
-386 AGGFEVNPINGG
+386 GGFTAVNINGA
-398 YTLSNIAVEHQ
+398 YTLSDLKVEHQ
-409 QSLTVHAM
+409 QSLTVHAV

-432 ALIDAKDVVLSD
+432 ALIDAKDVALSE
-444 AKMGGHAISTDGT
+444 AKMGGTAISTDGT
-457 KVDVQAIKSNR
+457 TVDVQAVKSNR

-490 ANDAETGV
+490 ANDPKTGA

-509 GDHTANLA
+509 GNHTADLA

-530 GKGGYSLSALNYSVN
+530 GKGGYSLSDLHYSVN
-545 AIRSMSETV
+545 AVRSTSETV

-581 SGAGGGNVIKSNVT
+581 NGAGGGNVIKSNVT

-612 SSQFGNTE
+612 SSQFGHTE

-692 GNGNSRVAMLGG
+692 GNGNSRVVMLGG
-704 YNTHTQIGSGH
+704 YNTHTQIGSGN

-729 VGNGEVTSV
+729 VGKGDVASV

-748 VGEGELT
+748 VGDGDLT

-762 NVMTHISG
+762 NVITHISG
-770 DEQASNTTAVAL
+770 DNEISNTTAVAL

-789 KKGKGD
+789 KKGKGNA
-795 TLAVMGGGANVLTHV
+795 LAVMGGGANVLTHV
-810 GDGSTTGVMVGGAN
+810 GDGTTTGVMVGGAN

-872 IAAMIGAGNI
+872 IAVMIGAGNI

-951 MVGNANIFTHIG
+951 MVGNANIFTHVG
-963 NGSTFAAMIG
+963 SGSTFAAMIG
-973 QANVMT
+973 QANIMT

-1004 SLGLFAGEMNVMT
+1004 SLGIFAGEVNVMT

-1125 GKANIVTKVGDGLGI
+1125 GKANIITKVGDGLGV

-1161 AKGEANIL
+1161 AKGEANVI

-1202 KANVITK
+1202 KANIITK
-1209 VGDGRN
+1209 VGNGRN

-1239 SKGNVVTK
+1239 SKGNIVTK

-1265 TVGNG
+1265 TVGDG

-1283 TKVGNGVSVN
+1283 TKVGDGVSVN

-1320 NIHIGDGLNINASY
+1320 NIHIGDGLGINASY
-1334 ARNNVAIKVGN
+1334 AQNNVAIKIGN

-1368 NVKQTLLGVG
+1368 NIKQTVLGVG

-1390 EASTSGTQKGRGA
+1390 EASSSGTQKGRGA

-1426 LGDSLTGSVT
+1426 LGDSLTGNVT
-1436 KVDTPDLNEM
+1436 KVDTPDLNKM
-1446 DNDLNIDGASDHAPN
+1446 QNALNVDGSSDQTQAPN

-1467 FEQGDRGWQST
+1467 FEQGDQGWKST

-1483 SYSGSVYG
+1483 SHSGNVYG
-1491 VNGEGHGTRVT
+1491 VNGEGHGARVT
-1502 ELDTHTNTS
+1502 ELDTYTNTS

-1577 IEFKGTGHNDGLG
+1577 IEFKGTGQNDGLG

-1597 AKSESSPQAN
+1597 AKSESSQQAN
-1607 AVSEHAKQNQ
+1607 AVSEHATQNQ

-1657 DQQAIENNGQAQRDA
+1657 DQKALENNGQAQRDA

-1679 VTAELTTLAQGLDVL
+1679 VTAELTKLAQGLDVL

-1700 TGKSGEQWRNDFAG
+1700 TGESGDQWRNDFAG
-1714 GLLDGVQS
+1714 GLLDGVQR
-1722 QIDDAKQL
+1722 QLDDAKQL
-1730 ASDKMAAA
+1730 ANDKIAAA

-1747 KVKDSIAKS
+1747 KVKESVAKS

-1770 EQDIAEAKA
+1770 EQDIADAKA
-1779 DAETRKADAVAKS
+1779 DAETRQADAVAKS
-1792 HDAKQAESDAHSAAN
+1792 NDAKQAESDAHSAAN

-1825 QAQNDAQ
+1825 QAQNDAK
-1832 GAKQNEGDR
+1832 GTKQNEGDR
-1841 PDRQGVAGSGLSG
+1841 PDREGVTGSGLSG

-1860 GAGETGSHVNTDSQ
+1860 GAGETGSHVTNDSQ
-1874 TNADGRFSD
+1874 TNADGRFSE
-1883 GLTEQELEALEG
+1883 GLSEQEQEALEG

-1908 IRSKN
+1908 IRGKN
-1913 SGSTITS
+1913 SGSTISS
-1920 MFMEAN
+1920 MFTETN
-1926 ADSIVVDTTASQDV
+1926 SDSIVVPTAASQDV
-1940 VRKEVRISGVNLVG
+1940 VRQEIRISGVNLEG
-1954 LGEASHDSAE
+1954 LGEASHDTAE
-1964 SLVAARAEKVA
+1964 SLVSARAEKVA

-1982 TDNDVATDKYVPVP
+1982 TDNDAATDKYVPVP

-2007 EVKQRMIQSM
+2007 EAKERMIQFVG
-2017 SGYIEHTDNQV
+2017 GYIEHTDNQV
-2028 PKDQAQALATLFVES
+2028 PKDQAQALATLFVEA

-2065 FETPHAEKSIVS
+2065 FEAPHGEKSIVS
-2077 FWSGKNFKQ
+2077 FWSGRNFKE
-2086 YRDVLDNAQT
+2086 YRNVLDNAQA

-2108 GNAFAIDLNKHLMRW
+2108 GNAFAIDLNKQLMRW
-2123 GGLFL
+2123 GGMFL

-2158 TGAQHDVYVIAEGGV
+2158 TGAQNDVYVIAEGGM
-2173 RLGNYFWHVELP
+2173 RLGNYFWNVELP

-2205 VSEYKDLPA
+2205 VSAYKDIPVE
-2214 DEIGR
+2214 DIGR
-2219 RLTDAGVGVKVR
+2219 RLTDVGVAVKVR
-2231 FDALSSARQAEL
+2231 FDALSHEKQADL
-2243 LADNPDDYRADT
+2243 LADNPDGYKADT

-2286 VQEGDEGFEV
+2286 VQEGEEGFEV
-2296 RSWPGSD
+2296 RSWPGTD
-2303 DKSKTILL
+2303 GKSKTILL
-2311 DNPEDAAQQKAIE
+2311 DNPEDAAQQKSIE

-2363 DGAWTYNTNSE
+2363 DGAWTYNANVE

-2397 KVIDALAEYHASTA
+2397 QVIDALTEYHASTA
-2411 EHADYELE
+2411 EHADYELT
-2419 SVEQLV
+2419 SVEKLL
-2425 NLRKKIEGYALG
+2425 NLRKQVEGYVLG
-2437 HPDSGRLEAMNSLLN
+2437 HPDSGRVQAMNSLLN
-2452 QVNSRLEEVSVLAVS
+2452 QVNSRLEAVSVLVVS

-2478 RLYDQLDN
+2478 HLYDQLDN
-2486 AHLKQS
+2486 ANLKES

-2507 KGNLAKIDQL
+2507 KGNLANIDKL

-2522 VLEKVKASVNHEYG
+2522 VLEKVKAAVSHEYG
-2536 QAIADTIFAGLSA
+2536 QVVADTIFAGLSA
-2549 NELAKDGKGIDIT
+2549 NDLAKDGKGIDIA
-2562 GLNRIHQALEQ
+2562 GLNKVHQAIEQ

-2606 IDAQAAADFNK
+2606 LEGQAAADFNK

-2639 ATEYQPDLKLRW
+2639 ATEDQPDLKLRW

-2687 FIEKLN
+2687 FVEKLN
-2693 AAKGIDAAYKDAS
+2693 AAKGIDASYKDAS

-2719 LVSTGIPAHVFQPFV
+2719 LASTGIPAHVFQPFV

-2745 DVANRFAQ
+2745 DVANRFAE

-2764 PALVAKRIDNV
+2764 PALVEKRIDNV

-2820 SHDPDARYQL
+2820 SNDPDARYQL

-2888 HQVNDDLDALSGS
+2888 HQATDLLDTLSGN
-2901 EKHKDKVAI
+2901 EKHKENVAI

-2920 VPLSPLT
+2920 ESLSPLT

-2934 YGERDARRKI
+2934 YGEKDARRKI

-2956 EKGESQKVTLKG
+2956 ENGESQKVTLKG

-2977 HQGTASSDDETST
+2977 HQGAASSEGETSA

-3010 SAIRSHY
+3010 SAIRNHY

-3066 ILHGYSMGGPI
+3066 IIHGYSMGGPI

-3120 GTIAKAVNGQFSVE
+3120 GAIAKAVNGQFSVE
-3134 KNLKGLPQETPILL
+3134 KNLKGLPKETPILL

-3161 LRVKLSN
+3161 LRAKLAIA
-3168 SGFNVTGEQTFY
+3168 GYNVTGEQTFY
-3180 GHEASNRLMSQYTG
+3180 GHEASNRLMGQYAD
-3194 QIVSD
+3194 QIVSGLFNAEQAAVEAGEVLKGLEKD
-3199 LLNTQHIKHNEAKL
+3199 FKRYGDALKPDTSVPGKSKDIRTTKDFLNGYKNDHAKEIVDGFRSEMSIKQLVDLFVKGNWSAEQKGALAWEIESRALKVTFQNKSEKYNRLFREIASAGVVDAKATEQLAPQLMLLNLANDGFGGRCDPLSKLVLVAKQ
-3213 NLEPHGKNYESR
+3213 LENDG
-3225 DLILKPISQPE
+3225 Q
-3236 TVELGMPEVD
+3236 V
-3246 QKVLADIAERENVII
+3246 
-3261 GVRPVD
+3261 GVARQLL
-3267 EKSKSLIASK
+3267 EK
-3277 MYSSKGLFVKAKSS
+3277 MYSAAAVLSNPTLYSDSEKANASKLLSSLAAIHAKN
-3291 DWGPMSGFIP
+3291 PMHDTSMKVWQEKLEGKQALTVNGVVEKIT
-3301 VDQSFAKASA
+3301 DASA
-3311 RRDLETFN
+3311 NGKPVL
-3319 RHAEQSIQS
+3319 
-3328 GNAVSADLYLNQV
+3328 
-3341 RVEELVSKY
+3341 
-3350 HSLTPL
+3350 L
-3356 ELDDQSG
+3356 ELDAPGHAMAAWAKGSGDDRVYGFYDPNAGIVEFSSAEKFGDYLTRFFGKSDLNMAQSYKLG
-3363 MYKTTATNGDQSVP
+3363 KNDAGEAIFNRVVVMDGNTLASYKPTFGDKTT
-3377 FFLNR
+3377 
-3382 VTVDGNEL
+3382 
-3390 WQVHYITNG
+3390 
-3399 ELAPFKVIGDPVSK
+3399 
-3413 QPMTADYDLLTVM
+3413 M
-3426 YSYGDLGPQDKVKQP
+3426 
-3441 LTWQQWKDSVTY
+3441 
-3453 EDLTPKYKELYS
+3453 
-3465 NEDLYNKK
+3465 
-3473 DGASLGN
+3473 
-3480 VSGRL
+3480 
-3485 KELKDRINVDLGRT
+3485 
-3499 NGLEMVHHG
+3499 
-3508 ADDANPYAVM
+3508 
-3518 ADNFP
+3518 
-3523 ATFFVPKSLFA
+3523 
-3534 EDGLGEGKG
+3534 
-3543 SIQTYFNVNEQG
+3543 
-3555 AVVIRNPQEF
+3555 
-3565 SDFQQ
+3565 
-3570 VTINASFRASFN
+3570 
-3582 DKWNHGLDEPLF
+3582 
-3594 TTKRKLSHEFLNKR
+3594 
-3608 DQLLKKLSGGR
+3608 
-3619 LDAQDETLVALGN
+3619 
-3632 PDDVSGNKAI
+3632 
-3642 VAVDVSQI
+3642 
-3650 FTRQELKERA
+3650 
-3660 NVFAKPIGASYQ
+3660 Q
-3672 GILDQLDLVHQT
+3672 GILDLPV
-3684 VSRDQIVA
+3684 
-3692 SFELNKKVNAYIAE
+3692 
-3706 HPTSGRNQALT
+3706 
-3717 QLKEQI
+3717 
-3723 TSALFIGKMQ
+3723 
-3733 VAQVDI
+3733 
-3739 DAIAQT
+3739 
-3745 RPELAARIF
+3745 
-3754 MVAIEEANGEHR
+3754 
-3766 GLTDMMVRW
+3766 
-3775 ANEDPY
+3775 
-3781 LAPKQGYKGETPND
+3781 
-3795 LGFDAKYHVDLGD
+3795 FDATPIKKPGTSDVDGNAKIVD
-3808 HYADFKQ
+3808 V
-3815 WLETSQS
+3815 T
-3822 NGLLSKATLDESTKT
+3822 
-3837 VHLGYSYQELQDLTG
+3837 
-3852 VESVQMAFYFLKE
+3852 KE
-3865 AAKKVDPI
+3865 ALADGK
-3873 SGDSA
+3873 
-3878 EMILLKKFADKSY
+3878 IL
-3891 LSQLDSDRMDQIEG
+3891 
-3905 IYRSSHETDVDAWD
+3905 
-3919 RRYSGAGYDE
+3919 
-3929 LTNKLAGATGV
+3929 
-3940 DEQLSVLLDD
+3940 
-3950 RKGLL
+3950 
-3955 IGEVHGSDVNGL
+3955 
-3967 RFVNEQ
+3967 
-3973 MDALKKQG
+3973 
-3981 VTVIGLEHLRSDLAQ
+3981 
-3996 PLIDRYLATGVMS
+3996 
-4009 SELSAML
+4009 
-4016 KTKHLDA
+4016 
-4023 TLFENARA
+4023 
-4031 NGMRIVALDAN
+4031 
-4042 SSARPNVQGTE
+4042 
-4053 HGLMYRAGAANNIAV
+4053 
-4068 EVLQSLPDDEK
+4068 
-4079 FVAIYG
+4079 
-4085 KAHLQS
+4085 
-4091 HKGIEGFVPGI
+4091 
-4102 THRLDLPA
+4102 
-4110 LRVSDS
+4110 
-4116 NQFRVEQDDMTLR
+4116 
-4129 VVYDDVANKPKLTFK
+4129 
-4144 DSLSGANTA
+4144 
-4153 IHNQNVNDWERVAV
+4153 HNQNVNDWERVVV

-4183 VQMENDSVVANAAAN
+4183 VQMENDAVAAKAAAN

-4239 GRDDSDSNN
+4239 GRDDSESNN
-4248 THLSGYSAE
+4248 TRLSGYSADE
-4257 DLAAKLAN
+4257 LAVKLAK
-4265 FQQSFSQ
+4265 FQQSFNQ
-4272 AENINNTPDHIS
+4272 AENVSSKPDHIS

-4305 AMDVNGLRVDV
+4305 AMDANGLRLDV
-4316 SARSSELAV
+4316 SVRSSELAV
-4325 DATGRKHTKDENGDW
+4325 DETGRKHTKDANGNW
-4340 IQKAETNKVS
+4340 VQKAESNKVS

-4356 GEVIAKEERIRNGI
+4356 GDVVAKDERIRNGI

-4380 GVSDVGEIARGAIGD
+4380 GISDVDEPARGAIGD
-4395 NNDVFDAPEKRKVET
+4395 NKDVFDAPEKRKAET
-4410 ETSSSAAN
+4410 ETSSSSAN

-4450 GSGGFK
+4450 GTGGFK

-4463 NVMVHIGNGESKHS
+4463 NVMIHIGNGESKHS
-4477 VDMGGYQAL
+4477 FDIGGYQAL

-4500 NLGQSND
+4500 NKGRSND
-4507 LLVMMDKSIPTPPL
+4507 LIVMMDKSIPTPPL

-4542 EDQDWLAAQEQQW
+4542 EGKDWLAAQEQQW

-4579 CLVELDSHN
+4579 SLVELDSQN

-4593 GLKHDTEAALNK
+4593 GLKHDAEAALNK

-4614 SDSSAGKLSRAD
+4614 GNNDTSKLSRAD

-4700 RQLKNKLLGQMA
+4700 RQLKNKLLGQLA
-4712 GIGAETTLADIFGV
+4712 GVGAETTLADIFGV
-4726 DYTTSG
+4726 DYTASG
-4732 QIVSRNGEA
+4732 HIVSRNGEA

-4748 TEMLEVIGEFS
+4748 KEMLEVIGEFS

-4768 PAKLLDS
+4768 PTKLVNS
-4775 LKSGIDM
+4775 LEAGINM
-4782 GADGIQSFA
+4782 GADGIKSFA
-4791 ETHGLKDKA
+4791 ETHGLKEKA
-4800 PEEEENKSAV
+4800 PEEEESKPSV
-4810 SVNGTSVNSA
+4810 SLNGESLNST
-4820 QGATASDGNT
+4820 QGATVADGST
-4830 ETAETQDRAF
+4830 ETTEKPDRAF

-4861 EMKSLVENL
+4861 EMKSLVANL

-4949 GEGSDMGVLM
+4949 GEGNDMGVLM

-5000 IDTGLGRDYVVT
+5000 IDTGSGRDYVVT

-5021 GDGQDYSVTIG
+5021 GDDQDYSVTIG
-5032 NNNQVELGAGN
+5032 NNNQVELGAGD

-5092 FNGEEGRDLMVL
+5092 FNGGEGRDLMVL

-5126 IDNLVEDISS
+5126 IDNLVEDIRS

-5156 YDLKLSILRDPVSET
+5156 YDLKLSILRDPASDS

-5179 GSVTFND
+5179 GSVTFSD
-5186 YFDGK
+5186 YFNGN
-5191 RAQMIIAMGEK
+5191 RAQVIIAMGEK
-5202 DANGEREYTTLSE
+5202 DATGEREYTTLSE
-5215 SSIDALVQAMS
+5215 SAIDALVQAMS

-5249 STAWAD
+5249 TTAWAD

>member
-13 FTGNYSADNGN
+13 FTGNYSADDGN
-24 NDIVAIGFG
+24 NNIVAIGFG
-33 GEIHAYGGDDHV
+33 GQIHAYGGDDHV
-45 TVGSIGATVHTGSGN
+45 TVGSIGATVYTGSGN

-70 RVEDSTGHLSVK
+70 KVEDSTGHLTVK

-110 HLGHHGDVSYGGAAA
+110 HLGNHGDVSYGGAAA
-125 YNSVKRKGLSG
+125 YNGITRKGLSG
-136 NVTFK
+136 NVTFA
-141 GAGGY
+141 GAGGF
-146 NALWHETNHGNLSFA
+146 NALWHETNQGNLSFT

-167 KLDRTWFDQYQGSRG
+167 KLDRTWFNRYQGSHG
-182 DVSFDGAGA
+182 DVTFDGAGA

-231 SNRIERTRQ
+231 SNRIERTHQ
-240 AEDVYQQTH
+240 AEDVYTQTR

-262 FYSDV
+262 LYSDV

-279 YNTITRKGSGSSFD
+279 YNTIIRKGSGNDF
-293 AQGMEYAKAED
+293 AKEGMTNAKADE
-304 IVLTTAKM
+304 IVLTKAVM
-312 HGSWIGSGTHAVT
+312 SGSWIGQDHHVT
-325 AVKSERE
+325 AVKSASE
-332 PNTYLFAI
+332 PNTYLFAF
-340 ADGTYTKINKV
+340 ADSTYTKINKV
-351 RLSNDPK
+351 QLRNDPQ
-358 TGKLKYYSEA
+358 TGELKYYSTA
-368 WYKQGN
+368 WYKEGN
-374 HLSGLAR
+374 HLSNLANQDI
-381 SDVSS
+381 SDN
-386 AGGFEVNPINGG
+386 GGFTAVNINGA
-398 YTLSNIAVEHQ
+398 YTLSDLKVEYQ
-409 QSLTVHAM
+409 QSVTVHAV
-417 EKDLTEYEW
+417 EKSLTEYEW

-432 ALIDAKDVVLSD
+432 AVIDAKEVSLSD
-444 AKMGGHAISTDGT
+444 AKMGGHAIYADGT
-457 KVDVQAIKSNR
+457 KVDVKAVKSNR
-468 KPNTYVY
+468 QPNTYIY

-490 ANDAETGV
+490 ANDPETGA

-509 GDHTANLA
+509 GDHTANIA
-517 NEDISSANGYHSM
+517 NQDISSATGYNPM
-530 GKGGYSLSALNYSVN
+530 GKGGYSLSDLHYSVN
-545 AIRSMSETV
+545 AVRSTSETV
-554 ADIDEYTDQTLFKPA
+554 ADIEEYTDQTLFKPA
-569 TDSGESSGDVHF
+569 NDSGESSGDVRF
-581 SGAGGGNVIKSNVT
+581 NGAGGGNVIKSNVT
-595 RGNVYF
+595 RGNVHF

-650 VHQSKQ
+650 VHQSQQ

-663 GGAVNVLVRI
+663 GGAVNVLVRL

-683 AYGNISVHK
+683 AYGNISVQK
-692 GNGNSRVAMLGG
+692 GSGDSRVVMLGG
-704 YNTHTQIGSGH
+704 YNTHTQIDSGN

-729 VGNGEVTSV
+729 VGQGDVAAV

-748 VGEGELT
+748 MGEGELT
-755 AGMLGGA
+755 SGMLGGA
-762 NVMTHISG
+762 NVITHISN
-770 DEQASNTTAVAL
+770 DDQLSNTTAVAL

-789 KKGKGD
+789 KKGKGN

-810 GDGSTTGVMVGGAN
+810 GDGTTTGVIVGGAN
-824 ILTKVGNGDTTGIM
+824 ILTKIGNGDTTGIM

-872 IAAMIGAGNI
+872 IAVMIGAGNI

-963 NGSTFAAMIG
+963 HGSTFAAMIG
-973 QANVMT
+973 QANIMT

-990 VGKANIYTH
+990 VGKANIMTH

-1004 SLGLFAGEMNVMT
+1004 SLGLFAGEVNVMT

-1105 SDIGNVM
+1105 SDVGNVM

-1125 GKANIVTKVGDGLGI
+1125 GKANLITKVGDGLGV

-1161 AKGEANIL
+1161 AKGEANLI

-1178 SVVQGKANI
+1178 SVVQGEANI

-1209 VGDGRN
+1209 VGNGQN

-1227 QVGDGDSFNALW
+1227 QVGNGDSFNALW
-1239 SKGNVVTK
+1239 SKGNIVTK

-1256 AKGKANITT
+1256 AKGQANITT

-1283 TKVGNGVSVN
+1283 TKVGDGVSVN

-1320 NIHIGDGLNINASY
+1320 NIHVGDGLNINASY
-1334 ARNNVAIKVGN
+1334 AQNNVAIKVGN

-1368 NVKQTLLGVG
+1368 NIKQTVLGVG

-1390 EASTSGTQKGRGA
+1390 EASSSGTHKGRGA

-1418 AIEEVGSD
+1418 AIKEVSSD

-1436 KVDTPDLNEM
+1436 KVDTPDLNKM
-1446 DNDLNIDGASDHAPN
+1446 QHALNVDDSSVQAPN

-1467 FEQGDRGWQST
+1467 FELGEHGWQST

-1483 SYSGSVYG
+1483 SYAGSVYG
-1491 VNGEGHGTRVT
+1491 VEGEGHGARVT
-1502 ELDTHTNTS
+1502 ELDTYTNTS
-1511 LYQDLTDLTEG
+1511 LYQDLANLAQG

-1558 ASAWQQKTLKLT
+1558 ESAWQQKTLKLT
-1570 AHAGSNR
+1570 AQAGSNR

-1597 AKSESSPQAN
+1597 ATSESSQQAN
-1607 AVSEHAKQNQ
+1607 AIREHATQNP
-1617 ASQNALSDKERAEA
+1617 AAQNALSDKERAEA
-1631 DRQRLEQEKQK
+1631 DRQHLEQEKQK

-1657 DQQAIENNGQAQRDA
+1657 DQQALGNNGQAQRDA
-1672 VKEESEA
+1672 VQEESEA
-1679 VTAELTTLAQGLDVL
+1679 ITAELTKLAQGLDVL

-1700 TGKSGEQWRNDFAG
+1700 TGESGDQWRNEFAS
-1714 GLLDGVQS
+1714 GLLAGVQT
-1722 QIDDAKQL
+1722 QLDDAKQL
-1730 ASDKMAAA
+1730 ANDKIAEA
-1738 KQTQSDNNS
+1738 KQTHADNQN
-1747 KVKDSIAKS
+1747 KVKDAVAKS

-1770 EQDIAEAKA
+1770 EQDIADAQA
-1779 DAETRKADAVAKS
+1779 DAEKRKADALAKGK
-1792 HDAKQAESDAHSAAN
+1792 DAQQAESDAHHAVN
-1807 DAQSRGDRDAMN
+1807 NAQSRGDRDVQL

-1825 QAQNDAQ
+1825 QAQADAQ

-1841 PDRQGVAGSGLSG
+1841 PDRQGVTGSGLSG
-1854 NAHRVE
+1854 NAHSVE
-1860 GAGETGSHVNTDSQ
+1860 GAGETDSHVKTDSQ
-1874 TNADGRFSD
+1874 TNADGRFSE
-1883 GLTEQELEALEG
+1883 GLTEQEQEALEG

-1908 IRSKN
+1908 IRAKN
-1913 SGSTITS
+1913 SVSSMTS
-1920 MFMEAN
+1920 MFSETN
-1926 ADSIVVDTTASQDV
+1926 SKSIVVPTKVSPEP
-1940 VRKEVRISGVNLVG
+1940 VRQEVTRRDVRISGVNL
-1954 LGEASHDSAE
+1954 E
-1964 SLVAARAEKVA
+1964 SLSAVQGNQPTGQLASKS
-1975 NLYRWLD
+1975 
-1982 TDNDVATDKYVPVP
+1982 VP
-1996 GFERVD
+1996 GFKSHFASTSIGIENELSGLVVVLPKNSAQTFGYVHDSQGNPLFMLTKDMNQGGYSNPVGINDIQGVNNWQTHTIELVTYPSEISDTAAIESRKEAMLWLAKEFTD
-2002 ADVSD
+2002 HINQSNHQSLPHLVSD
-2007 EVKQRMIQSM
+2007 DGRF
-2017 SGYIEHTDNQV
+2017 
-2028 PKDQAQALATLFVES
+2028 TLVIS
-2043 TLDYDWDKRV
+2043 N
-2053 EFLTKLESYGYS
+2053 S
-2065 FETPHAEKSIVS
+2065 
-2077 FWSGKNFKQ
+2077 
-2086 YRDVLDNAQT
+2086 
-2096 DGKKVVYDIDVK
+2096 
-2108 GNAFAIDLNKHLMRW
+2108 KHLIAA
-2123 GGLFL
+2123 GNGT
-2128 DPDNAEQNQ
+2128 
-2137 LKSSIDAAT
+2137 SIDAQGKTIGMTPSGQQAT
-2146 FSNTGFWSSVYA
+2146 MAISAKEFGTSSSSEVRLLESAPWYQAGLRDEFLANAKNTTLDDPATAQNVYAYLTSVYSKTA
-2158 TGAQHDVYVIAEGGV
+2158 DLAKEYGIYINDWDPASEGFSPNAQGLTDPKVKNAWSILPRTKPVRMLELLSAEDSRYVRQQIAEKLKGTYSESLAKNVFEYFQYGGEV
-2173 RLGNYFWHVELP
+2173 AGHGINNATTGSVQQPEP
-2185 ALRQLQREG
+2185 AILFEFRSVPSALSDF
-2194 LVGEIRLLDKP
+2194 VPKTA
-2205 VSEYKDLPA
+2205 S
-2214 DEIGR
+2214 
-2219 RLTDAGVGVKVR
+2219 TVKVDVKALDHFDSASR
-2231 FDALSSARQAEL
+2231 KAIITEVNALVSGSEDFDAWYQEYRASKGQPPVKNPKSSASANHKAEWL
-2243 LADNPDDYRADT
+2243 MTQHAEQWAKITAPYTDNHETLTSTKLASNDKE
-2255 LVELD
+2255 ELHALGETSNLENNKQQEN
-2260 VKLSA
+2260 VAS
-2265 IDSMLRES
+2265 IINTMLNDM
-2273 LPFYSLRTERNLL
+2273 LPFYALRTERNLL

-2296 RSWPGSD
+2296 RAWPGTE
-2303 DKSKTILL
+2303 DKSKTIILE
-2311 DNPEDAAQQKAIE
+2311 DPEDAAQHKAIE

-2343 VDNKVLSHHD
+2343 VDNKVISHHE
-2353 GRTRILAQKE
+2353 GRTHVLAQKV
-2363 DGAWTYNTNSE
+2363 DGAWQYNATVE

-2382 DAAHV
+2382 DAANV
-2387 SGKVR
+2387 TGKIR

-2397 KVIDALAEYHASTA
+2397 QVIDALTDYHASIT
-2411 EHADYELE
+2411 EHADYEPE
-2419 SVEQLV
+2419 SVEKLL
-2425 NLRKKIEGYALG
+2425 NLRKKIEGYVLG
-2437 HPDSGRLEAMNSLLN
+2437 HPDSGRVEAMNSLLN
-2452 QVNSRLEEVSVLAVS
+2452 QVNTRLGEVSLLSVA
-2467 EQSIKAHDSFS
+2467 EQTIQAQDSFS
-2478 RLYDQLDN
+2478 RLYDQLEAAN
-2486 AHLKQS
+2486 LKES
-2492 KHLYLDGNGD
+2492 KHLYLDQNGD

-2507 KGNLAKIDQL
+2507 KGNLANIDLL
-2517 GGSDA
+2517 GSREA
-2522 VLEKVKASVNHEYG
+2522 VLEKVKLTVSNEYG
-2536 QAIADTIFAGLSA
+2536 QTVADTIFAGLSA
-2549 NELAKDGKGIDIT
+2549 KDLAKDGKGIDIA
-2562 GLNRIHQALEQ
+2562 GLNKVHQAIEQ
-2573 HMSPVSATMYIWKPS
+2573 HLSPVSATLYIWKPS

-2606 IDAQAAADFNK
+2606 LEGQAAADFNQ

-2626 GSKSSNIRNIFNV
+2626 GSKSSNISNILNV
-2639 ATEYQPDLKLRW
+2639 ATKDQPDLKLRW

-2659 QNDTLEHDMASEEND
+2659 QNDTLEHDVASEEND
-2674 GFGLNDGE
+2674 GFGLHDGDI
-2682 TKLKR
+2682 KLKR

-2693 AAKGIDAAYKDAS
+2693 AAKGIDASFKEAS

-2719 LVSTGIPAHVFQPFV
+2719 LETTGIPAHVFQPFV
-2734 DQWNDTSYDMM
+2734 EQWNDTSYDMM

-2753 ELQKQAQASGD
+2753 ELRLQAQRSDD
-2764 PALVAKRIDNV
+2764 PELLEKRIGNV
-2775 VRLFAERALEEI
+2775 VRQFAERALEEI
-2787 EAFKASQADEGRVF
+2787 ETFKASQADQGRVF

-2809 VAAMQAEWNRL
+2809 VAAMQAEWHRL
-2820 SHDPDARYQL
+2820 SNDPDARYQL

-2848 DKLIGHTWRPK
+2848 DKLIGHTWLPK

-2888 HQVNDDLDALSGS
+2888 HQVTDVLDALSGN
-2901 EKHKDKVAI
+2901 EKPKENVAI

-2920 VPLSPLT
+2920 ESLSPLT

-2934 YGERDARRKI
+2934 YGDKEARRKI
-2944 GDITQTLLDHAV
+2944 GEITQTLLDHAV
-2956 EKGESQKVTLKG
+2956 EKGESQKITLQG

-2977 HQGTASSDDETST
+2977 HQGTAPSEGETSSP
-2990 TSGKVVLFLHGS
+2990 SGKVVLFLHGS

-3010 SAIRSHY
+3010 SAIRNHY

-3066 ILHGYSMGGPI
+3066 IIHGYSMGGPI

-3120 GTIAKAVNGQFSVE
+3120 GAIAKAVNGQFSVE
-3134 KNLKGLPQETPILL
+3134 KNLEGLPKETSILL

-3155 GEEGEK
+3155 GNEGEK
-3161 LRVKLSN
+3161 LRTKLTA
-3168 SGFNVTGEQTFY
+3168 SGYNVTGEQTFY
-3180 GHEASNRLMSQYTG
+3180 GHEASNRLMSQYAD
-3194 QIVSD
+3194 QIVSGLSSSASVDED
-3199 LLNTQHIKHNEAKL
+3199 LDQQGLDTTSTKDQGVSNKDDHLQVVDSNEA
-3213 NLEPHGKNYESR
+3213 
-3225 DLILKPISQPE
+3225 
-3236 TVELGMPEVD
+3236 
-3246 QKVLADIAERENVII
+3246 LAD
-3261 GVRPVD
+3261 
-3267 EKSKSLIASK
+3267 
-3277 MYSSKGLFVKAKSS
+3277 
-3291 DWGPMSGFIP
+3291 
-3301 VDQSFAKASA
+3301 
-3311 RRDLETFN
+3311 
-3319 RHAEQSIQS
+3319 
-3328 GNAVSADLYLNQV
+3328 
-3341 RVEELVSKY
+3341 
-3350 HSLTPL
+3350 
-3356 ELDDQSG
+3356 
-3363 MYKTTATNGDQSVP
+3363 
-3377 FFLNR
+3377 
-3382 VTVDGNEL
+3382 
-3390 WQVHYITNG
+3390 
-3399 ELAPFKVIGDPVSK
+3399 
-3413 QPMTADYDLLTVM
+3413 
-3426 YSYGDLGPQDKVKQP
+3426 
-3441 LTWQQWKDSVTY
+3441 
-3453 EDLTPKYKELYS
+3453 
-3465 NEDLYNKK
+3465 
-3473 DGASLGN
+3473 
-3480 VSGRL
+3480 
-3485 KELKDRINVDLGRT
+3485 
-3499 NGLEMVHHG
+3499 
-3508 ADDANPYAVM
+3508 
-3518 ADNFP
+3518 
-3523 ATFFVPKSLFA
+3523 
-3534 EDGLGEGKG
+3534 GK
-3543 SIQTYFNVNEQG
+3543 
-3555 AVVIRNPQEF
+3555 
-3565 SDFQQ
+3565 
-3570 VTINASFRASFN
+3570 
-3582 DKWNHGLDEPLF
+3582 
-3594 TTKRKLSHEFLNKR
+3594 
-3608 DQLLKKLSGGR
+3608 
-3619 LDAQDETLVALGN
+3619 
-3632 PDDVSGNKAI
+3632 
-3642 VAVDVSQI
+3642 
-3650 FTRQELKERA
+3650 
-3660 NVFAKPIGASYQ
+3660 
-3672 GILDQLDLVHQT
+3672 IL
-3684 VSRDQIVA
+3684 
-3692 SFELNKKVNAYIAE
+3692 
-3706 HPTSGRNQALT
+3706 
-3717 QLKEQI
+3717 
-3723 TSALFIGKMQ
+3723 
-3733 VAQVDI
+3733 
-3739 DAIAQT
+3739 
-3745 RPELAARIF
+3745 
-3754 MVAIEEANGEHR
+3754 
-3766 GLTDMMVRW
+3766 
-3775 ANEDPY
+3775 
-3781 LAPKQGYKGETPND
+3781 
-3795 LGFDAKYHVDLGD
+3795 
-3808 HYADFKQ
+3808 
-3815 WLETSQS
+3815 
-3822 NGLLSKATLDESTKT
+3822 
-3837 VHLGYSYQELQDLTG
+3837 
-3852 VESVQMAFYFLKE
+3852 
-3865 AAKKVDPI
+3865 
-3873 SGDSA
+3873 
-3878 EMILLKKFADKSY
+3878 
-3891 LSQLDSDRMDQIEG
+3891 
-3905 IYRSSHETDVDAWD
+3905 
-3919 RRYSGAGYDE
+3919 
-3929 LTNKLAGATGV
+3929 
-3940 DEQLSVLLDD
+3940 
-3950 RKGLL
+3950 
-3955 IGEVHGSDVNGL
+3955 
-3967 RFVNEQ
+3967 
-3973 MDALKKQG
+3973 
-3981 VTVIGLEHLRSDLAQ
+3981 
-3996 PLIDRYLATGVMS
+3996 
-4009 SELSAML
+4009 
-4016 KTKHLDA
+4016 
-4023 TLFENARA
+4023 
-4031 NGMRIVALDAN
+4031 
-4042 SSARPNVQGTE
+4042 
-4053 HGLMYRAGAANNIAV
+4053 
-4068 EVLQSLPDDEK
+4068 
-4079 FVAIYG
+4079 
-4085 KAHLQS
+4085 
-4091 HKGIEGFVPGI
+4091 
-4102 THRLDLPA
+4102 
-4110 LRVSDS
+4110 
-4116 NQFRVEQDDMTLR
+4116 
-4129 VVYDDVANKPKLTFK
+4129 
-4144 DSLSGANTA
+4144 
-4153 IHNQNVNDWERVAV
+4153 HNQNVNGWGPITV
-4167 TPTAD
+4167 TPTTD

-4183 VQMENDSVVANAAAN
+4183 VQMENDDVVAKAAAN

-4239 GRDDSDSNN
+4239 GRDHSESNN
-4248 THLSGYSAE
+4248 TRLSGYSADE
-4257 DLAAKLAN
+4257 LAVKLAQ
-4265 FQQSFSQ
+4265 FQQSFNQ
-4272 AENINNTPDHIS
+4272 AENINNKPDHIS

-4305 AMDVNGLRVDV
+4305 AMDANGLRVDV
-4316 SARSSELAV
+4316 SVRSSELAI
-4325 DATGRKHTKDENGDW
+4325 DEAGRKHTKDANGDW
-4340 IQKAETNKVS
+4340 VQKAENNKVS
-4350 LSWNEQ
+4350 LSWDAQ
-4356 GEVIAKEERIRNGI
+4356 GEVVAKDERIRNGI

-4380 GVSDVGEIARGAIGD
+4380 GVNNVDEPARGAIGD
-4395 NNDVFDAPEKRKVET
+4395 NSDVFDAPEKRKPET
-4410 ETSSSAAN
+4410 EVIANSSSSN
-4418 NKLSYSGNIQ
+4418 QLSYSGNIQ
-4428 VNVGDGEFTA
+4428 VNVGEGEFTA

-4450 GSGGFK
+4450 GTGGFK

-4463 NVMVHIGNGESKHS
+4463 NVMVHIGDGESKHS
-4477 VDMGGYQAL
+4477 VDIGGYQAL
-4486 EGAQMFIGNRNVSF
+4486 EGAQMFLGNRNVSF
-4500 NLGQSND
+4500 NFGHSND
-4507 LLVMMDKSIPTPPL
+4507 LILMMDKSIPTPPL

-4542 EDQDWLAAQEQQW
+4542 EGEDWLAAQEQQW

-4579 CLVELDSHN
+4579 HLVQLNSQN
-4588 ERSSR
+4588 ERDSR
-4593 GLKHDTEAALNK
+4593 GLKHDAEATLNK

-4614 SDSSAGKLSRAD
+4614 GNSGTSQLSRAD

-4680 QFSATGQAKT
+4680 QFTATGQAKT
-4690 TFTYTPEDLP
+4690 TFTYTPQDLP
-4700 RQLKNKLLGQMA
+4700 RQLKNKLLGQLA
-4712 GIGAETTLADIFGV
+4712 GVGAETTLADIFGV
-4726 DYTTSG
+4726 DYTASG
-4732 QIVSRNGEA
+4732 QIVSRNGQA

-4748 TEMLEVIGEFS
+4748 KEMLEVIGEFS

-4775 LKSGIDM
+4775 LKAGIDM
-4782 GADGIQSFA
+4782 GADGIKSFA
-4791 ETHGLKDKA
+4791 ETHGLKEKA
-4800 PEEEENKSAV
+4800 PEEEKDNSSV
-4810 SVNGTSVNSA
+4810 SVNGANVNSA
-4820 QGATASDGNT
+4820 QGATVADGNT

-4870 KENLTADLLNM
+4870 KQNLTADLLNM

-4894 LQGDGDINLSLGNY
+4894 LQGDGDINISLGNY

-4949 GEGSDMGVLM
+4949 GEGNDMGVLM

-5000 IDTGLGRDYVVT
+5000 IDTGSGRDYVVT

-5021 GDGQDYSVTIG
+5021 GDDQDYSVTIG

-5043 DFANV
+5043 DFANI
-5048 FGNYNRINASAGNDV
+5048 FGNYNRINAGAGNDV

-5072 LNGGEGED
+5072 LNGGDGDD

-5092 FNGEEGRDLMVL
+5092 FNGGEGRDLMVL

-5126 IDNLVEDISS
+5126 IDNLVEDIRS

-5156 YDLKLSILRDPVSET
+5156 YDLKLSILRDPSNDS
-5171 DQAKFEHI
+5171 DQSKFEHI
-5179 GSVTFND
+5179 GSVTFSD
-5186 YFDGK
+5186 YFNGN
-5191 RAQMIIAMGEK
+5191 RAQVVIGMSEK
-5202 DANGEREYTTLSE
+5202 DLSGEREYTMLSD
-5215 SSIDALVQAMS
+5215 SAIDALVQAMS
-5226 GFDPQAGD
+5226 GFEPQAGD
-5234 NGFIDNL
+5234 NGFIDSL
-5241 DSKSRVAI
+5241 ESKSQAAI
-5249 STAWAD
+5249 SMVWSD
-5255 VVHKKGI
+5255 VVHKKGLM
-5262 TV
+5262 V

>member
-13 FTGNYSADNGN
+13 FTGNYSADDGN
-24 NDIVAIGFG
+24 NNIVAIGFG
-33 GEIHAYGGDDHV
+33 GQIHAYGGDDHV
-45 TVGSIGATVHTGSGN
+45 TVGSIGATVYTGSGN

-70 RVEDSTGHLSVK
+70 KVEDSTGHLTVK

-110 HLGHHGDVSYGGAAA
+110 HLGNHGDVSYGGTAA
-125 YNSVKRKGLSG
+125 YNGITRKGLSG
-136 NVTFK
+136 NVTFA

-146 NALWHETNHGNLSFA
+146 NALWHETNQGNLSFT

-167 KLDRTWFDQYQGSRG
+167 KLDRTWFNRYQGSHG
-182 DVSFDGAGA
+182 DVTFDGAGA

-231 SNRIERTRQ
+231 SNRIERTHQ
-240 AEDVYQQTH
+240 AEDVYTQTR

-262 FYSDV
+262 LYSDV

-279 YNTITRKGSGSSFD
+279 YNTIIRKGSGNDF
-293 AQGMEYAKAED
+293 AKEGMTNAKADE
-304 IVLTTAKM
+304 IVLTKAVM
-312 HGSWIGSGTHAVT
+312 SGSWIGQDHHVT
-325 AVKSERE
+325 AVKSASE
-332 PNTYLFAI
+332 PNTYLFAF
-340 ADGTYTKINKV
+340 ADSTYTKINKV
-351 RLSNDPK
+351 QLRNDPQ
-358 TGKLKYYSEA
+358 TGELKYYSTA
-368 WYKQGN
+368 WYKEGN
-374 HLSGLAR
+374 HLSNLANQDI
-381 SDVSS
+381 SDN
-386 AGGFEVNPINGG
+386 GGFTAVNINGA
-398 YTLSNIAVEHQ
+398 YTLSDLKVEHQ
-409 QSLTVHAM
+409 QSVTVHAV
-417 EKDLTEYEW
+417 EKSLTEYEW

-432 ALIDAKDVVLSD
+432 AVIDAKEVSLSD
-444 AKMGGHAISTDGT
+444 AKMGGHAIYADGT
-457 KVDVQAIKSNR
+457 KVDVKAVKSNR
-468 KPNTYVY
+468 QPNTYIY

-490 ANDAETGV
+490 ANDPETGA

-509 GDHTANLA
+509 GDHTANIA
-517 NEDISSANGYHSM
+517 NQDISSATGYNPM
-530 GKGGYSLSALNYSVN
+530 GKGGYSLSDLHYSVN
-545 AIRSMSETV
+545 AVRSTSETV
-554 ADIDEYTDQTLFKPA
+554 ADIEEYTDQTLFKPA
-569 TDSGESSGDVHF
+569 NDSGESSGDVRF
-581 SGAGGGNVIKSNVT
+581 NGAGGGNVIKSNVT
-595 RGNVYF
+595 RGNVHF

-650 VHQSKQ
+650 VHQSQQ

-663 GGAVNVLVRI
+663 GGAVNVLVRL

-683 AYGNISVHK
+683 AYGNISVQK
-692 GNGNSRVAMLGG
+692 GSGDSRVVMLGG
-704 YNTHTQIGSGH
+704 YNTHTQIGSGN

-729 VGNGEVTSV
+729 VGQGDVAAV

-748 VGEGELT
+748 MGEGELT
-755 AGMLGGA
+755 SGMLGGA
-762 NVMTHISG
+762 NVITHISN
-770 DEQASNTTAVAL
+770 DDQLSNTTAVAL

-789 KKGKGD
+789 KKGKGN

-810 GDGSTTGVMVGGAN
+810 GDGTTTGVMVGGAN

-872 IAAMIGAGNI
+872 IAVMIGAGNI

-963 NGSTFAAMIG
+963 HSSTFAAMIG
-973 QANVMT
+973 QANIMT

-990 VGKANIYTH
+990 VGKANIMTH

-1004 SLGLFAGEMNVMT
+1004 SLGLFAGEVNVMT

-1105 SDIGNVM
+1105 SDVGNVM

-1125 GKANIVTKVGDGLGI
+1125 GKANLITKVGDGLGV

-1161 AKGEANIL
+1161 AKGEANLI

-1178 SVVQGKANI
+1178 SVVQGQANI

-1209 VGDGRN
+1209 VGHGQN

-1239 SKGNVVTK
+1239 SKGNIVTK

-1256 AKGKANITT
+1256 AKGQANITT

-1270 LSVTAAYGDANIN
+1270 LNVTAAYGDANIN
-1283 TKVGNGVSVN
+1283 TKVGDGVSVN

-1320 NIHIGDGLNINASY
+1320 NIHVGDGLNINASY
-1334 ARNNVAIKVGN
+1334 AQNNVAIKVGN

-1368 NVKQTLLGVG
+1368 NIKQTVLGVG

-1390 EASTSGTQKGRGA
+1390 EASSSGTHKGRGA

-1418 AIEEVGSD
+1418 AIKEVSSD

-1436 KVDTPDLNEM
+1436 KVDTPDLNKM
-1446 DNDLNIDGASDHAPN
+1446 QHALNVDDSSVQAPN

-1467 FEQGDRGWQST
+1467 FELGEHGWQST

-1483 SYSGSVYG
+1483 SYAGSVYG
-1491 VNGEGHGTRVT
+1491 VEGEGHGARVT
-1502 ELDTHTNTS
+1502 ELDTYTNTS
-1511 LYQDLTDLTEG
+1511 LYQDLANLAQG

-1558 ASAWQQKTLKLT
+1558 ESAWQQKTLKLT
-1570 AHAGSNR
+1570 AQAGSNR

-1597 AKSESSPQAN
+1597 ATSESSQQAN
-1607 AVSEHAKQNQ
+1607 AIREHATQNS
-1617 ASQNALSDKERAEA
+1617 ATQNALSDKERAEA

-1642 QLDAVAGSQS
+1642 QLDAVASSQS

-1657 DQQAIENNGQAQRDA
+1657 DQQALENNGQAQRDA
-1672 VKEESEA
+1672 VQEESEA
-1679 VTAELTTLAQGLDVL
+1679 ITAELTKLAQGLDVL
-1694 DGQATH
+1694 DSQATH
-1700 TGKSGEQWRNDFAG
+1700 TGESGDQWRNEFAS
-1714 GLLDGVQS
+1714 GLLAGVQT
-1722 QIDDAKQL
+1722 QLDDAKQL
-1730 ASDKMAAA
+1730 ANDKIAEA
-1738 KQTQSDNNS
+1738 KQTHADNQN
-1747 KVKDSIAKS
+1747 KVKDAVAKS

-1770 EQDIAEAKA
+1770 EQDIADAQA
-1779 DAETRKADAVAKS
+1779 DAEKRKADALAKGK
-1792 HDAKQAESDAHSAAN
+1792 DAQQAESDAHHAVN
-1807 DAQSRGDRDAMN
+1807 NAQSRGDRDVQL

-1825 QAQNDAQ
+1825 QAQADAQ

-1841 PDRQGVAGSGLSG
+1841 PDREGVAGSGLSG
-1854 NAHRVE
+1854 NAHSVE
-1860 GAGETGSHVNTDSQ
+1860 GAGETGSYVNADSP
-1874 TNADGRFSD
+1874 TNADGRFSE
-1883 GLTEQELEALEG
+1883 GLTEQEQEALEG

-1908 IRSKN
+1908 IRAKN
-1913 SGSTITS
+1913 SGSTITT
-1920 MFMEAN
+1920 MFTEAN
-1926 ADSIVVDTTASQDV
+1926 TDSIVVPTTKPQDV
-1940 VRKEVRISGVNLVG
+1940 VRKEIRISGVNLEG
-1954 LGEASHDSAE
+1954 LGEASHDSAV

-1982 TDNDVATDKYVPVP
+1982 SDHPRATEQYIPVP

-2002 ADVSD
+2002 VNVSD
-2007 EVKQRMIQSM
+2007 ETKQRLTQFV

-2028 PKDQAQALATLFVES
+2028 PKDQAQALATLFVEA
-2043 TLDYDWDKRV
+2043 TLNYDWDKRV

-2065 FETPHAEKSIVS
+2065 FEAPHGENSLVS
-2077 FWSGKNFKQ
+2077 FWSGRNFKE
-2086 YRDVLDNAQT
+2086 YRNVLDNAQP
-2096 DGKKVVYDIDVK
+2096 DGKKVVYDIDVQ
-2108 GNAFAIDLNKHLMRW
+2108 GNAFAIKLNKQLMRW
-2123 GGLFL
+2123 GDMFL
-2128 DPDNAEQNQ
+2128 DLDNADQNHLQ
-2137 LKSSIDAAT
+2137 SSIEAAAY
-2146 FSNTGFWSSVYA
+2146 SNTGFWSSVYA
-2158 TGAQHDVYVIAEGGV
+2158 TGAKDDVYVIAEGGM
-2173 RLGNYFWHVELP
+2173 RLGNYFWNVELP
-2185 ALRQLQREG
+2185 LLRQLQREG

-2205 VSEYKDLPA
+2205 ISEYKDVPVN
-2214 DEIGR
+2214 EIGHK
-2219 RLTDAGVGVKVR
+2219 LTDAGVGVKVR
-2231 FDALSSARQAEL
+2231 FDALSAAQQAEL
-2243 LADNPDDYRADT
+2243 LAINPKGYKADS

-2265 IDSMLRES
+2265 IDSMLRDA

-2286 VQEGDEGFEV
+2286 VQEGDEGFKV
-2296 RSWPGSD
+2296 RAWPGSD
-2303 DKSKTILL
+2303 DKSKTIVL
-2311 DNPEDAAQQKAIE
+2311 DNPEDATQQKTIE
-2324 RFILANFDNFE
+2324 RFILANFQNFE

-2343 VDNKVLSHHD
+2343 VDNKVISHDKGITHV
-2353 GRTRILAQKE
+2353 LAQKV
-2363 DGAWTYNTNSE
+2363 DGAWLYNAKVD

-2382 DAAHV
+2382 DAANV
-2387 SGKVR
+2387 TGKIR

-2397 KVIDALAEYHASTA
+2397 QVIDALSEYHSSVT
-2411 EHADYELE
+2411 EFSDYEQKSIGKLL
-2419 SVEQLV
+2419 S
-2425 NLRKKIEGYALG
+2425 LRKKIEGYVLG
-2437 HPDSGRLEAMNSLLN
+2437 HPDSGRIAAMNSLLN
-2452 QVNSRLEEVSVLAVS
+2452 QVNTRLEEVSVLAVS
-2467 EQSIKAHDSFS
+2467 EPNIKAQDSFS
-2478 RLYDQLDN
+2478 RLYDQLETAN
-2486 AHLKQS
+2486 LKGT
-2492 KHLYLDGNGD
+2492 KHLYLDQNGE

-2507 KGNLAKIDQL
+2507 KGHLANIDLL
-2517 GGSDA
+2517 GSREA
-2522 VLEKVKASVNHEYG
+2522 VLEKVKLTVSNEYG
-2536 QAIADTIFAGLSA
+2536 QTVADTVFAGLSA
-2549 NELAKDGKGIDIT
+2549 KDLAKDGKGIDIA
-2562 GLNRIHQALEQ
+2562 GLNKVHQAIEQ
-2573 HMSPVSATMYIWKPS
+2573 HLSPVSATLFLWKPS

-2606 IDAQAAADFNK
+2606 LEGQAAADFNQ

-2626 GSKSSNIRNIFNV
+2626 GRKSSNIGNILNV
-2639 ATEYQPDLKLRW
+2639 ATNDQPDLKLRW
-2651 SDFSQPAH
+2651 KDFSQPAA
-2659 QNDTLEHDMASEEND
+2659 QGESLELDIQTEEND
-2674 GFGLNDGE
+2674 DFGLKSAED
-2682 TKLKR
+2682 KLKD
-2687 FIEKLN
+2687 FIKQVASASGVDEKF
-2693 AAKGIDAAYKDAS
+2693 KDISQAFTMM
-2706 EGYASVLLGNPDM
+2706 ALMTPDI
-2719 LVSTGIPAHVFQPFV
+2719 LESANIPEHISKPFV
-2734 DQWNDTSYDMM
+2734 DQWNDISYDMQ
-2745 DVANRFAQ
+2745 DVAQRFAKELQEQAKVAANSAQMEQQISEVVQRFAQ
-2753 ELQKQAQASGD
+2753 NELDKIQ
-2764 PALVAKRIDNV
+2764 
-2775 VRLFAERALEEI
+2775 
-2787 EAFKASQADEGRVF
+2787 AFKETQADQGRVF

-2809 VAAMQAEWNRL
+2809 VAAMQAEWHRL
-2820 SHDPDARYQL
+2820 SNDPDARYQL

-2848 DKLIGHTWRPK
+2848 DKLIGHTWLPK

-2888 HQVNDDLDALSGS
+2888 HQVTDVLDALSG
-2901 EKHKDKVAI
+2901 
-2910 ENDGTPPRDK
+2910 N
-2920 VPLSPLT
+2920 
-2927 RFLNNEL
+2927 
-2934 YGERDARRKI
+2934 
-2944 GDITQTLLDHAV
+2944 
-2956 EKGESQKVTLKG
+2956 
-2968 EAGRLTGYY
+2968 
-2977 HQGTASSDDETST
+2977 
-2990 TSGKVVLFLHGS
+2990 
-3002 GSSAEEQA
+3002 
-3010 SAIRSHY
+3010 
-3017 QKQGIDMLAVN
+3017 
-3028 LRGYGESDGG
+3028 
-3038 PSEKGLYQD
+3038 
-3047 ARTMF
+3047 
-3052 NYLVNDKGIDPSNI
+3052 
-3066 ILHGYSMGGPI
+3066 
-3077 AADLARYAAQ
+3077 
-3087 NGQAVSGLLLDRPM
+3087 
-3101 PSMTKA
+3101 
-3107 ITAHEVANPAGIV
+3107 
-3120 GTIAKAVNGQFSVE
+3120 
-3134 KNLKGLPQETPILL
+3134 
-3148 LTDNEGL
+3148 
-3155 GEEGEK
+3155 
-3161 LRVKLSN
+3161 
-3168 SGFNVTGEQTFY
+3168 
-3180 GHEASNRLMSQYTG
+3180 
-3194 QIVSD
+3194 
-3199 LLNTQHIKHNEAKL
+3199 
-3213 NLEPHGKNYESR
+3213 
-3225 DLILKPISQPE
+3225 
-3236 TVELGMPEVD
+3236 
-3246 QKVLADIAERENVII
+3246 
-3261 GVRPVD
+3261 
-3267 EKSKSLIASK
+3267 
-3277 MYSSKGLFVKAKSS
+3277 KAK
-3291 DWGPMSGFIP
+3291 
-3301 VDQSFAKASA
+3301 
-3311 RRDLETFN
+3311 
-3319 RHAEQSIQS
+3319 
-3328 GNAVSADLYLNQV
+3328 
-3341 RVEELVSKY
+3341 
-3350 HSLTPL
+3350 
-3356 ELDDQSG
+3356 
-3363 MYKTTATNGDQSVP
+3363 
-3377 FFLNR
+3377 
-3382 VTVDGNEL
+3382 
-3390 WQVHYITNG
+3390 
-3399 ELAPFKVIGDPVSK
+3399 
-3413 QPMTADYDLLTVM
+3413 
-3426 YSYGDLGPQDKVKQP
+3426 
-3441 LTWQQWKDSVTY
+3441 
-3453 EDLTPKYKELYS
+3453 
-3465 NEDLYNKK
+3465 
-3473 DGASLGN
+3473 
-3480 VSGRL
+3480 
-3485 KELKDRINVDLGRT
+3485 
-3499 NGLEMVHHG
+3499 
-3508 ADDANPYAVM
+3508 
-3518 ADNFP
+3518 
-3523 ATFFVPKSLFA
+3523 
-3534 EDGLGEGKG
+3534 
-3543 SIQTYFNVNEQG
+3543 
-3555 AVVIRNPQEF
+3555 
-3565 SDFQQ
+3565 
-3570 VTINASFRASFN
+3570 
-3582 DKWNHGLDEPLF
+3582 
-3594 TTKRKLSHEFLNKR
+3594 
-3608 DQLLKKLSGGR
+3608 
-3619 LDAQDETLVALGN
+3619 
-3632 PDDVSGNKAI
+3632 
-3642 VAVDVSQI
+3642 VAVDLAQI
-3650 FTRQELKERA
+3650 FTVQELKERA
-3660 NVFAKPIGASYQ
+3660 KVFAKPIGASYQ
-3672 GILDQLDLVHQT
+3672 GILDQLDLVHQAKG
-3684 VSRDQIVA
+3684 RYQIAA
-3692 SFELNKKVNAYIAE
+3692 SFELNKKINDYIAE

-3717 QLKEQI
+3717 QLKEQV

-3733 VAQVDI
+3733 VAQAGI

-3745 RPELAARIF
+3745 RPELATRIF
-3754 MVAIEEANGEHR
+3754 MVAIEEANGKHV
-3766 GLTDMMVRW
+3766 GLTDMMLRW

-3781 LAPKQGYKGETPND
+3781 LAPKHGYKGEMPSD
-3795 LGFDAKYHVDLGD
+3795 LGFDAKYHVDLGE

-3852 VESVQMAFYFLKE
+3852 AESVQMAFYFLKE
-3865 AAKKVDPI
+3865 AAKKADPI

-3878 EMILLKKFADKSY
+3878 EMILLKKFADQNY

-3919 RRYSGAGYDE
+3919 RRYSGKGYDE
-3929 LTNKLAGATGV
+3929 LTNMLASATGV

-3973 MDALKKQG
+3973 MEALKKQG

-4016 KTKHLDA
+4016 KTKHLDV
-4023 TLFENARA
+4023 TLFENARV

-4068 EVLQSLPDDEK
+4068 EVLQNLPDGEK

-4110 LRVSDS
+4110 LKVSDS
-4116 NQFRVEQDDMTLR
+4116 NQFTVEQDDVSLR
-4129 VVYDDVANKPKLTFK
+4129 VVYDDVANKPKITFK
-4144 DSLSGANTA
+4144 GSLSGANTA
-4153 IHNQNVNDWERVAV
+4153 LHNQNVNDWERVVV
-4167 TPTAD
+4167 TPIAD

-4183 VQMENDSVVANAAAN
+4183 VQMENDPVVAKAAAN
-4198 LAGKHPESSV
+4198 LAGKHAESSV

-4239 GRDDSDSNN
+4239 GRDHSESNN
-4248 THLSGYSAE
+4248 TRLSGYSADE
-4257 DLAAKLAN
+4257 LAVKLAK
-4265 FQQSFSQ
+4265 FQQSFNQ
-4272 AENINNTPDHIS
+4272 AENINNKPDHIS

-4305 AMDVNGLRVDV
+4305 AMDANGLRFDV
-4316 SARSSELAV
+4316 SVRSSELAV
-4325 DATGRKHTKDENGDW
+4325 DEAGRKHTKDANGDW
-4340 IQKAETNKVS
+4340 VQKAENNKVS
-4350 LSWNEQ
+4350 LSWDAQ
-4356 GEVIAKEERIRNGI
+4356 GEVVAKDERIRNGI

-4380 GVSDVGEIARGAIGD
+4380 GVNNVDEPARGAIGD
-4395 NNDVFDAPEKRKVET
+4395 NSDVFDAPEKRKPET
-4410 ETSSSAAN
+4410 EVIANSSSSN
-4418 NKLSYSGNIQ
+4418 QLSYSGNIQ
-4428 VNVGDGEFTA
+4428 VNVGEGEFTA

-4450 GSGGFK
+4450 GTGGFK

-4463 NVMVHIGNGESKHS
+4463 NVMVHIGDGESKHS
-4477 VDMGGYQAL
+4477 VDIGGYQAL
-4486 EGAQMFIGNRNVSF
+4486 EGAQMFLGNRNVSF
-4500 NLGQSND
+4500 NFGHSND
-4507 LLVMMDKSIPTPPL
+4507 LILMMDKSIPTPPL
-4521 VNPFDGAARISG
+4521 VNPFDGATRISG
-4533 VLQSIATSG
+4533 VLQGIAMSG
-4542 EDQDWLAAQEQQW
+4542 EGEDWLAAQEQQW

-4579 CLVELDSHN
+4579 TLVELDSQN
-4588 ERSSR
+4588 ERDSR
-4593 GLKHDTEAALNK
+4593 GLKHDAEATLNK

-4614 SDSSAGKLSRAD
+4614 GNSGTSQLSRAD

-4680 QFSATGQAKT
+4680 QFTATGQAKT
-4690 TFTYTPEDLP
+4690 TFTYTPQDLP
-4700 RQLKNKLLGQMA
+4700 RQLKNKLLGQLA
-4712 GIGAETTLADIFGV
+4712 GVGAETTLADIFGV
-4726 DYTTSG
+4726 DYTASG
-4732 QIVSRNGEA
+4732 QIISRNGQA

-4748 TEMLEVIGEFS
+4748 KEMLEVIGEFS

-4775 LKSGIDM
+4775 LKAGIDM
-4782 GADGIQSFA
+4782 GADGIKSFA
-4791 ETHGLKDKA
+4791 ETHGLKEKA
-4800 PEEEENKSAV
+4800 PEEEKENSSV
-4810 SVNGTSVNSA
+4810 SVNGANVNSA
-4820 QGATASDGNT
+4820 QGATVADGNT

-4870 KENLTADLLNM
+4870 KQNLTADLLNM

-4894 LQGDGDINLSLGNY
+4894 LQGDGDINISLGNY

-4949 GEGSDMGVLM
+4949 GEGNDMGVLM

-5000 IDTGLGRDYVVT
+5000 IDTGSGRDYVVT

-5021 GDGQDYSVTIG
+5021 GDDQDYSVTIG

-5048 FGNYNRINASAGNDV
+5048 FGNYNRINAGAGNDV

-5072 LNGGEGED
+5072 LNGGDGDD
-5080 HLIAAAISKFSQ
+5080 HLIATAISKFSQ
-5092 FNGEEGRDLMVL
+5092 FNGGEGRDLMVL

-5126 IDNLVEDISS
+5126 IDNLVEDIRS

-5156 YDLKLSILRDPVSET
+5156 YDLKLSILRDPSNDS
-5171 DQAKFEHI
+5171 DQSKFEHI
-5179 GSVTFND
+5179 GSVTFSD
-5186 YFDGK
+5186 YFNGN
-5191 RAQMIIAMGEK
+5191 RAQVVIGMSEK
-5202 DANGEREYTTLSE
+5202 DLSGEREYTMLSD
-5215 SSIDALVQAMS
+5215 SAIDALVQAMS
-5226 GFDPQAGD
+5226 GFEPQAGD
-5234 NGFIDNL
+5234 NGFIDSL
-5241 DSKSRVAI
+5241 ESKSQATI
-5249 STAWAD
+5249 SMAWSD
-5255 VVHKKGI
+5255 VVHKKGLM
-5262 TV
+5262 V

>member
-1 MGKPFWRSVEYF
+1 MVFYLIPKRRVWLMGKPFWRSVEYF
-13 FTGNYSADNGN
+13 FTGNYSADDGN
-24 NDIVAIGFG
+24 NNIVAIGFG
-33 GEIHAYGGDDHV
+33 GQIHAYGGDDHV
-45 TVGSIGATVHTGSGN
+45 TVGSIGATVYTGSGN

-70 RVEDSTGHLSVK
+70 KVEDSTGHLTVK

-110 HLGHHGDVSYGGAAA
+110 HLGNHGDVSYGGAAA
-125 YNSVKRKGLSG
+125 YNGITRKGLSG
-136 NVTFK
+136 NVTFA

-146 NALWHETNHGNLSFA
+146 NALWHETNQGNLSFT

-167 KLDRTWFDQYQGSRG
+167 KLDRTWFNRYQGSHG
-182 DVSFDGAGA
+182 DVTFDGAGA

-231 SNRIERTRQ
+231 SNRIERTHQ
-240 AEDVYQQTH
+240 AEDVYTQTR

-262 FYSDV
+262 LYSDV

-279 YNTITRKGSGSSFD
+279 YNTIIRKGSGNDF
-293 AQGMEYAKAED
+293 AKEGMTNAKADE
-304 IVLTTAKM
+304 IVLTKAVM
-312 HGSWIGSGTHAVT
+312 SGSWIGQDHHVT
-325 AVKSERE
+325 AVKSASE
-332 PNTYLFAI
+332 PNTYLFAF
-340 ADGTYTKINKV
+340 ADSTYTKINKV
-351 RLSNDPK
+351 QLRNDPQ
-358 TGKLKYYSEA
+358 TGELKYYSTA
-368 WYKQGN
+368 WYKEGN
-374 HLSGLAR
+374 HLSNLANQDI
-381 SDVSS
+381 SDN
-386 AGGFEVNPINGG
+386 GGFTAVNINGA
-398 YTLSNIAVEHQ
+398 YTLSDLKVEHQ
-409 QSLTVHAM
+409 QSVTVHAV
-417 EKDLTEYEW
+417 EKILTEYEW

-432 ALIDAKDVVLSD
+432 AVIDAKEVSLSD
-444 AKMGGHAISTDGT
+444 AKMGGHAIYADGT
-457 KVDVQAIKSNR
+457 KVDVKAVKSNR
-468 KPNTYVY
+468 QPNTYIY

-490 ANDAETGV
+490 ANDPETGA

-509 GDHTANLA
+509 GDHTANIA
-517 NEDISSANGYHSM
+517 NQDISSATGYNPM
-530 GKGGYSLSALNYSVN
+530 GKGGYSLSDLHYSVN
-545 AIRSMSETV
+545 AVRSTSETV
-554 ADIDEYTDQTLFKPA
+554 ADIEEYTDQTLFKPA
-569 TDSGESSGDVHF
+569 NDSGESSGDVRF
-581 SGAGGGNVIKSNVT
+581 NGAGGGNVIKSNVT
-595 RGNVYF
+595 RGNVHF

-650 VHQSKQ
+650 VHQSQQ

-663 GGAVNVLVRI
+663 GGAVNVLVRL

-683 AYGNISVHK
+683 AYGNISVQK
-692 GNGNSRVAMLGG
+692 GSGDSRVVMLGG
-704 YNTHTQIGSGH
+704 YNTHTQIGSGN

-729 VGNGEVTSV
+729 VGKGDVAAV
-738 LAGGANVLTK
+738 LAGGANVLTNM
-748 VGEGELT
+748 GEGELT
-755 AGMLGGA
+755 SGMLGGA
-762 NVMTHISG
+762 NVITHISN
-770 DEQASNTTAVAL
+770 DDQLSNTTAVAL

-789 KKGKGD
+789 KKGKGN

-810 GDGSTTGVMVGGAN
+810 GDGTTTGVMVGGAN

-838 LGVGNVLTHVGD
+838 LGIGNVLTHVGD

-865 KVGDGTS
+865 KVGDGAS
-872 IAAMIGAGNI
+872 IAVMIGAGNI

-951 MVGNANIFTHIG
+951 MVGNANIFTHVG
-963 NGSTFAAMIG
+963 SGSTFAAMIG
-973 QANVMT
+973 QANIIT

-990 VGKANIYTH
+990 VGKANIMTH

-1004 SLGLFAGEMNVMT
+1004 SLGLFAGEVNVMT

-1105 SDIGNVM
+1105 SDVGNVM

-1125 GKANIVTKVGDGLGI
+1125 GKANLITKVGDGLGV

-1161 AKGEANIL
+1161 AKGEANLI

-1178 SVVQGKANI
+1178 SVVQGEANI

-1209 VGDGRN
+1209 VGHGQN

-1227 QVGDGDSFNALW
+1227 QVGDGDSLNALW
-1239 SKGNVVTK
+1239 SKGNIVTK

-1256 AKGKANITT
+1256 AKGQANITT

-1283 TKVGNGVSVN
+1283 TKVGDGVSVN

-1320 NIHIGDGLNINASY
+1320 NIHVGDGLNINVSY
-1334 ARNNVAIKVGN
+1334 AQNNVAIKVGN

-1368 NVKQTLLGVG
+1368 NIKQTVLGVG

-1390 EASTSGTQKGRGA
+1390 EASSSGTHKGRGA

-1418 AIEEVGSD
+1418 AIKEVSSD

-1436 KVDTPDLNEM
+1436 KIDTPDLNKM
-1446 DNDLNIDGASDHAPN
+1446 QHALNVDDSSVQAPN

-1467 FEQGDRGWQST
+1467 FELGEHGWQST

-1483 SYSGSVYG
+1483 SYAGSVYG
-1491 VNGEGHGTRVT
+1491 VEGEGHGARVT
-1502 ELDTHTNTS
+1502 ELDTYTNTS
-1511 LYQDLTDLTEG
+1511 LYQDLANLAQG

-1558 ASAWQQKTLKLT
+1558 ESAWQQKTLKLT
-1570 AHAGSNR
+1570 AQAGSNR

-1597 AKSESSPQAN
+1597 ATSESSQQAN
-1607 AVSEHAKQNQ
+1607 AIREHATQNP
-1617 ASQNALSDKERAEA
+1617 ATQNALSDKERAEA

-1657 DQQAIENNGQAQRDA
+1657 DQQALGNNGQAQRDA
-1672 VKEESEA
+1672 VQEESEA
-1679 VTAELTTLAQGLDVL
+1679 ITAELTKLAQGLDVL

-1700 TGKSGEQWRNDFAG
+1700 TGESGDQWRNEFAS
-1714 GLLDGVQS
+1714 GLLAGVQT
-1722 QIDDAKQL
+1722 QLDDAKQL
-1730 ASDKMAAA
+1730 ANDKIAEA
-1738 KQTQSDNNS
+1738 KQTHADNQN
-1747 KVKDSIAKS
+1747 KVKDAVAKS

-1770 EQDIAEAKA
+1770 EQDIADAQA
-1779 DAETRKADAVAKS
+1779 DAEKRKADALAKGK
-1792 HDAKQAESDAHSAAN
+1792 DAQQAESDAHHAVN
-1807 DAQSRGDRDAMN
+1807 NAQSRGDRDVQL

-1825 QAQNDAQ
+1825 QAQADAQ

-1841 PDRQGVAGSGLSG
+1841 PDRQGVTGSGLSG
-1854 NAHRVE
+1854 NAHSVE

-1874 TNADGRFSD
+1874 TNADGRFSE
-1883 GLTEQELEALEG
+1883 GLTEQEQEALEG

-1908 IRSKN
+1908 IRAKN
-1913 SGSTITS
+1913 SGSSMTS
-1920 MFMEAN
+1920 MFSETN
-1926 ADSIVVDTTASQDV
+1926 SESIVVPTKVSPEPDRQEVTRRD
-1940 VRKEVRISGVNLVG
+1940 VRISGVNL
-1954 LGEASHDSAE
+1954 E
-1964 SLVAARAEKVA
+1964 SLSAVQGSQPTGQLASKS
-1975 NLYRWLD
+1975 
-1982 TDNDVATDKYVPVP
+1982 VP
-1996 GFERVD
+1996 GFKSHFASTSIGIENELSGLVVVLPKNSAQTFGYVHDSQGNPLFMLTKDMNQGGYSNPVGINDIQGVNNWQTHTIELVTYPSEISDTAGVESRKEAMLWLAKEFTD
-2002 ADVSD
+2002 HINQSNHQSLPHLVSD
-2007 EVKQRMIQSM
+2007 DGRF
-2017 SGYIEHTDNQV
+2017 
-2028 PKDQAQALATLFVES
+2028 TLVIS
-2043 TLDYDWDKRV
+2043 N
-2053 EFLTKLESYGYS
+2053 S
-2065 FETPHAEKSIVS
+2065 
-2077 FWSGKNFKQ
+2077 
-2086 YRDVLDNAQT
+2086 
-2096 DGKKVVYDIDVK
+2096 
-2108 GNAFAIDLNKHLMRW
+2108 KHLIAA
-2123 GGLFL
+2123 GNGT
-2128 DPDNAEQNQ
+2128 
-2137 LKSSIDAAT
+2137 SIDAQGKTIGMTPSGQQAT
-2146 FSNTGFWSSVYA
+2146 MAISAKEFGTSSSSEVRLLESAPWYQAGLRDEFLANAKNTTLDDPATAQNVYAYLTSVYSKTA
-2158 TGAQHDVYVIAEGGV
+2158 DLAKEYGIYINDWDPASEGFSPNAQGLTDPKVKNAWSILPRTKPVRMLELLSAEDSRYVRQQIAEKLKGTYSESLAKNVFEYFQYGGEV
-2173 RLGNYFWHVELP
+2173 AGHGINNATTGSVQQLEP
-2185 ALRQLQREG
+2185 AILFEFRSVPSALSDFVPKTASTVKVDVKALDHFDSSSRKAIITEVNG
-2194 LVGEIRLLDKP
+2194 LVS
-2205 VSEYKDLPA
+2205 VSED
-2214 DEIGR
+2214 
-2219 RLTDAGVGVKVR
+2219 
-2231 FDALSSARQAEL
+2231 FDAWYQEYRASKGQPPVKNPKSSASANHKAEWL
-2243 LADNPDDYRADT
+2243 MTQHAEQWAKITAPYTDNHETLTSTKLASNDKE
-2255 LVELD
+2255 ELHALD
-2260 VKLSA
+2260 ETSNLEHNKQQENVSS
-2265 IDSMLRES
+2265 IINTMLNDM

-2296 RSWPGSD
+2296 RAWPGTE
-2303 DKSKTILL
+2303 DKSKTIILE
-2311 DNPEDAAQQKAIE
+2311 DPEDAAQHKAIE

-2343 VDNKVLSHHD
+2343 VDNKVISHHE
-2353 GRTRILAQKE
+2353 GRTHVLAQRV
-2363 DGAWTYNTNSE
+2363 DGAWQYNAKVE

-2387 SGKVR
+2387 TGKIR

-2397 KVIDALAEYHASTA
+2397 QVIDALTDYHASIT
-2411 EHADYELE
+2411 EHADYEPE
-2419 SVEQLV
+2419 SVEKLL
-2425 NLRKKIEGYALG
+2425 NLRKKIEGYVLG
-2437 HPDSGRLEAMNSLLN
+2437 HPDSGRVEAMNALLN
-2452 QVNSRLEEVSVLAVS
+2452 QVNTRLDEVSLLSVA
-2467 EQSIKAHDSFS
+2467 EQTIQAQDSFS
-2478 RLYDQLDN
+2478 RLYDQLEAAN
-2486 AHLKQS
+2486 LKES
-2492 KHLYLDGNGD
+2492 KHLYLDQNGD

-2507 KGNLAKIDQL
+2507 KGNLANIDLL
-2517 GGSDA
+2517 GSREA
-2522 VLEKVKASVNHEYG
+2522 VLEKVKLTVSNEYG
-2536 QAIADTIFAGLSA
+2536 QTVADTIFAGLSA
-2549 NELAKDGKGIDIT
+2549 KDLAKDGKGIDIA
-2562 GLNRIHQALEQ
+2562 GLNKVHQAIEQ
-2573 HMSPVSATMYIWKPS
+2573 HLSPVSATLYIWKPS

-2606 IDAQAAADFNK
+2606 LEGQAAADFNQ

-2626 GSKSSNIRNIFNV
+2626 GSKSSNISNILNV
-2639 ATEYQPDLKLRW
+2639 ATKDQPDLKLRW

-2659 QNDTLEHDMASEEND
+2659 QNDTLEHDVASEEND
-2674 GFGLNDGE
+2674 GFGLHDGDI
-2682 TKLKR
+2682 KLKR

-2693 AAKGIDAAYKDAS
+2693 AAKGIDASFKEAS

-2719 LVSTGIPAHVFQPFV
+2719 LETTGIPAHVFQPFV
-2734 DQWNDTSYDMM
+2734 EQWNDTSYDMM

-2753 ELQKQAQASGD
+2753 ELRLQAQRSDD
-2764 PALVAKRIDNV
+2764 PKLLEKRIGNV
-2775 VRLFAERALEEI
+2775 VRQFAERALEEI
-2787 EAFKASQADEGRVF
+2787 ETFKASQADQGRVF

-2809 VAAMQAEWNRL
+2809 VAAMQAEWHRL
-2820 SHDPDARYQL
+2820 SNDPDARYQL

-2848 DKLIGHTWRPK
+2848 DKLIGHTWLPK

-2888 HQVNDDLDALSGS
+2888 HQVTDVLDALSGN
-2901 EKHKDKVAI
+2901 EKPKENVAI

-2920 VPLSPLT
+2920 ESLSPLT

-2934 YGERDARRKI
+2934 YGDKEARRKI
-2944 GDITQTLLDHAV
+2944 GEITQTLLDHAV
-2956 EKGESQKVTLKG
+2956 EKGESQKITLQG

-2977 HQGTASSDDETST
+2977 HQGTVPSEGETST

-3010 SAIRSHY
+3010 SAIRNHY

-3066 ILHGYSMGGPI
+3066 IIHGYSMGGPI

-3120 GTIAKAVNGQFSVE
+3120 GAIAKAVNGQFSVE
-3134 KNLKGLPQETPILL
+3134 KNLEGLPKETSILL

-3155 GEEGEK
+3155 GNEGEK
-3161 LRVKLSN
+3161 LRTKLTA
-3168 SGFNVTGEQTFY
+3168 SGYNVTGEQTFY
-3180 GHEASNRLMSQYTG
+3180 GHEASNRLMSQYAD
-3194 QIVSD
+3194 QIVSGLSSSASVDED
-3199 LLNTQHIKHNEAKL
+3199 LDQQGLDTTSTKDQGISNKNDHLQVVDSKEA
-3213 NLEPHGKNYESR
+3213 
-3225 DLILKPISQPE
+3225 
-3236 TVELGMPEVD
+3236 
-3246 QKVLADIAERENVII
+3246 LADGKILHNQDVN
-3261 GVRPVD
+3261 
-3267 EKSKSLIASK
+3267 S
-3277 MYSSKGLFVKAKSS
+3277 
-3291 DWGPMSGFIP
+3291 WGP
-3301 VDQSFAKASA
+3301 
-3311 RRDLETFN
+3311 
-3319 RHAEQSIQS
+3319 
-3328 GNAVSADLYLNQV
+3328 
-3341 RVEELVSKY
+3341 
-3350 HSLTPL
+3350 
-3356 ELDDQSG
+3356 
-3363 MYKTTATNGDQSVP
+3363 
-3377 FFLNR
+3377 
-3382 VTVDGNEL
+3382 
-3390 WQVHYITNG
+3390 IT
-3399 ELAPFKVIGDPVSK
+3399 
-3413 QPMTADYDLLTVM
+3413 
-3426 YSYGDLGPQDKVKQP
+3426 
-3441 LTWQQWKDSVTY
+3441 
-3453 EDLTPKYKELYS
+3453 
-3465 NEDLYNKK
+3465 
-3473 DGASLGN
+3473 
-3480 VSGRL
+3480 
-3485 KELKDRINVDLGRT
+3485 
-3499 NGLEMVHHG
+3499 
-3508 ADDANPYAVM
+3508 
-3518 ADNFP
+3518 
-3523 ATFFVPKSLFA
+3523 
-3534 EDGLGEGKG
+3534 
-3543 SIQTYFNVNEQG
+3543 
-3555 AVVIRNPQEF
+3555 
-3565 SDFQQ
+3565 
-3570 VTINASFRASFN
+3570 
-3582 DKWNHGLDEPLF
+3582 
-3594 TTKRKLSHEFLNKR
+3594 
-3608 DQLLKKLSGGR
+3608 
-3619 LDAQDETLVALGN
+3619 
-3632 PDDVSGNKAI
+3632 
-3642 VAVDVSQI
+3642 
-3650 FTRQELKERA
+3650 
-3660 NVFAKPIGASYQ
+3660 
-3672 GILDQLDLVHQT
+3672 
-3684 VSRDQIVA
+3684 
-3692 SFELNKKVNAYIAE
+3692 
-3706 HPTSGRNQALT
+3706 
-3717 QLKEQI
+3717 
-3723 TSALFIGKMQ
+3723 
-3733 VAQVDI
+3733 
-3739 DAIAQT
+3739 
-3745 RPELAARIF
+3745 
-3754 MVAIEEANGEHR
+3754 
-3766 GLTDMMVRW
+3766 
-3775 ANEDPY
+3775 
-3781 LAPKQGYKGETPND
+3781 
-3795 LGFDAKYHVDLGD
+3795 
-3808 HYADFKQ
+3808 
-3815 WLETSQS
+3815 
-3822 NGLLSKATLDESTKT
+3822 
-3837 VHLGYSYQELQDLTG
+3837 
-3852 VESVQMAFYFLKE
+3852 
-3865 AAKKVDPI
+3865 
-3873 SGDSA
+3873 
-3878 EMILLKKFADKSY
+3878 
-3891 LSQLDSDRMDQIEG
+3891 
-3905 IYRSSHETDVDAWD
+3905 
-3919 RRYSGAGYDE
+3919 
-3929 LTNKLAGATGV
+3929 
-3940 DEQLSVLLDD
+3940 
-3950 RKGLL
+3950 
-3955 IGEVHGSDVNGL
+3955 
-3967 RFVNEQ
+3967 
-3973 MDALKKQG
+3973 
-3981 VTVIGLEHLRSDLAQ
+3981 
-3996 PLIDRYLATGVMS
+3996 
-4009 SELSAML
+4009 
-4016 KTKHLDA
+4016 
-4023 TLFENARA
+4023 
-4031 NGMRIVALDAN
+4031 
-4042 SSARPNVQGTE
+4042 
-4053 HGLMYRAGAANNIAV
+4053 
-4068 EVLQSLPDDEK
+4068 
-4079 FVAIYG
+4079 
-4085 KAHLQS
+4085 
-4091 HKGIEGFVPGI
+4091 
-4102 THRLDLPA
+4102 
-4110 LRVSDS
+4110 
-4116 NQFRVEQDDMTLR
+4116 
-4129 VVYDDVANKPKLTFK
+4129 
-4144 DSLSGANTA
+4144 
-4153 IHNQNVNDWERVAV
+4153 V
-4167 TPTAD
+4167 TPTTD

-4183 VQMENDSVVANAAAN
+4183 VQMENDDVVAKAAAN

-4220 VYGDPSKLDGKL
+4220 VYGDPSKLDGEL

-4239 GRDDSDSNN
+4239 GRDHSESNN
-4248 THLSGYSAE
+4248 TRLSGYSADE
-4257 DLAAKLAN
+4257 LAVKLAK
-4265 FQQSFSQ
+4265 FQQSFNQ
-4272 AENINNTPDHIS
+4272 AENINNKPDHIS

-4305 AMDVNGLRVDV
+4305 AMDANGLRVDV
-4316 SARSSELAV
+4316 SVRSSELAV
-4325 DATGRKHTKDENGDW
+4325 DEAGRKHTKDANGDW
-4340 IQKAETNKVS
+4340 VQKAENNKVS
-4350 LSWNEQ
+4350 LSWDAQ
-4356 GEVIAKEERIRNGI
+4356 GEVVAKDEPIRNGI

-4380 GVSDVGEIARGAIGD
+4380 GVSDVDEPARGAIGD
-4395 NNDVFDAPEKRKVET
+4395 NNDVFDAPEKRKPET
-4410 ETSSSAAN
+4410 EVIANSSNSN
-4418 NKLSYSGNIQ
+4418 QLSYSGNIQ
-4428 VNVGDGEFTA
+4428 VNVGEGEFTA

-4450 GSGGFK
+4450 GTGGFK

-4463 NVMVHIGNGESKHS
+4463 NVMVHIGDGESKHS
-4477 VDMGGYQAL
+4477 VDIGGYQAL
-4486 EGAQMFIGNRNVSF
+4486 EGAQMFLGNRNVSF
-4500 NLGQSND
+4500 NFGHSND
-4507 LLVMMDKSIPTPPL
+4507 LILMMDKSIPTPPL

-4533 VLQSIATSG
+4533 VLQGIAMSG
-4542 EDQDWLAAQEQQW
+4542 DGEDWLAAQEQQW

-4579 CLVELDSHN
+4579 HLVQLNSQN
-4588 ERSSR
+4588 ERDSR
-4593 GLKHDTEAALNK
+4593 GLKHDAEATLNK

-4614 SDSSAGKLSRAD
+4614 GNSGTSQLSRAD

-4680 QFSATGQAKT
+4680 QFTATGQAKT
-4690 TFTYTPEDLP
+4690 TFTYTPQDLP
-4700 RQLKNKLLGQMA
+4700 RQLKNKLLGQLA
-4712 GIGAETTLADIFGV
+4712 GVGAETTLADIFGV
-4726 DYTTSG
+4726 DYTASG
-4732 QIVSRNGEA
+4732 QIVSRNGQA

-4748 TEMLEVIGEFS
+4748 KEMLEVIGEFS

-4775 LKSGIDM
+4775 LKAGIDM
-4782 GADGIQSFA
+4782 GADGIKSFA
-4791 ETHGLKDKA
+4791 ETHGLKEKA
-4800 PEEEENKSAV
+4800 PEEEKDNPSV
-4810 SVNGTSVNSA
+4810 SVNGANVNSA
-4820 QGATASDGNT
+4820 QGATVADGNT

-4870 KENLTADLLNM
+4870 KQNLTADLLNM

-4894 LQGDGDINLSLGNY
+4894 LQGDGDINISLGNY

-4949 GEGSDMGVLM
+4949 GEGNDMGVLM

-5000 IDTGLGRDYVVT
+5000 IDTGSGRDYVVT

-5021 GDGQDYSVTIG
+5021 GDDQDYSVTIG

-5048 FGNYNRINASAGNDV
+5048 FGNYNRINAGAGNDV

-5072 LNGGEGED
+5072 LNGGDGDD

-5092 FNGEEGRDLMVL
+5092 FNGGEGRDLMVL

-5126 IDNLVEDISS
+5126 IDNLVEDIRS

-5156 YDLKLSILRDPVSET
+5156 YDLKLSILRDPSNDS
-5171 DQAKFEHI
+5171 DQSKFEYI
-5179 GSVTFND
+5179 GSVRFSD
-5186 YFDGK
+5186 YFNGN
-5191 RAQMIIAMGEK
+5191 RAQVVIGMSEK
-5202 DANGEREYTTLSE
+5202 DLSGEREYTMLSD
-5215 SSIDALVQAMS
+5215 SAIDALVQAMS
-5226 GFDPQAGD
+5226 GFEPQAGD
-5234 NGFIDNL
+5234 NGFIDSL
-5241 DSKSRVAI
+5241 ESKSQAAI
-5249 STAWAD
+5249 SIAWSD
-5255 VVHKKGI
+5255 VVHKKGLM
-5262 TV
+5262 V

>member
-13 FTGNYSADNGN
+13 FTGNYSADDGN
-24 NDIVAIGFG
+24 NNIVAIGFG
-33 GEIHAYGGDDHV
+33 GQIHAYGGDDHV
-45 TVGSIGATVHTGSGN
+45 TVGSIGATVYTGSGN

-70 RVEDSTGHLSVK
+70 KVEDSTGHLIVK

-110 HLGHHGDVSYGGAAA
+110 HLGNHGDVSYGGAAA
-125 YNSVKRKGLSG
+125 YNGITRKGLSG
-136 NVTFK
+136 NVTFA

-146 NALWHETNHGNLSFA
+146 NALWHETNQGNLSFT

-167 KLDRTWFDQYQGSRG
+167 KLDRTWFNRYQGSHG
-182 DVSFDGAGA
+182 DVTFDGAGA

-231 SNRIERTRQ
+231 SNRIERTHQ
-240 AEDVYQQTH
+240 AEDVYTQTR

-262 FYSDV
+262 LYSDV

-279 YNTITRKGSGSSFD
+279 YNTIIRKGSGNDF
-293 AQGMEYAKAED
+293 AKEGMTNAKADE
-304 IVLTTAKM
+304 IVLTKAVM
-312 HGSWIGSGTHAVT
+312 SGSWIGQDHHVT
-325 AVKSERE
+325 AVKSASE
-332 PNTYLFAI
+332 PNTYLFAF
-340 ADGTYTKINKV
+340 ADSTYTKINKV
-351 RLSNDPK
+351 QLRNDPQ
-358 TGKLKYYSEA
+358 TGELKYYSTA
-368 WYKQGN
+368 WYKEGN
-374 HLSGLAR
+374 HLSNLANQDI
-381 SDVSS
+381 SDN
-386 AGGFEVNPINGG
+386 GGFTAVNINGA
-398 YTLSNIAVEHQ
+398 YTLSDLKVEHQ
-409 QSLTVHAM
+409 QSVTVHAV
-417 EKDLTEYEW
+417 EKSLTEYEW

-432 ALIDAKDVVLSD
+432 AVIDAKEVSLSD
-444 AKMGGHAISTDGT
+444 AKMGGHAIYADGT
-457 KVDVQAIKSNR
+457 KVDVKAVKSNR
-468 KPNTYVY
+468 QPNTYIY

-490 ANDAETGV
+490 ANDPETGA

-509 GDHTANLA
+509 GDHTANIA
-517 NEDISSANGYHSM
+517 NQDISSATGYNPM
-530 GKGGYSLSALNYSVN
+530 GKGGYSLSDLHYSVN
-545 AIRSMSETV
+545 AVRSTSETV
-554 ADIDEYTDQTLFKPA
+554 ADIEEYTDQTLFKPA
-569 TDSGESSGDVHF
+569 NDSGESSGDVRF
-581 SGAGGGNVIKSNVT
+581 NGAGGGNVIKSNVT
-595 RGNVYF
+595 RGNVHF

-650 VHQSKQ
+650 VHQSQQ

-663 GGAVNVLVRI
+663 GGAVNVLVRL

-683 AYGNISVHK
+683 AYGNISVQK
-692 GNGNSRVAMLGG
+692 GSGDSRVVMLGG
-704 YNTHTQIGSGH
+704 YNTHTQIGSGN

-729 VGNGEVTSV
+729 VGKGDVAAV

-748 VGEGELT
+748 MGEGELT
-755 AGMLGGA
+755 SGMLGGA
-762 NVMTHISG
+762 NVITHISN
-770 DEQASNTTAVAL
+770 DEQLSNTTAVAL

-789 KKGKGD
+789 KKGKGS

-810 GDGSTTGVMVGGAN
+810 GDGTTTGVMVGGAN

-872 IAAMIGAGNI
+872 IAVMIGAGNI

-951 MVGNANIFTHIG
+951 MVGNANIFTHVG
-963 NGSTFAAMIG
+963 SGSTFAAMIG
-973 QANVMT
+973 QANIMT

-990 VGKANIYTH
+990 VGKANIMTH

-1004 SLGLFAGEMNVMT
+1004 SLGLFAGEVNVMT

-1105 SDIGNVM
+1105 SDVGNVM

-1125 GKANIVTKVGDGLGI
+1125 GKANLITKVGDGLGV

-1153 GDGDRYNF
+1153 GDGDRFNF
-1161 AKGEANIL
+1161 AKGEANLI
-1169 TKVGDGQEV
+1169 TKVGDGQEL
-1178 SVVQGKANI
+1178 SVVQGEANI

-1209 VGDGRN
+1209 VGHGQN

-1239 SKGNVVTK
+1239 SKGNIVTK

-1256 AKGKANITT
+1256 AKGQANITT

-1270 LSVTAAYGDANIN
+1270 LNVTAAYGDANIN
-1283 TKVGNGVSVN
+1283 TKVGDGVSVN

-1320 NIHIGDGLNINASY
+1320 NIHVGDGLNINASY
-1334 ARNNVAIKVGN
+1334 AQNNVAIKVGN

-1368 NVKQTLLGVG
+1368 NIKQTVLGVG

-1390 EASTSGTQKGRGA
+1390 EASSSGTHKGRGA

-1418 AIEEVGSD
+1418 AIKEVSSD

-1436 KVDTPDLNEM
+1436 KVDTPDLNKM
-1446 DNDLNIDGASDHAPN
+1446 QHALNVDDSSVQAPN

-1467 FEQGDRGWQST
+1467 FELGEHGWQST

-1483 SYSGSVYG
+1483 SYAGSVYG
-1491 VNGEGHGTRVT
+1491 VEGEGHGARVT
-1502 ELDTHTNTS
+1502 ELDTYTNTS
-1511 LYQDLTDLTEG
+1511 LYQDLANLAQG

-1558 ASAWQQKTLKLT
+1558 ESAWQQKTLKLT
-1570 AHAGSNR
+1570 AQAGSNR

-1597 AKSESSPQAN
+1597 ATSESSQQAN
-1607 AVSEHAKQNQ
+1607 AIREHATQNP
-1617 ASQNALSDKERAEA
+1617 AAQNALSDKERAEA

-1657 DQQAIENNGQAQRDA
+1657 DQQALENNGQAQRDA
-1672 VKEESEA
+1672 VQEESEA
-1679 VTAELTTLAQGLDVL
+1679 ITAELTKLAQGLDVL
-1694 DGQATH
+1694 DSQATH
-1700 TGKSGEQWRNDFAG
+1700 TGESGDQWRNEFAS
-1714 GLLDGVQS
+1714 GLLAGVQT
-1722 QIDDAKQL
+1722 QLDDAKQL
-1730 ASDKMAAA
+1730 ANGKIAEA
-1738 KQTQSDNNS
+1738 KQTHADNQN
-1747 KVKDSIAKS
+1747 KVKDAVAKS

-1770 EQDIAEAKA
+1770 EQDIADAQA
-1779 DAETRKADAVAKS
+1779 DAEKRQADALAKGK
-1792 HDAKQAESDAHSAAN
+1792 DAQQAESDAHHAVN
-1807 DAQSRGDRDAMN
+1807 NAQSRGDRDVQV

-1825 QAQNDAQ
+1825 QAQADAQ

-1841 PDRQGVAGSGLSG
+1841 PDRQGVTGSGLSG
-1854 NAHRVE
+1854 NAHSVE
-1860 GAGETGSHVNTDSQ
+1860 GAGETDSHVKTDSQ
-1874 TNADGRFSD
+1874 TNADGRFSE
-1883 GLTEQELEALEG
+1883 GLTEQEQEALEG

-1908 IRSKN
+1908 IRAKN
-1913 SGSTITS
+1913 SVSTITT
-1920 MFMEAN
+1920 MFTEAN
-1926 ADSIVVDTTASQDV
+1926 TDSIVVPTTTPQDV
-1940 VRKEVRISGVNLVG
+1940 VRKEIRISGVNLEG
-1954 LGEASHDSAE
+1954 LGEASHDSAV

-1982 TDNDVATDKYVPVP
+1982 SDHPRATEQYIPVP

-2002 ADVSD
+2002 VNVSD
-2007 EVKQRMIQSM
+2007 ETKQRLTQFV

-2028 PKDQAQALATLFVES
+2028 PKDQAQALATLFVEA
-2043 TLDYDWDKRV
+2043 TLNYDWDKRV

-2065 FETPHAEKSIVS
+2065 FEAPHGENSLVS
-2077 FWSGKNFKQ
+2077 FWSGRNFKE
-2086 YRDVLDNAQT
+2086 YRNVLDNAQP
-2096 DGKKVVYDIDVK
+2096 DGKKVVYDIDVQ
-2108 GNAFAIDLNKHLMRW
+2108 GNAFAIKLNKQLMRW
-2123 GGLFL
+2123 GDMFL
-2128 DPDNAEQNQ
+2128 DLENADQNHLQ
-2137 LKSSIDAAT
+2137 SSIEAAAY
-2146 FSNTGFWSSVYA
+2146 SNTGFWSSVYA
-2158 TGAQHDVYVIAEGGV
+2158 TGAKDDVYVIAEGGM
-2173 RLGNYFWHVELP
+2173 RLGNYFWNVELP
-2185 ALRQLQREG
+2185 LLRQLQREG

-2205 VSEYKDLPA
+2205 VSEYKDVPVN
-2214 DEIGR
+2214 EIGHK
-2219 RLTDAGVGVKVR
+2219 LTDAGVGVKVR
-2231 FDALSSARQAEL
+2231 FDALSAAQQAEL
-2243 LADNPDDYRADT
+2243 LAINPKGYKADS

-2265 IDSMLRES
+2265 IDSMLRDA

-2286 VQEGDEGFEV
+2286 VQEGDEGFKV
-2296 RSWPGSD
+2296 RAWPGSD
-2303 DKSKTILL
+2303 GKSKTIVL
-2311 DNPEDAAQQKAIE
+2311 DNPEDATQQKTIE
-2324 RFILANFDNFE
+2324 RFILANFQNFE

-2343 VDNKVLSHHD
+2343 VDNKVISHDKGITH
-2353 GRTRILAQKE
+2353 ILAQKV
-2363 DGAWTYNTNSE
+2363 DGAWLYNAKVD

-2382 DAAHV
+2382 DAANV
-2387 SGKVR
+2387 TGKIR

-2397 KVIDALAEYHASTA
+2397 QVIDALSEYHSSVT
-2411 EHADYELE
+2411 ELSDYEQE
-2419 SVEQLV
+2419 SIEKLLS
-2425 NLRKKIEGYALG
+2425 LRKKIEGYVLG
-2437 HPDSGRLEAMNSLLN
+2437 HPDSGRIAAMNSLLN
-2452 QVNSRLEEVSVLAVS
+2452 QVNTRLEEVSVLAVS
-2467 EQSIKAHDSFS
+2467 EPNIKAQDSFS
-2478 RLYDQLDN
+2478 RLYDQLETAN
-2486 AHLKQS
+2486 LKGT
-2492 KHLYLDGNGD
+2492 KHLYLDKNGE

-2507 KGNLAKIDQL
+2507 KGHLANIDLL
-2517 GGSDA
+2517 GSREA
-2522 VLEKVKASVNHEYG
+2522 VLEKVKLTVSNEYG
-2536 QAIADTIFAGLSA
+2536 QTVADTIFAGLSA
-2549 NELAKDGKGIDIT
+2549 KDLAKDGKGIDIA
-2562 GLNRIHQALEQ
+2562 GLKKVHLAIEQ
-2573 HMSPVSATMYIWKPS
+2573 HLSPVSATLFLWKPS

-2596 ALQIGQGRTQ
+2596 ALQISQGRTQ
-2606 IDAQAAADFNK
+2606 LEGQAAADFNQ

-2626 GSKSSNIRNIFNV
+2626 GSKSSNISNILNV
-2639 ATEYQPDLKLRW
+2639 ATKDQPDLKLRW
-2651 SDFSQPAH
+2651 KDFSQPAAH
-2659 QNDTLEHDMASEEND
+2659 GESLAFDMQTEEND
-2674 GFGLNDGE
+2674 DFGLKSAED
-2682 TKLKR
+2682 KLKD
-2687 FIEKLN
+2687 FIKQL
-2693 AAKGIDAAYKDAS
+2693 ASASGVDKKFKDISQAFTMM
-2706 EGYASVLLGNPDM
+2706 ALMNPDI
-2719 LVSTGIPAHVFQPFV
+2719 LESANIPEHISKPFV
-2734 DQWNDTSYDMM
+2734 DQWNDTSYDMQ
-2745 DVANRFAQ
+2745 DVAQRFAKELQEQAKVAANSEQMEQQISEVVRRFAQ
-2753 ELQKQAQASGD
+2753 DELDKIQT
-2764 PALVAKRIDNV
+2764 
-2775 VRLFAERALEEI
+2775 
-2787 EAFKASQADEGRVF
+2787 FKETQADQGRVF

-2809 VAAMQAEWNRL
+2809 VAAMQAEWHRL
-2820 SHDPDARYQL
+2820 SNDPDARYQL

-2848 DKLIGHTWRPK
+2848 DKLIGHTWLPK

-2888 HQVNDDLDALSGS
+2888 HQVTDVLDALSG
-2901 EKHKDKVAI
+2901 
-2910 ENDGTPPRDK
+2910 N
-2920 VPLSPLT
+2920 
-2927 RFLNNEL
+2927 
-2934 YGERDARRKI
+2934 
-2944 GDITQTLLDHAV
+2944 
-2956 EKGESQKVTLKG
+2956 
-2968 EAGRLTGYY
+2968 
-2977 HQGTASSDDETST
+2977 
-2990 TSGKVVLFLHGS
+2990 
-3002 GSSAEEQA
+3002 
-3010 SAIRSHY
+3010 
-3017 QKQGIDMLAVN
+3017 
-3028 LRGYGESDGG
+3028 
-3038 PSEKGLYQD
+3038 
-3047 ARTMF
+3047 
-3052 NYLVNDKGIDPSNI
+3052 
-3066 ILHGYSMGGPI
+3066 
-3077 AADLARYAAQ
+3077 
-3087 NGQAVSGLLLDRPM
+3087 
-3101 PSMTKA
+3101 
-3107 ITAHEVANPAGIV
+3107 
-3120 GTIAKAVNGQFSVE
+3120 
-3134 KNLKGLPQETPILL
+3134 
-3148 LTDNEGL
+3148 
-3155 GEEGEK
+3155 
-3161 LRVKLSN
+3161 
-3168 SGFNVTGEQTFY
+3168 
-3180 GHEASNRLMSQYTG
+3180 
-3194 QIVSD
+3194 
-3199 LLNTQHIKHNEAKL
+3199 
-3213 NLEPHGKNYESR
+3213 
-3225 DLILKPISQPE
+3225 
-3236 TVELGMPEVD
+3236 
-3246 QKVLADIAERENVII
+3246 
-3261 GVRPVD
+3261 
-3267 EKSKSLIASK
+3267 
-3277 MYSSKGLFVKAKSS
+3277 KAK
-3291 DWGPMSGFIP
+3291 
-3301 VDQSFAKASA
+3301 
-3311 RRDLETFN
+3311 
-3319 RHAEQSIQS
+3319 
-3328 GNAVSADLYLNQV
+3328 
-3341 RVEELVSKY
+3341 
-3350 HSLTPL
+3350 
-3356 ELDDQSG
+3356 
-3363 MYKTTATNGDQSVP
+3363 
-3377 FFLNR
+3377 
-3382 VTVDGNEL
+3382 
-3390 WQVHYITNG
+3390 
-3399 ELAPFKVIGDPVSK
+3399 
-3413 QPMTADYDLLTVM
+3413 
-3426 YSYGDLGPQDKVKQP
+3426 
-3441 LTWQQWKDSVTY
+3441 
-3453 EDLTPKYKELYS
+3453 
-3465 NEDLYNKK
+3465 
-3473 DGASLGN
+3473 
-3480 VSGRL
+3480 
-3485 KELKDRINVDLGRT
+3485 
-3499 NGLEMVHHG
+3499 
-3508 ADDANPYAVM
+3508 
-3518 ADNFP
+3518 
-3523 ATFFVPKSLFA
+3523 
-3534 EDGLGEGKG
+3534 
-3543 SIQTYFNVNEQG
+3543 
-3555 AVVIRNPQEF
+3555 
-3565 SDFQQ
+3565 
-3570 VTINASFRASFN
+3570 
-3582 DKWNHGLDEPLF
+3582 
-3594 TTKRKLSHEFLNKR
+3594 
-3608 DQLLKKLSGGR
+3608 
-3619 LDAQDETLVALGN
+3619 
-3632 PDDVSGNKAI
+3632 
-3642 VAVDVSQI
+3642 VAVDLAQI
-3650 FTRQELKERA
+3650 FTVQELKERA
-3660 NVFAKPIGASYQ
+3660 KVFAKPIGASYQ
-3672 GILDQLDLVHQT
+3672 GILDQLDLVHQAKG
-3684 VSRDQIVA
+3684 RYQIAA
-3692 SFELNKKVNAYIAE
+3692 SFELNKKINDYIAE

-3717 QLKEQI
+3717 QLKEQV

-3733 VAQVDI
+3733 VAQAGI

-3745 RPELAARIF
+3745 RPELATRIF
-3754 MVAIEEANGEHR
+3754 MVAIEEANGKHV
-3766 GLTDMMVRW
+3766 GLTDMMLRW

-3781 LAPKQGYKGETPND
+3781 LAPKHGYKGEMPSD
-3795 LGFDAKYHVDLGD
+3795 LGFDAKYHVDLGE

-3852 VESVQMAFYFLKE
+3852 AESVQMAFYFLKE
-3865 AAKKVDPI
+3865 AAKKADPI

-3878 EMILLKKFADKSY
+3878 EMILLKKFADQNY

-3919 RRYSGAGYDE
+3919 RRYSGKGYDE
-3929 LTNKLAGATGV
+3929 LTNMLASATGV

-3973 MDALKKQG
+3973 MEALKKQG

-4016 KTKHLDA
+4016 KTKHLDV
-4023 TLFENARA
+4023 TLFENARV

-4068 EVLQSLPDDEK
+4068 EVLQNLPDGEK

-4110 LRVSDS
+4110 LKVSDS
-4116 NQFRVEQDDMTLR
+4116 NQFTVEQDDVSLR
-4129 VVYDDVANKPKLTFK
+4129 VVYDDVANKPKITFK
-4144 DSLSGANTA
+4144 GSLSGANTA
-4153 IHNQNVNDWERVAV
+4153 LHNQNVNDWERVVV
-4167 TPTAD
+4167 TPIAD

-4183 VQMENDSVVANAAAN
+4183 VQMENDPVVAKAAAN
-4198 LAGKHPESSV
+4198 LAGKHAESSV

-4239 GRDDSDSNN
+4239 GRDHSESNN
-4248 THLSGYSAE
+4248 TRLSGYSADE
-4257 DLAAKLAN
+4257 LAVKLAK
-4265 FQQSFSQ
+4265 FQQSFNQ
-4272 AENINNTPDHIS
+4272 AENINNKPDHIS

-4305 AMDVNGLRVDV
+4305 AMDANGLRVDV
-4316 SARSSELAV
+4316 SVRSSELAV
-4325 DATGRKHTKDENGDW
+4325 DEAGRKHTKDANGDW
-4340 IQKAETNKVS
+4340 VQKAENNKVS
-4350 LSWNEQ
+4350 LSWDAQ
-4356 GEVIAKEERIRNGI
+4356 GEVVAKDEPIRNGI

-4380 GVSDVGEIARGAIGD
+4380 GVNNVDEPARGAIGD
-4395 NNDVFDAPEKRKVET
+4395 NSDVFDAPEKRKPET
-4410 ETSSSAAN
+4410 EVIANSSSSN
-4418 NKLSYSGNIQ
+4418 QLSYSGNIQ
-4428 VNVGDGEFTA
+4428 VNVGEGEFTA

-4450 GSGGFK
+4450 GTGGFK

-4463 NVMVHIGNGESKHS
+4463 NVMVHIGDGESKHS
-4477 VDMGGYQAL
+4477 VDIGGYQAL
-4486 EGAQMFIGNRNVSF
+4486 EGAQMFLGNRNVSF
-4500 NLGQSND
+4500 NFGHSND
-4507 LLVMMDKSIPTPPL
+4507 LILMMDKSIPTPPL
-4521 VNPFDGAARISG
+4521 VNPFDGATRISG
-4533 VLQSIATSG
+4533 VLQGIAMSG
-4542 EDQDWLAAQEQQW
+4542 EGEDWLAAQEQQW

-4579 CLVELDSHN
+4579 TLVELDSQN
-4588 ERSSR
+4588 ERDSR
-4593 GLKHDTEAALNK
+4593 GLKHDAEATLNK

-4614 SDSSAGKLSRAD
+4614 GNSGTSQLSRAD

-4680 QFSATGQAKT
+4680 QFTATGQAKT
-4690 TFTYTPEDLP
+4690 TFTYTPQDLP
-4700 RQLKNKLLGQMA
+4700 RQLKNKLLGQLA
-4712 GIGAETTLADIFGV
+4712 GVGAETTLADIFGV
-4726 DYTTSG
+4726 DYTASG
-4732 QIVSRNGEA
+4732 QIVSRNGQA

-4748 TEMLEVIGEFS
+4748 KEMLEVIGEFS

-4775 LKSGIDM
+4775 LKAGIDM
-4782 GADGIQSFA
+4782 GADGIKSFA
-4791 ETHGLKDKA
+4791 ETHGLKEKA
-4800 PEEEENKSAV
+4800 PEEEKDNSSV
-4810 SVNGTSVNSA
+4810 SVNGANVNSA
-4820 QGATASDGNT
+4820 QGATVADGNT

-4870 KENLTADLLNM
+4870 KQNLTADLLNM

-4894 LQGDGDINLSLGNY
+4894 LQGDGDINISLGNY

-4949 GEGSDMGVLM
+4949 GEGNDMGVLM

-5000 IDTGLGRDYVVT
+5000 IDTGSGRDYVVT

-5021 GDGQDYSVTIG
+5021 GDDQDYSVTIG

-5048 FGNYNRINASAGNDV
+5048 FGNYNRINAGAGNDV

-5072 LNGGEGED
+5072 LNGGDGDD

-5092 FNGEEGRDLMVL
+5092 FNGGEGRDLMVL

-5126 IDNLVEDISS
+5126 IDNLVEDIRS

-5156 YDLKLSILRDPVSET
+5156 YDLKLSILRDPSNDS
-5171 DQAKFEHI
+5171 DQSKFEHI
-5179 GSVTFND
+5179 GSVTFSD
-5186 YFDGK
+5186 YFNGN
-5191 RAQMIIAMGEK
+5191 RAQVVIGMSEK
-5202 DANGEREYTTLSE
+5202 DLSGEREYTMLSD
-5215 SSIDALVQAMS
+5215 SAIDALVQAMS
-5226 GFDPQAGD
+5226 GFEPQAGD
-5234 NGFIDNL
+5234 NGFIDSL
-5241 DSKSRVAI
+5241 ESKSQAAI
-5249 STAWAD
+5249 SMAWSD
-5255 VVHKKGI
+5255 VVHKKGLM
-5262 TV
+5262 V

>member
-13 FTGNYSADNGN
+13 FTGNYSADDGN
-24 NDIVAIGFG
+24 NNIVAIGFG
-33 GEIHAYGGDDHV
+33 GQIHAYGGDDHV
-45 TVGSIGATVHTGSGN
+45 TVGSIGATVYTGSGN

-70 RVEDSTGHLSVK
+70 KVEDSTGHLTVK

-110 HLGHHGDVSYGGAAA
+110 HLGNHGDVSYGGAAA
-125 YNSVKRKGLSG
+125 YNGITRKGLSG
-136 NVTFK
+136 NVTFA

-146 NALWHETNHGNLSFA
+146 NALWHETNQGNLSFT

-167 KLDRTWFDQYQGSRG
+167 KLDRTWFNRYQGSHG
-182 DVSFDGAGA
+182 DVTFDGAGA

-231 SNRIERTRQ
+231 SNRIERTHQ
-240 AEDVYQQTH
+240 AEDVYTQTR

-262 FYSDV
+262 LYSDV

-279 YNTITRKGSGSSFD
+279 YNTIIRKGSGNDF
-293 AQGMEYAKAED
+293 AKEGMTNAKADE
-304 IVLTTAKM
+304 IVLTKAVM
-312 HGSWIGSGTHAVT
+312 SGSWIGQDHHVT
-325 AVKSERE
+325 AVKSASE
-332 PNTYLFAI
+332 PNTYLFAF
-340 ADGTYTKINKV
+340 ADSTYTKINKV
-351 RLSNDPK
+351 QLRNDPQ
-358 TGKLKYYSEA
+358 TGELKYYSTA
-368 WYKQGN
+368 WYKEGN
-374 HLSGLAR
+374 HLSNLANQDI
-381 SDVSS
+381 SDN
-386 AGGFEVNPINGG
+386 GGFTAVNINGA
-398 YTLSNIAVEHQ
+398 YTLSDLKVEHQ
-409 QSLTVHAM
+409 QSVTVHAV
-417 EKDLTEYEW
+417 EKSLTEYEW

-432 ALIDAKDVVLSD
+432 AVIDAKEVSLSD
-444 AKMGGHAISTDGT
+444 AKMGGHAIYADGT
-457 KVDVQAIKSNR
+457 KVDVKAVKSNR
-468 KPNTYVY
+468 QPNTYIY

-490 ANDAETGV
+490 ANDPETGA

-509 GDHTANLA
+509 GDHTANIA
-517 NEDISSANGYHSM
+517 NQDISSATGYNPM
-530 GKGGYSLSALNYSVN
+530 GKGGYSLSDLHYSVN
-545 AIRSMSETV
+545 AVRSTSETV
-554 ADIDEYTDQTLFKPA
+554 ADIEEYTDQTLFKPA
-569 TDSGESSGDVHF
+569 NDSGESSGDVRF
-581 SGAGGGNVIKSNVT
+581 NGAGGGNVIKSNVT

-650 VHQSKQ
+650 VHQSQQ

-663 GGAVNVLVRI
+663 GGAVNVLVRL

-683 AYGNISVHK
+683 AYGNISVQK
-692 GNGNSRVAMLGG
+692 GSGDSRVVMLGG
-704 YNTHTQIGSGH
+704 YNTHTQIGSGN

-729 VGNGEVTSV
+729 VGKGDVAAV

-748 VGEGELT
+748 MGEGELT
-755 AGMLGGA
+755 SGMLGGA
-762 NVMTHISG
+762 NVITQISN
-770 DEQASNTTAVAL
+770 DDQLSNTTAVAL

-789 KKGKGD
+789 KKGKGN

-810 GDGSTTGVMVGGAN
+810 GDGTTTGVMVGGAN

-872 IAAMIGAGNI
+872 IAVMIGAGNI

-963 NGSTFAAMIG
+963 HGSTFAAMIG
-973 QANVMT
+973 QANIMT

-990 VGKANIYTH
+990 VGKANIMTH

-1004 SLGLFAGEMNVMT
+1004 SLGLFAGEVNVMT

-1105 SDIGNVM
+1105 SDVGNMM

-1125 GKANIVTKVGDGLGI
+1125 GKANLITKVGDGLGV

-1161 AKGEANIL
+1161 AKGEANLI

-1178 SVVQGKANI
+1178 SVVQGEANI

-1209 VGDGRN
+1209 VGHGQN

-1239 SKGNVVTK
+1239 SKGNIVTK

-1256 AKGKANITT
+1256 AKGQANITT

-1270 LSVTAAYGDANIN
+1270 LNVTAAYGDANIN
-1283 TKVGNGVSVN
+1283 TKVGDGVSVN

-1320 NIHIGDGLNINASY
+1320 NIHVGDGLNINASY
-1334 ARNNVAIKVGN
+1334 AQNNVAIKVGN

-1368 NVKQTLLGVG
+1368 NIKQTVLGVG

-1390 EASTSGTQKGRGA
+1390 EASSSGTHKGRGA

-1418 AIEEVGSD
+1418 AIKEVGSD

-1436 KVDTPDLNEM
+1436 KVDTPDLNKM
-1446 DNDLNIDGASDHAPN
+1446 QHALNVDDSSVQAPN

-1467 FEQGDRGWQST
+1467 FEQGAHGWQST

-1483 SYSGSVYG
+1483 SYAGSVYG
-1491 VNGEGHGTRVT
+1491 VEGEGHGARVT
-1502 ELDTHTNTS
+1502 ELDTYTNTS
-1511 LYQDLTDLTEG
+1511 LYQDLANLAQG

-1527 SFDFAKRAGLS
+1527 SFDFAKRVGLS

-1558 ASAWQQKTLKLT
+1558 ESAWQQKTLKLT
-1570 AHAGSNR
+1570 AQAGSNR

-1597 AKSESSPQAN
+1597 ATSESSQQAN
-1607 AVSEHAKQNQ
+1607 AIREHATQNP
-1617 ASQNALSDKERAEA
+1617 AAQNALSDKERAEA
-1631 DRQRLEQEKQK
+1631 DRHRLEQEKQK

-1657 DQQAIENNGQAQRDA
+1657 DQQALENNGQAQRDA
-1672 VKEESEA
+1672 VQEESEA
-1679 VTAELTTLAQGLDVL
+1679 ITAELTKLAQGLDVL
-1694 DGQATH
+1694 DSQATH
-1700 TGKSGEQWRNDFAG
+1700 TGESGDQWRNEFAS
-1714 GLLDGVQS
+1714 GLLAGVQT
-1722 QIDDAKQL
+1722 QLDDAKQL
-1730 ASDKMAAA
+1730 ANEKIAEA
-1738 KQTQSDNNS
+1738 KQTHADNQN
-1747 KVKDSIAKS
+1747 KVKDAVAKS

-1770 EQDIAEAKA
+1770 EHDIADAQA
-1779 DAETRKADAVAKS
+1779 DAEKRKADALAKGK
-1792 HDAKQAESDAHSAAN
+1792 DAQQAESDAHHAVN
-1807 DAQSRGDRDAMN
+1807 NAQSRGDRDVQV

-1825 QAQNDAQ
+1825 QVQADAQ

-1841 PDRQGVAGSGLSG
+1841 PDRQGVTGSGLSG
-1854 NAHRVE
+1854 NAHSVE
-1860 GAGETGSHVNTDSQ
+1860 GAGETDSHVNTDSQ
-1874 TNADGRFSD
+1874 TNADGRFSE
-1883 GLTEQELEALEG
+1883 GLTEQEQEALEG

-1908 IRSKN
+1908 IRAKN
-1913 SGSTITS
+1913 SVSSMTS
-1920 MFMEAN
+1920 MFSETN
-1926 ADSIVVDTTASQDV
+1926 SKSIVVPTKVSPEP
-1940 VRKEVRISGVNLVG
+1940 VRQEVTRRDVRISGVNL
-1954 LGEASHDSAE
+1954 E
-1964 SLVAARAEKVA
+1964 SLSAVQGNQPTGQLASKS
-1975 NLYRWLD
+1975 
-1982 TDNDVATDKYVPVP
+1982 VP
-1996 GFERVD
+1996 GFKSHFASTSIGIENELSGLVAVLPKNSAQTFGYVHDSQGNPLFMLTKDMNQGGYSNPVGINDIQGVNNWQTHTIELVTYPSEISDTAAIESRKEAMLWLAKEFTD
-2002 ADVSD
+2002 HINQSNHQSLPHLVSD
-2007 EVKQRMIQSM
+2007 DGRF
-2017 SGYIEHTDNQV
+2017 
-2028 PKDQAQALATLFVES
+2028 TLVIS
-2043 TLDYDWDKRV
+2043 N
-2053 EFLTKLESYGYS
+2053 S
-2065 FETPHAEKSIVS
+2065 
-2077 FWSGKNFKQ
+2077 
-2086 YRDVLDNAQT
+2086 
-2096 DGKKVVYDIDVK
+2096 
-2108 GNAFAIDLNKHLMRW
+2108 KHLIAA
-2123 GGLFL
+2123 GNGT
-2128 DPDNAEQNQ
+2128 
-2137 LKSSIDAAT
+2137 SIDAQGKTIGMTPSGQQAT
-2146 FSNTGFWSSVYA
+2146 MAISAKEFGTSSSSEVRLLESAPWYQAGLRDEFLANAKNTTLDDPATAQNVYAYLTSVYSKTA
-2158 TGAQHDVYVIAEGGV
+2158 DLAKEYGIYINDWDPASEGFSPNAQGLTDPKVKNAWSILPRTKPVRMLELLSAEDSRYVRQQIAEKLKGTYSESLAKNVFEYFQYGGEV
-2173 RLGNYFWHVELP
+2173 AGHGINNATTGSVQQPEP
-2185 ALRQLQREG
+2185 AILFEFRSVPSALSDF
-2194 LVGEIRLLDKP
+2194 VPKTA
-2205 VSEYKDLPA
+2205 S
-2214 DEIGR
+2214 
-2219 RLTDAGVGVKVR
+2219 TVKVDVKALDHFDSASR
-2231 FDALSSARQAEL
+2231 KAIITEVNALVSGSEDFDAWYQEYRASKGQPPVKNPKSSASANHKAEWL
-2243 LADNPDDYRADT
+2243 MTQHAEQWAKITAPYTDNHETLTSTKLASNDKE
-2255 LVELD
+2255 ELHALGETSNLEHNKQQEN
-2260 VKLSA
+2260 VAS
-2265 IDSMLRES
+2265 IINTMLNDM
-2273 LPFYSLRTERNLL
+2273 LPFYALRTERNLL

-2296 RSWPGSD
+2296 RAWPGTE
-2303 DKSKTILL
+2303 DKSKTIILE
-2311 DNPEDAAQQKAIE
+2311 NPEDAAQHKAIE

-2343 VDNKVLSHHD
+2343 VDNKVISHHE
-2353 GRTRILAQKE
+2353 GRTHVLAQRV
-2363 DGAWTYNTNSE
+2363 DGAWQYNATVE
-2374 LMSVTELL
+2374 LMSVSELL

-2387 SGKVR
+2387 TGKIR

-2397 KVIDALAEYHASTA
+2397 QVIDALTDYHASIT
-2411 EHADYELE
+2411 EHADYEPE
-2419 SVEQLV
+2419 SVEKLL
-2425 NLRKKIEGYALG
+2425 NLRKKIEGYVLG
-2437 HPDSGRLEAMNSLLN
+2437 HPDSGRVEAMNSLLN
-2452 QVNSRLEEVSVLAVS
+2452 QVNTRLDEVSLLSVA
-2467 EQSIKAHDSFS
+2467 EQTIQAQDSFS
-2478 RLYDQLDN
+2478 RLYDQLEAAN
-2486 AHLKQS
+2486 LKES
-2492 KHLYLDGNGD
+2492 KHLYLDQNGD

-2507 KGNLAKIDQL
+2507 KGNLANIDLL
-2517 GGSDA
+2517 GSREA
-2522 VLEKVKASVNHEYG
+2522 VLEKVKLTVSNEYG
-2536 QAIADTIFAGLSA
+2536 QTVADTIFAGLSA
-2549 NELAKDGKGIDIT
+2549 KDLAKDGKGIDIA
-2562 GLNRIHQALEQ
+2562 GLNKVHQAIEQ
-2573 HMSPVSATMYIWKPS
+2573 HLSPVSATLYIWKPS

-2606 IDAQAAADFNK
+2606 LEGQAAADFNQ

-2626 GSKSSNIRNIFNV
+2626 GSKSSNISNILNV
-2639 ATEYQPDLKLRW
+2639 ATKDQPDLKLRW

-2659 QNDTLEHDMASEEND
+2659 QNDTLEHDVASEEND
-2674 GFGLNDGE
+2674 GFGLHDGDI
-2682 TKLKR
+2682 KLKR
-2687 FIEKLN
+2687 FIEKLH
-2693 AAKGIDAAYKDAS
+2693 AAKGIDVSFKEAS

-2719 LVSTGIPAHVFQPFV
+2719 LETTGIPAHVFQPFV
-2734 DQWNDTSYDMM
+2734 EQWNDTSYDMM
-2745 DVANRFAQ
+2745 DVAHRFAQ
-2753 ELQKQAQASGD
+2753 ELRLQAQRSDD
-2764 PALVAKRIDNV
+2764 PELLEKRIGNV
-2775 VRLFAERALEEI
+2775 VRQFAERALEEI
-2787 EAFKASQADEGRVF
+2787 ETFKASQADQGRVF

-2809 VAAMQAEWNRL
+2809 VAAMQAEWHRL
-2820 SHDPDARYQL
+2820 SNDPDARYQL

-2848 DKLIGHTWRPK
+2848 DKLIGHTWLPK

-2888 HQVNDDLDALSGS
+2888 HQVTDVLDALSGN
-2901 EKHKDKVAI
+2901 EKPKENVAI

-2920 VPLSPLT
+2920 ESLSPLT

-2934 YGERDARRKI
+2934 YGDKEARRKI
-2944 GDITQTLLDHAV
+2944 GEITQTLLDHAV
-2956 EKGESQKVTLKG
+2956 EKGESQKITLQG

-2977 HQGTASSDDETST
+2977 HQGTAPSEGETSSP
-2990 TSGKVVLFLHGS
+2990 SGKVVLFLHGS

-3010 SAIRSHY
+3010 SAIRNHY

-3066 ILHGYSMGGPI
+3066 IIHGYSMGGPI

-3120 GTIAKAVNGQFSVE
+3120 GAIAKAVNGQFSVE
-3134 KNLKGLPQETPILL
+3134 KNLEGLPKETSILL

-3155 GEEGEK
+3155 GNEGEK
-3161 LRVKLSN
+3161 LRTKLTA
-3168 SGFNVTGEQTFY
+3168 SGYNVTGEQTFY
-3180 GHEASNRLMSQYTG
+3180 GHEASNRLMSQYAD
-3194 QIVSD
+3194 QIVSGLSSSASVDED
-3199 LLNTQHIKHNEAKL
+3199 LDQQGLDTTSTKDQGVSNKDDHLQVVDSKEA
-3213 NLEPHGKNYESR
+3213 
-3225 DLILKPISQPE
+3225 
-3236 TVELGMPEVD
+3236 
-3246 QKVLADIAERENVII
+3246 LADGKI
-3261 GVRPVD
+3261 
-3267 EKSKSLIASK
+3267 L
-3277 MYSSKGLFVKAKSS
+3277 
-3291 DWGPMSGFIP
+3291 
-3301 VDQSFAKASA
+3301 
-3311 RRDLETFN
+3311 
-3319 RHAEQSIQS
+3319 H
-3328 GNAVSADLYLNQV
+3328 NQ
-3341 RVEELVSKY
+3341 
-3350 HSLTPL
+3350 
-3356 ELDDQSG
+3356 
-3363 MYKTTATNGDQSVP
+3363 
-3377 FFLNR
+3377 
-3382 VTVDGNEL
+3382 
-3390 WQVHYITNG
+3390 
-3399 ELAPFKVIGDPVSK
+3399 
-3413 QPMTADYDLLTVM
+3413 
-3426 YSYGDLGPQDKVKQP
+3426 
-3441 LTWQQWKDSVTY
+3441 
-3453 EDLTPKYKELYS
+3453 
-3465 NEDLYNKK
+3465 
-3473 DGASLGN
+3473 
-3480 VSGRL
+3480 
-3485 KELKDRINVDLGRT
+3485 
-3499 NGLEMVHHG
+3499 
-3508 ADDANPYAVM
+3508 
-3518 ADNFP
+3518 
-3523 ATFFVPKSLFA
+3523 
-3534 EDGLGEGKG
+3534 
-3543 SIQTYFNVNEQG
+3543 
-3555 AVVIRNPQEF
+3555 
-3565 SDFQQ
+3565 
-3570 VTINASFRASFN
+3570 
-3582 DKWNHGLDEPLF
+3582 
-3594 TTKRKLSHEFLNKR
+3594 
-3608 DQLLKKLSGGR
+3608 
-3619 LDAQDETLVALGN
+3619 
-3632 PDDVSGNKAI
+3632 
-3642 VAVDVSQI
+3642 
-3650 FTRQELKERA
+3650 
-3660 NVFAKPIGASYQ
+3660 
-3672 GILDQLDLVHQT
+3672 
-3684 VSRDQIVA
+3684 
-3692 SFELNKKVNAYIAE
+3692 
-3706 HPTSGRNQALT
+3706 
-3717 QLKEQI
+3717 
-3723 TSALFIGKMQ
+3723 
-3733 VAQVDI
+3733 
-3739 DAIAQT
+3739 
-3745 RPELAARIF
+3745 
-3754 MVAIEEANGEHR
+3754 
-3766 GLTDMMVRW
+3766 
-3775 ANEDPY
+3775 
-3781 LAPKQGYKGETPND
+3781 
-3795 LGFDAKYHVDLGD
+3795 
-3808 HYADFKQ
+3808 
-3815 WLETSQS
+3815 
-3822 NGLLSKATLDESTKT
+3822 
-3837 VHLGYSYQELQDLTG
+3837 
-3852 VESVQMAFYFLKE
+3852 
-3865 AAKKVDPI
+3865 
-3873 SGDSA
+3873 
-3878 EMILLKKFADKSY
+3878 
-3891 LSQLDSDRMDQIEG
+3891 
-3905 IYRSSHETDVDAWD
+3905 
-3919 RRYSGAGYDE
+3919 
-3929 LTNKLAGATGV
+3929 
-3940 DEQLSVLLDD
+3940 
-3950 RKGLL
+3950 
-3955 IGEVHGSDVNGL
+3955 DVNGW
-3967 RFVNEQ
+3967 
-3973 MDALKKQG
+3973 
-3981 VTVIGLEHLRSDLAQ
+3981 S
-3996 PLIDRYLATGVMS
+3996 P
-4009 SELSAML
+4009 
-4016 KTKHLDA
+4016 
-4023 TLFENARA
+4023 
-4031 NGMRIVALDAN
+4031 
-4042 SSARPNVQGTE
+4042 
-4053 HGLMYRAGAANNIAV
+4053 
-4068 EVLQSLPDDEK
+4068 
-4079 FVAIYG
+4079 
-4085 KAHLQS
+4085 
-4091 HKGIEGFVPGI
+4091 I
-4102 THRLDLPA
+4102 T
-4110 LRVSDS
+4110 
-4116 NQFRVEQDDMTLR
+4116 
-4129 VVYDDVANKPKLTFK
+4129 
-4144 DSLSGANTA
+4144 
-4153 IHNQNVNDWERVAV
+4153 V
-4167 TPTAD
+4167 TPTTD

-4183 VQMENDSVVANAAAN
+4183 VQMENDPVVAKAAAN
-4198 LAGKHPESSV
+4198 LAGKHAESSV

-4239 GRDDSDSNN
+4239 GRDHSESNN
-4248 THLSGYSAE
+4248 TRLSGYSADE
-4257 DLAAKLAN
+4257 LAVKLAK
-4265 FQQSFSQ
+4265 FQQSFNQ
-4272 AENINNTPDHIS
+4272 AENINNKPDHIS

-4305 AMDVNGLRVDV
+4305 AIDANGLRVDV
-4316 SARSSELAV
+4316 SVRSSELAV
-4325 DATGRKHTKDENGDW
+4325 DEAGRKHTKDANGDW
-4340 IQKAETNKVS
+4340 VQQAENNKVS
-4350 LSWNEQ
+4350 LSWDAQ
-4356 GEVIAKEERIRNGI
+4356 GEVVAKDEPIRNGI

-4380 GVSDVGEIARGAIGD
+4380 GVNNVDEPARGAIGD
-4395 NNDVFDAPEKRKVET
+4395 NSDVFDAPEKRKPET
-4410 ETSSSAAN
+4410 EVIANSSSSN
-4418 NKLSYSGNIQ
+4418 QLSYSGNIQ
-4428 VNVGDGEFTA
+4428 VNVGEGEFTA

-4450 GSGGFK
+4450 GTGGFK

-4463 NVMVHIGNGESKHS
+4463 NVMVHIGDGESKHS
-4477 VDMGGYQAL
+4477 VDIGGYQAL
-4486 EGAQMFIGNRNVSF
+4486 EGAQMFLGNRNVSF
-4500 NLGQSND
+4500 NFGHSND
-4507 LLVMMDKSIPTPPL
+4507 LILMMDKSIPTPPL

-4533 VLQSIATSG
+4533 VLQGIAMSG
-4542 EDQDWLAAQEQQW
+4542 EGEDWLAAQEQQW

-4579 CLVELDSHN
+4579 TLVELDSQN
-4588 ERSSR
+4588 ERDSR
-4593 GLKHDTEAALNK
+4593 GLKHDAEATLNK

-4614 SDSSAGKLSRAD
+4614 GNSGTSQLSRAD

-4680 QFSATGQAKT
+4680 QFTATGQAKT
-4690 TFTYTPEDLP
+4690 TFTYTPQDLP
-4700 RQLKNKLLGQMA
+4700 RQLKNKLLGQLA
-4712 GIGAETTLADIFGV
+4712 GVGAETTLADIFGV
-4726 DYTTSG
+4726 DYTASG
-4732 QIVSRNGEA
+4732 QIVSRNGQA

-4748 TEMLEVIGEFS
+4748 KEMLEVIGEFS

-4775 LKSGIDM
+4775 LKAGIDM
-4782 GADGIQSFA
+4782 GADGIKSFA
-4791 ETHGLKDKA
+4791 ETHGLKEKA
-4800 PEEEENKSAV
+4800 PEEEKDNSSV
-4810 SVNGTSVNSA
+4810 SVNGANVNSA
-4820 QGATASDGNT
+4820 QGATVADGNT

-4870 KENLTADLLNM
+4870 KQNLTADLLNM
-4881 KEKTFDFLRNSGH
+4881 KDKTFDFLRNSGH
-4894 LQGDGDINLSLGNY
+4894 LQGDGDINISLGNY

-4949 GEGSDMGVLM
+4949 GEGNDMGVLM

-5000 IDTGLGRDYVVT
+5000 IDTGSGRDYVVT

-5021 GDGQDYSVTIG
+5021 GDDQDYSVTIG

-5048 FGNYNRINASAGNDV
+5048 FGNYNRINAGAGNDV

-5072 LNGGEGED
+5072 LNGGDGDD

-5092 FNGEEGRDLMVL
+5092 FNGGEGRDLMVL

-5126 IDNLVEDISS
+5126 IDNLVEDIRS

-5156 YDLKLSILRDPVSET
+5156 YDLKLSILRDPSNDS
-5171 DQAKFEHI
+5171 DQSKFEHI
-5179 GSVTFND
+5179 GSVTFSD
-5186 YFDGK
+5186 YFNGN
-5191 RAQMIIAMGEK
+5191 RAQVVIGMSEK
-5202 DANGEREYTTLSE
+5202 DLSGEREYTMLSD
-5215 SSIDALVQAMS
+5215 SAIDALVQAMS
-5226 GFDPQAGD
+5226 GFEPQAGD
-5234 NGFIDNL
+5234 NGFIDSL
-5241 DSKSRVAI
+5241 ESKSQAAI
-5249 STAWAD
+5249 SMAWSD
-5255 VVHKKGI
+5255 VVHKKGLM
-5262 TV
+5262 V

>member
-13 FTGNYSADNGN
+13 FTGNYSADDGN
-24 NDIVAIGFG
+24 NSIVAIGFG

-45 TVGSIGATVHTGSGN
+45 TVGSIGATVYTGSGN

-70 RVEDSTGHLSVK
+70 RVEDTTGHLSVK

-110 HLGHHGDVSYGGAAA
+110 HLGNHGDINYGGVAA
-125 YNSVKRKGLSG
+125 YNGITRKGLSG

-146 NALWHETNHGNLSFA
+146 NALWHETNQGNLSFA

-167 KLDRTWFDQYQGSRG
+167 KLDRTWFNRYQDSRG
-182 DVSFDGAGA
+182 DVTFDGAGA

-215 VRKGKVGDI
+215 VRKGKVGDV

-240 AEDVYQQTH
+240 AEDVYAQTR

-262 FYSDV
+262 LYSDV

-279 YNTITRKGSGSSFD
+279 YNTIIRKGSGNDF
-293 AQGMEYAKAED
+293 AKEGMTNAKADE
-304 IVLTTAKM
+304 IVLTKAVM
-312 HGSWIGSGTHAVT
+312 SGSWIGQDHHVT
-325 AVKSERE
+325 AVKSASE
-332 PNTYLFAI
+332 PNTYLFAF
-340 ADGTYTKINKV
+340 ADSTYTKINKV
-351 RLSNDPK
+351 QLRNDPQ
-358 TGKLKYYSEA
+358 TGELKYYSTA
-368 WYKQGN
+368 WYKEGN
-374 HLSGLAR
+374 HLSNLANQDI
-381 SDVSS
+381 SDN
-386 AGGFEVNPINGG
+386 GGFTAVNINGA
-398 YTLSNIAVEHQ
+398 YTLSDLKVEHQ
-409 QSLTVHAM
+409 QSLTVHAV

-432 ALIDAKDVVLSD
+432 ALIDAKDVALSE
-444 AKMGGHAISTDGT
+444 AKMGGTAISTDGT
-457 KVDVQAIKSNR
+457 TVDVQAVKSNR

-490 ANDAETGV
+490 ANDPKTGA

-509 GDHTANLA
+509 GNHTADLA

-530 GKGGYSLSALNYSVN
+530 GRGGYSLSDLHYSVN
-545 AIRSMSETV
+545 AVRSTSETV

-581 SGAGGGNVIKSNVT
+581 NGAGGGNVIKSNVT

-692 GNGNSRVAMLGG
+692 GNGNSRVVMLGG
-704 YNTHTQIGSGH
+704 YNTHTQIGSGN

-729 VGNGEVTSV
+729 VGKGDVASV

-748 VGEGELT
+748 VGDGDLT

-762 NVMTHISG
+762 NVITHISG
-770 DEQASNTTAVAL
+770 DNETSNTTAVAL

-789 KKGKGD
+789 KKGKGNA
-795 TLAVMGGGANVLTHV
+795 LAVMGGGANMLTHV
-810 GDGSTTGVMVGGAN
+810 GDGTTTGVMVGGAN

-872 IAAMIGAGNI
+872 IAVMIGAGNI

-951 MVGNANIFTHIG
+951 MVGNANIFTHVG
-963 NGSTFAAMIG
+963 SGSTFAVMIG
-973 QANVMT
+973 QANIMT
-979 KVGNDLTAALM
+979 KVGDDLTAALM

-1004 SLGLFAGEMNVMT
+1004 SLGIFAGEVNVMT

-1125 GKANIVTKVGDGLGI
+1125 GKANIITKVGDGLGV

-1161 AKGEANIL
+1161 AKGEANVI

-1209 VGDGRN
+1209 VGNGRN

-1239 SKGNVVTK
+1239 SKGNIVTK

-1265 TVGNG
+1265 TVGDG

-1283 TKVGNGVSVN
+1283 TKVGDGVSVN

-1320 NIHIGDGLNINASY
+1320 NIHIGDGLGINASY
-1334 ARNNVAIKVGN
+1334 AQNNVAIKIGN

-1368 NVKQTLLGVG
+1368 NIKQTVLGVG

-1390 EASTSGTQKGRGA
+1390 EASSSGTQKGRGA

-1436 KVDTPDLNEM
+1436 KVDTPDLNKM
-1446 DNDLNIDGASDHAPN
+1446 QNALDVDGSSDQTQAPN

-1467 FEQGDRGWQST
+1467 FEQGDQGWKST

-1483 SYSGSVYG
+1483 SYSGNVYG
-1491 VNGEGHGTRVT
+1491 VNGEGHGARVT
-1502 ELDTHTNTS
+1502 ELDTYTNTS

-1577 IEFKGTGHNDGLG
+1577 IEFKGTGQNDGLG

-1597 AKSESSPQAN
+1597 AKSESSQQAN
-1607 AVSEHAKQNQ
+1607 AVSEHATQNQ

-1657 DQQAIENNGQAQRDA
+1657 DQKALENNGQAQRDA

-1679 VTAELTTLAQGLDVL
+1679 VTAELTKLAQGLDVL

-1700 TGKSGEQWRNDFAG
+1700 TGESGDQWRNDFAG
-1714 GLLDGVQS
+1714 GLLDGVQR
-1722 QIDDAKQL
+1722 QLDDAKQI
-1730 ASDKMAAA
+1730 ANDKIAAA

-1747 KVKDSIAKS
+1747 KVKESVAKS

-1770 EQDIAEAKA
+1770 EQDIADAKA

-1792 HDAKQAESDAHSAAN
+1792 NDAKQAESDAHSAAN

-1825 QAQNDAQ
+1825 QAQNDAK
-1832 GAKQNEGDR
+1832 GTKQNEGDR
-1841 PDRQGVAGSGLSG
+1841 PDREGVTGSGLSG

-1860 GAGETGSHVNTDSQ
+1860 GAGETGSHVTNDSQ
-1874 TNADGRFSD
+1874 TNADGRFSE
-1883 GLTEQELEALEG
+1883 GLSEQEQEALEG

-1908 IRSKN
+1908 IRGKN
-1913 SGSTITS
+1913 SGSTISS
-1920 MFMEAN
+1920 MFAETN
-1926 ADSIVVDTTASQDV
+1926 SDSIVVPTAASQDV
-1940 VRKEVRISGVNLVG
+1940 VRQEIRISGVNLEG
-1954 LGEASHDSAE
+1954 LSGGQGSQTTGQHS
-1964 SLVAARAEKVA
+1964 SKS
-1975 NLYRWLD
+1975 
-1982 TDNDVATDKYVPVP
+1982 VP
-1996 GFERVD
+1996 GFQSHFASTSIGIENELSGLVVVLPKNSAQTFGYVHDSQGNPLFMLTKDMNQGGYSNPAGITDINGLNNWQTHTIELVTYPSETSDTTAIESRKEAMLWLAKEFTGHINQSNHQSLPQLVSEDGRFTLVISNSKHLIAAGNGTAIEAQGQTIGMTPSGQQATMAISAKEFGSSSSLEVRLLESAPWYQSELRDEFLANSNEHKLDDPEAAQNVYAYLTSVYSKTADLAKEYGIYINDWDPASEGFSPNAQGLTDPKVKNAWEILPRTKPVKMLELLSADDSRYVRQQIIEKLKGSHSESLAKNVFEYFQYGGEVAGHGINNATTGSAQQPEPAILFEFRSVPSVLSEFVPKTESTAKVD
-2002 ADVSD
+2002 VKALDHFDSASRKAIIVEVNALVSGSDDFDAWYQEYRASKGQPPVKNPKSSASANHKAEWLMTQYAD
-2007 EVKQRMIQSM
+2007 KWAKITAP
-2017 SGYIEHTDNQV
+2017 YIESNEMLT
-2028 PKDQAQALATLFVES
+2028 S
-2043 TLDYDWDKRV
+2043 
-2053 EFLTKLESYGYS
+2053 TKLASNDKEELHALG
-2065 FETPHAEKSIVS
+2065 ETSNLEH
-2077 FWSGKNFKQ
+2077 NKQ
-2086 YRDVLDNAQT
+2086 QENVIINNMLN
-2096 DGKKVVYDIDVK
+2096 DI
-2108 GNAFAIDLNKHLMRW
+2108 
-2123 GGLFL
+2123 
-2128 DPDNAEQNQ
+2128 
-2137 LKSSIDAAT
+2137 
-2146 FSNTGFWSSVYA
+2146 
-2158 TGAQHDVYVIAEGGV
+2158 
-2173 RLGNYFWHVELP
+2173 
-2185 ALRQLQREG
+2185 
-2194 LVGEIRLLDKP
+2194 
-2205 VSEYKDLPA
+2205 
-2214 DEIGR
+2214 
-2219 RLTDAGVGVKVR
+2219 
-2231 FDALSSARQAEL
+2231 
-2243 LADNPDDYRADT
+2243 
-2255 LVELD
+2255 
-2260 VKLSA
+2260 
-2265 IDSMLRES
+2265 

-2286 VQEGDEGFEV
+2286 VQEVEEGFEV
-2296 RSWPGSD
+2296 RSWPGTD
-2303 DKSKTILL
+2303 GKSKTILL
-2311 DNPEDAAQQKAIE
+2311 DNPEDAAQQKSIE

-2363 DGAWTYNTNSE
+2363 DGAWTYNANVE

-2397 KVIDALAEYHASTA
+2397 QVIDALTEYHASTA
-2411 EHADYELE
+2411 EHADYELT
-2419 SVEQLV
+2419 SVEKLL
-2425 NLRKKIEGYALG
+2425 NLRKQVEGYVLG
-2437 HPDSGRLEAMNSLLN
+2437 HPDSGRVQAMNALLN
-2452 QVNSRLEEVSVLAVS
+2452 QVNSRLEAVSVLVVS

-2478 RLYDQLDN
+2478 HLYDQLDN
-2486 AHLKQS
+2486 ANLKES

-2507 KGNLAKIDQL
+2507 KGNLANIDKL

-2522 VLEKVKASVNHEYG
+2522 VLEKVKAAVSHEYG
-2536 QAIADTIFAGLSA
+2536 QVVADTIFAGLSA
-2549 NELAKDGKGIDIT
+2549 NDLAKDGKGIDIA
-2562 GLNRIHQALEQ
+2562 GLNKVHQAIEQ

-2606 IDAQAAADFNK
+2606 LEGQAAADFNK

-2639 ATEYQPDLKLRW
+2639 ATEDQPDLKLRW

-2687 FIEKLN
+2687 FVEKLN
-2693 AAKGIDAAYKDAS
+2693 AAKGIDASYKDAS

-2719 LVSTGIPAHVFQPFV
+2719 LASTGIPAHVFQPFV

-2745 DVANRFAQ
+2745 DVANRFAE

-2764 PALVAKRIDNV
+2764 PAFVEKRIDNV

-2820 SHDPDARYQL
+2820 SNDPDARYQL

-2888 HQVNDDLDALSGS
+2888 HQATDLLDALSGN
-2901 EKHKDKVAI
+2901 EKHKENVAI

-2920 VPLSPLT
+2920 ESLSPLT

-2934 YGERDARRKI
+2934 YGEKDARRKI

-2956 EKGESQKVTLKG
+2956 ENGESQKVTLKG

-2977 HQGTASSDDETST
+2977 HQGAASSEGETSA

-3010 SAIRSHY
+3010 SAIRNHY

-3066 ILHGYSMGGPI
+3066 IIHGYSMGGPI

-3120 GTIAKAVNGQFSVE
+3120 GAIAKAVNGQFSVE
-3134 KNLKGLPQETPILL
+3134 KNLKGLPKETPILL

-3161 LRVKLSN
+3161 LRAKLAIA
-3168 SGFNVTGEQTFY
+3168 GYNVTGEQTFY
-3180 GHEASNRLMSQYTG
+3180 GHEASNRLMGQYAD
-3194 QIVSD
+3194 QIVSGLFSSASVDKD
-3199 LLNTQHIKHNEAKL
+3199 LDQQGLDTTSTKDQGTSDKNDHLQVVDSKEA
-3213 NLEPHGKNYESR
+3213 
-3225 DLILKPISQPE
+3225 
-3236 TVELGMPEVD
+3236 
-3246 QKVLADIAERENVII
+3246 LAD
-3261 GVRPVD
+3261 
-3267 EKSKSLIASK
+3267 
-3277 MYSSKGLFVKAKSS
+3277 
-3291 DWGPMSGFIP
+3291 
-3301 VDQSFAKASA
+3301 
-3311 RRDLETFN
+3311 
-3319 RHAEQSIQS
+3319 
-3328 GNAVSADLYLNQV
+3328 
-3341 RVEELVSKY
+3341 
-3350 HSLTPL
+3350 
-3356 ELDDQSG
+3356 
-3363 MYKTTATNGDQSVP
+3363 
-3377 FFLNR
+3377 
-3382 VTVDGNEL
+3382 
-3390 WQVHYITNG
+3390 
-3399 ELAPFKVIGDPVSK
+3399 
-3413 QPMTADYDLLTVM
+3413 
-3426 YSYGDLGPQDKVKQP
+3426 
-3441 LTWQQWKDSVTY
+3441 
-3453 EDLTPKYKELYS
+3453 
-3465 NEDLYNKK
+3465 
-3473 DGASLGN
+3473 
-3480 VSGRL
+3480 
-3485 KELKDRINVDLGRT
+3485 
-3499 NGLEMVHHG
+3499 
-3508 ADDANPYAVM
+3508 
-3518 ADNFP
+3518 
-3523 ATFFVPKSLFA
+3523 
-3534 EDGLGEGKG
+3534 GK
-3543 SIQTYFNVNEQG
+3543 
-3555 AVVIRNPQEF
+3555 
-3565 SDFQQ
+3565 
-3570 VTINASFRASFN
+3570 
-3582 DKWNHGLDEPLF
+3582 
-3594 TTKRKLSHEFLNKR
+3594 
-3608 DQLLKKLSGGR
+3608 
-3619 LDAQDETLVALGN
+3619 
-3632 PDDVSGNKAI
+3632 
-3642 VAVDVSQI
+3642 
-3650 FTRQELKERA
+3650 
-3660 NVFAKPIGASYQ
+3660 
-3672 GILDQLDLVHQT
+3672 IL
-3684 VSRDQIVA
+3684 
-3692 SFELNKKVNAYIAE
+3692 
-3706 HPTSGRNQALT
+3706 
-3717 QLKEQI
+3717 
-3723 TSALFIGKMQ
+3723 
-3733 VAQVDI
+3733 
-3739 DAIAQT
+3739 
-3745 RPELAARIF
+3745 
-3754 MVAIEEANGEHR
+3754 
-3766 GLTDMMVRW
+3766 
-3775 ANEDPY
+3775 
-3781 LAPKQGYKGETPND
+3781 
-3795 LGFDAKYHVDLGD
+3795 
-3808 HYADFKQ
+3808 
-3815 WLETSQS
+3815 
-3822 NGLLSKATLDESTKT
+3822 
-3837 VHLGYSYQELQDLTG
+3837 
-3852 VESVQMAFYFLKE
+3852 
-3865 AAKKVDPI
+3865 
-3873 SGDSA
+3873 
-3878 EMILLKKFADKSY
+3878 
-3891 LSQLDSDRMDQIEG
+3891 
-3905 IYRSSHETDVDAWD
+3905 
-3919 RRYSGAGYDE
+3919 
-3929 LTNKLAGATGV
+3929 
-3940 DEQLSVLLDD
+3940 
-3950 RKGLL
+3950 
-3955 IGEVHGSDVNGL
+3955 
-3967 RFVNEQ
+3967 
-3973 MDALKKQG
+3973 
-3981 VTVIGLEHLRSDLAQ
+3981 
-3996 PLIDRYLATGVMS
+3996 
-4009 SELSAML
+4009 
-4016 KTKHLDA
+4016 
-4023 TLFENARA
+4023 
-4031 NGMRIVALDAN
+4031 
-4042 SSARPNVQGTE
+4042 
-4053 HGLMYRAGAANNIAV
+4053 
-4068 EVLQSLPDDEK
+4068 
-4079 FVAIYG
+4079 
-4085 KAHLQS
+4085 
-4091 HKGIEGFVPGI
+4091 
-4102 THRLDLPA
+4102 
-4110 LRVSDS
+4110 
-4116 NQFRVEQDDMTLR
+4116 
-4129 VVYDDVANKPKLTFK
+4129 
-4144 DSLSGANTA
+4144 
-4153 IHNQNVNDWERVAV
+4153 HNQNVNDWERVVV

-4183 VQMENDSVVANAAAN
+4183 VQMENDAVAAKAAAN

-4239 GRDDSDSNN
+4239 GRDHSESNN
-4248 THLSGYSAE
+4248 TRLSGYSADE
-4257 DLAAKLAN
+4257 LAVKLAS
-4265 FQQSFSQ
+4265 FQQMFNQ
-4272 AENINNTPDHIS
+4272 AEKISSKPDHIS

-4305 AMDVNGLRVDV
+4305 AMDANGLRVDV
-4316 SARSSELAV
+4316 SVRSAKVYINEM
-4325 DATGRKHTKDENGDW
+4325 GRKLYFDGKDSWVN
-4340 IQKAETNKVS
+4340 KAINSKVL
-4350 LSWNEQ
+4350 LSWNGQ
-4356 GEVIAKEERIRNGI
+4356 GEVVAKDERIRNGI

-4380 GVSDVGEIARGAIGD
+4380 GISDVDEPARGAIGD
-4395 NNDVFDAPEKRKVET
+4395 NKDVFDAPEKRKAET
-4410 ETSSSAAN
+4410 ETSSSSAN

-4450 GSGGFK
+4450 GTGGFK

-4463 NVMVHIGNGESKHS
+4463 NVMIHIGNGESKHS
-4477 VDMGGYQAL
+4477 FDIGGYQAL

-4500 NLGQSND
+4500 NKGRSND
-4507 LLVMMDKSIPTPPL
+4507 LIVMMDKSIPTPPL

-4542 EDQDWLAAQEQQW
+4542 EGKDWLAAQEQQW

-4579 CLVELDSHN
+4579 SLVELDSQN

-4593 GLKHDTEAALNK
+4593 GLKHDAEAALNK

-4614 SDSSAGKLSRAD
+4614 GNNDTSKLSRAD

-4700 RQLKNKLLGQMA
+4700 RQLKNKLLGQLA
-4712 GIGAETTLADIFGV
+4712 GVGAETTLADIFGV
-4726 DYTTSG
+4726 DYTASG
-4732 QIVSRNGEA
+4732 HIVSRNGEA

-4748 TEMLEVIGEFS
+4748 KEMLEVIGEFS

-4768 PAKLLDS
+4768 PTKLVNS
-4775 LKSGIDM
+4775 LEAGINM
-4782 GADGIQSFA
+4782 GADGIKSFA
-4791 ETHGLKDKA
+4791 ETHGLKEKA
-4800 PEEEENKSAV
+4800 PEEEESKPSV
-4810 SVNGTSVNSA
+4810 SLNGESLNST
-4820 QGATASDGNT
+4820 QGATVADSST
-4830 ETAETQDRAF
+4830 ETTETPDRAF

-4861 EMKSLVENL
+4861 EMKSLVANL

-4949 GEGSDMGVLM
+4949 GEGNDMGVLM

-5000 IDTGLGRDYVVT
+5000 IDTGSGRDYVVT

-5021 GDGQDYSVTIG
+5021 GDDQDYSVTIG
-5032 NNNQVELGAGN
+5032 NNNLVELGAGD

-5092 FNGEEGRDLMVL
+5092 FNGGEGRDLMVL

-5126 IDNLVEDISS
+5126 IDNLVEDIRS

-5156 YDLKLSILRDPVSET
+5156 YDLKLSILRDPASDS

-5179 GSVTFND
+5179 GSVTFSD
-5186 YFDGK
+5186 YFNGN
-5191 RAQMIIAMGEK
+5191 RAQVIIAMGEK
-5202 DANGEREYTTLSE
+5202 DATGEREYTTLSE
-5215 SSIDALVQAMS
+5215 SAIDALVQAMS

-5249 STAWAD
+5249 TTAWAD

>member
-13 FTGNYSADNGN
+13 FTGNYSADDGN
-24 NDIVAIGFG
+24 NNIVAIGFG
-33 GEIHAYGGDDHV
+33 GQIHAYGGDDHV
-45 TVGSIGATVHTGSGN
+45 TVGSIGATVYTGSGN

-70 RVEDSTGHLSVK
+70 KVEDSTGHLIVK

-110 HLGHHGDVSYGGAAA
+110 HLGNHGDVSYGGAAA
-125 YNSVKRKGLSG
+125 YNGITRKGLSG
-136 NVTFK
+136 NVTFA

-146 NALWHETNHGNLSFA
+146 NALLHETNQGNLSFT

-167 KLDRTWFDQYQGSRG
+167 KLDRTWSNRYQGSHG
-182 DVSFDGAGA
+182 DVTFDGAGA

-231 SNRIERTRQ
+231 SNRIERTHQ
-240 AEDVYQQTH
+240 AEDVYTQTR

-262 FYSDV
+262 LYSDV

-279 YNTITRKGSGSSFD
+279 YNTIIRKGSGNDF
-293 AQGMEYAKAED
+293 AKEGMTNAKADE
-304 IVLTTAKM
+304 IVLTKAVM
-312 HGSWIGSGTHAVT
+312 SGSWIGQDHHVT
-325 AVKSERE
+325 AVKSASE
-332 PNTYLFAI
+332 PNTYLFAF
-340 ADGTYTKINKV
+340 ADSTYTKINKV
-351 RLSNDPK
+351 QLRNDPQ
-358 TGKLKYYSEA
+358 TGELKYYSTA
-368 WYKQGN
+368 WYKEGN
-374 HLSGLAR
+374 HLSNLANQDI
-381 SDVSS
+381 SDN
-386 AGGFEVNPINGG
+386 GGFTAVNINGA
-398 YTLSNIAVEHQ
+398 YTLSDLKVEHQ
-409 QSLTVHAM
+409 QSVTVHAV
-417 EKDLTEYEW
+417 EKSLTEYEW

-432 ALIDAKDVVLSD
+432 AVIDAKEVSLSD
-444 AKMGGHAISTDGT
+444 AKMGGHAIYADGT
-457 KVDVQAIKSNR
+457 KVDVKAVKSNR
-468 KPNTYVY
+468 QPNTYIY

-490 ANDAETGV
+490 ANDPETGA

-509 GDHTANLA
+509 GDHTANIA
-517 NEDISSANGYHSM
+517 NQDISSATGYNPM
-530 GKGGYSLSALNYSVN
+530 GKGGYSLSDLHYSVN
-545 AIRSMSETV
+545 AVRSTSETV
-554 ADIDEYTDQTLFKPA
+554 ADIEEYTDQTLFKPA
-569 TDSGESSGDVHF
+569 NDSGESSGDVRF
-581 SGAGGGNVIKSNVT
+581 NGAGGGNVIKSNVT
-595 RGNVYF
+595 RGNVHF

-650 VHQSKQ
+650 VHQSQQ

-663 GGAVNVLVRI
+663 GGAVNVLVRL

-683 AYGNISVHK
+683 AYGNISVQK
-692 GNGNSRVAMLGG
+692 GSGDSRVVMLGG
-704 YNTHTQIGSGH
+704 YNTHTQIGSGN

-729 VGNGEVTSV
+729 VGKGDVAAV

-748 VGEGELT
+748 MGEGELT
-755 AGMLGGA
+755 SGMLGGA
-762 NVMTHISG
+762 NVITHISN
-770 DEQASNTTAVAL
+770 DDQLSNTTAVAL

-789 KKGKGD
+789 KKGKGN

-810 GDGSTTGVMVGGAN
+810 GDGTTTGVMVGGAN
-824 ILTKVGNGDTTGIM
+824 ILTKIGNGDTTGIM

-850 GQTLGVMGAAGNIFT
+850 GQTLGVMGAVGNIFT

-872 IAAMIGAGNI
+872 IAVMIGAGNI

-963 NGSTFAAMIG
+963 HGSTFAAMIG
-973 QANVMT
+973 QANIMT

-990 VGKANIYTH
+990 VGKANIMTH

-1004 SLGLFAGEMNVMT
+1004 SLGLFAGEVNVMT

-1044 VLALGEANIVTKVGD
+1044 VLALGEVNIVTKVGD

-1105 SDIGNVM
+1105 SDVGNVM

-1125 GKANIVTKVGDGLGI
+1125 GKANLITKVGDGLGV

-1161 AKGEANIL
+1161 AKGEANLI

-1178 SVVQGKANI
+1178 SVVQGEANI

-1209 VGDGRN
+1209 VGHGQN

-1239 SKGNVVTK
+1239 SKGNIVTK

-1256 AKGKANITT
+1256 AKGQANITT

-1270 LSVTAAYGDANIN
+1270 LNVTAAYGDANIN
-1283 TKVGNGVSVN
+1283 TKVGDGVSVN

-1320 NIHIGDGLNINASY
+1320 NIHVGDGLNINASY
-1334 ARNNVAIKVGN
+1334 AQNNVAIKVGN

-1368 NVKQTLLGVG
+1368 NIKQTVLGVG

-1390 EASTSGTQKGRGA
+1390 EASSSGTHKGRGA

-1418 AIEEVGSD
+1418 AIKEVGSD

-1436 KVDTPDLNEM
+1436 KVDTPDLNKM
-1446 DNDLNIDGASDHAPN
+1446 QHALNVDDSSVQAPN

-1467 FEQGDRGWQST
+1467 FELGEHGWQST

-1483 SYSGSVYG
+1483 SYAGSVYG
-1491 VNGEGHGTRVT
+1491 VEGEGHGARVT
-1502 ELDTHTNTS
+1502 ELDTYTNTS
-1511 LYQDLTDLTEG
+1511 LYQDLANLAQG

-1558 ASAWQQKTLKLT
+1558 ESAWQQKTLKLT
-1570 AHAGSNR
+1570 AQAGSNR

-1597 AKSESSPQAN
+1597 ATSESSQQAN
-1607 AVSEHAKQNQ
+1607 AIREHATQNP
-1617 ASQNALSDKERAEA
+1617 AAQNALSDKERAEA

-1657 DQQAIENNGQAQRDA
+1657 DQQALGNNGQAQRDA
-1672 VKEESEA
+1672 VHEESEA
-1679 VTAELTTLAQGLDVL
+1679 ITAELTKLAQGLDVL

-1700 TGKSGEQWRNDFAG
+1700 TGESGDQWRNEFAS
-1714 GLLDGVQS
+1714 GLLAGVQT
-1722 QIDDAKQL
+1722 QLDDAKQL
-1730 ASDKMAAA
+1730 ANDKIAEA
-1738 KQTQSDNNS
+1738 KQTQADNQN
-1747 KVKDSIAKS
+1747 KVKDAVAKS

-1770 EQDIAEAKA
+1770 EQDIADAQA
-1779 DAETRKADAVAKS
+1779 DAEKRKADALAKGK
-1792 HDAKQAESDAHSAAN
+1792 DAQQAESDAHHAVN
-1807 DAQSRGDRDAMN
+1807 NAQSRGDRDVQL

-1825 QAQNDAQ
+1825 QAQADAQ

-1841 PDRQGVAGSGLSG
+1841 PDRQGVTGSGLSG
-1854 NAHRVE
+1854 NAHSVE
-1860 GAGETGSHVNTDSQ
+1860 GAGETDSHVKTDSQ
-1874 TNADGRFSD
+1874 TNADGRFSE
-1883 GLTEQELEALEG
+1883 GLTEQEQEALEG

-1908 IRSKN
+1908 IRAKN
-1913 SGSTITS
+1913 SGRTITT
-1920 MFMEAN
+1920 MFTEAN
-1926 ADSIVVDTTASQDV
+1926 TDSIVVPTTTPQDV
-1940 VRKEVRISGVNLVG
+1940 VRKEIRISGVNLEG
-1954 LGEASHDSAE
+1954 LGEASHDSAV

-1982 TDNDVATDKYVPVP
+1982 SDHPRATEQYIPVP

-2002 ADVSD
+2002 VNVSD
-2007 EVKQRMIQSM
+2007 ETKQRLTQFV

-2028 PKDQAQALATLFVES
+2028 PKDQAQALATLFVEA
-2043 TLDYDWDKRV
+2043 TLNYDWDKRV

-2065 FETPHAEKSIVS
+2065 FEAPHGENSLVS
-2077 FWSGKNFKQ
+2077 FWSGRNFKE
-2086 YRDVLDNAQT
+2086 YRNVLDNAQP
-2096 DGKKVVYDIDVK
+2096 DGKKVVYDIDVQ
-2108 GNAFAIDLNKHLMRW
+2108 GNAFAIKLNKQLMRW
-2123 GGLFL
+2123 GDMFL
-2128 DPDNAEQNQ
+2128 DLENADQNHLQ
-2137 LKSSIDAAT
+2137 SSIEAAAY
-2146 FSNTGFWSSVYA
+2146 SNTGFWSSVYA
-2158 TGAQHDVYVIAEGGV
+2158 TGAKDDVYVIAEGGM
-2173 RLGNYFWHVELP
+2173 RLGNYFWNVELP
-2185 ALRQLQREG
+2185 LLRQLQREG

-2205 VSEYKDLPA
+2205 VSEYKDVPVN
-2214 DEIGR
+2214 EIGHK
-2219 RLTDAGVGVKVR
+2219 LTDAGVGVKVR
-2231 FDALSSARQAEL
+2231 FDALSAAQQAEL
-2243 LADNPDDYRADT
+2243 LAINPKGYKADS

-2265 IDSMLRES
+2265 IDSMLRDA

-2286 VQEGDEGFEV
+2286 VQEGDEGFKV
-2296 RSWPGSD
+2296 RAWPGSD
-2303 DKSKTILL
+2303 GKSKTIVL
-2311 DNPEDAAQQKAIE
+2311 DNPEDATQQKTIE
-2324 RFILANFDNFE
+2324 RFILANFQNFE
-2335 QMPDELFL
+2335 QMPHELFL
-2343 VDNKVLSHHD
+2343 VDNKVISHDKGITH
-2353 GRTRILAQKE
+2353 ILAQKV
-2363 DGAWTYNTNSE
+2363 DGAWLYNAKVD

-2382 DAAHV
+2382 DAANV
-2387 SGKVR
+2387 TGKIR

-2397 KVIDALAEYHASTA
+2397 QVIDALSEYHSSVT
-2411 EHADYELE
+2411 EFSDYEQE
-2419 SVEQLV
+2419 SIEKLLS
-2425 NLRKKIEGYALG
+2425 LRKKIEGYVLG
-2437 HPDSGRLEAMNSLLN
+2437 HPDSGRIAAMNSLLN
-2452 QVNSRLEEVSVLAVS
+2452 QVNTRLEEVSVLAVS
-2467 EQSIKAHDSFS
+2467 EPNIKAQDSFS
-2478 RLYDQLDN
+2478 RLYDQLETAN
-2486 AHLKQS
+2486 LKGT
-2492 KHLYLDGNGD
+2492 KHLYLDQNGE

-2507 KGNLAKIDQL
+2507 KGHLANIDLL
-2517 GGSDA
+2517 GSREA
-2522 VLEKVKASVNHEYG
+2522 VLEKVKLTVSNEYG
-2536 QAIADTIFAGLSA
+2536 QTVADTVFAGLSA
-2549 NELAKDGKGIDIT
+2549 KDLAKDGKGIDIA
-2562 GLNRIHQALEQ
+2562 GLKKVHLAIEQ
-2573 HMSPVSATMYIWKPS
+2573 HLSPVSATLFLWKPS

-2596 ALQIGQGRTQ
+2596 ALQISQGRTQ
-2606 IDAQAAADFNK
+2606 LEGQAAADFNQ

-2626 GSKSSNIRNIFNV
+2626 GSKSSNISNILNV
-2639 ATEYQPDLKLRW
+2639 ATKDQPDLKLRW
-2651 SDFSQPAH
+2651 KDFSQPAAH
-2659 QNDTLEHDMASEEND
+2659 GESLAFDMQTEEND
-2674 GFGLNDGE
+2674 DFGLKSAED
-2682 TKLKR
+2682 KLKD
-2687 FIEKLN
+2687 FIKQL
-2693 AAKGIDAAYKDAS
+2693 ASASGVDKKFKDISQAFTMM
-2706 EGYASVLLGNPDM
+2706 ALMNPDI
-2719 LVSTGIPAHVFQPFV
+2719 LESANIPEHISKPFV
-2734 DQWNDTSYDMM
+2734 DQWNDTSYDMQ
-2745 DVANRFAQ
+2745 DVAQRFAKELQEQAKVAANSEQMEQQISEVVRRFAQ
-2753 ELQKQAQASGD
+2753 DELDKIQT
-2764 PALVAKRIDNV
+2764 
-2775 VRLFAERALEEI
+2775 
-2787 EAFKASQADEGRVF
+2787 FKETQADQGRVF

-2809 VAAMQAEWNRL
+2809 VAAMQAEWHRL
-2820 SHDPDARYQL
+2820 SNDPDARYQL

-2848 DKLIGHTWRPK
+2848 DKLIGHTWLPK

-2888 HQVNDDLDALSGS
+2888 HQVTDVLDALSG
-2901 EKHKDKVAI
+2901 
-2910 ENDGTPPRDK
+2910 N
-2920 VPLSPLT
+2920 
-2927 RFLNNEL
+2927 
-2934 YGERDARRKI
+2934 
-2944 GDITQTLLDHAV
+2944 
-2956 EKGESQKVTLKG
+2956 
-2968 EAGRLTGYY
+2968 
-2977 HQGTASSDDETST
+2977 
-2990 TSGKVVLFLHGS
+2990 
-3002 GSSAEEQA
+3002 
-3010 SAIRSHY
+3010 
-3017 QKQGIDMLAVN
+3017 
-3028 LRGYGESDGG
+3028 
-3038 PSEKGLYQD
+3038 
-3047 ARTMF
+3047 
-3052 NYLVNDKGIDPSNI
+3052 
-3066 ILHGYSMGGPI
+3066 
-3077 AADLARYAAQ
+3077 
-3087 NGQAVSGLLLDRPM
+3087 
-3101 PSMTKA
+3101 
-3107 ITAHEVANPAGIV
+3107 
-3120 GTIAKAVNGQFSVE
+3120 
-3134 KNLKGLPQETPILL
+3134 
-3148 LTDNEGL
+3148 
-3155 GEEGEK
+3155 
-3161 LRVKLSN
+3161 
-3168 SGFNVTGEQTFY
+3168 
-3180 GHEASNRLMSQYTG
+3180 
-3194 QIVSD
+3194 
-3199 LLNTQHIKHNEAKL
+3199 
-3213 NLEPHGKNYESR
+3213 
-3225 DLILKPISQPE
+3225 
-3236 TVELGMPEVD
+3236 
-3246 QKVLADIAERENVII
+3246 
-3261 GVRPVD
+3261 
-3267 EKSKSLIASK
+3267 
-3277 MYSSKGLFVKAKSS
+3277 KAK
-3291 DWGPMSGFIP
+3291 
-3301 VDQSFAKASA
+3301 
-3311 RRDLETFN
+3311 
-3319 RHAEQSIQS
+3319 
-3328 GNAVSADLYLNQV
+3328 
-3341 RVEELVSKY
+3341 
-3350 HSLTPL
+3350 
-3356 ELDDQSG
+3356 
-3363 MYKTTATNGDQSVP
+3363 
-3377 FFLNR
+3377 
-3382 VTVDGNEL
+3382 
-3390 WQVHYITNG
+3390 
-3399 ELAPFKVIGDPVSK
+3399 
-3413 QPMTADYDLLTVM
+3413 
-3426 YSYGDLGPQDKVKQP
+3426 
-3441 LTWQQWKDSVTY
+3441 
-3453 EDLTPKYKELYS
+3453 
-3465 NEDLYNKK
+3465 
-3473 DGASLGN
+3473 
-3480 VSGRL
+3480 
-3485 KELKDRINVDLGRT
+3485 
-3499 NGLEMVHHG
+3499 
-3508 ADDANPYAVM
+3508 
-3518 ADNFP
+3518 
-3523 ATFFVPKSLFA
+3523 
-3534 EDGLGEGKG
+3534 
-3543 SIQTYFNVNEQG
+3543 
-3555 AVVIRNPQEF
+3555 
-3565 SDFQQ
+3565 
-3570 VTINASFRASFN
+3570 
-3582 DKWNHGLDEPLF
+3582 
-3594 TTKRKLSHEFLNKR
+3594 
-3608 DQLLKKLSGGR
+3608 
-3619 LDAQDETLVALGN
+3619 
-3632 PDDVSGNKAI
+3632 
-3642 VAVDVSQI
+3642 VAVDLAQI
-3650 FTRQELKERA
+3650 FTVQELKERA
-3660 NVFAKPIGASYQ
+3660 KVFAKPIGASYQ
-3672 GILDQLDLVHQT
+3672 GILDQLDLVHQAKG
-3684 VSRDQIVA
+3684 RYQIAA
-3692 SFELNKKVNAYIAE
+3692 SFELNKKINDYIAE

-3717 QLKEQI
+3717 QLKEQV

-3733 VAQVDI
+3733 VAQAGI

-3745 RPELAARIF
+3745 RPELATRIF
-3754 MVAIEEANGEHR
+3754 MVAIEEANGKHV
-3766 GLTDMMVRW
+3766 GLTDMMLRW

-3781 LAPKQGYKGETPND
+3781 LAPKHGYKGEMPSD
-3795 LGFDAKYHVDLGD
+3795 LGFDAKYHVDLGE

-3852 VESVQMAFYFLKE
+3852 AESVQMAFYFLKE
-3865 AAKKVDPI
+3865 AAKKADPI

-3878 EMILLKKFADKSY
+3878 EMILLKKFADQNY

-3919 RRYSGAGYDE
+3919 RRYSGKGYDE
-3929 LTNKLAGATGV
+3929 LTNMLASATGV

-3973 MDALKKQG
+3973 MEALKKQG

-4016 KTKHLDA
+4016 KTKHLDV
-4023 TLFENARA
+4023 TLFENARV

-4068 EVLQSLPDDEK
+4068 EVLQNLPDGEK

-4110 LRVSDS
+4110 LKVSDS
-4116 NQFRVEQDDMTLR
+4116 NQFTVEQDDVSLR
-4129 VVYDDVANKPKLTFK
+4129 VVYDDVANKPKITFK
-4144 DSLSGANTA
+4144 GSLSGANTA
-4153 IHNQNVNDWERVAV
+4153 LHNQNVNDWERVVV
-4167 TPTAD
+4167 TPIAD

-4183 VQMENDSVVANAAAN
+4183 VQMENDPVVAKAAAN
-4198 LAGKHPESSV
+4198 LAGKHAESSV

-4239 GRDDSDSNN
+4239 GRDHSESNN
-4248 THLSGYSAE
+4248 TRLSGYSADE
-4257 DLAAKLAN
+4257 LAVKLAK
-4265 FQQSFSQ
+4265 FQQSFNQ
-4272 AENINNTPDHIS
+4272 AENINNKPDHIS

-4305 AMDVNGLRVDV
+4305 AIDANGLRVDV
-4316 SARSSELAV
+4316 SVRSSELAV
-4325 DATGRKHTKDENGDW
+4325 DEAGRKHTKDANGDW
-4340 IQKAETNKVS
+4340 VQKAENNKVS
-4350 LSWNEQ
+4350 LSWDAQ
-4356 GEVIAKEERIRNGI
+4356 GEVVAKDEPIRNGI

-4380 GVSDVGEIARGAIGD
+4380 GVNNVDEPARGAIGD
-4395 NNDVFDAPEKRKVET
+4395 NSDVFDAPEKRKPET
-4410 ETSSSAAN
+4410 EVIANSSSSN
-4418 NKLSYSGNIQ
+4418 QLSYSGNIQ
-4428 VNVGDGEFTA
+4428 VNVGEGEFTA

-4450 GSGGFK
+4450 GTGGFK

-4463 NVMVHIGNGESKHS
+4463 NVMVHIGDGESKHS
-4477 VDMGGYQAL
+4477 VDIGGYQAL
-4486 EGAQMFIGNRNVSF
+4486 EGAQMFLGNRNVSF
-4500 NLGQSND
+4500 NFGHSND
-4507 LLVMMDKSIPTPPL
+4507 LILMMDKSIPTPPL

-4533 VLQSIATSG
+4533 VLQGIAMSG
-4542 EDQDWLAAQEQQW
+4542 EGEDWLAAQEQQW

-4579 CLVELDSHN
+4579 TLVELDSQN
-4588 ERSSR
+4588 ERDSR
-4593 GLKHDTEAALNK
+4593 GLKHDAEATLNK

-4614 SDSSAGKLSRAD
+4614 GNSGTSQLSRAD

-4680 QFSATGQAKT
+4680 QFTATGQAKT
-4690 TFTYTPEDLP
+4690 TFTYTPQDLP
-4700 RQLKNKLLGQMA
+4700 RQLKNKLLGQLA
-4712 GIGAETTLADIFGV
+4712 GVGAETTLADIFGV
-4726 DYTTSG
+4726 DYTASG
-4732 QIVSRNGEA
+4732 QIVSRNGQA

-4748 TEMLEVIGEFS
+4748 KEMLEVIGEFS

-4775 LKSGIDM
+4775 LKAGIDM
-4782 GADGIQSFA
+4782 GADGIKSFA
-4791 ETHGLKDKA
+4791 ETHGLKEKA
-4800 PEEEENKSAV
+4800 PEEEKDNSSV
-4810 SVNGTSVNSA
+4810 SVNGANVNSA
-4820 QGATASDGNT
+4820 QGATVADGNT

-4870 KENLTADLLNM
+4870 KQNLTADLLNM

-4894 LQGDGDINLSLGNY
+4894 LQGDGDINISLGNY

-4949 GEGSDMGVLM
+4949 GEGNDMGVLM

-5000 IDTGLGRDYVVT
+5000 IDTGSGRDYVVT

-5021 GDGQDYSVTIG
+5021 GDDQDYSVTIG

-5048 FGNYNRINASAGNDV
+5048 FGNYNRINAGAGNDV

-5072 LNGGEGED
+5072 LNGGDGDD

-5092 FNGEEGRDLMVL
+5092 FNGGEGRDLMVL

-5126 IDNLVEDISS
+5126 IDNLVEDIRS

-5156 YDLKLSILRDPVSET
+5156 YDLKLSILRDPSNDS
-5171 DQAKFEHI
+5171 DQSKFEHI
-5179 GSVTFND
+5179 GSVTFSD
-5186 YFDGK
+5186 YFNGN
-5191 RAQMIIAMGEK
+5191 RAQVVIGMSEK
-5202 DANGEREYTTLSE
+5202 DLSGEREYTMLSD
-5215 SSIDALVQAMS
+5215 SAIDALVQAMS
-5226 GFDPQAGD
+5226 GFEPQAGD
-5234 NGFIDNL
+5234 NGFIDSL
-5241 DSKSRVAI
+5241 ESKSQAAI
-5249 STAWAD
+5249 SMAWSD
-5255 VVHKKGI
+5255 VVHKKGLM
-5262 TV
+5262 V

>member
-13 FTGNYSADNGN
+13 FTGNYSADDGN
-24 NDIVAIGFG
+24 NSIVAIGFG

-45 TVGSIGATVHTGSGN
+45 TVGSIGATVYTGSGN

-70 RVEDSTGHLSVK
+70 RVEDTTGHLSVK

-110 HLGHHGDVSYGGAAA
+110 HLGNHGDVNYGGAAA
-125 YNSVKRKGLSG
+125 YNGITRKGLSG

-146 NALWHETNHGNLSFA
+146 NALWHETNQGNLSFA

-167 KLDRTWFDQYQGSRG
+167 KLDRTWFNRYQDSRG
-182 DVSFDGAGA
+182 DVTFDGAGA

-215 VRKGKVGDI
+215 VRKGKVGDV

-240 AEDVYQQTH
+240 AEDVYAQTR

-262 FYSDV
+262 LYSDV

-293 AQGMEYAKAED
+293 AQGMEYAKAEE
-304 IVLTTAKM
+304 IVLTAAQM
-312 HGSWIGSGTHAVT
+312 HGLSIDNGNKFHAVT

-351 RLSNDPK
+351 RLYNDPE

-368 WYKQGN
+368 WFKRGN
-374 HLSGLAR
+374 HLAELAR

-398 YTLSNIAVEHQ
+398 YTLANIAVEHQ
-409 QSLTVHAM
+409 QSVTVHAV

-432 ALIDAKDVVLSD
+432 TLIDAKDVALSE

-457 KVDVQAIKSNR
+457 AVDVQAVKSNR

-490 ANDAETGV
+490 ANDPKTGA

-509 GDHTANLA
+509 GNHTADLA

-530 GKGGYSLSALNYSVN
+530 GKGGYSLSDLHYSVN
-545 AIRSMSETV
+545 AVRSTSETV

-581 SGAGGGNVIKSNVT
+581 NGAGGGNVIKSNVT

-612 SSQFGNTE
+612 SSQFGHTE

-678 LAHLL
+678 LANLL

-692 GNGNSRVAMLGG
+692 GNGNSRVVMLGG
-704 YNTHTQIGSGH
+704 YNTHTQIGSGN

-729 VGNGEVTSV
+729 VGKGDVASV

-748 VGEGELT
+748 VGDGDLT
-755 AGMLGGA
+755 AGMLAGA
-762 NVMTHISG
+762 NVITHISG
-770 DEQASNTTAVAL
+770 DNETSNTTAVAL

-789 KKGKGD
+789 KKGKGNA
-795 TLAVMGGGANVLTHV
+795 LAVMGGGANVLTHV
-810 GDGSTTGVMVGGAN
+810 GDGTTTGVMVGGAN

-872 IAAMIGAGNI
+872 IAVMIGAGNI

-951 MVGNANIFTHIG
+951 MVGNANIFTHVG
-963 NGSTFAAMIG
+963 SGSTFAAMIG
-973 QANVMT
+973 QANIMT
-979 KVGNDLTAALM
+979 KVGDDLTAALM

-1004 SLGLFAGEMNVMT
+1004 SLGIFAGEVNVMT

-1125 GKANIVTKVGDGLGI
+1125 GKANIITKVGDGLGV

-1161 AKGEANIL
+1161 AKGEANVI

-1209 VGDGRN
+1209 VGNGRN

-1239 SKGNVVTK
+1239 SKGNIVTK

-1265 TVGNG
+1265 TVGDG

-1283 TKVGNGVSVN
+1283 TKVGDGVSVN

-1320 NIHIGDGLNINASY
+1320 NIHIGDGLGINASY
-1334 ARNNVAIKVGN
+1334 AQNNVAIKIGN

-1368 NVKQTLLGVG
+1368 NIKQTVLGVG

-1390 EASTSGTQKGRGA
+1390 EASSSGTQKGRGA
-1403 IATPEITKLDGFQMD
+1403 IATPEITKLAGFQMD

-1436 KVDTPDLNEM
+1436 KVDTPDLNKM
-1446 DNDLNIDGASDHAPN
+1446 QNALDVDGSSDQTQAPN

-1467 FEQGDRGWQST
+1467 FEQGDQGWKST

-1483 SYSGSVYG
+1483 SHSGNVYG
-1491 VNGEGHGTRVT
+1491 VNGEGHGARVT
-1502 ELDTHTNTS
+1502 ELDTYTNTS

-1577 IEFKGTGHNDGLG
+1577 IEFKGTGQNDGLG

-1597 AKSESSPQAN
+1597 AKSESSQQAN
-1607 AVSEHAKQNQ
+1607 AVSEHATQNQ

-1657 DQQAIENNGQAQRDA
+1657 DQKALENNGQAQRDA

-1679 VTAELTTLAQGLDVL
+1679 VTAELTKLAQGLDVL

-1700 TGKSGEQWRNDFAG
+1700 TGESGDQWRNDFAG
-1714 GLLDGVQS
+1714 GLLDGVQR
-1722 QIDDAKQL
+1722 QLDDAKQL
-1730 ASDKMAAA
+1730 ANDKIAAA

-1747 KVKDSIAKS
+1747 KVKESVAKS

-1770 EQDIAEAKA
+1770 EQDITDAKA

-1792 HDAKQAESDAHSAAN
+1792 NDAKEAESDAHSAAN

-1825 QAQNDAQ
+1825 QAQNDAK
-1832 GAKQNEGDR
+1832 GTKQNEGDR
-1841 PDRQGVAGSGLSG
+1841 PDREGVAGSGLSG

-1860 GAGETGSHVNTDSQ
+1860 GAGETGSHVTNDSQ
-1874 TNADGRFSD
+1874 TNADGRFSE
-1883 GLTEQELEALEG
+1883 GLSEQEQEALEG

-1908 IRSKN
+1908 IRGKN
-1913 SGSTITS
+1913 SGSTISS
-1920 MFMEAN
+1920 MFTETN
-1926 ADSIVVDTTASQDV
+1926 TDSIVVPTTASQDV
-1940 VRKEVRISGVNLVG
+1940 VRKEIRISGVNLEG
-1954 LGEASHDSAE
+1954 LSGGQGSQTTGQHS
-1964 SLVAARAEKVA
+1964 SKS
-1975 NLYRWLD
+1975 
-1982 TDNDVATDKYVPVP
+1982 VP
-1996 GFERVD
+1996 GFQSHFASTSIGIENELSGLVVVLPKNSAQTFGYVHDSQGNPLFMLTKDMNQGGYSNPAGITDINGLNNWQTHTIELVTYPSETSDTTAIESRKEAMLWLAKEFTGHINQSNHQSLPQLVSEDGRFTLVISNSKHLIAAGNGTAIEAQGQTIGMTPSGQQATMAISAKEFGSSSSLEVRLLESAPWYQSELRDEFLANSNEHKLDDPEAAQNVYAYLTSVYSKTADLAKEYGIYINDWDPASEGFSPNAQGLTDPKVKNAWEILPRTKPVKMLELLSADDSRYVRQQIIEKLKGSHSESLAKNVFEYFQYGGEVAGHGINNATTGSAQQPEPAILFEFRSVPSVLSEFVPKTESTAKVD
-2002 ADVSD
+2002 VKALDHFDSASRKAIIVEVNALVSGSDDFDAWYQEYRASKGQPPVKNPKSSASANHKAEWLMTQYAD
-2007 EVKQRMIQSM
+2007 KWAKITAP
-2017 SGYIEHTDNQV
+2017 YIESNETSTSTQTTVDSGEVLKGLQEDFKRYGDALKPDTSV
-2028 PKDQAQALATLFVES
+2028 PGKAKDIRTTKDFLNGYKNDHAKEIVDGFRSDMNIKQLVDLF
-2043 TLDYDWDKRV
+2043 
-2053 EFLTKLESYGYS
+2053 
-2065 FETPHAEKSIVS
+2065 
-2077 FWSGKNFKQ
+2077 
-2086 YRDVLDNAQT
+2086 
-2096 DGKKVVYDIDVK
+2096 VK
-2108 GNAFAIDLNKHLMRW
+2108 GNW
-2123 GGLFL
+2123 S
-2128 DPDNAEQNQ
+2128 AEQKGALAWEIESRA
-2137 LKSSIDAAT
+2137 LKVT
-2146 FSNTGFWSSVYA
+2146 FQNKSEKYNRLFRE
-2158 TGAQHDVYVIAEGGV
+2158 IA
-2173 RLGNYFWHVELP
+2173 
-2185 ALRQLQREG
+2185 
-2194 LVGEIRLLDKP
+2194 
-2205 VSEYKDLPA
+2205 S
-2214 DEIGR
+2214 
-2219 RLTDAGVGVKVR
+2219 AGVV
-2231 FDALSSARQAEL
+2231 DA
-2243 LADNPDDYRADT
+2243 
-2255 LVELD
+2255 
-2260 VKLSA
+2260 
-2265 IDSMLRES
+2265 
-2273 LPFYSLRTERNLL
+2273 
-2286 VQEGDEGFEV
+2286 
-2296 RSWPGSD
+2296 
-2303 DKSKTILL
+2303 
-2311 DNPEDAAQQKAIE
+2311 KA
-2324 RFILANFDNFE
+2324 
-2335 QMPDELFL
+2335 
-2343 VDNKVLSHHD
+2343 
-2353 GRTRILAQKE
+2353 T
-2363 DGAWTYNTNSE
+2363 
-2374 LMSVTELL
+2374 
-2382 DAAHV
+2382 
-2387 SGKVR
+2387 
-2392 GESYQ
+2392 
-2397 KVIDALAEYHASTA
+2397 
-2411 EHADYELE
+2411 
-2419 SVEQLV
+2419 EQLAPQ
-2425 NLRKKIEGYALG
+2425 L
-2437 HPDSGRLEAMNSLLN
+2437 MLLN
-2452 QVNSRLEEVSVLAVS
+2452 LA
-2467 EQSIKAHDSFS
+2467 
-2478 RLYDQLDN
+2478 
-2486 AHLKQS
+2486 
-2492 KHLYLDGNGD
+2492 
-2502 FVTKG
+2502 
-2507 KGNLAKIDQL
+2507 
-2517 GGSDA
+2517 
-2522 VLEKVKASVNHEYG
+2522 
-2536 QAIADTIFAGLSA
+2536 
-2549 NELAKDGKGIDIT
+2549 
-2562 GLNRIHQALEQ
+2562 
-2573 HMSPVSATMYIWKPS
+2573 
-2588 DHSALGHA
+2588 
-2596 ALQIGQGRTQ
+2596 
-2606 IDAQAAADFNK
+2606 
-2617 QNYVSWWPL
+2617 
-2626 GSKSSNIRNIFNV
+2626 
-2639 ATEYQPDLKLRW
+2639 
-2651 SDFSQPAH
+2651 
-2659 QNDTLEHDMASEEND
+2659 ND
-2674 GFGLNDGE
+2674 GFGGRCDPLS
-2682 TKLKR
+2682 KL
-2687 FIEKLN
+2687 
-2693 AAKGIDAAYKDAS
+2693 
-2706 EGYASVLLGNPDM
+2706 V
-2719 LVSTGIPAHVFQPFV
+2719 
-2734 DQWNDTSYDMM
+2734 
-2745 DVANRFAQ
+2745 
-2753 ELQKQAQASGD
+2753 
-2764 PALVAKRIDNV
+2764 LVAKQ
-2775 VRLFAERALEEI
+2775 LENDGQVGVARQLLEKMYSAAAVLSNPTLYSDS
-2787 EAFKASQADEGRVF
+2787 EKANASKLLSSLAAIHAKNPMHDTSMKVWQEK
-2801 RINLEGLD
+2801 LEG
-2809 VAAMQAEWNRL
+2809 
-2820 SHDPDARYQL
+2820 
-2830 LTKNCSSTVAKVL
+2830 K
-2843 KAGGA
+2843 
-2848 DKLIGHTWRPK
+2848 
-2859 FGVWTPTELFNFGQ
+2859 Q
-2873 ALQEAQLEIAAKKQS
+2873 ALTVNGVVEKITDASANGKPVLLELDAPKHAMAAWAKGSGDERVYGFYDPNAGIVEFSSAEKFSAYLTRFFGKSDLDMAQRYELGKNAAGEAIFNRVVVMDGNTLASYKPTFGDNTTMQGILDLPVFDATPINKPEAT
-2888 HQVNDDLDALSGS
+2888 DLLDALSGN
-2901 EKHKDKVAI
+2901 EKHKENVAI

-2920 VPLSPLT
+2920 ESLSPLT

-2934 YGERDARRKI
+2934 YGEKDARRKI

-2956 EKGESQKVTLKG
+2956 ENGESQKVTLKG

-2977 HQGTASSDDETST
+2977 HQGAASSEGETSA

-3010 SAIRSHY
+3010 SAIRNHY

-3066 ILHGYSMGGPI
+3066 IIHGYSMGGPI

-3120 GTIAKAVNGQFSVE
+3120 GAIAKAVNGQFSVE
-3134 KNLKGLPQETPILL
+3134 KNLKGLPKETPILL

-3161 LRVKLSN
+3161 LRAKLAIA
-3168 SGFNVTGEQTFY
+3168 GYNVTGEQTFY
-3180 GHEASNRLMSQYTG
+3180 GHEASNRLMGQYAD
-3194 QIVSD
+3194 QIVSGLFNAEQAAVEAGEVLKGLEKD
-3199 LLNTQHIKHNEAKL
+3199 FKRYGDALKPDTSVPGKAKDIRTTKDFLNGYKNDHAKEIVDGFRSDMSIKQLVDLFVKGNWSAEQKGALAWEIESRALKVTFQNKSEKYNRLFREIASAGVVDAKATEQLAPQLMLLNLANDGFGGRCDPLSKLVLVAKQ
-3213 NLEPHGKNYESR
+3213 LENDG
-3225 DLILKPISQPE
+3225 Q
-3236 TVELGMPEVD
+3236 V
-3246 QKVLADIAERENVII
+3246 
-3261 GVRPVD
+3261 GVARQLL
-3267 EKSKSLIASK
+3267 EK
-3277 MYSSKGLFVKAKSS
+3277 MYSAAAVLSNPTLYSDSEKANASKLLSSLAAIHAKN
-3291 DWGPMSGFIP
+3291 PMHDTSMKVWQEKLEGKQALTVNGVVEKIT
-3301 VDQSFAKASA
+3301 DASA
-3311 RRDLETFN
+3311 NGKPVL
-3319 RHAEQSIQS
+3319 
-3328 GNAVSADLYLNQV
+3328 
-3341 RVEELVSKY
+3341 
-3350 HSLTPL
+3350 L
-3356 ELDDQSG
+3356 ELDAPKHAMAAWAKGSG
-3363 MYKTTATNGDQSVP
+3363 DERVYGFYDPNAGIVEFSSAEKFSAYLTRFFGKSDLDMAQRYELGKNAAGEPIFNRVVVMDGNTLASYKPTFGDKTTMQGILELPVFDATPIKKPTGGVASDLEALGDK
-3377 FFLNR
+3377 
-3382 VTVDGNEL
+3382 T
-3390 WQVHYITNG
+3390 
-3399 ELAPFKVIGDPVSK
+3399 KVV
-3413 QPMTADYDLLTVM
+3413 
-3426 YSYGDLGPQDKVKQP
+3426 
-3441 LTWQQWKDSVTY
+3441 
-3453 EDLTPKYKELYS
+3453 
-3465 NEDLYNKK
+3465 
-3473 DGASLGN
+3473 
-3480 VSGRL
+3480 
-3485 KELKDRINVDLGRT
+3485 VDL
-3499 NGLEMVHHG
+3499 
-3508 ADDANPYAVM
+3508 A
-3518 ADNFP
+3518 
-3523 ATFFVPKSLFA
+3523 
-3534 EDGLGEGKG
+3534 
-3543 SIQTYFNVNEQG
+3543 
-3555 AVVIRNPQEF
+3555 
-3565 SDFQQ
+3565 
-3570 VTINASFRASFN
+3570 
-3582 DKWNHGLDEPLF
+3582 
-3594 TTKRKLSHEFLNKR
+3594 
-3608 DQLLKKLSGGR
+3608 
-3619 LDAQDETLVALGN
+3619 
-3632 PDDVSGNKAI
+3632 
-3642 VAVDVSQI
+3642 QI
-3650 FTRQELKERA
+3650 FTVQELKERA
-3660 NVFAKPIGASYQ
+3660 KVFAKPIGASYQ
-3672 GILDQLDLVHQT
+3672 GILDQLDLVHQAKG
-3684 VSRDQIVA
+3684 RDQIAA
-3692 SFELNKKVNAYIAE
+3692 SFELNKKINAYIAE

-3717 QLKEQI
+3717 QLKEQV

-3733 VAQVDI
+3733 IAQAGI

-3754 MVAIEEANGEHR
+3754 MVAIEEANGKHV

-3781 LAPKQGYKGETPND
+3781 LAPKHGYKGETPSD
-3795 LGFDAKYHVDLGD
+3795 LGFDAKYHVDLSE

-3865 AAKKVDPI
+3865 AAKKADPI

-3878 EMILLKKFADKSY
+3878 EMILLKKFADQSY

-3919 RRYSGAGYDE
+3919 RRYSGKGYDE
-3929 LTNKLAGATGV
+3929 LTNKLASATGV

-4016 KTKHLDA
+4016 KTKHLDVA
-4023 TLFENARA
+4023 LFENARA

-4068 EVLQSLPDDEK
+4068 EVLQNLPDGEK

-4110 LRVSDS
+4110 LKVSDS
-4116 NQFRVEQDDMTLR
+4116 NQFTVEQDDVSLR
-4129 VVYDDVANKPKLTFK
+4129 VVYDDVANKPKITFK

-4153 IHNQNVNDWERVAV
+4153 LHNQNVNDWERVVV

-4183 VQMENDSVVANAAAN
+4183 VQMENDAVAAKAAAN

-4239 GRDDSDSNN
+4239 GRDDSESNN
-4248 THLSGYSAE
+4248 TRLSGYSADE
-4257 DLAAKLAN
+4257 LAVKLAK
-4265 FQQSFSQ
+4265 FQQSFNQ
-4272 AENINNTPDHIS
+4272 AENVSSKPDHIS

-4305 AMDVNGLRVDV
+4305 AMDANGLRLDV
-4316 SARSSELAV
+4316 SVRSSELAV
-4325 DATGRKHTKDENGDW
+4325 DETGRKHTKDANGNW
-4340 IQKAETNKVS
+4340 VQKAESNKVS

-4356 GEVIAKEERIRNGI
+4356 GDVVAKDERIRNGI

-4380 GVSDVGEIARGAIGD
+4380 GISDVDEPARGAIGD
-4395 NNDVFDAPEKRKVET
+4395 NKDVFDAPEKRKAET
-4410 ETSSSAAN
+4410 ETSSSSAN

-4450 GSGGFK
+4450 GTGGFK

-4463 NVMVHIGNGESKHS
+4463 NVMIHIGNGESKHS
-4477 VDMGGYQAL
+4477 VDIGGYQAL

-4500 NLGQSND
+4500 NKGRSND
-4507 LLVMMDKSIPTPPL
+4507 LIVMMDKSIPTPPL

-4542 EDQDWLAAQEQQW
+4542 EGKDWLAAQEQQW

-4579 CLVELDSHN
+4579 SLVELDSQN

-4593 GLKHDTEAALNK
+4593 GLKHDAEAALNK

-4614 SDSSAGKLSRAD
+4614 GNNDTSKLSRAD

-4700 RQLKNKLLGQMA
+4700 RQLKNKLLGQLA
-4712 GIGAETTLADIFGV
+4712 GVGAETTLADIFGV
-4726 DYTTSG
+4726 DYTVSG
-4732 QIVSRNGEA
+4732 HIVSRNGEA

-4748 TEMLEVIGEFS
+4748 KEMLEVIGEFS

-4768 PAKLLDS
+4768 PTKLLNS
-4775 LKSGIDM
+4775 LEAGIDM
-4782 GADGIQSFA
+4782 GADGIKSFA
-4791 ETHGLKDKA
+4791 ETHGLKEKA
-4800 PEEEENKSAV
+4800 PEEEESKPSV
-4810 SVNGTSVNSA
+4810 SLNGESLNRT
-4820 QGATASDGNT
+4820 QGATVADGST
-4830 ETAETQDRAF
+4830 ETTETPDRAF

-4861 EMKSLVENL
+4861 EMKSLVANL

-4949 GEGSDMGVLM
+4949 GEGNDMGVLM

-5000 IDTGLGRDYVVT
+5000 IDTGSGRDYVVT

-5021 GDGQDYSVTIG
+5021 GDDQDYSVTIG
-5032 NNNQVELGAGN
+5032 NNNQVELGAGD

-5092 FNGEEGRDLMVL
+5092 FNGGEGRDLMVL

-5126 IDNLVEDISS
+5126 IDNLVEDIRS

-5156 YDLKLSILRDPVSET
+5156 YDLKLSILRDPASDS

-5179 GSVTFND
+5179 GSVTFSD
-5186 YFDGK
+5186 YFNGN
-5191 RAQMIIAMGEK
+5191 RAQVIIAMGDK
-5202 DANGEREYTTLSE
+5202 DATGEREYTTLSE
-5215 SSIDALVQAMS
+5215 SAIDALVQAMS
-5226 GFDPQAGD
+5226 GFDPQTGD

-5249 STAWAD
+5249 TTAWAD

>member
-13 FTGNYSADNGN
+13 FTGNYSADDGN
-24 NDIVAIGFG
+24 NSIVAIGFG

-45 TVGSIGATVHTGSGN
+45 TVGSIGATVYTGSGN

-70 RVEDSTGHLSVK
+70 RVEDTTGHLSVK

-110 HLGHHGDVSYGGAAA
+110 HLGNHGDVNYGGAAA
-125 YNSVKRKGLSG
+125 YNGITRKGLSG

-146 NALWHETNHGNLSFA
+146 NALWHETNQGNLSFA

-167 KLDRTWFDQYQGSRG
+167 KLDRTWFNRYQDSRG
-182 DVSFDGAGA
+182 DVTFDGAGA

-215 VRKGKVGDI
+215 VRKGKVGDV

-231 SNRIERTRQ
+231 SNRIERTRK
-240 AEDVYQQTH
+240 AEDVYAQTR

-262 FYSDV
+262 LYSDV

-293 AQGMEYAKAED
+293 AQGMEYAKAEE
-304 IVLTTAKM
+304 IVLTAAQM
-312 HGSWIGSGTHAVT
+312 HGLSIDNGNKFHAVT

-351 RLSNDPK
+351 RLYNDPE

-368 WYKQGN
+368 WFKRGN
-374 HLSGLAR
+374 HLAELAR

-398 YTLSNIAVEHQ
+398 YTLANIAVEHQ
-409 QSLTVHAM
+409 QSVTVHAV
-417 EKDLTEYEW
+417 EKNLTEYEW

-432 ALIDAKDVVLSD
+432 TLIDAKDVALSE

-457 KVDVQAIKSNR
+457 TVDVQAVKSNR

-490 ANDAETGV
+490 ANDPKTGA

-509 GDHTANLA
+509 GNHTADLA

-530 GKGGYSLSALNYSVN
+530 GKGGYSLSDLHYSVN
-545 AIRSMSETV
+545 AVRSTSETV

-581 SGAGGGNVIKSNVT
+581 NGAGGGNVIKSNVT

-692 GNGNSRVAMLGG
+692 GNGNSRVVMLGG
-704 YNTHTQIGSGH
+704 YNTHTQIGSGN

-729 VGNGEVTSV
+729 VGKGNVASV

-748 VGEGELT
+748 VGDGDLT

-762 NVMTHISG
+762 NVITHISG
-770 DEQASNTTAVAL
+770 DNETSNTTAVAL

-789 KKGKGD
+789 KKGKGNA
-795 TLAVMGGGANVLTHV
+795 LAVMGGGANVLTHV
-810 GDGSTTGVMVGGAN
+810 GDGTTTGVMVGGAN

-865 KVGDGTS
+865 KVGDGAS
-872 IAAMIGAGNI
+872 IAVMIGAGNI

-951 MVGNANIFTHIG
+951 MVGNANIFTHVG
-963 NGSTFAAMIG
+963 SGSTFAAMIG
-973 QANVMT
+973 QANIMT
-979 KVGNDLTAALM
+979 KVGDDLTAALM

-1004 SLGLFAGEMNVMT
+1004 SLGIFAGEVNVMT

-1125 GKANIVTKVGDGLGI
+1125 GKANIITKVGDGLGV

-1161 AKGEANIL
+1161 AKGEANVI

-1209 VGDGRN
+1209 VGNGRH

-1239 SKGNVVTK
+1239 SKGNIVTK

-1265 TVGNG
+1265 TVGDG
-1270 LSVTAAYGDANIN
+1270 LSVTAAYGDTNIN
-1283 TKVGNGVSVN
+1283 TKVGDGVSVN
-1293 VAWGKYNINTKVGD
+1293 VAWGKYNVNTKVGD

-1320 NIHIGDGLNINASY
+1320 NIHIGDGLGINASY
-1334 ARNNVAIKVGN
+1334 AQNNVAIKIGN

-1368 NVKQTLLGVG
+1368 NIKQTVLGVG

-1390 EASTSGTQKGRGA
+1390 EASSSGTQKGRGA

-1436 KVDTPDLNEM
+1436 KVDTPDLNKM
-1446 DNDLNIDGASDHAPN
+1446 QNALDVDGSSDQTQAPN

-1467 FEQGDRGWQST
+1467 FEQGDQGWKST

-1483 SYSGSVYG
+1483 SHSGNVYG
-1491 VNGEGHGTRVT
+1491 VNGEGHGARVT
-1502 ELDTHTNTS
+1502 ELDTYTNTS

-1577 IEFKGTGHNDGLG
+1577 IEFKGTGQNDGLG

-1597 AKSESSPQAN
+1597 AKSESSQQAN
-1607 AVSEHAKQNQ
+1607 AVSEHATQNQ

-1657 DQQAIENNGQAQRDA
+1657 DQKALENNGQAQRDA

-1679 VTAELTTLAQGLDVL
+1679 VTAELTKLAQGLDVL

-1700 TGKSGEQWRNDFAG
+1700 TGESGDQWRNDFAG
-1714 GLLDGVQS
+1714 GLLDGVQR
-1722 QIDDAKQL
+1722 QLDDAKQL
-1730 ASDKMAAA
+1730 ANDKIAAA

-1747 KVKDSIAKS
+1747 KVKESVAKS

-1770 EQDIAEAKA
+1770 EQDIADAKA

-1792 HDAKQAESDAHSAAN
+1792 NDAKQAESDAHSAAN

-1825 QAQNDAQ
+1825 QAQNDAK
-1832 GAKQNEGDR
+1832 GTKQNEGDR
-1841 PDRQGVAGSGLSG
+1841 PDREGVAGSGLSG

-1860 GAGETGSHVNTDSQ
+1860 GAGETGSHVTNDSQ
-1874 TNADGRFSD
+1874 TNADGRFSE
-1883 GLTEQELEALEG
+1883 GLSEQEQEALEG

-1908 IRSKN
+1908 IRGKN
-1913 SGSTITS
+1913 SGSTISS
-1920 MFMEAN
+1920 MFTETN
-1926 ADSIVVDTTASQDV
+1926 TDSIVVPTTASQDV
-1940 VRKEVRISGVNLVG
+1940 VRKEIRISGVNLEG
-1954 LGEASHDSAE
+1954 LSGGQGSQTTGQHS
-1964 SLVAARAEKVA
+1964 SKS
-1975 NLYRWLD
+1975 
-1982 TDNDVATDKYVPVP
+1982 VP
-1996 GFERVD
+1996 GFQSHFASTSIGIENELSGLVVVLPKNSAQTFGYVHDSQGNPLFMLTKDMNQGGYSNPAGITDINGLNNWQTHTIELVTYPSETSDTTAIESRKEAMLWLAKEFTGHINQSNHQSLPQLVSEDGRFTLVISNSKHLIAAGNGTAIEAQGQTIGMTPSGQQATMAISAKEFGSSSSLEVRLLESAPWYQSELRDEFLANSNEHKLDDPEAAQNVYAYLTSVYSKTADLAKEYGIYINDWDPASEGFSPNAQGLTDPKVKNAWEILPRTKPVKMLELLSADDSRYVRQQIIEKLKGSHSESLAKNVFEYFQYGGEVAGHGINNATTGSAQQPEPAILFEFRSVPSVLSEFVPKTESTAKVD
-2002 ADVSD
+2002 VKALDHFDSASRKAIIVEVNALVSGSDDFDAWYQEYRASKGQPPVKNPKSSASANHKAEWLMTQYAD
-2007 EVKQRMIQSM
+2007 KWAKITAP
-2017 SGYIEHTDNQV
+2017 YIESNEPSTSTQTTVDSGEVLKGLQEDFKRYGDALKPDTSV
-2028 PKDQAQALATLFVES
+2028 PGKAKDIRTTKDFLNGYKNDHAKDIVDGFHSEMSIKQLVDLF
-2043 TLDYDWDKRV
+2043 
-2053 EFLTKLESYGYS
+2053 
-2065 FETPHAEKSIVS
+2065 
-2077 FWSGKNFKQ
+2077 
-2086 YRDVLDNAQT
+2086 
-2096 DGKKVVYDIDVK
+2096 VK
-2108 GNAFAIDLNKHLMRW
+2108 GNW
-2123 GGLFL
+2123 S
-2128 DPDNAEQNQ
+2128 AEQKGALAWEIESRA
-2137 LKSSIDAAT
+2137 LKVT
-2146 FSNTGFWSSVYA
+2146 FQNKSEKYNRLFRE
-2158 TGAQHDVYVIAEGGV
+2158 IA
-2173 RLGNYFWHVELP
+2173 
-2185 ALRQLQREG
+2185 
-2194 LVGEIRLLDKP
+2194 
-2205 VSEYKDLPA
+2205 S
-2214 DEIGR
+2214 
-2219 RLTDAGVGVKVR
+2219 AGVV
-2231 FDALSSARQAEL
+2231 DA
-2243 LADNPDDYRADT
+2243 
-2255 LVELD
+2255 
-2260 VKLSA
+2260 
-2265 IDSMLRES
+2265 
-2273 LPFYSLRTERNLL
+2273 
-2286 VQEGDEGFEV
+2286 
-2296 RSWPGSD
+2296 
-2303 DKSKTILL
+2303 
-2311 DNPEDAAQQKAIE
+2311 KA
-2324 RFILANFDNFE
+2324 
-2335 QMPDELFL
+2335 
-2343 VDNKVLSHHD
+2343 
-2353 GRTRILAQKE
+2353 T
-2363 DGAWTYNTNSE
+2363 
-2374 LMSVTELL
+2374 
-2382 DAAHV
+2382 
-2387 SGKVR
+2387 
-2392 GESYQ
+2392 
-2397 KVIDALAEYHASTA
+2397 
-2411 EHADYELE
+2411 
-2419 SVEQLV
+2419 EQLAPQ
-2425 NLRKKIEGYALG
+2425 L
-2437 HPDSGRLEAMNSLLN
+2437 MLLN
-2452 QVNSRLEEVSVLAVS
+2452 LA
-2467 EQSIKAHDSFS
+2467 
-2478 RLYDQLDN
+2478 
-2486 AHLKQS
+2486 
-2492 KHLYLDGNGD
+2492 
-2502 FVTKG
+2502 
-2507 KGNLAKIDQL
+2507 
-2517 GGSDA
+2517 
-2522 VLEKVKASVNHEYG
+2522 
-2536 QAIADTIFAGLSA
+2536 
-2549 NELAKDGKGIDIT
+2549 
-2562 GLNRIHQALEQ
+2562 
-2573 HMSPVSATMYIWKPS
+2573 
-2588 DHSALGHA
+2588 
-2596 ALQIGQGRTQ
+2596 
-2606 IDAQAAADFNK
+2606 
-2617 QNYVSWWPL
+2617 
-2626 GSKSSNIRNIFNV
+2626 
-2639 ATEYQPDLKLRW
+2639 
-2651 SDFSQPAH
+2651 
-2659 QNDTLEHDMASEEND
+2659 ND
-2674 GFGLNDGE
+2674 GFGGRCDPLS
-2682 TKLKR
+2682 KL
-2687 FIEKLN
+2687 
-2693 AAKGIDAAYKDAS
+2693 
-2706 EGYASVLLGNPDM
+2706 V
-2719 LVSTGIPAHVFQPFV
+2719 
-2734 DQWNDTSYDMM
+2734 
-2745 DVANRFAQ
+2745 
-2753 ELQKQAQASGD
+2753 
-2764 PALVAKRIDNV
+2764 LVAKQ
-2775 VRLFAERALEEI
+2775 LENDGQVGVARQLLEKMYSAAAVLSNPTFYSDS
-2787 EAFKASQADEGRVF
+2787 EKANASKLLSSLAAIHAKNPMHDTSMKVWQEK
-2801 RINLEGLD
+2801 LEG
-2809 VAAMQAEWNRL
+2809 
-2820 SHDPDARYQL
+2820 
-2830 LTKNCSSTVAKVL
+2830 K
-2843 KAGGA
+2843 
-2848 DKLIGHTWRPK
+2848 
-2859 FGVWTPTELFNFGQ
+2859 Q
-2873 ALQEAQLEIAAKKQS
+2873 ALTVNGVVEKITDASANGKPVLLELDAPGHAMAAWAKGSGDDRVYGFYDPNAGIVEFSSAEKYGDYLTRFFGKSDLNMAQGYKLGKNAAGEAIFNRVVVMDGNTLASYKPTFGDNTTMQGILDLPVFDATPINKPE
-2888 HQVNDDLDALSGS
+2888 VTDVLDALSGN
-2901 EKHKDKVAI
+2901 EKHKENVAI

-2920 VPLSPLT
+2920 ESLSPLT

-2934 YGERDARRKI
+2934 YGEKDVRRKI

-2956 EKGESQKVTLKG
+2956 ENGESQKVTLKG

-2977 HQGTASSDDETST
+2977 HQGAASSEDETSA

-3010 SAIRSHY
+3010 SAIRNHY

-3066 ILHGYSMGGPI
+3066 IIHGYSMGGPI

-3120 GTIAKAVNGQFSVE
+3120 GAIAKAVNGQFSVE
-3134 KNLKGLPQETPILL
+3134 KNLKGLPKETPILL

-3161 LRVKLSN
+3161 LRAKLAIA
-3168 SGFNVTGEQTFY
+3168 GYNVTGEQTFY
-3180 GHEASNRLMSQYTG
+3180 GHEASNRLMGQYAD
-3194 QIVSD
+3194 QIVSGLFNAEQAAVEAGEVLKGLEKD
-3199 LLNTQHIKHNEAKL
+3199 FKRYGDALKPDTSVPGKAKDIRTTKDFLNGYKNDHAKDIVDGFRSDMSIKQLVDLFVKGNWSAEQKGALAWEIESRALKVTFQNKSEKYNRLFREIASAGVVDAKATEQLAPQLMLLNLANDGFGGRCDPLSKLVLVAKQ
-3213 NLEPHGKNYESR
+3213 LENDG
-3225 DLILKPISQPE
+3225 Q
-3236 TVELGMPEVD
+3236 V
-3246 QKVLADIAERENVII
+3246 
-3261 GVRPVD
+3261 GVARQLL
-3267 EKSKSLIASK
+3267 EK
-3277 MYSSKGLFVKAKSS
+3277 MYSAAAVLSNPTLYSDSEKANASKLLSSLAAIHAKN
-3291 DWGPMSGFIP
+3291 PMHDTSMKVWQEKLEGKQALTVNGVVEKIT
-3301 VDQSFAKASA
+3301 DASA
-3311 RRDLETFN
+3311 NGKPVL
-3319 RHAEQSIQS
+3319 
-3328 GNAVSADLYLNQV
+3328 
-3341 RVEELVSKY
+3341 
-3350 HSLTPL
+3350 L
-3356 ELDDQSG
+3356 ELDAPGHAMAAWAKGSG
-3363 MYKTTATNGDQSVP
+3363 DDRVYGFYDPNAGIVEFSSAEKFGAYLTRFFGKSDLNMAQGYKLGKNAAGEAIFNRVVVMDGNTLASYKPTFGDKTTMQGILDLPVFDATPIKKPTGGVASDLEALGDK
-3377 FFLNR
+3377 
-3382 VTVDGNEL
+3382 T
-3390 WQVHYITNG
+3390 
-3399 ELAPFKVIGDPVSK
+3399 KVV
-3413 QPMTADYDLLTVM
+3413 
-3426 YSYGDLGPQDKVKQP
+3426 
-3441 LTWQQWKDSVTY
+3441 
-3453 EDLTPKYKELYS
+3453 
-3465 NEDLYNKK
+3465 
-3473 DGASLGN
+3473 
-3480 VSGRL
+3480 
-3485 KELKDRINVDLGRT
+3485 VDL
-3499 NGLEMVHHG
+3499 
-3508 ADDANPYAVM
+3508 A
-3518 ADNFP
+3518 
-3523 ATFFVPKSLFA
+3523 
-3534 EDGLGEGKG
+3534 
-3543 SIQTYFNVNEQG
+3543 
-3555 AVVIRNPQEF
+3555 
-3565 SDFQQ
+3565 
-3570 VTINASFRASFN
+3570 
-3582 DKWNHGLDEPLF
+3582 
-3594 TTKRKLSHEFLNKR
+3594 
-3608 DQLLKKLSGGR
+3608 
-3619 LDAQDETLVALGN
+3619 
-3632 PDDVSGNKAI
+3632 
-3642 VAVDVSQI
+3642 QI
-3650 FTRQELKERA
+3650 FTVQELKERA
-3660 NVFAKPIGASYQ
+3660 KVFAKPIGASYQ
-3672 GILDQLDLVHQT
+3672 GILDQLDLVHQAKG
-3684 VSRDQIVA
+3684 RDQIAA
-3692 SFELNKKVNAYIAE
+3692 SFELNKKINAYIAE

-3717 QLKEQI
+3717 QLKEQV

-3733 VAQVDI
+3733 IAQAGI

-3754 MVAIEEANGEHR
+3754 MVAIEEANGKHV

-3781 LAPKQGYKGETPND
+3781 LAPKHGYKGETPSD
-3795 LGFDAKYHVDLGD
+3795 LGFDAKYHVDLSE

-3865 AAKKVDPI
+3865 AAKKADPI

-3878 EMILLKKFADKSY
+3878 EMILLKKFADQSY

-3919 RRYSGAGYDE
+3919 RRYSGKGYDE
-3929 LTNKLAGATGV
+3929 LTNKLASATGV

-4016 KTKHLDA
+4016 KTKHLDVA
-4023 TLFENARA
+4023 LFENARA

-4068 EVLQSLPDDEK
+4068 EVLQNLPDGEK

-4102 THRLDLPA
+4102 THRLELPA
-4110 LRVSDS
+4110 LKVSDS
-4116 NQFRVEQDDMTLR
+4116 NQFTVEQDDVSLR
-4129 VVYDDVANKPKLTFK
+4129 VVYDDVANKPKITFK

-4153 IHNQNVNDWERVAV
+4153 LHNQNVNDWERVVV

-4183 VQMENDSVVANAAAN
+4183 VQMENDAVAAKAAAN

-4239 GRDDSDSNN
+4239 GRDDSESNN
-4248 THLSGYSAE
+4248 TRLSGYSADE
-4257 DLAAKLAN
+4257 LAVKLAK
-4265 FQQSFSQ
+4265 FQQSFNQ
-4272 AENINNTPDHIS
+4272 AENVSSKPDHIS

-4305 AMDVNGLRVDV
+4305 AMDANGLRLDV
-4316 SARSSELAV
+4316 SVRSSELAV
-4325 DATGRKHTKDENGDW
+4325 DETGRKHTKDANGNW
-4340 IQKAETNKVS
+4340 VQKAESNKVS

-4356 GEVIAKEERIRNGI
+4356 GDVVAKDERIRNGI

-4380 GVSDVGEIARGAIGD
+4380 GISDVDEPARGAIGD
-4395 NNDVFDAPEKRKVET
+4395 NNDVFDAPEKRKAET
-4410 ETSSSAAN
+4410 ETSSSSAN

-4450 GSGGFK
+4450 GTGGFK

-4463 NVMVHIGNGESKHS
+4463 NVMIHIGNGESKHS
-4477 VDMGGYQAL
+4477 FDIGGYQAL

-4500 NLGQSND
+4500 NKGRSND
-4507 LLVMMDKSIPTPPL
+4507 LIVMMDKSIPTPPL

-4542 EDQDWLAAQEQQW
+4542 EGKDWLAAQEQQW

-4579 CLVELDSHN
+4579 SLVELDSQN

-4593 GLKHDTEAALNK
+4593 GLKHDAEAALNK

-4614 SDSSAGKLSRAD
+4614 GNNDTSKLSRAD

-4700 RQLKNKLLGQMA
+4700 RQLKNKLLGQLA
-4712 GIGAETTLADIFGV
+4712 GVGAETTLADIFGV
-4726 DYTTSG
+4726 DYTASG
-4732 QIVSRNGEA
+4732 HIVSRNGEA

-4748 TEMLEVIGEFS
+4748 KEMLEVIGEFS

-4775 LKSGIDM
+4775 LKAGIKT

-4791 ETHGLKDKA
+4791 ETHGLKEKA
-4800 PEEEENKSAV
+4800 PEEEESKPSV
-4810 SVNGTSVNSA
+4810 SLNGESLNST
-4820 QGATASDGNT
+4820 QGATVADGST
-4830 ETAETQDRAF
+4830 ETTETPDRAF

-4861 EMKSLVENL
+4861 EMKSLVTNL

-4949 GEGSDMGVLM
+4949 GEGNDMGVLM

-5000 IDTGLGRDYVVT
+5000 IDTGSGRDYVVT

-5021 GDGQDYSVTIG
+5021 GDDQDYSVTIG
-5032 NNNQVELGAGN
+5032 NNNQVELGAGD

-5092 FNGEEGRDLMVL
+5092 FNGGEGRDLMVL

-5126 IDNLVEDISS
+5126 IDNLVEDIRS

-5156 YDLKLSILRDPVSET
+5156 YDLKLSILRDPASDS

-5179 GSVTFND
+5179 GSVTFSD
-5186 YFDGK
+5186 YFNGN
-5191 RAQMIIAMGEK
+5191 RAQVIIAMGEK
-5202 DANGEREYTTLSE
+5202 DATGEREYTTLSE
-5215 SSIDALVQAMS
+5215 SAIDALVQAMS

-5249 STAWAD
+5249 TTAWAD

>member
-13 FTGNYSADNGN
+13 FTGNYSADDGN
-24 NDIVAIGFG
+24 NNIVAIGFG
-33 GEIHAYGGDDHV
+33 GQIHAYGGDDHV
-45 TVGSIGATVHTGSGN
+45 TVGSIGATVYTGSGN

-70 RVEDSTGHLSVK
+70 KVEDSTGHLTVK

-110 HLGHHGDVSYGGAAA
+110 HLGNHGDVSYGGAAA
-125 YNSVKRKGLSG
+125 YNGITRKGLSG
-136 NVTFK
+136 NVTFA

-146 NALWHETNHGNLSFA
+146 NALWHETNQGNLSFT

-167 KLDRTWFDQYQGSRG
+167 KLDRTWFNRYQGSHG
-182 DVSFDGAGA
+182 DVTFDGAGA

-231 SNRIERTRQ
+231 SNRIERTHQ
-240 AEDVYQQTH
+240 AEDVYTQTR

-262 FYSDV
+262 LYSDV

-279 YNTITRKGSGSSFD
+279 YNTIIRKGSGNDF
-293 AQGMEYAKAED
+293 AKEGMTNAKADE
-304 IVLTTAKM
+304 IVLTKAVM
-312 HGSWIGSGTHAVT
+312 SGSWIGQDHHVT
-325 AVKSERE
+325 AVKSASE
-332 PNTYLFAI
+332 PNTYLFAF
-340 ADGTYTKINKV
+340 ADSTYTKINKV
-351 RLSNDPK
+351 QLRNDPQ
-358 TGKLKYYSEA
+358 TGELKYYSTA
-368 WYKQGN
+368 WYKEGN
-374 HLSGLAR
+374 HLSNLANQDI
-381 SDVSS
+381 SDN
-386 AGGFEVNPINGG
+386 GGFTAVNINGA
-398 YTLSNIAVEHQ
+398 YTLSDLKVEHQ
-409 QSLTVHAM
+409 QSVTVHAV
-417 EKDLTEYEW
+417 EKSLTEYEW

-432 ALIDAKDVVLSD
+432 AVIDAKEVSLSD
-444 AKMGGHAISTDGT
+444 AKMGGHAIYADGT
-457 KVDVQAIKSNR
+457 KVDVKAVKSNR
-468 KPNTYVY
+468 QPNTYIY

-490 ANDAETGV
+490 ANDPETGA

-509 GDHTANLA
+509 GDHTANIA
-517 NEDISSANGYHSM
+517 NQDISSATGYNPM
-530 GKGGYSLSALNYSVN
+530 GKGGYSLSDLHYSVN
-545 AIRSMSETV
+545 AVRSTSETV
-554 ADIDEYTDQTLFKPA
+554 ADIEEYTDQTLFKPA
-569 TDSGESSGDVHF
+569 NDSGESSGDVRF
-581 SGAGGGNVIKSNVT
+581 NGAGGGNVIKSNVT
-595 RGNVYF
+595 RGNVHF

-650 VHQSKQ
+650 VHQSQQ

-663 GGAVNVLVRI
+663 GGAVNVLVRL

-683 AYGNISVHK
+683 AYGNISVQK
-692 GNGNSRVAMLGG
+692 GSGDSRVVMLGG
-704 YNTHTQIGSGH
+704 YNTHTQIGSGN

-729 VGNGEVTSV
+729 VGQGDVAAV

-748 VGEGELT
+748 MGEGELT
-755 AGMLGGA
+755 SGMLGGA
-762 NVMTHISG
+762 NVITHISN
-770 DEQASNTTAVAL
+770 DDKLSNTTAVAL

-789 KKGKGD
+789 KKGKGN

-810 GDGSTTGVMVGGAN
+810 GDGTTTGVMVGGAN

-872 IAAMIGAGNI
+872 IAVMIGAGNI

-963 NGSTFAAMIG
+963 HGSTFAAMIG
-973 QANVMT
+973 QANIMT

-990 VGKANIYTH
+990 VGKANIMTH

-1004 SLGLFAGEMNVMT
+1004 SLGLFAGEVNVMT

-1105 SDIGNVM
+1105 SDVGNVM
-1112 THVGD
+1112 TQVGE

-1125 GKANIVTKVGDGLGI
+1125 GKANLITKVGDGLGV

-1161 AKGEANIL
+1161 AKGEANLI

-1178 SVVQGKANI
+1178 SVVQGEANI

-1209 VGDGRN
+1209 VGHGQN

-1239 SKGNVVTK
+1239 SKGNIVTK

-1256 AKGKANITT
+1256 AKGQANITT

-1270 LSVTAAYGDANIN
+1270 LNVTAAYGDANIN
-1283 TKVGNGVSVN
+1283 TKVGDGVSVN

-1320 NIHIGDGLNINASY
+1320 NIHVGDGLNINASY
-1334 ARNNVAIKVGN
+1334 AQNNVAIKVGN

-1368 NVKQTLLGVG
+1368 NIKQTVLGVG

-1390 EASTSGTQKGRGA
+1390 EASSSGTHKGRGA

-1418 AIEEVGSD
+1418 AIKEVGSD

-1436 KVDTPDLNEM
+1436 KVDTPDLNKM
-1446 DNDLNIDGASDHAPN
+1446 QHAINVDDSSVQAPN

-1467 FEQGDRGWQST
+1467 FELGEHGWQST

-1483 SYSGSVYG
+1483 SYAGSVYG
-1491 VNGEGHGTRVT
+1491 VEGEGHGARVT
-1502 ELDTHTNTS
+1502 ELDTYTNTS
-1511 LYQDLTDLTEG
+1511 LYQDLANLAQG

-1558 ASAWQQKTLKLT
+1558 ESAWQQKTLKLT
-1570 AHAGSNR
+1570 AQAGSNR

-1597 AKSESSPQAN
+1597 ATSESSQQAN
-1607 AVSEHAKQNQ
+1607 AIREHATQNP
-1617 ASQNALSDKERAEA
+1617 ATQNALSDKERAEA

-1657 DQQAIENNGQAQRDA
+1657 DQQALENNGQAQRDA
-1672 VKEESEA
+1672 VQEESEA
-1679 VTAELTTLAQGLDVL
+1679 ITAELTKLAQGLDVL

-1700 TGKSGEQWRNDFAG
+1700 TGESGDQWRNEFAS
-1714 GLLDGVQS
+1714 GLLAGVQT
-1722 QIDDAKQL
+1722 QLDDAKQL
-1730 ASDKMAAA
+1730 ANDKIAEA
-1738 KQTQSDNNS
+1738 KQTHADNQN
-1747 KVKDSIAKS
+1747 KVKDAVAKS

-1770 EQDIAEAKA
+1770 EQDIADAQA
-1779 DAETRKADAVAKS
+1779 DAEKRKADALAKGK
-1792 HDAKQAESDAHSAAN
+1792 DAQQAESDAHHAVN
-1807 DAQSRGDRDAMN
+1807 NAQSRGDRDVQV

-1825 QAQNDAQ
+1825 QAQADAQ
-1832 GAKQNEGDR
+1832 GAKQNEGER
-1841 PDRQGVAGSGLSG
+1841 PDRQGVTGSGLSG
-1854 NAHRVE
+1854 NAHSVE
-1860 GAGETGSHVNTDSQ
+1860 GAGETDSHVNTDSQ
-1874 TNADGRFSD
+1874 TNADGRFSE
-1883 GLTEQELEALEG
+1883 GLTEQEQEALEG

-1908 IRSKN
+1908 IRAKN
-1913 SGSTITS
+1913 SGSSMTS
-1920 MFMEAN
+1920 MFSETN
-1926 ADSIVVDTTASQDV
+1926 SKSIVVPTKVSPEPDRQEVTRRD
-1940 VRKEVRISGVNLVG
+1940 VRISGVNL
-1954 LGEASHDSAE
+1954 E
-1964 SLVAARAEKVA
+1964 SLSAVQGNQPTGQLASKS
-1975 NLYRWLD
+1975 
-1982 TDNDVATDKYVPVP
+1982 VP
-1996 GFERVD
+1996 GFKSHFASTSIGIENELSGLVVVLPKNSAQTFGYVHDSQGNPLFMLTKDMNQGGYSNPVGINDIQGVNNWQTHTIELVTYPSEISDTAAVESRKEAMLWLAKEFTD
-2002 ADVSD
+2002 HINQSNHQSLPHLVSD
-2007 EVKQRMIQSM
+2007 DGRF
-2017 SGYIEHTDNQV
+2017 
-2028 PKDQAQALATLFVES
+2028 TLVIS
-2043 TLDYDWDKRV
+2043 N
-2053 EFLTKLESYGYS
+2053 S
-2065 FETPHAEKSIVS
+2065 
-2077 FWSGKNFKQ
+2077 
-2086 YRDVLDNAQT
+2086 
-2096 DGKKVVYDIDVK
+2096 
-2108 GNAFAIDLNKHLMRW
+2108 KHLIAA
-2123 GGLFL
+2123 GNGT
-2128 DPDNAEQNQ
+2128 
-2137 LKSSIDAAT
+2137 SIDAQGKTIGMTPSGQQAT
-2146 FSNTGFWSSVYA
+2146 MAISAKEFGTSSSSEVRLLESAPWYQAGLRDEFLANAKNTTLDDPATAQNVYAYLTSVYSKTA
-2158 TGAQHDVYVIAEGGV
+2158 DLAKEYGIYINDWDPASEGFSPNAQGLTDPKVKNAWSILPRTKPVRMLELLSAEDSRYVRQQIAEKLKGTYSESLAKNVFEYFQYGGEV
-2173 RLGNYFWHVELP
+2173 AGHGINNATTGSVQQPEP
-2185 ALRQLQREG
+2185 AILFEFRSVPSALSDF
-2194 LVGEIRLLDKP
+2194 VPKTA
-2205 VSEYKDLPA
+2205 S
-2214 DEIGR
+2214 
-2219 RLTDAGVGVKVR
+2219 TVKVDVKALDHFDSASR
-2231 FDALSSARQAEL
+2231 KAIITEVNALVSGSEDFDAWYQEYRASKGQPPVKNPKSSASANHKAEWL
-2243 LADNPDDYRADT
+2243 MTQLAEQWAKITAPYTDNHET
-2255 LVELD
+2255 LTSTKLASNDKEELHALGETSNLEHNKQQEN
-2260 VKLSA
+2260 VAS
-2265 IDSMLRES
+2265 IINTMLNDM
-2273 LPFYSLRTERNLL
+2273 LPFYALRTERNLL

-2296 RSWPGSD
+2296 RAWPGTE
-2303 DKSKTILL
+2303 DKSKTIILE
-2311 DNPEDAAQQKAIE
+2311 DPEDAAQHKAIE

-2343 VDNKVLSHHD
+2343 VDNKVISHHE
-2353 GRTRILAQKE
+2353 GRTHVLAQKV
-2363 DGAWTYNTNSE
+2363 DGAWQYNATVE

-2387 SGKVR
+2387 TGKIR

-2397 KVIDALAEYHASTA
+2397 QVIDALTDYHASIT
-2411 EHADYELE
+2411 EHADYEPE
-2419 SVEQLV
+2419 SVEKLL
-2425 NLRKKIEGYALG
+2425 NLRKKIEGYVLG
-2437 HPDSGRLEAMNSLLN
+2437 HPDSGRVEAMNSLLN
-2452 QVNSRLEEVSVLAVS
+2452 QVNTRLDEVSLLSVA
-2467 EQSIKAHDSFS
+2467 EQTIQAQDSFS
-2478 RLYDQLDN
+2478 RLYDQLEAAN
-2486 AHLKQS
+2486 LKES
-2492 KHLYLDGNGD
+2492 KHLYLDQNGD

-2507 KGNLAKIDQL
+2507 KGNLANIDLL
-2517 GGSDA
+2517 GSREA
-2522 VLEKVKASVNHEYG
+2522 VLEKVKLTVSNEYG
-2536 QAIADTIFAGLSA
+2536 QTVADTIFAGLSA
-2549 NELAKDGKGIDIT
+2549 KDLAKDGKGIDIA
-2562 GLNRIHQALEQ
+2562 GLNKVHQAIEQ
-2573 HMSPVSATMYIWKPS
+2573 HLSPVSATLYIWKPS

-2606 IDAQAAADFNK
+2606 LEGQAAADFNQ

-2626 GSKSSNIRNIFNV
+2626 GSKSSNISNILNV
-2639 ATEYQPDLKLRW
+2639 ATKDQPDLKLRW

-2659 QNDTLEHDMASEEND
+2659 QNDTLEHDVASEEND
-2674 GFGLNDGE
+2674 GFGLHDGDI
-2682 TKLKR
+2682 KLKR

-2693 AAKGIDAAYKDAS
+2693 AAKGIDASFKEAS

-2719 LVSTGIPAHVFQPFV
+2719 LETTGIPAHVFQPFV
-2734 DQWNDTSYDMM
+2734 EQWNDTSYDMM

-2753 ELQKQAQASGD
+2753 ELRLQAQRSDD
-2764 PALVAKRIDNV
+2764 PELLEKRIGNV
-2775 VRLFAERALEEI
+2775 VRQFAERALEEI
-2787 EAFKASQADEGRVF
+2787 ETFKASQADQGRVF

-2809 VAAMQAEWNRL
+2809 VAAMQAEWHRL
-2820 SHDPDARYQL
+2820 SNDPDARYQL

-2848 DKLIGHTWRPK
+2848 DKLIGHTWLPK

-2888 HQVNDDLDALSGS
+2888 HQVTDVLDALSDN
-2901 EKHKDKVAI
+2901 EKPKENVAI

-2920 VPLSPLT
+2920 EFLSPLT

-2934 YGERDARRKI
+2934 YGDKEARRKI
-2944 GDITQTLLDHAV
+2944 GEITQTLLDHAV
-2956 EKGESQKVTLKG
+2956 EKGESQKITLQG

-2977 HQGTASSDDETST
+2977 HQGTAPREGETST

-3010 SAIRSHY
+3010 SAIRNHY

-3066 ILHGYSMGGPI
+3066 IIHGYSMGGPI

-3120 GTIAKAVNGQFSVE
+3120 GAIAKAVNGQFSVE
-3134 KNLKGLPQETPILL
+3134 KNLEGLPKETSILL

-3155 GEEGEK
+3155 GNEGEK
-3161 LRVKLSN
+3161 LRTKLTA
-3168 SGFNVTGEQTFY
+3168 SGYNVTGEQTFY
-3180 GHEASNRLMSQYTG
+3180 GHEASNRLMSQYAD
-3194 QIVSD
+3194 QIVSGLSSSASVDED
-3199 LLNTQHIKHNEAKL
+3199 LDQQGLDTTSTKDQGVSNKDDHLQVVDSKEA
-3213 NLEPHGKNYESR
+3213 
-3225 DLILKPISQPE
+3225 
-3236 TVELGMPEVD
+3236 
-3246 QKVLADIAERENVII
+3246 LAD
-3261 GVRPVD
+3261 
-3267 EKSKSLIASK
+3267 
-3277 MYSSKGLFVKAKSS
+3277 
-3291 DWGPMSGFIP
+3291 
-3301 VDQSFAKASA
+3301 
-3311 RRDLETFN
+3311 
-3319 RHAEQSIQS
+3319 
-3328 GNAVSADLYLNQV
+3328 
-3341 RVEELVSKY
+3341 
-3350 HSLTPL
+3350 
-3356 ELDDQSG
+3356 
-3363 MYKTTATNGDQSVP
+3363 
-3377 FFLNR
+3377 
-3382 VTVDGNEL
+3382 
-3390 WQVHYITNG
+3390 
-3399 ELAPFKVIGDPVSK
+3399 
-3413 QPMTADYDLLTVM
+3413 
-3426 YSYGDLGPQDKVKQP
+3426 
-3441 LTWQQWKDSVTY
+3441 
-3453 EDLTPKYKELYS
+3453 
-3465 NEDLYNKK
+3465 
-3473 DGASLGN
+3473 
-3480 VSGRL
+3480 
-3485 KELKDRINVDLGRT
+3485 
-3499 NGLEMVHHG
+3499 
-3508 ADDANPYAVM
+3508 
-3518 ADNFP
+3518 
-3523 ATFFVPKSLFA
+3523 
-3534 EDGLGEGKG
+3534 GK
-3543 SIQTYFNVNEQG
+3543 
-3555 AVVIRNPQEF
+3555 
-3565 SDFQQ
+3565 
-3570 VTINASFRASFN
+3570 
-3582 DKWNHGLDEPLF
+3582 
-3594 TTKRKLSHEFLNKR
+3594 
-3608 DQLLKKLSGGR
+3608 
-3619 LDAQDETLVALGN
+3619 
-3632 PDDVSGNKAI
+3632 
-3642 VAVDVSQI
+3642 
-3650 FTRQELKERA
+3650 
-3660 NVFAKPIGASYQ
+3660 
-3672 GILDQLDLVHQT
+3672 IL
-3684 VSRDQIVA
+3684 
-3692 SFELNKKVNAYIAE
+3692 
-3706 HPTSGRNQALT
+3706 
-3717 QLKEQI
+3717 
-3723 TSALFIGKMQ
+3723 
-3733 VAQVDI
+3733 
-3739 DAIAQT
+3739 
-3745 RPELAARIF
+3745 
-3754 MVAIEEANGEHR
+3754 
-3766 GLTDMMVRW
+3766 
-3775 ANEDPY
+3775 
-3781 LAPKQGYKGETPND
+3781 
-3795 LGFDAKYHVDLGD
+3795 
-3808 HYADFKQ
+3808 
-3815 WLETSQS
+3815 
-3822 NGLLSKATLDESTKT
+3822 
-3837 VHLGYSYQELQDLTG
+3837 
-3852 VESVQMAFYFLKE
+3852 
-3865 AAKKVDPI
+3865 
-3873 SGDSA
+3873 
-3878 EMILLKKFADKSY
+3878 
-3891 LSQLDSDRMDQIEG
+3891 
-3905 IYRSSHETDVDAWD
+3905 
-3919 RRYSGAGYDE
+3919 
-3929 LTNKLAGATGV
+3929 
-3940 DEQLSVLLDD
+3940 
-3950 RKGLL
+3950 
-3955 IGEVHGSDVNGL
+3955 
-3967 RFVNEQ
+3967 
-3973 MDALKKQG
+3973 
-3981 VTVIGLEHLRSDLAQ
+3981 
-3996 PLIDRYLATGVMS
+3996 
-4009 SELSAML
+4009 
-4016 KTKHLDA
+4016 
-4023 TLFENARA
+4023 
-4031 NGMRIVALDAN
+4031 
-4042 SSARPNVQGTE
+4042 
-4053 HGLMYRAGAANNIAV
+4053 
-4068 EVLQSLPDDEK
+4068 
-4079 FVAIYG
+4079 
-4085 KAHLQS
+4085 
-4091 HKGIEGFVPGI
+4091 
-4102 THRLDLPA
+4102 
-4110 LRVSDS
+4110 
-4116 NQFRVEQDDMTLR
+4116 
-4129 VVYDDVANKPKLTFK
+4129 
-4144 DSLSGANTA
+4144 
-4153 IHNQNVNDWERVAV
+4153 HNQNVNDWERVVV

-4183 VQMENDSVVANAAAN
+4183 VQMENDDVVAKAAAN

-4239 GRDDSDSNN
+4239 GRDHSESNN
-4248 THLSGYSAE
+4248 TRLSGYSAD
-4257 DLAAKLAN
+4257 DLAVKLAK
-4265 FQQSFSQ
+4265 FQQSFNQ
-4272 AENINNTPDHIS
+4272 AENINNKPDHIS

-4305 AMDVNGLRVDV
+4305 AMDANGLRVDV
-4316 SARSSELAV
+4316 SVRSSELAV
-4325 DATGRKHTKDENGDW
+4325 DEAGRKHTKDANGDW
-4340 IQKAETNKVS
+4340 VQKAENNKVS
-4350 LSWNEQ
+4350 LSWDAQ
-4356 GEVIAKEERIRNGI
+4356 GEVVAKDERIRNGI

-4380 GVSDVGEIARGAIGD
+4380 GVSDVDEPARGAIGD
-4395 NNDVFDAPEKRKVET
+4395 NNDVFDAPEKRKPET
-4410 ETSSSAAN
+4410 EVIANSSNSN
-4418 NKLSYSGNIQ
+4418 QLSYSGNIQ
-4428 VNVGDGEFTA
+4428 VNVGEGEFTA

-4450 GSGGFK
+4450 GTGGFK

-4463 NVMVHIGNGESKHS
+4463 NVMVHIGDGESKHC
-4477 VDMGGYQAL
+4477 VDIGGYQAL
-4486 EGAQMFIGNRNVSF
+4486 EGAQMFLGNRNVSF
-4500 NLGQSND
+4500 NFGHSND
-4507 LLVMMDKSIPTPPL
+4507 LILMMDKSIPTPPL

-4533 VLQSIATSG
+4533 VLQGIAMFG
-4542 EDQDWLAAQEQQW
+4542 EGEDWLAAQEQQW

-4579 CLVELDSHN
+4579 KLVELDSQN
-4588 ERSSR
+4588 ERDSR
-4593 GLKHDTEAALNK
+4593 GLKHDAETTLNK

-4614 SDSSAGKLSRAD
+4614 GNSGTSQLSRAD

-4680 QFSATGQAKT
+4680 QFTATGQAKT
-4690 TFTYTPEDLP
+4690 TFTYTPQDLP
-4700 RQLKNKLLGQMA
+4700 RQLKNKLLGQLA
-4712 GIGAETTLADIFGV
+4712 GVGAETTLADIFGV
-4726 DYTTSG
+4726 DYTASG
-4732 QIVSRNGEA
+4732 QIVSRNGQA

-4748 TEMLEVIGEFS
+4748 KEMLEVIGEFS

-4775 LKSGIDM
+4775 LKAGIDM
-4782 GADGIQSFA
+4782 GADGIKSFA
-4791 ETHGLKDKA
+4791 ETHGLKEKA
-4800 PEEEENKSAV
+4800 PEEEKDNSSV
-4810 SVNGTSVNSA
+4810 SVNGGNVNSA
-4820 QGATASDGNT
+4820 QGATVADGNT

-4861 EMKSLVENL
+4861 EMKSLVANL

-4949 GEGSDMGVLM
+4949 GEGNDMGVLM

-5000 IDTGLGRDYVVT
+5000 IDTGSGRDYVVT

-5021 GDGQDYSVTIG
+5021 GDDQDYSVTIG
-5032 NNNQVELGAGN
+5032 SNNQVELGAGN
-5043 DFANV
+5043 DFANI
-5048 FGNYNRINASAGNDV
+5048 FGNYNRINAGAGNDV

-5072 LNGGEGED
+5072 LNGGDGDD

-5092 FNGEEGRDLMVL
+5092 FNGGEGRDLMVL

-5126 IDNLVEDISS
+5126 IDNLVEDIRS

-5156 YDLKLSILRDPVSET
+5156 YDLKLSILRDPASDS

-5179 GSVTFND
+5179 GSVTFSD
-5186 YFDGK
+5186 YFNGN
-5191 RAQMIIAMGEK
+5191 RAQVIIAMGEK
-5202 DANGEREYTTLSE
+5202 DATGEREYTTLSE
-5215 SSIDALVQAMS
+5215 SAIDALVQAMS

-5249 STAWAD
+5249 TTAWAD
-5255 VVHKKGI
+5255 VVHKKGLM
-5262 TV
+5262 V

>member
-13 FTGNYSADNGN
+13 FTGNYSADDGN
-24 NDIVAIGFG
+24 NSIVAIGFG

-45 TVGSIGATVHTGSGN
+45 TVGSIGATVYTGSGN

-70 RVEDSTGHLSVK
+70 RVEDTTGHLSVK

-110 HLGHHGDVSYGGAAA
+110 HLGNNGDVSYGGAAA
-125 YNSVKRKGLSG
+125 YNGITRKGLSG

-146 NALWHETNHGNLSFA
+146 NALWHETNQGNLSFA

-167 KLDRTWFDQYQGSRG
+167 KLDRTWFNRYQGSRG
-182 DVSFDGAGA
+182 DVTFDGAGA

-240 AEDVYQQTH
+240 AEDVYAQTR

-262 FYSDV
+262 LYSDV

-304 IVLTTAKM
+304 IVLTAAQM
-312 HGSWIGSGTHAVT
+312 HGLSIDNGNKFHAVT

-351 RLSNDPK
+351 RLYNDPE

-368 WYKQGN
+368 WFKRGN
-374 HLSGLAR
+374 HLAELAR

-409 QSLTVHAM
+409 QSLTVHAV

-432 ALIDAKDVVLSD
+432 ALIDAKDVALSD

-457 KVDVQAIKSNR
+457 TVDVQAVKSNR

-490 ANDAETGV
+490 ANDPETGA
-498 LKYQA
+498 LKYQS

-509 GDHTANLA
+509 GNHTANLA

-530 GKGGYSLSALNYSVN
+530 GKGGYSLSDLHYSVN
-545 AIRSMSETV
+545 AVRSTSETV

-569 TDSGESSGDVHF
+569 TDSGESSGDVRF
-581 SGAGGGNVIKSNVT
+581 NGAGGGNVIKSNVT

-692 GNGNSRVAMLGG
+692 GNGNSRVVMLGG
-704 YNTHTQIGSGH
+704 YNTHTQIGSGN

-729 VGNGEVTSV
+729 VGKGDVASV

-748 VGEGELT
+748 VGDGDLT

-762 NVMTHISG
+762 NVITHISG
-770 DEQASNTTAVAL
+770 DNETSNTTAVAL

-789 KKGKGD
+789 KKGKGN

-810 GDGSTTGVMVGGAN
+810 GDGTTTGVMVGGAN

-872 IAAMIGAGNI
+872 IAVMIGAGNI

-951 MVGNANIFTHIG
+951 MVGNANIFTHVG
-963 NGSTFAAMIG
+963 SGSTFAAMIG
-973 QANVMT
+973 QANIMT

-1004 SLGLFAGEMNVMT
+1004 SLGIFAGEVNVMT

-1125 GKANIVTKVGDGLGI
+1125 GKANIITKVGDGLGV

-1161 AKGEANIL
+1161 AKGEANII

-1209 VGDGRN
+1209 VGNGRN

-1239 SKGNVVTK
+1239 SKGNIVTK

-1265 TVGNG
+1265 TVGDG

-1283 TKVGNGVSVN
+1283 TKVGDGVSVN

-1320 NIHIGDGLNINASY
+1320 NIHVGDGLNINASY
-1334 ARNNVAIKVGN
+1334 AQNNVAIKVGN

-1368 NVKQTLLGVG
+1368 NIKQTLLGVG

-1390 EASTSGTQKGRGA
+1390 EASSSGTQKGRGA
-1403 IATPEITKLDGFQMD
+1403 IATPEITKLDGFQME

-1436 KVDTPDLNEM
+1436 KVDTPDLNKM
-1446 DNDLNIDGASDHAPN
+1446 QNALNVDGSSDQTQAPN

-1467 FEQGDRGWQST
+1467 FEQGDLGWKST

-1483 SYSGSVYG
+1483 YLAASDYG
-1491 VNGEGHGTRVT
+1491 LKSEGHGSKVT
-1502 ELDTHTNTS
+1502 ELDYYQNTAI
-1511 LYQDLTDLTEG
+1511 YQDIDNLSHG
-1522 EVIAV
+1522 EVIEL
-1527 SFDFAKRAGLS
+1527 SFEFS
-1538 NNEGIEVLW
+1538 NRNHAAITSNEGFEVLW

-1577 IEFKGTGHNDGLG
+1577 IEFKGTGQNDGLG

-1597 AKSESSPQAN
+1597 AKSESSQQAN
-1607 AVSEHAKQNQ
+1607 AVSEHATQNQ

-1657 DQQAIENNGQAQRDA
+1657 DQQALENNGQAQRDA

-1679 VTAELTTLAQGLDVL
+1679 VTAELTKLAQGLDVL

-1700 TGKSGEQWRNDFAG
+1700 SGESGDQWRNDFAG

-1722 QIDDAKQL
+1722 QLDDAKQL
-1730 ASDKMAAA
+1730 ANDKIAAA

-1747 KVKDSIAKS
+1747 KVKESVAKS
-1756 EAGVAKGEQNRAGA
+1756 EAGVAQGEQNRVGA

-1792 HDAKQAESDAHSAAN
+1792 NDAKQAESDAHSAAN

-1825 QAQNDAQ
+1825 QAQNDAK
-1832 GAKQNEGDR
+1832 GTKQNEGDR
-1841 PDRQGVAGSGLSG
+1841 PDREGVAGSGLSG
-1854 NAHRVE
+1854 NAHSVE
-1860 GAGETGSHVNTDSQ
+1860 GAGETGSHVNTDSP
-1874 TNADGRFSD
+1874 TDADGRFSD
-1883 GLTEQELEALEG
+1883 GLSEQEQEALEG

-1908 IRSKN
+1908 IRGKN

-1920 MFMEAN
+1920 MFTETN
-1926 ADSIVVDTTASQDV
+1926 SDSIVVPTTASQDL
-1940 VRKEVRISGVNLVG
+1940 VRKEIRISGVNLEG

-2028 PKDQAQALATLFVES
+2028 PKDQAEALATLFVES

-2065 FETPHAEKSIVS
+2065 FEAPHAEKSIVS

-2108 GNAFAIDLNKHLMRW
+2108 GNSFAIDLNKHLMRW

-2158 TGAQHDVYVIAEGGV
+2158 TGAQNDVYVIAEGGV
-2173 RLGNYFWHVELP
+2173 RLGNYFWNVELP

-2214 DEIGR
+2214 DQIGR
-2219 RLTDAGVGVKVR
+2219 RLTDAGVAVKVR
-2231 FDALSSARQAEL
+2231 FDALSHERQAEL
-2243 LADNPDDYRADT
+2243 LADNPDGYKADT

-2286 VQEGDEGFEV
+2286 VQEGEEGFEV
-2296 RSWPGSD
+2296 RSWPESD
-2303 DKSKTILL
+2303 GKSKTILL
-2311 DNPEDAAQQKAIE
+2311 DNPEDAAQQKSIE

-2363 DGAWTYNTNSE
+2363 DGAWTYNTNVE
-2374 LMSVTELL
+2374 LMSVNELF

-2387 SGKVR
+2387 NGKVR

-2397 KVIDALAEYHASTA
+2397 QVIDALTEYHASTV

-2419 SVEQLV
+2419 SVEKLL
-2425 NLRKKIEGYALG
+2425 NLRKQIEGYVLG
-2437 HPDSGRLEAMNSLLN
+2437 HPDSGRVEAMNSLLN

-2486 AHLKQS
+2486 ANLKES

-2507 KGNLAKIDQL
+2507 KGNLATIDQL

-2522 VLEKVKASVNHEYG
+2522 VLEKVKAAVTHEYG
-2536 QAIADTIFAGLSA
+2536 QVVADTIFAGLSA
-2549 NELAKDGKGIDIT
+2549 NDLAKDGKGIDIA
-2562 GLNRIHQALEQ
+2562 GLNKVHQAIEQ

-2588 DHSALGHA
+2588 DHSTLGHA

-2606 IDAQAAADFNK
+2606 LEGQAAADFNK

-2639 ATEYQPDLKLRW
+2639 ATEDQPDLKLRW

-2674 GFGLNDGE
+2674 GFGLKDGE

-2693 AAKGIDAAYKDAS
+2693 AAKGIDASYKDAS

-2719 LVSTGIPAHVFQPFV
+2719 LASTGIPAHVFQPFV
-2734 DQWNDTSYDMM
+2734 EQWNDTSYDMM
-2745 DVANRFAQ
+2745 DVANRFAE

-2764 PALVAKRIDNV
+2764 PALVEKRIDNV

-2820 SHDPDARYQL
+2820 SNDPDARYQL

-2888 HQVNDDLDALSGS
+2888 HQVTDVLDALSGN
-2901 EKHKDKVAI
+2901 EKHKENVAI

-2920 VPLSPLT
+2920 ESLSPLT

-2934 YGERDARRKI
+2934 YGEKDARRKI

-2956 EKGESQKVTLKG
+2956 ENGESQKVTLKG

-2977 HQGTASSDDETST
+2977 HQGAASSEGETSA

-3010 SAIRSHY
+3010 SEIRNHY

-3066 ILHGYSMGGPI
+3066 IIHGYSMGGPI

-3120 GTIAKAVNGQFSVE
+3120 GAIAKAVNGQFSVE
-3134 KNLKGLPQETPILL
+3134 KNLKGLPKETPILL

-3161 LRVKLSN
+3161 LRAKLAIA
-3168 SGFNVTGEQTFY
+3168 GYNVTGEQTFY
-3180 GHEASNRLMSQYTG
+3180 GHEASNRLMGQYAD
-3194 QIVSD
+3194 QIVSGLFNAEQAAVEAGEVLKGLEKD
-3199 LLNTQHIKHNEAKL
+3199 FKRYGDALKPDTSVSGKSKDIRTTKDFLNGYKNDHAKEIVDGFRSDMSIKQLVDLFVKGNWSAEQKGALAWEIESRALKVTFQNKSEKYNRLFREIASAGVVDAKATEQLAPQLMLLNLSNDGFGGRCDPLSKLVLVAKQ
-3213 NLEPHGKNYESR
+3213 LENDG
-3225 DLILKPISQPE
+3225 Q
-3236 TVELGMPEVD
+3236 V
-3246 QKVLADIAERENVII
+3246 
-3261 GVRPVD
+3261 GVARQLL
-3267 EKSKSLIASK
+3267 EK
-3277 MYSSKGLFVKAKSS
+3277 MYSAAAVLSNPTLYSDSEKANASKLLSSLAAIHAKN
-3291 DWGPMSGFIP
+3291 PMHDTSMKVWQEKLEGKQALTVNGVVEKIT
-3301 VDQSFAKASA
+3301 DASA
-3311 RRDLETFN
+3311 NGKPVL
-3319 RHAEQSIQS
+3319 
-3328 GNAVSADLYLNQV
+3328 
-3341 RVEELVSKY
+3341 
-3350 HSLTPL
+3350 L
-3356 ELDDQSG
+3356 ELDAPGHAMAAWAKGSGDDRVYGFYDPNAGIVEFSSAEKFGDYLTRFFGKSDLNMAQSYKLG
-3363 MYKTTATNGDQSVP
+3363 KNDAGEAIFNRVVVMDGSTLASYKPTFGDKTTMQGILELPVFDATPIKKPTGGVASDLEALGDK
-3377 FFLNR
+3377 
-3382 VTVDGNEL
+3382 T
-3390 WQVHYITNG
+3390 
-3399 ELAPFKVIGDPVSK
+3399 KVV
-3413 QPMTADYDLLTVM
+3413 
-3426 YSYGDLGPQDKVKQP
+3426 
-3441 LTWQQWKDSVTY
+3441 
-3453 EDLTPKYKELYS
+3453 
-3465 NEDLYNKK
+3465 
-3473 DGASLGN
+3473 
-3480 VSGRL
+3480 
-3485 KELKDRINVDLGRT
+3485 VDL
-3499 NGLEMVHHG
+3499 
-3508 ADDANPYAVM
+3508 A
-3518 ADNFP
+3518 
-3523 ATFFVPKSLFA
+3523 
-3534 EDGLGEGKG
+3534 
-3543 SIQTYFNVNEQG
+3543 
-3555 AVVIRNPQEF
+3555 
-3565 SDFQQ
+3565 
-3570 VTINASFRASFN
+3570 
-3582 DKWNHGLDEPLF
+3582 
-3594 TTKRKLSHEFLNKR
+3594 
-3608 DQLLKKLSGGR
+3608 
-3619 LDAQDETLVALGN
+3619 
-3632 PDDVSGNKAI
+3632 
-3642 VAVDVSQI
+3642 QI
-3650 FTRQELKERA
+3650 FTVQELKERA
-3660 NVFAKPIGASYQ
+3660 KVFAKPIGASYQ
-3672 GILDQLDLVHQT
+3672 GILDQLDLVHQAKG
-3684 VSRDQIVA
+3684 RDQIAA
-3692 SFELNKKVNAYIAE
+3692 SFELNKKINDYIAE

-3717 QLKEQI
+3717 QLKEQV

-3733 VAQVDI
+3733 VAQAGI

-3754 MVAIEEANGEHR
+3754 MVAIEEANGKHV

-3781 LAPKQGYKGETPND
+3781 LAPKHGYKGETPSD
-3795 LGFDAKYHVDLGD
+3795 LGFDAKYHVDLGE

-3852 VESVQMAFYFLKE
+3852 AESVQMAFYFLKE
-3865 AAKKVDPI
+3865 AAKKADPI

-3878 EMILLKKFADKSY
+3878 EMILLKKFADQSY

-3919 RRYSGAGYDE
+3919 RRYSGTGYDE
-3929 LTNKLAGATGV
+3929 LTNKLASATGV
-3940 DEQLSVLLDD
+3940 DEQLAILLDD

-4016 KTKHLDA
+4016 KTKHLDV

-4068 EVLQSLPDDEK
+4068 EALQNLPDGEK

-4110 LRVSDS
+4110 LKVSDS
-4116 NQFRVEQDDMTLR
+4116 NQFTVEQDDVSLR
-4129 VVYDDVANKPKLTFK
+4129 VVYDDVANKPKITFK

-4153 IHNQNVNDWERVAV
+4153 LHNQNVNDWERVVV

-4172 GGETRFDGQII
+4172 GGESRFDGQII
-4183 VQMENDSVVANAAAN
+4183 VQMENDDVVAKAAAN

-4208 VVQLDS
+4208 VVQIDS

-4239 GRDDSDSNN
+4239 GRDDSESNN
-4248 THLSGYSAE
+4248 TRLSGYSADE
-4257 DLAAKLAN
+4257 LAVKLAK
-4265 FQQSFSQ
+4265 FQQSFNQ
-4272 AENINNTPDHIS
+4272 AENINNKPDHIS

-4305 AMDVNGLRVDV
+4305 AMDANGLRVDV
-4316 SARSSELAV
+4316 SVRSSELAV
-4325 DATGRKHTKDENGDW
+4325 DEAGRKHTKDANGDW
-4340 IQKAETNKVS
+4340 VQKAENNKVS
-4350 LSWNEQ
+4350 LSWDEQ
-4356 GEVIAKEERIRNGI
+4356 GEVVAKDERIRNGI

-4380 GVSDVGEIARGAIGD
+4380 GVSDVDEPARGAIGD
-4395 NNDVFDAPEKRKVET
+4395 NNDVFDAPEKRKAET
-4410 ETSSSAAN
+4410 ETSSSSAN

-4450 GSGGFK
+4450 GTGGFK

-4477 VDMGGYQAL
+4477 FDIGGYQAL

-4500 NLGQSND
+4500 NLGRSND
-4507 LLVMMDKSIPTPPL
+4507 LIVMMDKSIPTPPL

-4542 EDQDWLAAQEQQW
+4542 EGQDWLAAQEQQW

-4567 SGLDQSSSVDYT
+4567 SGLGQSSSVDYT
-4579 CLVELDSHN
+4579 SLVELDSQD

-4593 GLKHDTEAALNK
+4593 GLKHDAEAALNK

-4614 SDSSAGKLSRAD
+4614 SDSDTSKLSRAD

-4700 RQLKNKLLGQMA
+4700 RQLKNKLLGQLA
-4712 GIGAETTLADIFGV
+4712 GVGAETTLADIFGV
-4726 DYTTSG
+4726 DYTASG

-4748 TEMLEVIGEFS
+4748 KEMLEVIGEFS

-4775 LKSGIDM
+4775 LKSGIHM
-4782 GADGIQSFA
+4782 GADGIKSFA
-4791 ETHGLKDKA
+4791 ETHGLKEKS
-4800 PEEEENKSAV
+4800 PEEEEDNSSV
-4810 SVNGTSVNSA
+4810 SVNGANVNSA
-4820 QGATASDGNT
+4820 QGATVADGST
-4830 ETAETQDRAF
+4830 ETTETPDRAF

-4894 LQGDGDINLSLGNY
+4894 LQGDGDINISLGNY

-4949 GEGSDMGVLM
+4949 GEGNDMGVLM

-5000 IDTGLGRDYVVT
+5000 IDTGSGRDYVVT

-5021 GDGQDYSVTIG
+5021 GDDQDYSVTIG

-5092 FNGEEGRDLMVL
+5092 FNGGEGRDLMVL

-5126 IDNLVEDISS
+5126 IDNLVEDIRS

-5156 YDLKLSILRDPVSET
+5156 YDLKLSILRDPASDS

-5179 GSVTFND
+5179 GSVTFSD
-5186 YFDGK
+5186 YFNGN
-5191 RAQMIIAMGEK
+5191 RAQVIIAMGEK
-5202 DANGEREYTTLSE
+5202 DATGEREYTTLSE
-5215 SSIDALVQAMS
+5215 SAIDALVQAMS

-5249 STAWAD
+5249 TTAWAD

>member
-1 MGKPFWRSVEYF
+1 MVFYLIPKRRVWLMGKPFWRSVEYF
-13 FTGNYSADNGN
+13 FTGNYSADDGN
-24 NDIVAIGFG
+24 NNIVAIGFG
-33 GEIHAYGGDDHV
+33 GQIHAYGGDDHV
-45 TVGSIGATVHTGSGN
+45 TVGSIGATVYTGSGN

-70 RVEDSTGHLSVK
+70 KVEDSTGHLIVK

-110 HLGHHGDVSYGGAAA
+110 HLGNHGDVSYGGAAA
-125 YNSVKRKGLSG
+125 YNGITRKGLSG
-136 NVTFK
+136 NVTFA

-146 NALWHETNHGNLSFA
+146 NALLHETNQGNLSFT

-167 KLDRTWFDQYQGSRG
+167 KLDRTWSNRYQGSHG
-182 DVSFDGAGA
+182 DVTFDGAGA

-231 SNRIERTRQ
+231 SNRIERTHQ
-240 AEDVYQQTH
+240 AEDVYTQTR

-262 FYSDV
+262 LYSDV

-279 YNTITRKGSGSSFD
+279 YNTIIRKGSGNDF
-293 AQGMEYAKAED
+293 AKEGMTNAKADE
-304 IVLTTAKM
+304 IVLTKAVM
-312 HGSWIGSGTHAVT
+312 SGSWIGQDHHVT
-325 AVKSERE
+325 AVKSASE
-332 PNTYLFAI
+332 PNTYLFAF
-340 ADGTYTKINKV
+340 ADSTYTKINKV
-351 RLSNDPK
+351 QLRNDPQ
-358 TGKLKYYSEA
+358 TGELKYYSTA
-368 WYKQGN
+368 WYKEGN
-374 HLSGLAR
+374 HLSNLANQDI
-381 SDVSS
+381 SDN
-386 AGGFEVNPINGG
+386 GGFTAVNINGA
-398 YTLSNIAVEHQ
+398 YTLSDLKVEHQ
-409 QSLTVHAM
+409 QSVTVHAV
-417 EKDLTEYEW
+417 EKSLTEYEW

-432 ALIDAKDVVLSD
+432 AVIDAKEVSLSD
-444 AKMGGHAISTDGT
+444 AKMGGHAIYADGT
-457 KVDVQAIKSNR
+457 KVDVKAVKSNR
-468 KPNTYVY
+468 QPNTYIY

-490 ANDAETGV
+490 ANDPETGA

-509 GDHTANLA
+509 GDHTANIA
-517 NEDISSANGYHSM
+517 NQDISSATGYNPM
-530 GKGGYSLSALNYSVN
+530 GKGGYSLSDLHYSVN
-545 AIRSMSETV
+545 AVRSTSETV
-554 ADIDEYTDQTLFKPA
+554 ADIEEYTDQTLFKPA
-569 TDSGESSGDVHF
+569 NDSGESSGDVRF
-581 SGAGGGNVIKSNVT
+581 NGAGGGNVIKSNVT
-595 RGNVYF
+595 RGNVHF

-650 VHQSKQ
+650 VHQSQQ

-663 GGAVNVLVRI
+663 GGAVNVLVRL

-683 AYGNISVHK
+683 AYGNISVQK
-692 GNGNSRVAMLGG
+692 GSGDSRVVMLGG
-704 YNTHTQIGSGH
+704 YNTHTQIGSGN

-729 VGNGEVTSV
+729 VGKGDVAAV

-748 VGEGELT
+748 MGEGELT
-755 AGMLGGA
+755 SGMLGGA
-762 NVMTHISG
+762 NVITHISN
-770 DEQASNTTAVAL
+770 DDQLSNTTAVAL

-789 KKGKGD
+789 KKGKGN

-810 GDGSTTGVMVGGAN
+810 GDGTTTGVMVGGAN

-872 IAAMIGAGNI
+872 IAVMIGAGNI

-963 NGSTFAAMIG
+963 HGSTFAAMIG
-973 QANVMT
+973 QANIMT

-990 VGKANIYTH
+990 VGKANIMTH

-1004 SLGLFAGEMNVMT
+1004 SLGLFAGEVNVMT

-1064 VAAAKANVVTHVGD
+1064 VAAAKANVVTHVGN
-1078 ATTAAVLAGKGNIL
+1078 ATTAAVLAGEGNIL

-1105 SDIGNVM
+1105 SDVGNVM

-1125 GKANIVTKVGDGLGI
+1125 GKANLITKVGDGLGV

-1161 AKGEANIL
+1161 AKGEANLI

-1178 SVVQGKANI
+1178 SVVQGEANI

-1202 KANVITK
+1202 KANAITK
-1209 VGDGRN
+1209 VGHGQN

-1239 SKGNVVTK
+1239 SKGNIVTK

-1256 AKGKANITT
+1256 AKGQANITT

-1283 TKVGNGVSVN
+1283 TKVGDGVSVN

-1320 NIHIGDGLNINASY
+1320 NIHVGDGLNINASY
-1334 ARNNVAIKVGN
+1334 AQNNVAIKVGN

-1368 NVKQTLLGVG
+1368 NIKQTVLGVG

-1390 EASTSGTQKGRGA
+1390 EASSSGTHKGRGA

-1418 AIEEVGSD
+1418 AIKEVGSD

-1436 KVDTPDLNEM
+1436 KVDTPDLNKM
-1446 DNDLNIDGASDHAPN
+1446 QHALNVDDSSVQAPN

-1467 FEQGDRGWQST
+1467 FELGEHGWQST

-1483 SYSGSVYG
+1483 SYAGSVYG
-1491 VNGEGHGTRVT
+1491 VEGEGHGARVT
-1502 ELDTHTNTS
+1502 ELDTYTNTS
-1511 LYQDLTDLTEG
+1511 LYQDLANLAQG

-1558 ASAWQQKTLKLT
+1558 ESTWQQKTLKLI
-1570 AHAGSNR
+1570 AQAGSNR

-1597 AKSESSPQAN
+1597 ATSESSQQAK
-1607 AVSEHAKQNQ
+1607 AIREHATQNP
-1617 ASQNALSDKERAEA
+1617 AAQNALSDKERAEA
-1631 DRQRLEQEKQK
+1631 DRQCLEQEKQK

-1657 DQQAIENNGQAQRDA
+1657 DQQALGNNGQAQRDA
-1672 VKEESEA
+1672 VQEESEA
-1679 VTAELTTLAQGLDVL
+1679 ITAELTKLAQGLDVL

-1700 TGKSGEQWRNDFAG
+1700 TGESGDQWRNEFAS
-1714 GLLDGVQS
+1714 GLLAGVQT
-1722 QIDDAKQL
+1722 QLDDAKQL
-1730 ASDKMAAA
+1730 ANDKIAEA
-1738 KQTQSDNNS
+1738 KQTHADNQN
-1747 KVKDSIAKS
+1747 KVKDAVAKS

-1770 EQDIAEAKA
+1770 EQDIADAQA
-1779 DAETRKADAVAKS
+1779 DSEKRKADALAKGK
-1792 HDAKQAESDAHSAAN
+1792 DAQQAESDAHHAVN
-1807 DAQSRGDRDAMN
+1807 NAQSRGDRDVQL

-1825 QAQNDAQ
+1825 QAQADAQ
-1832 GAKQNEGDR
+1832 GAKQNGGDR
-1841 PDRQGVAGSGLSG
+1841 PDRQGVTGSGLSG
-1854 NAHRVE
+1854 NAHSVE
-1860 GAGETGSHVNTDSQ
+1860 GAGETDSHINTDSQ
-1874 TNADGRFSD
+1874 TNADGRFSE
-1883 GLTEQELEALEG
+1883 GLTEQEQEVLEG

-1908 IRSKN
+1908 IRAKN
-1913 SGSTITS
+1913 SVSSMTS
-1920 MFMEAN
+1920 MFSETN
-1926 ADSIVVDTTASQDV
+1926 SKSIVVPTKVSPEPERQEVTRRD
-1940 VRKEVRISGVNLVG
+1940 VRISGVNL
-1954 LGEASHDSAE
+1954 E
-1964 SLVAARAEKVA
+1964 SLSAVQGSQQTGQLASKS
-1975 NLYRWLD
+1975 
-1982 TDNDVATDKYVPVP
+1982 VP
-1996 GFERVD
+1996 GFKSHFASTSIGIENELSGLVVVLPKNSAQTFGYVHDSQGNPLFMLTKDMNQGGYSNPVD
-2002 ADVSD
+2002 INDIQGVNNWQTHTIELVTYPSEISDTAAVESRKEAMLWLAKEFTDHINQSNHQSLPHLVSD
-2007 EVKQRMIQSM
+2007 DGRF
-2017 SGYIEHTDNQV
+2017 
-2028 PKDQAQALATLFVES
+2028 TLVIS
-2043 TLDYDWDKRV
+2043 N
-2053 EFLTKLESYGYS
+2053 S
-2065 FETPHAEKSIVS
+2065 
-2077 FWSGKNFKQ
+2077 
-2086 YRDVLDNAQT
+2086 
-2096 DGKKVVYDIDVK
+2096 
-2108 GNAFAIDLNKHLMRW
+2108 KHLIAA
-2123 GGLFL
+2123 GNGT
-2128 DPDNAEQNQ
+2128 
-2137 LKSSIDAAT
+2137 SIDAQGKTIGMTPSGQQAT
-2146 FSNTGFWSSVYA
+2146 MAISAKEFGTSSSPEVRLLESAPWYQAGLRDEFLANAKNTTLDDPATAQNVYAYLTSVYSKTA
-2158 TGAQHDVYVIAEGGV
+2158 DLAKEYGIYINDWDPASEGFSPNAQGLTDPKVKNAWSILPRTKPVRMLELLSAEDSRYVRQQIAEKLKGTYSESLAKNVFEYFQYGGEV
-2173 RLGNYFWHVELP
+2173 AGHGINNATTGSVQQPEP
-2185 ALRQLQREG
+2185 AVLFEFRSVPSALSDF
-2194 LVGEIRLLDKP
+2194 VPKTA
-2205 VSEYKDLPA
+2205 S
-2214 DEIGR
+2214 
-2219 RLTDAGVGVKVR
+2219 TVKVDVKALDHFDSASR
-2231 FDALSSARQAEL
+2231 KAIITEVNALVSGSEDFDAWYQEYRASKGQPPVKNPKSSASANHKAEWL
-2243 LADNPDDYRADT
+2243 MTQHAEQWAKITAPYTDNHGTLTSTKLASNDKE
-2255 LVELD
+2255 ELHALGETSNLENNKQQEN
-2260 VKLSA
+2260 VAS
-2265 IDSMLRES
+2265 IINTMLNDM
-2273 LPFYSLRTERNLL
+2273 LPFYALRTERNLL

-2296 RSWPGSD
+2296 RAWPGTE
-2303 DKSKTILL
+2303 DKSKTIILE
-2311 DNPEDAAQQKAIE
+2311 DPEDAAQHKAIE

-2343 VDNKVLSHHD
+2343 VDNKVISHHE
-2353 GRTRILAQKE
+2353 GRTHVLAQKV
-2363 DGAWTYNTNSE
+2363 DGAWQYNATVE
-2374 LMSVTELL
+2374 LMSVSELL
-2382 DAAHV
+2382 DAANV
-2387 SGKVR
+2387 TGKIR

-2397 KVIDALAEYHASTA
+2397 QVIDALTDYHASIT
-2411 EHADYELE
+2411 EHADYEPE
-2419 SVEQLV
+2419 SVEKLL
-2425 NLRKKIEGYALG
+2425 NLRKKIEGYVLG
-2437 HPDSGRLEAMNSLLN
+2437 HPDSGRIAAMNSLLN
-2452 QVNSRLEEVSVLAVS
+2452 QVNTRLEEVSVLAVS
-2467 EQSIKAHDSFS
+2467 EPNIKAQDSFS
-2478 RLYDQLDN
+2478 RLYDQLETAN
-2486 AHLKQS
+2486 LKGT
-2492 KHLYLDGNGD
+2492 KHLYLDQNGE

-2507 KGNLAKIDQL
+2507 KGHLANIDLL
-2517 GGSDA
+2517 GSREA
-2522 VLEKVKASVNHEYG
+2522 VLEKVKLTVSNEYG
-2536 QAIADTIFAGLSA
+2536 QTVADTIFAGLSA
-2549 NELAKDGKGIDIT
+2549 KDLAKDGKGIDIA
-2562 GLNRIHQALEQ
+2562 GLKKVHLAIEQ
-2573 HMSPVSATMYIWKPS
+2573 HLSPVSATLFLWKPS

-2606 IDAQAAADFNK
+2606 LEGQAAADFNQ

-2626 GSKSSNIRNIFNV
+2626 GSKSSNISNILNV
-2639 ATEYQPDLKLRW
+2639 ATKDQPDLKLRW

-2659 QNDTLEHDMASEEND
+2659 QNDTLEHDVASEEND
-2674 GFGLNDGE
+2674 GFGLHDGDI
-2682 TKLKR
+2682 KLKR

-2693 AAKGIDAAYKDAS
+2693 AAKGIDASFKEAS

-2719 LVSTGIPAHVFQPFV
+2719 LETTGIPAHVFQPFV
-2734 DQWNDTSYDMM
+2734 EQWNDTSYDMM

-2753 ELQKQAQASGD
+2753 ELRLQAQRSDD
-2764 PALVAKRIDNV
+2764 PELLEKRIGNV
-2775 VRLFAERALEEI
+2775 VRQFAERALEEI
-2787 EAFKASQADEGRVF
+2787 ETFKASQADQGRVF

-2809 VAAMQAEWNRL
+2809 VAAMQAEWHRL
-2820 SHDPDARYQL
+2820 SNDPDARYQL

-2848 DKLIGHTWRPK
+2848 DKLIGHTWLPK

-2888 HQVNDDLDALSGS
+2888 HQVTDALDALSGN
-2901 EKHKDKVAI
+2901 EKPKENVAI

-2920 VPLSPLT
+2920 ESLSPLT

-2934 YGERDARRKI
+2934 YGDKEARRKI
-2944 GDITQTLLDHAV
+2944 GEITQTLLDHAV
-2956 EKGESQKVTLKG
+2956 EKGESQKITLQG

-2977 HQGTASSDDETST
+2977 HQGTAPREGETST

-3010 SAIRSHY
+3010 SAIRNHY

-3066 ILHGYSMGGPI
+3066 IIHGYSMGGPI

-3120 GTIAKAVNGQFSVE
+3120 GAIAKAVNGQFSVE
-3134 KNLKGLPQETPILL
+3134 KNLEGLPKETSILL

-3155 GEEGEK
+3155 GNEGEK
-3161 LRVKLSN
+3161 LRTKLTA
-3168 SGFNVTGEQTFY
+3168 SGYNVTGEQTFY
-3180 GHEASNRLMSQYTG
+3180 GHEASNRLMSQYAD
-3194 QIVSD
+3194 QIVSGLSSSASVDED
-3199 LLNTQHIKHNEAKL
+3199 LDQQGLDTTSTKDQGVSNKDDHLQVVDSKEA
-3213 NLEPHGKNYESR
+3213 
-3225 DLILKPISQPE
+3225 
-3236 TVELGMPEVD
+3236 
-3246 QKVLADIAERENVII
+3246 LADGKI
-3261 GVRPVD
+3261 
-3267 EKSKSLIASK
+3267 L
-3277 MYSSKGLFVKAKSS
+3277 
-3291 DWGPMSGFIP
+3291 
-3301 VDQSFAKASA
+3301 
-3311 RRDLETFN
+3311 
-3319 RHAEQSIQS
+3319 H
-3328 GNAVSADLYLNQV
+3328 NQ
-3341 RVEELVSKY
+3341 
-3350 HSLTPL
+3350 
-3356 ELDDQSG
+3356 
-3363 MYKTTATNGDQSVP
+3363 
-3377 FFLNR
+3377 
-3382 VTVDGNEL
+3382 
-3390 WQVHYITNG
+3390 
-3399 ELAPFKVIGDPVSK
+3399 
-3413 QPMTADYDLLTVM
+3413 
-3426 YSYGDLGPQDKVKQP
+3426 
-3441 LTWQQWKDSVTY
+3441 
-3453 EDLTPKYKELYS
+3453 
-3465 NEDLYNKK
+3465 
-3473 DGASLGN
+3473 
-3480 VSGRL
+3480 
-3485 KELKDRINVDLGRT
+3485 
-3499 NGLEMVHHG
+3499 
-3508 ADDANPYAVM
+3508 
-3518 ADNFP
+3518 
-3523 ATFFVPKSLFA
+3523 
-3534 EDGLGEGKG
+3534 
-3543 SIQTYFNVNEQG
+3543 
-3555 AVVIRNPQEF
+3555 
-3565 SDFQQ
+3565 
-3570 VTINASFRASFN
+3570 
-3582 DKWNHGLDEPLF
+3582 
-3594 TTKRKLSHEFLNKR
+3594 
-3608 DQLLKKLSGGR
+3608 
-3619 LDAQDETLVALGN
+3619 
-3632 PDDVSGNKAI
+3632 
-3642 VAVDVSQI
+3642 
-3650 FTRQELKERA
+3650 
-3660 NVFAKPIGASYQ
+3660 
-3672 GILDQLDLVHQT
+3672 
-3684 VSRDQIVA
+3684 
-3692 SFELNKKVNAYIAE
+3692 
-3706 HPTSGRNQALT
+3706 
-3717 QLKEQI
+3717 
-3723 TSALFIGKMQ
+3723 
-3733 VAQVDI
+3733 
-3739 DAIAQT
+3739 
-3745 RPELAARIF
+3745 
-3754 MVAIEEANGEHR
+3754 
-3766 GLTDMMVRW
+3766 
-3775 ANEDPY
+3775 
-3781 LAPKQGYKGETPND
+3781 
-3795 LGFDAKYHVDLGD
+3795 
-3808 HYADFKQ
+3808 
-3815 WLETSQS
+3815 
-3822 NGLLSKATLDESTKT
+3822 
-3837 VHLGYSYQELQDLTG
+3837 
-3852 VESVQMAFYFLKE
+3852 
-3865 AAKKVDPI
+3865 
-3873 SGDSA
+3873 
-3878 EMILLKKFADKSY
+3878 
-3891 LSQLDSDRMDQIEG
+3891 
-3905 IYRSSHETDVDAWD
+3905 
-3919 RRYSGAGYDE
+3919 
-3929 LTNKLAGATGV
+3929 
-3940 DEQLSVLLDD
+3940 
-3950 RKGLL
+3950 
-3955 IGEVHGSDVNGL
+3955 DVNGW
-3967 RFVNEQ
+3967 
-3973 MDALKKQG
+3973 G
-3981 VTVIGLEHLRSDLAQ
+3981 
-3996 PLIDRYLATGVMS
+3996 P
-4009 SELSAML
+4009 
-4016 KTKHLDA
+4016 
-4023 TLFENARA
+4023 
-4031 NGMRIVALDAN
+4031 
-4042 SSARPNVQGTE
+4042 
-4053 HGLMYRAGAANNIAV
+4053 
-4068 EVLQSLPDDEK
+4068 
-4079 FVAIYG
+4079 
-4085 KAHLQS
+4085 
-4091 HKGIEGFVPGI
+4091 I
-4102 THRLDLPA
+4102 T
-4110 LRVSDS
+4110 
-4116 NQFRVEQDDMTLR
+4116 
-4129 VVYDDVANKPKLTFK
+4129 
-4144 DSLSGANTA
+4144 
-4153 IHNQNVNDWERVAV
+4153 V
-4167 TPTAD
+4167 TPTTD

-4183 VQMENDSVVANAAAN
+4183 VQMENDDVVAKAAAN

-4239 GRDDSDSNN
+4239 GRDHSESNN
-4248 THLSGYSAE
+4248 TRLSGYSADE
-4257 DLAAKLAN
+4257 LAVKLAK
-4265 FQQSFSQ
+4265 FQQSFNQ
-4272 AENINNTPDHIS
+4272 AENINNKPDHIS

-4305 AMDVNGLRVDV
+4305 AMDANGLRVDV
-4316 SARSSELAV
+4316 SVRSSELAV
-4325 DATGRKHTKDENGDW
+4325 DEAGRKHTKDANGDW
-4340 IQKAETNKVS
+4340 VQKAENNKVS
-4350 LSWNEQ
+4350 LSWDAQ
-4356 GEVIAKEERIRNGI
+4356 GEVVAKDERIRNGI

-4380 GVSDVGEIARGAIGD
+4380 GVSDVDEPARGAIGD
-4395 NNDVFDAPEKRKVET
+4395 NSDVFDAPEKRKPET
-4410 ETSSSAAN
+4410 EVIANSSSSN
-4418 NKLSYSGNIQ
+4418 QLSYSGNIQ
-4428 VNVGDGEFTA
+4428 VNVGEGEFTA

-4450 GSGGFK
+4450 GTGGFK

-4463 NVMVHIGNGESKHS
+4463 NVMVHIGDGESKHS
-4477 VDMGGYQAL
+4477 VDIGGYQAL
-4486 EGAQMFIGNRNVSF
+4486 EGSQMFLGNRNVSF
-4500 NLGQSND
+4500 NFGHSND
-4507 LLVMMDKSIPTPPL
+4507 LILMMDKSIPTPPL

-4542 EDQDWLAAQEQQW
+4542 EGEDWLAAQEQQW

-4579 CLVELDSHN
+4579 HLVQLNSQN
-4588 ERSSR
+4588 ERDSR
-4593 GLKHDTEAALNK
+4593 GLKHDAEATLNK

-4614 SDSSAGKLSRAD
+4614 GNSGMSQLSRAD

-4680 QFSATGQAKT
+4680 QFTATGQAKT
-4690 TFTYTPEDLP
+4690 TFTYTPQDLP
-4700 RQLKNKLLGQMA
+4700 RQLKNKLLGQLA
-4712 GIGAETTLADIFGV
+4712 GVGAETTLADIFGV
-4726 DYTTSG
+4726 DYTASG
-4732 QIVSRNGEA
+4732 QIVSRNGQA

-4748 TEMLEVIGEFS
+4748 KEMLEVIGEFS

-4775 LKSGIDM
+4775 LKAGIDM
-4782 GADGIQSFA
+4782 GADGIKSFA
-4791 ETHGLKDKA
+4791 ETHGLKEKA
-4800 PEEEENKSAV
+4800 PEEEKDNSSV
-4810 SVNGTSVNSA
+4810 SVNGANVNSA
-4820 QGATASDGNT
+4820 QGATVADGNT

-4870 KENLTADLLNM
+4870 KQNLTADLLNM

-4894 LQGDGDINLSLGNY
+4894 LQGDGDINISLGNY

-4949 GEGSDMGVLM
+4949 GEGNDMGVLM

-4965 FGGDGNDT
+4965 IGGDGNDT

-5000 IDTGLGRDYVVT
+5000 IDTGSGRDYVVT

-5021 GDGQDYSVTIG
+5021 GDDQDYSVTIG

-5048 FGNYNRINASAGNDV
+5048 FGNYNRINAGAGNDV

-5072 LNGGEGED
+5072 LNGGDGDD

-5092 FNGEEGRDLMVL
+5092 FNGGEGRDLMVL

-5126 IDNLVEDISS
+5126 IDNLVEDIRS

-5156 YDLKLSILRDPVSET
+5156 YDLKLSILRDPSNDS
-5171 DQAKFEHI
+5171 DQSKFEHI
-5179 GSVTFND
+5179 GSVTFSD
-5186 YFDGK
+5186 YFNGN
-5191 RAQMIIAMGEK
+5191 RAQVVIGMSEK
-5202 DANGEREYTTLSE
+5202 DLSGEREYTMLSD
-5215 SSIDALVQAMS
+5215 SAIDALVQAMS
-5226 GFDPQAGD
+5226 GFEPQAGD
-5234 NGFIDNL
+5234 NGFIDSL
-5241 DSKSRVAI
+5241 ESKSQAAI
-5249 STAWAD
+5249 SMAWSD
-5255 VVHKKGI
+5255 VVHKKGLM
-5262 TV
+5262 V

>member
-13 FTGNYSADNGN
+13 FTGNYSADDGN
-24 NDIVAIGFG
+24 NSIVAIGFG

-45 TVGSIGATVHTGSGN
+45 TVGSIGATVYTGSGN

-70 RVEDSTGHLSVK
+70 RVEDTTGHLSVK

-110 HLGHHGDVSYGGAAA
+110 HLGNHGDVSYGGAAA
-125 YNSVKRKGLSG
+125 YNGITRKGLSG

-146 NALWHETNHGNLSFA
+146 NALWHETNQGNLSFA

-167 KLDRTWFDQYQGSRG
+167 KLDRTWFNRYQGSRG
-182 DVSFDGAGA
+182 DVTFDGAGA

-240 AEDVYQQTH
+240 AEDVYAQTR

-262 FYSDV
+262 LYSDV

-304 IVLTTAKM
+304 IVLTAAQM
-312 HGSWIGSGTHAVT
+312 HGLSIDNGNKFHAVT

-351 RLSNDPK
+351 RLYNDPE

-368 WYKQGN
+368 WFKRGN
-374 HLSGLAR
+374 HLAELAR

-409 QSLTVHAM
+409 QSLTVHAV

-432 ALIDAKDVVLSD
+432 ALIDAKDVALSD

-457 KVDVQAIKSNR
+457 TVDVQAVKSNR

-490 ANDAETGV
+490 ANDPKTGA

-509 GDHTANLA
+509 GNHTANLA

-530 GKGGYSLSALNYSVN
+530 GKGGYSLSDLHYSVN
-545 AIRSMSETV
+545 AVRSTSETV

-569 TDSGESSGDVHF
+569 TDSGESSGDVRF
-581 SGAGGGNVIKSNVT
+581 NGAGGGNVIKSNVT

-692 GNGNSRVAMLGG
+692 GNGNSRVVMLGG
-704 YNTHTQIGSGH
+704 YNTHTQIGSGN

-729 VGNGEVTSV
+729 VGNGDVASV

-748 VGEGELT
+748 VGDGDLT

-762 NVMTHISG
+762 NVITHISG
-770 DEQASNTTAVAL
+770 DNETSNTTAVAL

-789 KKGKGD
+789 KKGKGN

-810 GDGSTTGVMVGGAN
+810 GDGTTTGVMVGGAN

-850 GQTLGVMGAAGNIFT
+850 GQTLGVMGAVGNIFT

-872 IAAMIGAGNI
+872 IAVMIGAGNI

-951 MVGNANIFTHIG
+951 MVGNANIFTHVG
-963 NGSTFAAMIG
+963 SGSTFAAMIG
-973 QANVMT
+973 QANIMT

-1004 SLGLFAGEMNVMT
+1004 SLGIFAGEVNVMT

-1092 TKVGEGTT
+1092 TKVGEGTM

-1125 GKANIVTKVGDGLGI
+1125 GKANIITKVGDGLGV

-1161 AKGEANIL
+1161 AKGEANII

-1209 VGDGRN
+1209 VGNGRN

-1239 SKGNVVTK
+1239 SKGNIVTK

-1265 TVGNG
+1265 TVGDG

-1283 TKVGNGVSVN
+1283 TKVGDGVSVN

-1320 NIHIGDGLNINASY
+1320 NIHVGDGLNINASY
-1334 ARNNVAIKVGN
+1334 AQNNVAIKVGN

-1368 NVKQTLLGVG
+1368 NIKQTLLGVG

-1390 EASTSGTQKGRGA
+1390 EASSSGTQKGRGA
-1403 IATPEITKLDGFQMD
+1403 IATPEITKLDGFQME

-1436 KVDTPDLNEM
+1436 KVDTPDLNKM
-1446 DNDLNIDGASDHAPN
+1446 QNALDVDGSADQTQAPN

-1467 FEQGDRGWQST
+1467 FEQGDRGWKST

-1483 SYSGSVYG
+1483 SYSGNVYG
-1491 VNGEGHGTRVT
+1491 VNGEGHGARVT
-1502 ELDTHTNTS
+1502 ELDTYTNTS

-1597 AKSESSPQAN
+1597 AKSESSQQAN
-1607 AVSEHAKQNQ
+1607 AVSEHATQNQ

-1657 DQQAIENNGQAQRDA
+1657 DQQALGNNGQAQRDA

-1679 VTAELTTLAQGLDVL
+1679 VTAELTKLAQGLDVL

-1700 TGKSGEQWRNDFAG
+1700 TGESGDQWRNDFAG

-1722 QIDDAKQL
+1722 QLDDAKQL
-1730 ASDKMAAA
+1730 ANDKIAAA

-1747 KVKDSIAKS
+1747 KVKESVAKS
-1756 EAGVAKGEQNRAGA
+1756 EAGVAQGEQNRAGA

-1792 HDAKQAESDAHSAAN
+1792 NDAKQAESDAHSAAN

-1825 QAQNDAQ
+1825 QAQNDAK
-1832 GAKQNEGDR
+1832 GTKQNEGDR
-1841 PDRQGVAGSGLSG
+1841 PDREGVAGSGLSG
-1854 NAHRVE
+1854 NAHSVE
-1860 GAGETGSHVNTDSQ
+1860 GAGETGSHVNTDGP
-1874 TNADGRFSD
+1874 TNADGRFSE
-1883 GLTEQELEALEG
+1883 GLSEQEQEALEG
-1895 ATNAVNRLQINAG
+1895 ATNAVNRLKINAG
-1908 IRSKN
+1908 IRGKN

-1920 MFMEAN
+1920 MFTETN
-1926 ADSIVVDTTASQDV
+1926 SDSIVVPTTASQDV
-1940 VRKEVRISGVNLVG
+1940 VRKEIRISGVNLEG
-1954 LGEASHDSAE
+1954 LSGGQGNQTTGPHSSK
-1964 SLVAARAEKVA
+1964 S
-1975 NLYRWLD
+1975 
-1982 TDNDVATDKYVPVP
+1982 VP
-1996 GFERVD
+1996 GFQSHFASTSIGIENELSGLVVVLPKNSAQTFGYVHDSQGNPLFMLTKDMNQGGYSNPAGITDINGLNNWQTHTIELVTYPSETSDTTAIESRKE
-2002 ADVSD
+2002 AMLWLAKEFTGHINQSNHQSLPQLVSD
-2007 EVKQRMIQSM
+2007 DGRFTLVISNSKHLIAAGNGTAIEAQGQTIGMTPSGQQATMAISAKEFGSSSSLEVRLLESAPWYQSGLRDEFLANSNEHKLDDPEAAQNVYAYLTSVYSKTADLAKEFGIYINDWDPASEGFSPNAQGLTDPKVKNAWEILPRTKPVKM
-2017 SGYIEHTDNQV
+2017 LELLSADDSRYVRQQIIEKLKGSHSESLAKNVFEYFQYGGEVAGHGINNATTGSAQQPEPAILFEFRSVPSVLSEFVPKTESTAKVDVKALDHFDSASRKAIIVEVNALVSGSDDFDAWYQEYRASRGQPPVKNAKSSASANHKAEWLMTQYADKWAKITAPYIESNETSTSTQTTVDSGEVLKGLQDDFKRYGDALKPDTSV
-2028 PKDQAQALATLFVES
+2028 PGKSKDIRTTKDFLNGYKNDHAKEIVDGFRSDMSIKQLVDLF
-2043 TLDYDWDKRV
+2043 
-2053 EFLTKLESYGYS
+2053 
-2065 FETPHAEKSIVS
+2065 
-2077 FWSGKNFKQ
+2077 
-2086 YRDVLDNAQT
+2086 
-2096 DGKKVVYDIDVK
+2096 VK
-2108 GNAFAIDLNKHLMRW
+2108 GNW
-2123 GGLFL
+2123 S
-2128 DPDNAEQNQ
+2128 AEQKGALAWEIESRA
-2137 LKSSIDAAT
+2137 LKVT
-2146 FSNTGFWSSVYA
+2146 FQNKSEKYNRLFRE
-2158 TGAQHDVYVIAEGGV
+2158 IA
-2173 RLGNYFWHVELP
+2173 
-2185 ALRQLQREG
+2185 
-2194 LVGEIRLLDKP
+2194 
-2205 VSEYKDLPA
+2205 S
-2214 DEIGR
+2214 
-2219 RLTDAGVGVKVR
+2219 AGVV
-2231 FDALSSARQAEL
+2231 DA
-2243 LADNPDDYRADT
+2243 
-2255 LVELD
+2255 
-2260 VKLSA
+2260 
-2265 IDSMLRES
+2265 
-2273 LPFYSLRTERNLL
+2273 
-2286 VQEGDEGFEV
+2286 
-2296 RSWPGSD
+2296 
-2303 DKSKTILL
+2303 
-2311 DNPEDAAQQKAIE
+2311 KA
-2324 RFILANFDNFE
+2324 
-2335 QMPDELFL
+2335 
-2343 VDNKVLSHHD
+2343 
-2353 GRTRILAQKE
+2353 T
-2363 DGAWTYNTNSE
+2363 
-2374 LMSVTELL
+2374 
-2382 DAAHV
+2382 
-2387 SGKVR
+2387 
-2392 GESYQ
+2392 
-2397 KVIDALAEYHASTA
+2397 
-2411 EHADYELE
+2411 
-2419 SVEQLV
+2419 EQLAPQ
-2425 NLRKKIEGYALG
+2425 L
-2437 HPDSGRLEAMNSLLN
+2437 MLLN
-2452 QVNSRLEEVSVLAVS
+2452 
-2467 EQSIKAHDSFS
+2467 
-2478 RLYDQLDN
+2478 
-2486 AHLKQS
+2486 
-2492 KHLYLDGNGD
+2492 
-2502 FVTKG
+2502 
-2507 KGNLAKIDQL
+2507 
-2517 GGSDA
+2517 
-2522 VLEKVKASVNHEYG
+2522 
-2536 QAIADTIFAGLSA
+2536 LS
-2549 NELAKDGKGIDIT
+2549 
-2562 GLNRIHQALEQ
+2562 
-2573 HMSPVSATMYIWKPS
+2573 
-2588 DHSALGHA
+2588 
-2596 ALQIGQGRTQ
+2596 
-2606 IDAQAAADFNK
+2606 
-2617 QNYVSWWPL
+2617 
-2626 GSKSSNIRNIFNV
+2626 
-2639 ATEYQPDLKLRW
+2639 
-2651 SDFSQPAH
+2651 
-2659 QNDTLEHDMASEEND
+2659 ND
-2674 GFGLNDGE
+2674 GFGGRCDPLS
-2682 TKLKR
+2682 KL
-2687 FIEKLN
+2687 
-2693 AAKGIDAAYKDAS
+2693 
-2706 EGYASVLLGNPDM
+2706 V
-2719 LVSTGIPAHVFQPFV
+2719 
-2734 DQWNDTSYDMM
+2734 
-2745 DVANRFAQ
+2745 
-2753 ELQKQAQASGD
+2753 
-2764 PALVAKRIDNV
+2764 LVAKQ
-2775 VRLFAERALEEI
+2775 LENDGQVGVARQLLEKMYSAAAVLSNPTLYSDS
-2787 EAFKASQADEGRVF
+2787 EKANASKLLSSLAAIHAKNPMHDTSMKVWQEK
-2801 RINLEGLD
+2801 LEGKQALTVNGVVEKITDASANGKPVLLELD
-2809 VAAMQAEWNRL
+2809 APGHAMAAWAKGSGDDRVYGFYDPNAGIVEFSSAE
-2820 SHDPDARYQL
+2820 
-2830 LTKNCSSTVAKVL
+2830 
-2843 KAGGA
+2843 
-2848 DKLIGHTWRPK
+2848 K
-2859 FGVWTPTELFNFGQ
+2859 FGDYLTRFFGKSDLNMAQSYKLGKNDAGEAIFNRVVVMDGNTLASYKPTFGDNTTMQGILDLPVFDATPINKPEVTD
-2873 ALQEAQLEIAAKKQS
+2873 
-2888 HQVNDDLDALSGS
+2888 VLDALSGN
-2901 EKHKDKVAI
+2901 EKHKENVAI

-2920 VPLSPLT
+2920 ESLSPLT

-2934 YGERDARRKI
+2934 YGEKDARRKI
-2944 GDITQTLLDHAV
+2944 GEITQTLLDYAV
-2956 EKGESQKVTLKG
+2956 ENGESQKVTLKG

-2977 HQGTASSDDETST
+2977 HQGAASSEGETSA

-3010 SAIRSHY
+3010 SEIRNHY

-3066 ILHGYSMGGPI
+3066 IIHGYSMGGPI

-3120 GTIAKAVNGQFSVE
+3120 GAIAKAVNGQFSVE
-3134 KNLKGLPQETPILL
+3134 KNLKGLPKETPILL

-3161 LRVKLSN
+3161 LRAKLAIA
-3168 SGFNVTGEQTFY
+3168 GYNVTGEQTFY
-3180 GHEASNRLMSQYTG
+3180 GHEASNRLMGQYAD
-3194 QIVSD
+3194 QIVSGLFNAEQAAVEAGEVLKGLEKD
-3199 LLNTQHIKHNEAKL
+3199 FKRYGDALKPDTSVPGKSKDIRTTKDFLNGYKNDHAKEIVDGFRSDMSIKQLVDLFVKGNWSAEQKGALAWEIESRALKVTFQNKSEKYNRLFREIASAGVVDAKATEQLAPQLMLLNLSNDGFGGRCDPLSKLVLVAKQ
-3213 NLEPHGKNYESR
+3213 LENDG
-3225 DLILKPISQPE
+3225 Q
-3236 TVELGMPEVD
+3236 V
-3246 QKVLADIAERENVII
+3246 
-3261 GVRPVD
+3261 GVARQLL
-3267 EKSKSLIASK
+3267 EK
-3277 MYSSKGLFVKAKSS
+3277 MYSAAAVLSNPTLYSDSEKANASKLLSSLAAIHAKN
-3291 DWGPMSGFIP
+3291 PMHDTSMKVWQEKLEGKQALTVNGVVEKIT
-3301 VDQSFAKASA
+3301 DASA
-3311 RRDLETFN
+3311 NGKPVL
-3319 RHAEQSIQS
+3319 
-3328 GNAVSADLYLNQV
+3328 
-3341 RVEELVSKY
+3341 
-3350 HSLTPL
+3350 L
-3356 ELDDQSG
+3356 ELDAPGHAMAAWAKGSGDDRVYGFYDPNAGIVEFSSAEKFGDYLTRFFGKSDLNMAQSYKLG
-3363 MYKTTATNGDQSVP
+3363 KNDAGEAIFNRVVVMDGNTLASYKPTFGDKTT
-3377 FFLNR
+3377 
-3382 VTVDGNEL
+3382 
-3390 WQVHYITNG
+3390 
-3399 ELAPFKVIGDPVSK
+3399 
-3413 QPMTADYDLLTVM
+3413 M
-3426 YSYGDLGPQDKVKQP
+3426 
-3441 LTWQQWKDSVTY
+3441 
-3453 EDLTPKYKELYS
+3453 
-3465 NEDLYNKK
+3465 
-3473 DGASLGN
+3473 
-3480 VSGRL
+3480 
-3485 KELKDRINVDLGRT
+3485 
-3499 NGLEMVHHG
+3499 
-3508 ADDANPYAVM
+3508 
-3518 ADNFP
+3518 
-3523 ATFFVPKSLFA
+3523 
-3534 EDGLGEGKG
+3534 
-3543 SIQTYFNVNEQG
+3543 
-3555 AVVIRNPQEF
+3555 
-3565 SDFQQ
+3565 
-3570 VTINASFRASFN
+3570 
-3582 DKWNHGLDEPLF
+3582 
-3594 TTKRKLSHEFLNKR
+3594 
-3608 DQLLKKLSGGR
+3608 
-3619 LDAQDETLVALGN
+3619 
-3632 PDDVSGNKAI
+3632 
-3642 VAVDVSQI
+3642 
-3650 FTRQELKERA
+3650 
-3660 NVFAKPIGASYQ
+3660 Q
-3672 GILDQLDLVHQT
+3672 GILDLPV
-3684 VSRDQIVA
+3684 
-3692 SFELNKKVNAYIAE
+3692 
-3706 HPTSGRNQALT
+3706 
-3717 QLKEQI
+3717 
-3723 TSALFIGKMQ
+3723 
-3733 VAQVDI
+3733 
-3739 DAIAQT
+3739 
-3745 RPELAARIF
+3745 
-3754 MVAIEEANGEHR
+3754 
-3766 GLTDMMVRW
+3766 
-3775 ANEDPY
+3775 
-3781 LAPKQGYKGETPND
+3781 
-3795 LGFDAKYHVDLGD
+3795 FDATPMKKPGTSDVDGN
-3808 HYADFKQ
+3808 A
-3815 WLETSQS
+3815 
-3822 NGLLSKATLDESTKT
+3822 KAVDDT
-3837 VHLGYSYQELQDLTG
+3837 
-3852 VESVQMAFYFLKE
+3852 KE
-3865 AAKKVDPI
+3865 A
-3873 SGDSA
+3873 
-3878 EMILLKKFADKSY
+3878 
-3891 LSQLDSDRMDQIEG
+3891 
-3905 IYRSSHETDVDAWD
+3905 
-3919 RRYSGAGYDE
+3919 
-3929 LTNKLAGATGV
+3929 LAG
-3940 DEQLSVLLDD
+3940 
-3950 RKGLL
+3950 
-3955 IGEVHGSDVNGL
+3955 
-3967 RFVNEQ
+3967 
-3973 MDALKKQG
+3973 
-3981 VTVIGLEHLRSDLAQ
+3981 
-3996 PLIDRYLATGVMS
+3996 
-4009 SELSAML
+4009 
-4016 KTKHLDA
+4016 
-4023 TLFENARA
+4023 
-4031 NGMRIVALDAN
+4031 
-4042 SSARPNVQGTE
+4042 
-4053 HGLMYRAGAANNIAV
+4053 
-4068 EVLQSLPDDEK
+4068 
-4079 FVAIYG
+4079 G
-4085 KAHLQS
+4085 KIL
-4091 HKGIEGFVPGI
+4091 
-4102 THRLDLPA
+4102 
-4110 LRVSDS
+4110 
-4116 NQFRVEQDDMTLR
+4116 
-4129 VVYDDVANKPKLTFK
+4129 
-4144 DSLSGANTA
+4144 
-4153 IHNQNVNDWERVAV
+4153 HNQNVNDWERVVV

-4172 GGETRFDGQII
+4172 GGESRFDGQII
-4183 VQMENDSVVANAAAN
+4183 VQMENDDVVAKAAAN

-4208 VVQLDS
+4208 VVQIDS

-4239 GRDDSDSNN
+4239 GRDDSESNN
-4248 THLSGYSAE
+4248 TRLSGYSADE
-4257 DLAAKLAN
+4257 LAVKLAK
-4265 FQQSFSQ
+4265 FQQSFNQ
-4272 AENINNTPDHIS
+4272 AENINNKPDHIS

-4305 AMDVNGLRVDV
+4305 AMDANGLRVDV
-4316 SARSSELAV
+4316 SVRSSELAV
-4325 DATGRKHTKDENGDW
+4325 DEAGRKHTKDANGDW
-4340 IQKAETNKVS
+4340 VQKAENNKVS
-4350 LSWNEQ
+4350 LSWDEQ
-4356 GEVIAKEERIRNGI
+4356 GEVVAKDERIRNGI

-4380 GVSDVGEIARGAIGD
+4380 GVSDVDEPARGAIGD
-4395 NNDVFDAPEKRKVET
+4395 NNDVFDAPEKRKAET
-4410 ETSSSAAN
+4410 ETSSSSAN

-4450 GSGGFK
+4450 GTGGFK

-4477 VDMGGYQAL
+4477 FDIGGYQAL

-4500 NLGQSND
+4500 NLGRSND
-4507 LLVMMDKSIPTPPL
+4507 LIVMMDKSIPTPPL

-4542 EDQDWLAAQEQQW
+4542 EGQDWLAAQEQQW

-4579 CLVELDSHN
+4579 SLVELDSQN

-4593 GLKHDTEAALNK
+4593 GLKYDAEAALNK

-4614 SDSSAGKLSRAD
+4614 SDSDTSKLSRAD

-4700 RQLKNKLLGQMA
+4700 RQLKNKLLGQLA
-4712 GIGAETTLADIFGV
+4712 GVGAETTLADIFGV
-4726 DYTTSG
+4726 DYTASG

-4748 TEMLEVIGEFS
+4748 KEMLEVIGEFS

-4775 LKSGIDM
+4775 LKSGINM
-4782 GADGIQSFA
+4782 GADGIKSFA
-4791 ETHGLKDKA
+4791 ETHGLKEKA
-4800 PEEEENKSAV
+4800 PEEEEDNSSV
-4810 SVNGTSVNSA
+4810 SVNGASVNSA
-4820 QGATASDGNT
+4820 QGATVADGST
-4830 ETAETQDRAF
+4830 ETAETPDRAF

-4894 LQGDGDINLSLGNY
+4894 LQGDGDINISLGNY

-4949 GEGSDMGVLM
+4949 GEGNDMGVLM

-5000 IDTGLGRDYVVT
+5000 IDTGSGRDYVVT

-5021 GDGQDYSVTIG
+5021 GDDQDYSVTIG

-5092 FNGEEGRDLMVL
+5092 FNGGEGRDLMVL

-5126 IDNLVEDISS
+5126 IDNLVEDIRS

-5156 YDLKLSILRDPVSET
+5156 YDLKLSILRDPASDS

-5179 GSVTFND
+5179 GSVTFSD
-5186 YFDGK
+5186 YFNGN
-5191 RAQMIIAMGEK
+5191 RAQVIIAMGEK
-5202 DANGEREYTTLSE
+5202 DATGEREYTTLSE
-5215 SSIDALVQAMS
+5215 SAIDALVQAMS

-5249 STAWAD
+5249 TTAWAD

>member
-13 FTGNYSADNGN
+13 FTGNYSADDGN
-24 NDIVAIGFG
+24 NSIVAIGFG

-45 TVGSIGATVHTGSGN
+45 TVGSIGATVYTGSGN

-70 RVEDSTGHLSVK
+70 RVEDTTGHLSVK

-110 HLGHHGDVSYGGAAA
+110 HLGNHGDVNYGGAAA
-125 YNSVKRKGLSG
+125 YNGITRKGLSG

-146 NALWHETNHGNLSFA
+146 NALWHETNQGNLSFA

-167 KLDRTWFDQYQGSRG
+167 KLDRTWFNRYQDSRG
-182 DVSFDGAGA
+182 DVTFDGAGA

-215 VRKGKVGDI
+215 VRKGKVGDV

-240 AEDVYQQTH
+240 AEDVYAQTR

-262 FYSDV
+262 LYSDV

-293 AQGMEYAKAED
+293 AQGMEYAKAEE
-304 IVLTTAKM
+304 IVLTAAQM
-312 HGSWIGSGTHAVT
+312 HGLSIDNGNKFHAVT

-351 RLSNDPK
+351 RLYNDPE

-368 WYKQGN
+368 WFKRGN
-374 HLSGLAR
+374 HLTDLAR

-409 QSLTVHAM
+409 QSLTVHAV

-432 ALIDAKDVVLSD
+432 ALIDAKDVALSE
-444 AKMGGHAISTDGT
+444 AKMGGTAISTDGT
-457 KVDVQAIKSNR
+457 TVDVQAVKSNR

-490 ANDAETGV
+490 ANDPKTGA

-509 GDHTANLA
+509 GNHTADLA

-530 GKGGYSLSALNYSVN
+530 GKGGYSLSDLHYSVN
-545 AIRSMSETV
+545 AVRSTSETV

-581 SGAGGGNVIKSNVT
+581 NGAGGGNVIKSNVT

-612 SSQFGNTE
+612 SSQFGHTE

-692 GNGNSRVAMLGG
+692 GNGNSRVVMLGG
-704 YNTHTQIGSGH
+704 YNTHTQIGSGN

-729 VGNGEVTSV
+729 VGKGDVASV

-748 VGEGELT
+748 VGDGDLT

-762 NVMTHISG
+762 NVITHISG
-770 DEQASNTTAVAL
+770 DNETSNTTAVAL

-789 KKGKGD
+789 KKGKGNA
-795 TLAVMGGGANVLTHV
+795 LAVMGGGANVLTHV
-810 GDGSTTGVMVGGAN
+810 GDGTTTGVMVGGAN

-872 IAAMIGAGNI
+872 IAVMIGAGNI

-951 MVGNANIFTHIG
+951 MVGNANIFTHVG
-963 NGSTFAAMIG
+963 SGSTFAAMIG
-973 QANVMT
+973 QANIMT
-979 KVGNDLTAALM
+979 KVGDDLTAALM

-1004 SLGLFAGEMNVMT
+1004 SLGIFAGEVNVMT

-1125 GKANIVTKVGDGLGI
+1125 GKANIITKVGDGLGVH
-1140 NVAWG
+1140 VAWG

-1161 AKGEANIL
+1161 AKGEANVI

-1209 VGDGRN
+1209 VGNGRN

-1239 SKGNVVTK
+1239 SKGNIVTK

-1265 TVGNG
+1265 TVGDG

-1283 TKVGNGVSVN
+1283 TKIGDGVSVN

-1320 NIHIGDGLNINASY
+1320 NIHIGDGLGINASY
-1334 ARNNVAIKVGN
+1334 AQNNVAIKIGN

-1368 NVKQTLLGVG
+1368 NIKQTVLGVG

-1390 EASTSGTQKGRGA
+1390 EASSSGTQKGRGA

-1436 KVDTPDLNEM
+1436 KVDTPDLNKM
-1446 DNDLNIDGASDHAPN
+1446 QNALDVDGSSDQTQAPN

-1467 FEQGDRGWQST
+1467 FEQGDQGWKST

-1483 SYSGSVYG
+1483 SYSGNVYG
-1491 VNGEGHGTRVT
+1491 VNGEGHGARVT
-1502 ELDTHTNTS
+1502 ELDTYTNTS

-1577 IEFKGTGHNDGLG
+1577 IEFKGTGQNDGLG

-1597 AKSESSPQAN
+1597 AKSESSQQAN
-1607 AVSEHAKQNQ
+1607 AVSEHATQNQ

-1657 DQQAIENNGQAQRDA
+1657 DQQALENNGQAQRDA

-1679 VTAELTTLAQGLDVL
+1679 VTAELTKLAQGLDVL
-1694 DGQATH
+1694 DEQATH
-1700 TGKSGEQWRNDFAG
+1700 TGESGDQWRNDFAG
-1714 GLLDGVQS
+1714 GLLDGVQR
-1722 QIDDAKQL
+1722 QLDDAKQL
-1730 ASDKMAAA
+1730 ANDKIAAA
-1738 KQTQSDNNS
+1738 KQTQSDNNN
-1747 KVKDSIAKS
+1747 KVKESVAKS

-1770 EQDIAEAKA
+1770 EQDIADAKA

-1792 HDAKQAESDAHSAAN
+1792 SDAKEAESDAHSAAN

-1825 QAQNDAQ
+1825 QAQNDAK
-1832 GAKQNEGDR
+1832 GTKQNEGDR
-1841 PDRQGVAGSGLSG
+1841 PDREGVTGSGLSG

-1860 GAGETGSHVNTDSQ
+1860 GAGETGSHVTNDSQ
-1874 TNADGRFSD
+1874 TNADGRFSE
-1883 GLTEQELEALEG
+1883 GLSEQEQEALEG

-1908 IRSKN
+1908 IRGKN
-1913 SGSTITS
+1913 SGSTISS
-1920 MFMEAN
+1920 MFTETN
-1926 ADSIVVDTTASQDV
+1926 SDSIVVPTTASQDV
-1940 VRKEVRISGVNLVG
+1940 VRKEIRISGVNLEG
-1954 LGEASHDSAE
+1954 LGEASDDTAE
-1964 SLVAARAEKVA
+1964 SLVSARAEKVA

-1982 TDNDVATDKYVPVP
+1982 TDNDAAKDKYVPVP

-2007 EVKQRMIQSM
+2007 EAKERMIQFVG
-2017 SGYIEHTDNQV
+2017 GYIEHTDNQV
-2028 PKDQAQALATLFVES
+2028 PKDQAQALATLFVEA

-2065 FETPHAEKSIVS
+2065 FEAPHGEKSIVS
-2077 FWSGKNFKQ
+2077 FWSGRNFKE
-2086 YRDVLDNAQT
+2086 YRNVLDNAQA

-2108 GNAFAIDLNKHLMRW
+2108 GNAFAIDLNKQLMRW
-2123 GGLFL
+2123 GGMFL

-2158 TGAQHDVYVIAEGGV
+2158 TGAQNDVYVIAEGGM
-2173 RLGNYFWHVELP
+2173 RLGNYFWNVELP

-2205 VSEYKDLPA
+2205 VSAYKDIPVE
-2214 DEIGR
+2214 DIGR
-2219 RLTDAGVGVKVR
+2219 RLTDAGVAVKVR
-2231 FDALSSARQAEL
+2231 FDALSHEKQADL
-2243 LADNPDDYRADT
+2243 LADNPDGYKADT

-2286 VQEGDEGFEV
+2286 VQEGEEGFEV
-2296 RSWPGSD
+2296 RSWPGTD
-2303 DKSKTILL
+2303 GKSKTILL
-2311 DNPEDAAQQKAIE
+2311 DNPEDAAQQKSIE

-2363 DGAWTYNTNSE
+2363 DGAWTYNANVE

-2397 KVIDALAEYHASTA
+2397 QVIDALTEYHASTA
-2411 EHADYELE
+2411 EHADYELT
-2419 SVEQLV
+2419 SVEKLL
-2425 NLRKKIEGYALG
+2425 NLRKQVEGYVLG
-2437 HPDSGRLEAMNSLLN
+2437 HPDSGRVQAMNSLLN
-2452 QVNSRLEEVSVLAVS
+2452 QVNSRLEAVSVLVVS

-2478 RLYDQLDN
+2478 HLYDQLDN
-2486 AHLKQS
+2486 ANLKES

-2507 KGNLAKIDQL
+2507 KGNLANIDKL

-2522 VLEKVKASVNHEYG
+2522 VLEKVKAAVSHEYG
-2536 QAIADTIFAGLSA
+2536 QVVADTIFAGLSA
-2549 NELAKDGKGIDIT
+2549 NDLAKDGKGIDIA
-2562 GLNRIHQALEQ
+2562 GLNKVHQAIEQ

-2606 IDAQAAADFNK
+2606 LEGQAAADFNK

-2639 ATEYQPDLKLRW
+2639 ATEDQPDLKLRW

-2687 FIEKLN
+2687 FVEKLN
-2693 AAKGIDAAYKDAS
+2693 AAKGIDASYKDAS

-2719 LVSTGIPAHVFQPFV
+2719 LASTGIPAHVFQPFV

-2745 DVANRFAQ
+2745 DVANRFAE

-2764 PALVAKRIDNV
+2764 PALVEKRIDNV

-2820 SHDPDARYQL
+2820 SNDPDARYQL

-2888 HQVNDDLDALSGS
+2888 HQATDLLDALSGN
-2901 EKHKDKVAI
+2901 EKHKENVAI

-2920 VPLSPLT
+2920 ESLSPLT

-2934 YGERDARRKI
+2934 YGEKDARRKI

-2956 EKGESQKVTLKG
+2956 ENGESEKVTLKG

-2977 HQGTASSDDETST
+2977 HQGAASSEDETSA

-3010 SAIRSHY
+3010 SAIRNHY

-3066 ILHGYSMGGPI
+3066 IIHGYSMGGPI

-3120 GTIAKAVNGQFSVE
+3120 GAIAKAVNGQFSVE
-3134 KNLKGLPQETPILL
+3134 KNLKGLPKETPILL

-3161 LRVKLSN
+3161 LRAKLAIA
-3168 SGFNVTGEQTFY
+3168 GYNVTGEQTFY
-3180 GHEASNRLMSQYTG
+3180 GHEASNRLMGQYAD
-3194 QIVSD
+3194 QIVSGLFNAEQAAVEAGEVLKGLEKD
-3199 LLNTQHIKHNEAKL
+3199 FKRYGDALKPDTSVPGKSKDIRTTKDFLNGYKNDHAKDIVDGFRSDMSIKQLVDLFVKGNWSAEQKGALAWEIESRALKVTFQNKSEKYNRLFREIASAGVVDAKATEQLAPQLMLLNLANDGFGGRCDPLSKLVLVAKQ
-3213 NLEPHGKNYESR
+3213 LENDG
-3225 DLILKPISQPE
+3225 Q
-3236 TVELGMPEVD
+3236 V
-3246 QKVLADIAERENVII
+3246 
-3261 GVRPVD
+3261 GVARQLL
-3267 EKSKSLIASK
+3267 EK
-3277 MYSSKGLFVKAKSS
+3277 MYSAAAVLSNPTLYSDSEKANASKLLSSLAAIHAKN
-3291 DWGPMSGFIP
+3291 PMHDTSMKVWQEKLEGKQALTVSGVVEKIT
-3301 VDQSFAKASA
+3301 DASA
-3311 RRDLETFN
+3311 NGKPVL
-3319 RHAEQSIQS
+3319 
-3328 GNAVSADLYLNQV
+3328 
-3341 RVEELVSKY
+3341 
-3350 HSLTPL
+3350 L
-3356 ELDDQSG
+3356 ELDAPGHAMAAWAKGSG
-3363 MYKTTATNGDQSVP
+3363 DDRVYGFYDPNAGIVEFSSAEKFGAYLTRFFGKSDLNMAQGYKLGKNAAGEAIFNRVVVMDGNTLASYKPTFGDKTTMQGILDLPVFDATPIKKPTGGVASDLEALGDK
-3377 FFLNR
+3377 
-3382 VTVDGNEL
+3382 T
-3390 WQVHYITNG
+3390 
-3399 ELAPFKVIGDPVSK
+3399 KVV
-3413 QPMTADYDLLTVM
+3413 
-3426 YSYGDLGPQDKVKQP
+3426 
-3441 LTWQQWKDSVTY
+3441 
-3453 EDLTPKYKELYS
+3453 
-3465 NEDLYNKK
+3465 
-3473 DGASLGN
+3473 
-3480 VSGRL
+3480 
-3485 KELKDRINVDLGRT
+3485 VDL
-3499 NGLEMVHHG
+3499 
-3508 ADDANPYAVM
+3508 A
-3518 ADNFP
+3518 
-3523 ATFFVPKSLFA
+3523 
-3534 EDGLGEGKG
+3534 
-3543 SIQTYFNVNEQG
+3543 
-3555 AVVIRNPQEF
+3555 
-3565 SDFQQ
+3565 
-3570 VTINASFRASFN
+3570 
-3582 DKWNHGLDEPLF
+3582 
-3594 TTKRKLSHEFLNKR
+3594 
-3608 DQLLKKLSGGR
+3608 
-3619 LDAQDETLVALGN
+3619 
-3632 PDDVSGNKAI
+3632 
-3642 VAVDVSQI
+3642 QI
-3650 FTRQELKERA
+3650 FTLQELKERA
-3660 NVFAKPIGASYQ
+3660 KVFAKPIGASYQ
-3672 GILDQLDLVHQT
+3672 GILDQLDLVHQAKG
-3684 VSRDQIVA
+3684 RDQIAA
-3692 SFELNKKVNAYIAE
+3692 SFELNKKINAYIAE

-3717 QLKEQI
+3717 QLKEQV

-3733 VAQVDI
+3733 IAQAGI

-3754 MVAIEEANGEHR
+3754 MVAIEEANGKHV

-3781 LAPKQGYKGETPND
+3781 LAPKHGYKGETPSD
-3795 LGFDAKYHVDLGD
+3795 LGFDAKYHVDLSE

-3865 AAKKVDPI
+3865 AAKKADPI

-3878 EMILLKKFADKSY
+3878 EMILLKKFADQSY

-3919 RRYSGAGYDE
+3919 RRYSGKGYDE
-3929 LTNKLAGATGV
+3929 LTNKLASATGV

-4016 KTKHLDA
+4016 KTKHLDVA
-4023 TLFENARA
+4023 LFENARA

-4068 EVLQSLPDDEK
+4068 EVLQNLPDGEK

-4110 LRVSDS
+4110 LKVSDS
-4116 NQFRVEQDDMTLR
+4116 NQFTVEQDDVSLR
-4129 VVYDDVANKPKLTFK
+4129 VVYDDVANKPKITFK

-4153 IHNQNVNDWERVAV
+4153 LHNQNVNDWERVVV

-4183 VQMENDSVVANAAAN
+4183 VQMENDAVAAKAAAN

-4239 GRDDSDSNN
+4239 GRDDSESNN
-4248 THLSGYSAE
+4248 TRLSGYSADE
-4257 DLAAKLAN
+4257 LAVKLAK
-4265 FQQSFSQ
+4265 FQQSFNQ
-4272 AENINNTPDHIS
+4272 AENVSSKPDHIS

-4305 AMDVNGLRVDV
+4305 AMDANGLRLDV
-4316 SARSSELAV
+4316 SVRSSELAV
-4325 DATGRKHTKDENGDW
+4325 DETGRKHTKDANGNW
-4340 IQKAETNKVS
+4340 VQKAESNKVS

-4356 GEVIAKEERIRNGI
+4356 GDVVAKDERIHNGI

-4380 GVSDVGEIARGAIGD
+4380 GISDVDEPARGAIGD
-4395 NNDVFDAPEKRKVET
+4395 NKDVFDAPEKRKAET
-4410 ETSSSAAN
+4410 ETSSSSAN

-4450 GSGGFK
+4450 GTGGFK

-4463 NVMVHIGNGESKHS
+4463 NVMIHIGNGESKHS
-4477 VDMGGYQAL
+4477 FDIGGYQAL

-4500 NLGQSND
+4500 NKGRSND
-4507 LLVMMDKSIPTPPL
+4507 LIVMMDKSIPTPPL

-4542 EDQDWLAAQEQQW
+4542 EGKDWLAAQEQQW

-4579 CLVELDSHN
+4579 SLVELDSQN

-4593 GLKHDTEAALNK
+4593 GLKHDAEAALNK

-4614 SDSSAGKLSRAD
+4614 GNNDTSKLSRAD

-4700 RQLKNKLLGQMA
+4700 RQLKNKLLGQLA
-4712 GIGAETTLADIFGV
+4712 GVGAETTLADIFGV
-4726 DYTTSG
+4726 DYTASG
-4732 QIVSRNGEA
+4732 HIVSRNGEA

-4748 TEMLEVIGEFS
+4748 KEMLEVIGEFS

-4775 LKSGIDM
+4775 LKAGIKT
-4782 GADGIQSFA
+4782 GADGIKSFA
-4791 ETHGLKDKA
+4791 ETHGLKEKA
-4800 PEEEENKSAV
+4800 PEEEESKPSV
-4810 SVNGTSVNSA
+4810 SLNGETLNST
-4820 QGATASDGNT
+4820 QGATVADGST
-4830 ETAETQDRAF
+4830 ETTETPDRAF

-4861 EMKSLVENL
+4861 EMKSLVANL

-4949 GEGSDMGVLM
+4949 GEGNDMGVLM

-5000 IDTGLGRDYVVT
+5000 IDTGSGRDYVVT

-5021 GDGQDYSVTIG
+5021 GDDQDYSVTIG
-5032 NNNQVELGAGN
+5032 NNNQVELGAGD

-5092 FNGEEGRDLMVL
+5092 FNGGEGRDLMVL
-5104 GGYQNTFKGGT
+5104 GGYQSTFKGGT

-5126 IDNLVEDISS
+5126 IDNLVEDIRS

-5156 YDLKLSILRDPVSET
+5156 YDLKLSILRDPASDS

-5179 GSVTFND
+5179 GSVTFSD
-5186 YFDGK
+5186 YFNGN
-5191 RAQMIIAMGEK
+5191 RAQVIIAMGEK
-5202 DANGEREYTTLSE
+5202 DATGEREYTTLSE
-5215 SSIDALVQAMS
+5215 SAIDALVQAMS

-5249 STAWAD
+5249 TTAWAD

>member
-13 FTGNYSADNGN
+13 FTGNYSADDGN
-24 NDIVAIGFG
+24 NNIVAIGFG
-33 GEIHAYGGDDHV
+33 GQIHAYGGDDHV
-45 TVGSIGATVHTGSGN
+45 TVGSIGATVYTGSGN

-70 RVEDSTGHLSVK
+70 KVEDSTGHLTVK

-110 HLGHHGDVSYGGAAA
+110 HLGNHGDVSYGGAAA
-125 YNSVKRKGLSG
+125 YNGITRKGLSG
-136 NVTFK
+136 NVTFA

-146 NALWHETNHGNLSFA
+146 NALWHETNQGNLSFT

-167 KLDRTWFDQYQGSRG
+167 KLDRTWFNRYQGSHG
-182 DVSFDGAGA
+182 DVTFDGAGA

-231 SNRIERTRQ
+231 SNRIERTHQ
-240 AEDVYQQTH
+240 AEDVYTQTR

-262 FYSDV
+262 LYSDV
-267 AHGDIHFSGGGA
+267 AHGDIYFSGGGA
-279 YNTITRKGSGSSFD
+279 YNTIIRKGSGNDF
-293 AQGMEYAKAED
+293 AKEGMTNAKADE
-304 IVLTTAKM
+304 IVLTKAVM
-312 HGSWIGSGTHAVT
+312 SGSWIGQDHHVT
-325 AVKSERE
+325 AVKSASE
-332 PNTYLFAI
+332 PNTYLFAF
-340 ADGTYTKINKV
+340 ADSTYTKINKV
-351 RLSNDPK
+351 QLRNDPQ
-358 TGKLKYYSEA
+358 TGELKYYSTA
-368 WYKQGN
+368 WYKEGN
-374 HLSGLAR
+374 HLSNLANQDI
-381 SDVSS
+381 SDN
-386 AGGFEVNPINGG
+386 GGFTAVNINGA
-398 YTLSNIAVEHQ
+398 YTLSDLKVEHQ
-409 QSLTVHAM
+409 QSVTVHAV
-417 EKDLTEYEW
+417 EKSLTEYEW

-432 ALIDAKDVVLSD
+432 AVIDAKEVSLSD
-444 AKMGGHAISTDGT
+444 AKMGGHAIYADGT
-457 KVDVQAIKSNR
+457 KVDVKAVKSNR
-468 KPNTYVY
+468 QPNTYIY

-490 ANDAETGV
+490 ANDPETGA

-509 GDHTANLA
+509 GDHTANIA
-517 NEDISSANGYHSM
+517 NQDISSATGYNPM
-530 GKGGYSLSALNYSVN
+530 GKGGYSLSDLHYSVN
-545 AIRSMSETV
+545 AVRSTSETV
-554 ADIDEYTDQTLFKPA
+554 ADIEEYTDQTLFKPA
-569 TDSGESSGDVHF
+569 NDSGESSGDVRF
-581 SGAGGGNVIKSNVT
+581 NGAGGGNVIKSNVT
-595 RGNVYF
+595 RGNVHF

-650 VHQSKQ
+650 VHQSQQ

-663 GGAVNVLVRI
+663 GGAVNVLVRL

-683 AYGNISVHK
+683 AYGNISVQK
-692 GNGNSRVAMLGG
+692 GSGDSRVVMLGG
-704 YNTHTQIGSGH
+704 YNTHTQIGSGN

-729 VGNGEVTSV
+729 VGQGDVAAV

-748 VGEGELT
+748 MGEGELT
-755 AGMLGGA
+755 SGMLGGA
-762 NVMTHISG
+762 NVITHISN
-770 DEQASNTTAVAL
+770 DEQLSNTTAVAL
-782 GGANILT
+782 GGANILS
-789 KKGKGD
+789 KKGKGN

-810 GDGSTTGVMVGGAN
+810 GDGTTTGVMVGGAN

-872 IAAMIGAGNI
+872 IAVMIGAGNI

-963 NGSTFAAMIG
+963 HGSTFAAMIG
-973 QANVMT
+973 QANIMT

-990 VGKANIYTH
+990 VGKANIMTH

-1004 SLGLFAGEMNVMT
+1004 SLGLFAGEVNVMT

-1105 SDIGNVM
+1105 SDVGNVM

-1125 GKANIVTKVGDGLGI
+1125 GKANLITKVGDGLGV
-1140 NVAWG
+1140 NVALG

-1161 AKGEANIL
+1161 AKGEANLI

-1178 SVVQGKANI
+1178 SVVQGEANI

-1209 VGDGRN
+1209 VGHGQN

-1239 SKGNVVTK
+1239 SKGNIVTK

-1256 AKGKANITT
+1256 AKGQANITT

-1283 TKVGNGVSVN
+1283 TKVGDGVSVN

-1320 NIHIGDGLNINASY
+1320 NIHVGDGLNINASY
-1334 ARNNVAIKVGN
+1334 AQNNVAIKVGN

-1368 NVKQTLLGVG
+1368 NIKQTVLGVG

-1390 EASTSGTQKGRGA
+1390 EASSSGTHKGRGA
-1403 IATPEITKLDGFQMD
+1403 IATPEITKLDGFKMD
-1418 AIEEVGSD
+1418 AIKEVGSD

-1436 KVDTPDLNEM
+1436 KVDTPDLNKM
-1446 DNDLNIDGASDHAPN
+1446 QNALNVDDSSVQASN

-1467 FEQGDRGWQST
+1467 FEQGEHGWQST

-1483 SYSGSVYG
+1483 SYAGSVYG
-1491 VNGEGHGTRVT
+1491 VEGEGHGARVT
-1502 ELDTHTNTS
+1502 ELDTYTNTS
-1511 LYQDLTDLTEG
+1511 LYQDLANLAQG

-1558 ASAWQQKTLKLT
+1558 ESAWQQKTLKLT
-1570 AHAGSNR
+1570 AQAGSNR

-1597 AKSESSPQAN
+1597 ATSESSQQAN
-1607 AVSEHAKQNQ
+1607 AIREHATQNP
-1617 ASQNALSDKERAEA
+1617 AAQNALSDKERAEA

-1657 DQQAIENNGQAQRDA
+1657 DQQALENNGQAQRDA
-1672 VKEESEA
+1672 VQEESEA
-1679 VTAELTTLAQGLDVL
+1679 ITAELTKLAQGLDVL
-1694 DGQATH
+1694 DSQATH
-1700 TGKSGEQWRNDFAG
+1700 TGESGDQWRNEFAS
-1714 GLLDGVQS
+1714 GLLAGVQT
-1722 QIDDAKQL
+1722 QLDDAKQL
-1730 ASDKMAAA
+1730 ANGKIAEA
-1738 KQTQSDNNS
+1738 KQTHADNQN
-1747 KVKDSIAKS
+1747 KVKDAVAKS
-1756 EAGVAKGEQNRAGA
+1756 EAGVAKGQQNRAGA
-1770 EQDIAEAKA
+1770 EQDIADAQA
-1779 DAETRKADAVAKS
+1779 DAEKRKADALAKGK
-1792 HDAKQAESDAHSAAN
+1792 DAQQAESDAHHAVN
-1807 DAQSRGDRDAMN
+1807 NAQSRGDRDVQL
-1819 AENKAN
+1819 AEDKAN
-1825 QAQNDAQ
+1825 QAQADAQ
-1832 GAKQNEGDR
+1832 GAKQSEGDR
-1841 PDRQGVAGSGLSG
+1841 PDRQGVTGSGLSG
-1854 NAHRVE
+1854 NAHSVE
-1860 GAGETGSHVNTDSQ
+1860 SSGETDSHVNTDSQ
-1874 TNADGRFSD
+1874 TNADGRFSE
-1883 GLTEQELEALEG
+1883 GLTEQEQEALEG

-1908 IRSKN
+1908 IRAKN
-1913 SGSTITS
+1913 SVSSMTS
-1920 MFMEAN
+1920 MFSETN
-1926 ADSIVVDTTASQDV
+1926 SKSIVVPTKVSPEPDRQEVTRRD
-1940 VRKEVRISGVNLVG
+1940 VRISGVNL
-1954 LGEASHDSAE
+1954 E
-1964 SLVAARAEKVA
+1964 SLSAVQGSQPTGQLASKS
-1975 NLYRWLD
+1975 
-1982 TDNDVATDKYVPVP
+1982 VP
-1996 GFERVD
+1996 GFKSHFASTSIGIENELSGLVVVLPKNSAQTFGYVHDSQGNPLFMLTKDMSQGGYSNPVGINDIQGVNNWQTHTIELVTYPSEISDTAAVESRKEAMLWLAKEFTD
-2002 ADVSD
+2002 HINQSNHQSLPHLVSD
-2007 EVKQRMIQSM
+2007 DGRF
-2017 SGYIEHTDNQV
+2017 
-2028 PKDQAQALATLFVES
+2028 TLVIS
-2043 TLDYDWDKRV
+2043 N
-2053 EFLTKLESYGYS
+2053 S
-2065 FETPHAEKSIVS
+2065 
-2077 FWSGKNFKQ
+2077 
-2086 YRDVLDNAQT
+2086 
-2096 DGKKVVYDIDVK
+2096 
-2108 GNAFAIDLNKHLMRW
+2108 KHLIAA
-2123 GGLFL
+2123 GNGT
-2128 DPDNAEQNQ
+2128 
-2137 LKSSIDAAT
+2137 SIDAQGKTIGMTPSGQQAT
-2146 FSNTGFWSSVYA
+2146 MAISAKEFGTSSSSEVRLLESAPWYQAGLRDEFLANAKNTTLDDPATAQNVYAYLTSVYSKTA
-2158 TGAQHDVYVIAEGGV
+2158 DLAKEYGIYINDWDPASEGFSPNAQGLTDPKVKNAWSILPRTKPVRMLELLSAEDSRYVRQQIAEKLKGTYSESLAKNVFEYFQYGGEV
-2173 RLGNYFWHVELP
+2173 AGHGINNATTGSVQQPEP
-2185 ALRQLQREG
+2185 AILFEFRSVPSALSDF
-2194 LVGEIRLLDKP
+2194 VPKTA
-2205 VSEYKDLPA
+2205 S
-2214 DEIGR
+2214 
-2219 RLTDAGVGVKVR
+2219 TVKVDVKALDHFDSASR
-2231 FDALSSARQAEL
+2231 KAIITEVNALVSGSEDFDAWYQEYRASKGQPPVKNPKSSASANHKAEWL
-2243 LADNPDDYRADT
+2243 MTQHAEQWAKITAPYTDNHETLTSTKLASNDKE
-2255 LVELD
+2255 ELHALGGTSNLEHNKQQEN
-2260 VKLSA
+2260 VAS
-2265 IDSMLRES
+2265 IINTMLNDM
-2273 LPFYSLRTERNLL
+2273 LPFYALRTERNLL

-2296 RSWPGSD
+2296 RAWPGTE
-2303 DKSKTILL
+2303 DKSKTIILE
-2311 DNPEDAAQQKAIE
+2311 DPEDAAQHKAIE

-2343 VDNKVLSHHD
+2343 VDNKVISHDKGITH
-2353 GRTRILAQKE
+2353 ILAQKV
-2363 DGAWTYNTNSE
+2363 DGAWLYNAKVD

-2382 DAAHV
+2382 DAANV
-2387 SGKVR
+2387 TGKIR

-2397 KVIDALAEYHASTA
+2397 QVIDALTDYHASIT
-2411 EHADYELE
+2411 EHADYEPE
-2419 SVEQLV
+2419 SVEKLL
-2425 NLRKKIEGYALG
+2425 NLRKKIEGYVLG
-2437 HPDSGRLEAMNSLLN
+2437 HPDSGRVEAMNSLLN
-2452 QVNSRLEEVSVLAVS
+2452 QVNTRLDEVSVLSVA
-2467 EQSIKAHDSFS
+2467 EQTIQAQDSFS
-2478 RLYDQLDN
+2478 RLYDQLEAAN
-2486 AHLKQS
+2486 LKES
-2492 KHLYLDGNGD
+2492 KHLYLDQNGD

-2507 KGNLAKIDQL
+2507 KGNLANIDLL
-2517 GGSDA
+2517 GSREA
-2522 VLEKVKASVNHEYG
+2522 VLEKVKLTVSNEYG
-2536 QAIADTIFAGLSA
+2536 QTVADTIFAGLSA
-2549 NELAKDGKGIDIT
+2549 KDLAKDGKGIDIA
-2562 GLNRIHQALEQ
+2562 GLNKVHQAIEQ
-2573 HMSPVSATMYIWKPS
+2573 HLSPVSATLYIWKPS

-2596 ALQIGQGRTQ
+2596 ALQISQGRTQ
-2606 IDAQAAADFNK
+2606 LEGQAAADFNQ

-2626 GSKSSNIRNIFNV
+2626 GSKSSNISNILNV
-2639 ATEYQPDLKLRW
+2639 ATKDQPDLKLRW

-2659 QNDTLEHDMASEEND
+2659 QNDTLEHDVASEEND
-2674 GFGLNDGE
+2674 GFGLHDGDI
-2682 TKLKR
+2682 KLKR

-2693 AAKGIDAAYKDAS
+2693 AAKGIDASFKEAS

-2719 LVSTGIPAHVFQPFV
+2719 LETTGIPAHVFQPFV
-2734 DQWNDTSYDMM
+2734 EQWNDTSYDMM

-2753 ELQKQAQASGD
+2753 ELRLQAQRSDD
-2764 PALVAKRIDNV
+2764 PELLEKRIGNV
-2775 VRLFAERALEEI
+2775 VRQFAERALEEI
-2787 EAFKASQADEGRVF
+2787 ETFKASQADQGRVF

-2809 VAAMQAEWNRL
+2809 VAAMQAEWHRL
-2820 SHDPDARYQL
+2820 SNDPDARYQL

-2848 DKLIGHTWRPK
+2848 DKLIGHTWLPK

-2888 HQVNDDLDALSGS
+2888 HQVTDVLDALSG
-2901 EKHKDKVAI
+2901 
-2910 ENDGTPPRDK
+2910 N
-2920 VPLSPLT
+2920 
-2927 RFLNNEL
+2927 
-2934 YGERDARRKI
+2934 
-2944 GDITQTLLDHAV
+2944 
-2956 EKGESQKVTLKG
+2956 
-2968 EAGRLTGYY
+2968 
-2977 HQGTASSDDETST
+2977 
-2990 TSGKVVLFLHGS
+2990 
-3002 GSSAEEQA
+3002 
-3010 SAIRSHY
+3010 
-3017 QKQGIDMLAVN
+3017 
-3028 LRGYGESDGG
+3028 
-3038 PSEKGLYQD
+3038 
-3047 ARTMF
+3047 
-3052 NYLVNDKGIDPSNI
+3052 
-3066 ILHGYSMGGPI
+3066 
-3077 AADLARYAAQ
+3077 
-3087 NGQAVSGLLLDRPM
+3087 
-3101 PSMTKA
+3101 
-3107 ITAHEVANPAGIV
+3107 
-3120 GTIAKAVNGQFSVE
+3120 
-3134 KNLKGLPQETPILL
+3134 
-3148 LTDNEGL
+3148 
-3155 GEEGEK
+3155 
-3161 LRVKLSN
+3161 
-3168 SGFNVTGEQTFY
+3168 
-3180 GHEASNRLMSQYTG
+3180 
-3194 QIVSD
+3194 
-3199 LLNTQHIKHNEAKL
+3199 
-3213 NLEPHGKNYESR
+3213 
-3225 DLILKPISQPE
+3225 
-3236 TVELGMPEVD
+3236 
-3246 QKVLADIAERENVII
+3246 
-3261 GVRPVD
+3261 
-3267 EKSKSLIASK
+3267 
-3277 MYSSKGLFVKAKSS
+3277 KAK
-3291 DWGPMSGFIP
+3291 
-3301 VDQSFAKASA
+3301 
-3311 RRDLETFN
+3311 
-3319 RHAEQSIQS
+3319 
-3328 GNAVSADLYLNQV
+3328 
-3341 RVEELVSKY
+3341 
-3350 HSLTPL
+3350 
-3356 ELDDQSG
+3356 
-3363 MYKTTATNGDQSVP
+3363 
-3377 FFLNR
+3377 
-3382 VTVDGNEL
+3382 
-3390 WQVHYITNG
+3390 
-3399 ELAPFKVIGDPVSK
+3399 
-3413 QPMTADYDLLTVM
+3413 
-3426 YSYGDLGPQDKVKQP
+3426 
-3441 LTWQQWKDSVTY
+3441 
-3453 EDLTPKYKELYS
+3453 
-3465 NEDLYNKK
+3465 
-3473 DGASLGN
+3473 
-3480 VSGRL
+3480 
-3485 KELKDRINVDLGRT
+3485 
-3499 NGLEMVHHG
+3499 
-3508 ADDANPYAVM
+3508 
-3518 ADNFP
+3518 
-3523 ATFFVPKSLFA
+3523 
-3534 EDGLGEGKG
+3534 
-3543 SIQTYFNVNEQG
+3543 
-3555 AVVIRNPQEF
+3555 
-3565 SDFQQ
+3565 
-3570 VTINASFRASFN
+3570 
-3582 DKWNHGLDEPLF
+3582 
-3594 TTKRKLSHEFLNKR
+3594 
-3608 DQLLKKLSGGR
+3608 
-3619 LDAQDETLVALGN
+3619 
-3632 PDDVSGNKAI
+3632 
-3642 VAVDVSQI
+3642 VAVDLAQI
-3650 FTRQELKERA
+3650 FTVQELKERA
-3660 NVFAKPIGASYQ
+3660 KVFAKPIGASYQ
-3672 GILDQLDLVHQT
+3672 GILDQLDLVHQAKG
-3684 VSRDQIVA
+3684 RYQIAA
-3692 SFELNKKVNAYIAE
+3692 SFELNKKINDYIAE

-3717 QLKEQI
+3717 QLKEQV

-3733 VAQVDI
+3733 VAQAGI

-3745 RPELAARIF
+3745 RPELATRIF
-3754 MVAIEEANGEHR
+3754 MVAIEEANGKHV
-3766 GLTDMMVRW
+3766 GLTDMMLRW

-3781 LAPKQGYKGETPND
+3781 LAPKHGYKGEMPSD
-3795 LGFDAKYHVDLGD
+3795 LGFDAKYHVDLGE

-3852 VESVQMAFYFLKE
+3852 AESVQMAFYFLKE
-3865 AAKKVDPI
+3865 AAKKADPI

-3878 EMILLKKFADKSY
+3878 EMILLKKFADQNY

-3919 RRYSGAGYDE
+3919 RRYSGKGYDE
-3929 LTNKLAGATGV
+3929 LTNMLASATGV

-3973 MDALKKQG
+3973 MEALKKQG

-4016 KTKHLDA
+4016 KTKHLDV
-4023 TLFENARA
+4023 TLFENARV

-4068 EVLQSLPDDEK
+4068 EVLQNLPDGEK

-4110 LRVSDS
+4110 LKVSDS
-4116 NQFRVEQDDMTLR
+4116 NQFTVEQDDVSLR
-4129 VVYDDVANKPKLTFK
+4129 VVYDDVANKPKITFK
-4144 DSLSGANTA
+4144 GSLSGANTA
-4153 IHNQNVNDWERVAV
+4153 LHNQNVNDWERVVV
-4167 TPTAD
+4167 TPIAD

-4183 VQMENDSVVANAAAN
+4183 VQMENDPVVAKAAAN
-4198 LAGKHPESSV
+4198 LAGKHAESSV

-4239 GRDDSDSNN
+4239 GRDHSESNN
-4248 THLSGYSAE
+4248 TRLSGYSADE
-4257 DLAAKLAN
+4257 LAVKLAK
-4265 FQQSFSQ
+4265 FQQSFNQ
-4272 AENINNTPDHIS
+4272 AENINNKPDHIS

-4305 AMDVNGLRVDV
+4305 AMDANGLRVDV
-4316 SARSSELAV
+4316 SVRSSELAV
-4325 DATGRKHTKDENGDW
+4325 DEAGRKHTKDANGDW
-4340 IQKAETNKVS
+4340 VQKAENNKVS
-4350 LSWNEQ
+4350 LSWDAQ
-4356 GEVIAKEERIRNGI
+4356 GEVVAKDERIRNGI

-4380 GVSDVGEIARGAIGD
+4380 GVNNVDEPARGAIGD
-4395 NNDVFDAPEKRKVET
+4395 NSDVFDAPEKRKPEMEVIAN
-4410 ETSSSAAN
+4410 SSSSN
-4418 NKLSYSGNIQ
+4418 QLSYSGNIQ
-4428 VNVGDGEFTA
+4428 VNVGEGEFTA

-4450 GSGGFK
+4450 GTGGFK

-4463 NVMVHIGNGESKHS
+4463 NVMVHIGDGESKHS
-4477 VDMGGYQAL
+4477 VDIGGYQAL
-4486 EGAQMFIGNRNVSF
+4486 EGAQMFLGNRNVSF
-4500 NLGQSND
+4500 NFGHSND
-4507 LLVMMDKSIPTPPL
+4507 LILMMDKSIPTPPL

-4533 VLQSIATSG
+4533 VLQGIAMSG
-4542 EDQDWLAAQEQQW
+4542 EGEDWLAAQEQQW

-4579 CLVELDSHN
+4579 TLVELDSQN
-4588 ERSSR
+4588 ERDSR
-4593 GLKHDTEAALNK
+4593 GLKHDAEATLNK

-4614 SDSSAGKLSRAD
+4614 GNSGTSQLSRAD

-4680 QFSATGQAKT
+4680 QFTATGQAKT
-4690 TFTYTPEDLP
+4690 TFTYTPQDLP
-4700 RQLKNKLLGQMA
+4700 RQLKNKLLGQLA
-4712 GIGAETTLADIFGV
+4712 GVGAETTLADIFGV
-4726 DYTTSG
+4726 DYTASG
-4732 QIVSRNGEA
+4732 QIISRNGQA

-4748 TEMLEVIGEFS
+4748 KEMLEVIGEFS

-4775 LKSGIDM
+4775 LKAGIDM
-4782 GADGIQSFA
+4782 GADGIKSFA
-4791 ETHGLKDKA
+4791 ETHGLKEKA
-4800 PEEEENKSAV
+4800 PEEEKDNSSV
-4810 SVNGTSVNSA
+4810 SVNGANVNSA
-4820 QGATASDGNT
+4820 QGVTVADGNT

-4870 KENLTADLLNM
+4870 KQNLTDDLLNM

-4894 LQGDGDINLSLGNY
+4894 LQGDGDINISLGNY

-4949 GEGSDMGVLM
+4949 GEGNDMGVLM

-5000 IDTGLGRDYVVT
+5000 IDTGSGRDYVVT

-5021 GDGQDYSVTIG
+5021 GDDQDYSVTIG

-5048 FGNYNRINASAGNDV
+5048 FGNYNRINAGAGNDV

-5072 LNGGEGED
+5072 LNGGDGDD
-5080 HLIAAAISKFSQ
+5080 HLIATAISKFSQ
-5092 FNGEEGRDLMVL
+5092 FNGGEGRDLMVL
-5104 GGYQNTFKGGT
+5104 GGYQNTFNGGT

-5126 IDNLVEDISS
+5126 IDNLVEDIRS

-5156 YDLKLSILRDPVSET
+5156 YDLKLSILREPSNDS
-5171 DQAKFEHI
+5171 DQSKFEHI
-5179 GSVTFND
+5179 GSVTFSD
-5186 YFDGK
+5186 YFNGN
-5191 RAQMIIAMGEK
+5191 RAQVVIGMSEK
-5202 DANGEREYTTLSE
+5202 DLSGEREYTMLSD
-5215 SSIDALVQAMS
+5215 SAIDALVQAMS
-5226 GFDPQAGD
+5226 GFEPQAGD
-5234 NGFIDNL
+5234 NGFIDSL
-5241 DSKSRVAI
+5241 ESKSQATI
-5249 STAWAD
+5249 SMAWSD
-5255 VVHKKGI
+5255 VVHKKGLM
-5262 TV
+5262 V

>member
-1 MGKPFWRSVEYF
+1 MVFYLIPKRRVWLMGKPFWRSVEYF
-13 FTGNYSADNGN
+13 FTGNYSADDGN
-24 NDIVAIGFG
+24 NNIVAIGFG
-33 GEIHAYGGDDHV
+33 GQIHAYGGDDHV
-45 TVGSIGATVHTGSGN
+45 TVGSIGATVYTGSGN

-70 RVEDSTGHLSVK
+70 KVEDSTGHLTVK

-110 HLGHHGDVSYGGAAA
+110 HLGNHGDVSYGGAAA
-125 YNSVKRKGLSG
+125 YNGITRKGLSG
-136 NVTFK
+136 NVTFA

-146 NALWHETNHGNLSFA
+146 NALWHETNQGNLSFT

-167 KLDRTWFDQYQGSRG
+167 KLDRTWFNRYQGSHG
-182 DVSFDGAGA
+182 DVTFDGAGA

-231 SNRIERTRQ
+231 SNRIERTHQ
-240 AEDVYQQTH
+240 AEDVYTQTR

-262 FYSDV
+262 LYSDV
-267 AHGDIHFSGGGA
+267 AHGDIYFSGGGA
-279 YNTITRKGSGSSFD
+279 YNTIIRKGSGNDF
-293 AQGMEYAKAED
+293 AKEGMTNAKADE
-304 IVLTTAKM
+304 IVLTKAVM
-312 HGSWIGSGTHAVT
+312 SGSWIGQDHHVT
-325 AVKSERE
+325 AVKSASE
-332 PNTYLFAI
+332 PNTYLFAF
-340 ADGTYTKINKV
+340 ADSTYTKINKV
-351 RLSNDPK
+351 QLRNDPQ
-358 TGKLKYYSEA
+358 TGELKYYSTA
-368 WYKQGN
+368 WYKEGN
-374 HLSGLAR
+374 HLSNLANQDI
-381 SDVSS
+381 SDN
-386 AGGFEVNPINGG
+386 GGFTAVNINGA
-398 YTLSNIAVEHQ
+398 YTLSDLKVEHQ
-409 QSLTVHAM
+409 QSVTVHAV
-417 EKDLTEYEW
+417 EKSLTEYEW

-432 ALIDAKDVVLSD
+432 AVIDAKDVSLSD
-444 AKMGGHAISTDGT
+444 AKMGGHAIYADGT
-457 KVDVQAIKSNR
+457 KVDVKAVKSNR
-468 KPNTYVY
+468 QPNTYIY

-490 ANDAETGV
+490 ANDPETGA

-509 GDHTANLA
+509 GDHTANIA
-517 NEDISSANGYHSM
+517 NQDISSATGYNPM
-530 GKGGYSLSALNYSVN
+530 GKGGYSLSDLHYSVN
-545 AIRSMSETV
+545 AVRSTSETV
-554 ADIDEYTDQTLFKPA
+554 ADIEEYTDQTLFKPA
-569 TDSGESSGDVHF
+569 NDSGESSGDVRF
-581 SGAGGGNVIKSNVT
+581 NGAGGGNVIKSNVT
-595 RGNVYF
+595 RGNVHF

-650 VHQSKQ
+650 VHQSQQ

-663 GGAVNVLVRI
+663 GGAVNVLVRL

-683 AYGNISVHK
+683 AYGNISVQK
-692 GNGNSRVAMLGG
+692 GSGDSRVVMLGG
-704 YNTHTQIGSGH
+704 YNTHTQIGSGN

-729 VGNGEVTSV
+729 VGKGDVAAV

-748 VGEGELT
+748 MGEGELT
-755 AGMLGGA
+755 SGMLGGA
-762 NVMTHISG
+762 NVITHISN
-770 DEQASNTTAVAL
+770 DDQLSNTTAVAL
-782 GGANILT
+782 GGANILS
-789 KKGKGD
+789 KKGKGN

-810 GDGSTTGVMVGGAN
+810 GDGTTTGVMVGGAN
-824 ILTKVGNGDTTGIM
+824 ILTKVGNGDTTGIL

-872 IAAMIGAGNI
+872 IAVMIGAGNI

-951 MVGNANIFTHIG
+951 MVGNANIFTHVG
-963 NGSTFAAMIG
+963 SGSTFAAMIG
-973 QANVMT
+973 QANIMT

-990 VGKANIYTH
+990 VGKANIMTH

-1004 SLGLFAGEMNVMT
+1004 SLGVFAGEVNVMT

-1105 SDIGNVM
+1105 SDVGNVM

-1125 GKANIVTKVGDGLGI
+1125 GKANLITKVGDGLGV

-1161 AKGEANIL
+1161 AKGEANLI

-1178 SVVQGKANI
+1178 SVVQGEANI

-1209 VGDGRN
+1209 VGHGQN

-1239 SKGNVVTK
+1239 SKGNIVTK

-1256 AKGKANITT
+1256 AKGQANITT

-1270 LSVTAAYGDANIN
+1270 LNVTAAYGDANIN
-1283 TKVGNGVSVN
+1283 TKVGDGVSVN

-1320 NIHIGDGLNINASY
+1320 NIHVGDGLNINASY
-1334 ARNNVAIKVGN
+1334 AQNNVAIKVGN

-1368 NVKQTLLGVG
+1368 NIKQTVLGVG

-1390 EASTSGTQKGRGA
+1390 EASSSGTHKGRGA

-1418 AIEEVGSD
+1418 AIKEVGSD

-1436 KVDTPDLNEM
+1436 KVDTPDLNKM
-1446 DNDLNIDGASDHAPN
+1446 QHALNVDDSSVQAPN

-1467 FEQGDRGWQST
+1467 FEQGAHGWQST

-1483 SYSGSVYG
+1483 SYAGSVYG
-1491 VNGEGHGTRVT
+1491 VEGEGHGARVT
-1502 ELDTHTNTS
+1502 ELDTYTNTS
-1511 LYQDLTDLTEG
+1511 LYQDLANLAQG

-1558 ASAWQQKTLKLT
+1558 ESAWQQKTLKLT
-1570 AHAGSNR
+1570 AQAGSNR

-1597 AKSESSPQAN
+1597 ATSESSQQAN
-1607 AVSEHAKQNQ
+1607 AIREHATQNS
-1617 ASQNALSDKERAEA
+1617 AAQNALSDKERAEA

-1657 DQQAIENNGQAQRDA
+1657 DQQALENNGQAQRDA
-1672 VKEESEA
+1672 VQEESEA
-1679 VTAELTTLAQGLDVL
+1679 ITAELTKLAQGLDVL
-1694 DGQATH
+1694 DSQATH
-1700 TGKSGEQWRNDFAG
+1700 TGESGDQWRNEFAS
-1714 GLLDGVQS
+1714 GLLAGA
-1722 QIDDAKQL
+1722 QIQLDDAKQL
-1730 ASDKMAAA
+1730 ANGKIAEA
-1738 KQTQSDNNS
+1738 KQTHADNQN
-1747 KVKDSIAKS
+1747 KVKDAVAKS

-1770 EQDIAEAKA
+1770 EQDIADAQA
-1779 DAETRKADAVAKS
+1779 DAEKRKADALAKGK
-1792 HDAKQAESDAHSAAN
+1792 DAQQAESDAHHAIN
-1807 DAQSRGDRDAMN
+1807 NAQSRGDRDVEL

-1825 QAQNDAQ
+1825 QAQADAQ

-1841 PDRQGVAGSGLSG
+1841 PDRQGVTGSGLSG
-1854 NAHRVE
+1854 NAHSVE
-1860 GAGETGSHVNTDSQ
+1860 GAGETDSHVNTDSQ
-1874 TNADGRFSD
+1874 TNADGRFSE
-1883 GLTEQELEALEG
+1883 GLTEQEQEALEG

-1908 IRSKN
+1908 IRAKN
-1913 SGSTITS
+1913 SVSSMTS
-1920 MFMEAN
+1920 MFSETN
-1926 ADSIVVDTTASQDV
+1926 SKSIVVPTKVSPEPDRQEVTRRD
-1940 VRKEVRISGVNLVG
+1940 VRISGVNL
-1954 LGEASHDSAE
+1954 E
-1964 SLVAARAEKVA
+1964 SLSAVQGSQPTGQLASKS
-1975 NLYRWLD
+1975 
-1982 TDNDVATDKYVPVP
+1982 VP
-1996 GFERVD
+1996 GFKSHFASTSIGIENELSGLVVVLPKNSAQTFGYVHDSQGNPLFMLTKDMNQGGYSNPVGINDIQGVNNWQTHTIELVTYPSEISDTAAIESRKEAMLWLAKEFTD
-2002 ADVSD
+2002 HINQSNHQSLPHLVSD
-2007 EVKQRMIQSM
+2007 DGRF
-2017 SGYIEHTDNQV
+2017 
-2028 PKDQAQALATLFVES
+2028 TLVIS
-2043 TLDYDWDKRV
+2043 N
-2053 EFLTKLESYGYS
+2053 S
-2065 FETPHAEKSIVS
+2065 
-2077 FWSGKNFKQ
+2077 
-2086 YRDVLDNAQT
+2086 
-2096 DGKKVVYDIDVK
+2096 
-2108 GNAFAIDLNKHLMRW
+2108 KHLIAA
-2123 GGLFL
+2123 GNGT
-2128 DPDNAEQNQ
+2128 
-2137 LKSSIDAAT
+2137 SIDAQGKTIGMTPSGQQAT
-2146 FSNTGFWSSVYA
+2146 MAISAKEFGTSSSSEVRLLESAPWYQAGLRDEFLANAKNTTLDDPATAQNVYAYLTSVYSKTA
-2158 TGAQHDVYVIAEGGV
+2158 DLAKEYGIYINDWDPASEGFSPNAQGLTDPKVKNAWSILPRTKPVRMLELLSAEDSRYVRQQIAEKLKGTYSESLAKNVFEYFQYGGEV
-2173 RLGNYFWHVELP
+2173 AGHGINNATTGSVQQPEP
-2185 ALRQLQREG
+2185 AVLFEFRSVPSALSDF
-2194 LVGEIRLLDKP
+2194 VPKTA
-2205 VSEYKDLPA
+2205 S
-2214 DEIGR
+2214 
-2219 RLTDAGVGVKVR
+2219 TVKVDVKALDHFDSASR
-2231 FDALSSARQAEL
+2231 KAIITEVNALVSGSEDFDAWYQEYRASKGQPPVKNPKSSASANHKAEWL
-2243 LADNPDDYRADT
+2243 MTQHAEQWAKITAPYTDNHETLTSTKLASNDKE
-2255 LVELD
+2255 ELHALGETSNLEHNKQQEN
-2260 VKLSA
+2260 VAS
-2265 IDSMLRES
+2265 IINTMLNDM
-2273 LPFYSLRTERNLL
+2273 LPFYALRTERNLL

-2296 RSWPGSD
+2296 RAWPGTE
-2303 DKSKTILL
+2303 DKSKTIILE
-2311 DNPEDAAQQKAIE
+2311 DPEDAAQHKAIE

-2343 VDNKVLSHHD
+2343 VDNKVISHHE
-2353 GRTRILAQKE
+2353 GRTHVLAQKV
-2363 DGAWTYNTNSE
+2363 DGAWQYNATVE
-2374 LMSVTELL
+2374 LMSVSELL
-2382 DAAHV
+2382 DAANV
-2387 SGKVR
+2387 TGKIR

-2397 KVIDALAEYHASTA
+2397 QVIDALTDYHASIT
-2411 EHADYELE
+2411 EHADYEPE
-2419 SVEQLV
+2419 SVEKLL
-2425 NLRKKIEGYALG
+2425 NLRKKIEGYVLG
-2437 HPDSGRLEAMNSLLN
+2437 HPDSGRVEAMNSLLN
-2452 QVNSRLEEVSVLAVS
+2452 QVNTRLDEVSLLSVT
-2467 EQSIKAHDSFS
+2467 EQTIQAQDSFS
-2478 RLYDQLDN
+2478 RLYDQLEAAN
-2486 AHLKQS
+2486 LKES
-2492 KHLYLDGNGD
+2492 KHLYLDQNGD

-2507 KGNLAKIDQL
+2507 KGNLANIDLL
-2517 GGSDA
+2517 GSREA
-2522 VLEKVKASVNHEYG
+2522 VLEKVKLTVSNEYG
-2536 QAIADTIFAGLSA
+2536 QTVADTIFAGLSA
-2549 NELAKDGKGIDIT
+2549 KDLAKDGKGIDIA
-2562 GLNRIHQALEQ
+2562 GLNKVHQAIEQ
-2573 HMSPVSATMYIWKPS
+2573 HLSPVSATLYIWKPS

-2606 IDAQAAADFNK
+2606 LEGQAAADFNQ

-2626 GSKSSNIRNIFNV
+2626 GSKSSNISNILNV
-2639 ATEYQPDLKLRW
+2639 ATKDQPDLKLRW

-2659 QNDTLEHDMASEEND
+2659 QNDTLEHDVASEEND
-2674 GFGLNDGE
+2674 GFGLHDGDI
-2682 TKLKR
+2682 KLKR

-2693 AAKGIDAAYKDAS
+2693 AAKGIDASFKEAS

-2719 LVSTGIPAHVFQPFV
+2719 LETTGIPAHVFQPFV
-2734 DQWNDTSYDMM
+2734 EQWNDTSYDMM
-2745 DVANRFAQ
+2745 DVAHRFAQ
-2753 ELQKQAQASGD
+2753 ELRLQAQRSDD
-2764 PALVAKRIDNV
+2764 PELLEKRIGNV
-2775 VRLFAERALEEI
+2775 VRQFAERALEEI
-2787 EAFKASQADEGRVF
+2787 ETFKASQADQGRVF

-2809 VAAMQAEWNRL
+2809 VAAMQAEWHRL
-2820 SHDPDARYQL
+2820 SNDPDARYQL

-2848 DKLIGHTWRPK
+2848 DKLIGHTWLPK

-2888 HQVNDDLDALSGS
+2888 HQVTDVLDALSGN
-2901 EKHKDKVAI
+2901 EKPKENVAI

-2920 VPLSPLT
+2920 ESLSPLT

-2934 YGERDARRKI
+2934 YGDKEARRKI
-2944 GDITQTLLDHAV
+2944 GEITQTLLDHAV
-2956 EKGESQKVTLKG
+2956 EKGESQKITLQG

-2977 HQGTASSDDETST
+2977 HQGTAPSEGETSSP
-2990 TSGKVVLFLHGS
+2990 SGKVVLFLHGS

-3010 SAIRSHY
+3010 SAIRNHY

-3066 ILHGYSMGGPI
+3066 IIHGYSMGGPI

-3120 GTIAKAVNGQFSVE
+3120 GAIAKAVNGQFSVE
-3134 KNLKGLPQETPILL
+3134 KNLEGLPKETSILL

-3155 GEEGEK
+3155 GNEGEK
-3161 LRVKLSN
+3161 LRTKLTA
-3168 SGFNVTGEQTFY
+3168 SGYNVTGEQTFY
-3180 GHEASNRLMSQYTG
+3180 GHEASNRLMSQYAD
-3194 QIVSD
+3194 QIVSGLSSSASVDED
-3199 LLNTQHIKHNEAKL
+3199 LDQQGLDTTSTKDQGVSNKDDHLQVVDSKEA
-3213 NLEPHGKNYESR
+3213 
-3225 DLILKPISQPE
+3225 
-3236 TVELGMPEVD
+3236 
-3246 QKVLADIAERENVII
+3246 LADGKI
-3261 GVRPVD
+3261 
-3267 EKSKSLIASK
+3267 L
-3277 MYSSKGLFVKAKSS
+3277 
-3291 DWGPMSGFIP
+3291 
-3301 VDQSFAKASA
+3301 
-3311 RRDLETFN
+3311 
-3319 RHAEQSIQS
+3319 H
-3328 GNAVSADLYLNQV
+3328 NQ
-3341 RVEELVSKY
+3341 
-3350 HSLTPL
+3350 
-3356 ELDDQSG
+3356 
-3363 MYKTTATNGDQSVP
+3363 
-3377 FFLNR
+3377 
-3382 VTVDGNEL
+3382 
-3390 WQVHYITNG
+3390 
-3399 ELAPFKVIGDPVSK
+3399 
-3413 QPMTADYDLLTVM
+3413 
-3426 YSYGDLGPQDKVKQP
+3426 
-3441 LTWQQWKDSVTY
+3441 
-3453 EDLTPKYKELYS
+3453 
-3465 NEDLYNKK
+3465 
-3473 DGASLGN
+3473 
-3480 VSGRL
+3480 
-3485 KELKDRINVDLGRT
+3485 
-3499 NGLEMVHHG
+3499 
-3508 ADDANPYAVM
+3508 
-3518 ADNFP
+3518 
-3523 ATFFVPKSLFA
+3523 
-3534 EDGLGEGKG
+3534 
-3543 SIQTYFNVNEQG
+3543 
-3555 AVVIRNPQEF
+3555 
-3565 SDFQQ
+3565 
-3570 VTINASFRASFN
+3570 
-3582 DKWNHGLDEPLF
+3582 
-3594 TTKRKLSHEFLNKR
+3594 
-3608 DQLLKKLSGGR
+3608 
-3619 LDAQDETLVALGN
+3619 
-3632 PDDVSGNKAI
+3632 
-3642 VAVDVSQI
+3642 
-3650 FTRQELKERA
+3650 
-3660 NVFAKPIGASYQ
+3660 
-3672 GILDQLDLVHQT
+3672 
-3684 VSRDQIVA
+3684 
-3692 SFELNKKVNAYIAE
+3692 
-3706 HPTSGRNQALT
+3706 
-3717 QLKEQI
+3717 
-3723 TSALFIGKMQ
+3723 
-3733 VAQVDI
+3733 
-3739 DAIAQT
+3739 
-3745 RPELAARIF
+3745 
-3754 MVAIEEANGEHR
+3754 
-3766 GLTDMMVRW
+3766 
-3775 ANEDPY
+3775 
-3781 LAPKQGYKGETPND
+3781 
-3795 LGFDAKYHVDLGD
+3795 
-3808 HYADFKQ
+3808 
-3815 WLETSQS
+3815 
-3822 NGLLSKATLDESTKT
+3822 
-3837 VHLGYSYQELQDLTG
+3837 
-3852 VESVQMAFYFLKE
+3852 
-3865 AAKKVDPI
+3865 
-3873 SGDSA
+3873 
-3878 EMILLKKFADKSY
+3878 
-3891 LSQLDSDRMDQIEG
+3891 
-3905 IYRSSHETDVDAWD
+3905 
-3919 RRYSGAGYDE
+3919 
-3929 LTNKLAGATGV
+3929 
-3940 DEQLSVLLDD
+3940 
-3950 RKGLL
+3950 
-3955 IGEVHGSDVNGL
+3955 DVNGW
-3967 RFVNEQ
+3967 
-3973 MDALKKQG
+3973 G
-3981 VTVIGLEHLRSDLAQ
+3981 
-3996 PLIDRYLATGVMS
+3996 P
-4009 SELSAML
+4009 
-4016 KTKHLDA
+4016 
-4023 TLFENARA
+4023 
-4031 NGMRIVALDAN
+4031 
-4042 SSARPNVQGTE
+4042 
-4053 HGLMYRAGAANNIAV
+4053 
-4068 EVLQSLPDDEK
+4068 
-4079 FVAIYG
+4079 
-4085 KAHLQS
+4085 
-4091 HKGIEGFVPGI
+4091 I
-4102 THRLDLPA
+4102 T
-4110 LRVSDS
+4110 
-4116 NQFRVEQDDMTLR
+4116 
-4129 VVYDDVANKPKLTFK
+4129 
-4144 DSLSGANTA
+4144 
-4153 IHNQNVNDWERVAV
+4153 V
-4167 TPTAD
+4167 TPTTD

-4183 VQMENDSVVANAAAN
+4183 VQMENDDVVAKAAAN

-4239 GRDDSDSNN
+4239 GRDHSESNN
-4248 THLSGYSAE
+4248 TRLSGYSADE
-4257 DLAAKLAN
+4257 LAVKLAK
-4265 FQQSFSQ
+4265 FQQSFNQ
-4272 AENINNTPDHIS
+4272 AENINNKPDHIS

-4305 AMDVNGLRVDV
+4305 AMDANGLRVDV
-4316 SARSSELAV
+4316 SVRSSELAV
-4325 DATGRKHTKDENGDW
+4325 DEAGRKHTKDANGDW
-4340 IQKAETNKVS
+4340 VQKAENNKVS
-4350 LSWNEQ
+4350 LSWDAQ
-4356 GEVIAKEERIRNGI
+4356 GEVVAKDERIRNGI

-4380 GVSDVGEIARGAIGD
+4380 GVSDVDEPARGAIGD
-4395 NNDVFDAPEKRKVET
+4395 NSDVFDAPEKRKPET
-4410 ETSSSAAN
+4410 EVIANSSSSN
-4418 NKLSYSGNIQ
+4418 QLSYSGNIQ
-4428 VNVGDGEFTA
+4428 VNVGEGEFTA

-4450 GSGGFK
+4450 GTGGFK

-4463 NVMVHIGNGESKHS
+4463 NVMVHIGDGESKHS
-4477 VDMGGYQAL
+4477 VDIGGYQAL
-4486 EGAQMFIGNRNVSF
+4486 EGAQMFLGNRNVSF
-4500 NLGQSND
+4500 NFGHSND
-4507 LLVMMDKSIPTPPL
+4507 LILMMDKSIPTPPL

-4533 VLQSIATSG
+4533 VLQGIATSG
-4542 EDQDWLAAQEQQW
+4542 EGEDWLAAQEQQW

-4579 CLVELDSHN
+4579 TLVELDSQN
-4588 ERSSR
+4588 ERDSR
-4593 GLKHDTEAALNK
+4593 GLKHDAEATLNK

-4614 SDSSAGKLSRAD
+4614 GNSGTSQLSRAD

-4680 QFSATGQAKT
+4680 QFTATGQAKT
-4690 TFTYTPEDLP
+4690 TFTYTPQDLP
-4700 RQLKNKLLGQMA
+4700 RQLKNKLLGQLA
-4712 GIGAETTLADIFGV
+4712 GVGAETTLADIFGV
-4726 DYTTSG
+4726 DYTASG
-4732 QIVSRNGEA
+4732 QIVSRNGQA

-4748 TEMLEVIGEFS
+4748 KEMLEVIGEFS

-4775 LKSGIDM
+4775 LKAGIDM
-4782 GADGIQSFA
+4782 GADGIKSFA
-4791 ETHGLKDKA
+4791 ETHGLKEKA
-4800 PEEEENKSAV
+4800 PEEEKENSSV
-4810 SVNGTSVNSA
+4810 SVNGENVNSA
-4820 QGATASDGNT
+4820 QGATVADGST
-4830 ETAETQDRAF
+4830 ETAETPDRAF

-4894 LQGDGDINLSLGNY
+4894 LQGDGDINISLGNY

-4949 GEGSDMGVLM
+4949 GEGNDMGVLM

-5000 IDTGLGRDYVVT
+5000 IDTGSGRDYVVT

-5021 GDGQDYSVTIG
+5021 GDDQDYSVTIG

-5092 FNGEEGRDLMVL
+5092 FNGGEGRDLMVL

-5126 IDNLVEDISS
+5126 IDNLVEDIRS

-5156 YDLKLSILRDPVSET
+5156 YDLRLSILRDPSNDS
-5171 DQAKFEHI
+5171 DQSKFEHI
-5179 GSVTFND
+5179 GSVTFSD
-5186 YFDGK
+5186 YFNGN
-5191 RAQMIIAMGEK
+5191 RAQVVIGMSEK
-5202 DANGEREYTTLSE
+5202 DLSGEREYTMLSD
-5215 SSIDALVQAMS
+5215 SAIDALVQAMS
-5226 GFDPQAGD
+5226 GFEPQAGD
-5234 NGFIDNL
+5234 NGFIDSL
-5241 DSKSRVAI
+5241 ESKSQAAI
-5249 STAWAD
+5249 SMAWSD
-5255 VVHKKGI
+5255 VVHKKGLM
-5262 TV
+5262 V

>member
-1 MGKPFWRSVEYF
+1 MVFYLIPKRRVWLMGKPFWRSVEYF
-13 FTGNYSADNGN
+13 FTGNYSADDGN
-24 NDIVAIGFG
+24 NNIVAIGFG
-33 GEIHAYGGDDHV
+33 GQIHAYGGDDHV
-45 TVGSIGATVHTGSGN
+45 TVGSIGATVYTGSGN

-70 RVEDSTGHLSVK
+70 KVEDSTGHLTVK

-110 HLGHHGDVSYGGAAA
+110 HLGNHGDVSYGGAAA
-125 YNSVKRKGLSG
+125 YNGITRKGLSG
-136 NVTFK
+136 NVTFA

-146 NALWHETNHGNLSFA
+146 NALWHETNQGNLSFT

-167 KLDRTWFDQYQGSRG
+167 KLDRTWFNRYQGSHG
-182 DVSFDGAGA
+182 DVTFDGAGA

-231 SNRIERTRQ
+231 SNRIERTHQ
-240 AEDVYQQTH
+240 AEDVYTQTR

-262 FYSDV
+262 LYSDV
-267 AHGDIHFSGGGA
+267 AHGDIYFSGGGA
-279 YNTITRKGSGSSFD
+279 YNTIIRKGSGNDF
-293 AQGMEYAKAED
+293 AKEGMTNAKADE
-304 IVLTTAKM
+304 IVLTKAVM
-312 HGSWIGSGTHAVT
+312 SGSWIGQDHHVT
-325 AVKSERE
+325 AVKSASE
-332 PNTYLFAI
+332 PNTYLFAF
-340 ADGTYTKINKV
+340 ADSTYTKINKV
-351 RLSNDPK
+351 QLRNDPQ
-358 TGKLKYYSEA
+358 TGELKYYSTA
-368 WYKQGN
+368 WYKEGN
-374 HLSGLAR
+374 HLSNLANQDI
-381 SDVSS
+381 SDN
-386 AGGFEVNPINGG
+386 GGFTAININGA
-398 YTLSNIAVEHQ
+398 YTLSDLKVEHQ
-409 QSLTVHAM
+409 QSVTVHAV
-417 EKDLTEYEW
+417 EKSLTEYEW

-432 ALIDAKDVVLSD
+432 AVIDAKEVSLSD
-444 AKMGGHAISTDGT
+444 AKMGGHAIYADGT
-457 KVDVQAIKSNR
+457 KVDVKAVKSNR
-468 KPNTYVY
+468 QPNTYIY

-490 ANDAETGV
+490 ANDPETGA

-509 GDHTANLA
+509 GDHTANIA
-517 NEDISSANGYHSM
+517 NQDISSATGYNPM
-530 GKGGYSLSALNYSVN
+530 GKGGYSLSDLHYSVN
-545 AIRSMSETV
+545 AVRSTSETV
-554 ADIDEYTDQTLFKPA
+554 ADIEEYTDQTLFKPA
-569 TDSGESSGDVHF
+569 NDSGESSGDVRF
-581 SGAGGGNVIKSNVT
+581 NGAGGGNVIKSNVT
-595 RGNVYF
+595 RGNVHF

-650 VHQSKQ
+650 VHQSQQ

-663 GGAVNVLVRI
+663 GGAVNVLVRL

-683 AYGNISVHK
+683 AYGNISVQK
-692 GNGNSRVAMLGG
+692 GSGDSRVVMLGG
-704 YNTHTQIGSGH
+704 YNTHTQIGSGN

-729 VGNGEVTSV
+729 VGQGDVAAV

-748 VGEGELT
+748 MGEGQLT
-755 AGMLGGA
+755 SGMLGGA
-762 NVMTHISG
+762 NVITHISN
-770 DEQASNTTAVAL
+770 DDQLSNTTAVAL

-789 KKGKGD
+789 KKGKGN

-810 GDGSTTGVMVGGAN
+810 GDGTTTGVMVGGAN
-824 ILTKVGNGDTTGIM
+824 ILTKIGNGDTTGIL

-872 IAAMIGAGNI
+872 IAVMIGAGNI

-916 EANVFTHIGDGM
+916 EANVFTHIGDGV

-951 MVGNANIFTHIG
+951 MVGNANIFTHVG
-963 NGSTFAAMIG
+963 SGSTFAAMIG
-973 QANVMT
+973 QANIMT

-990 VGKANIYTH
+990 VGKANIMTH

-1004 SLGLFAGEMNVMT
+1004 SLGLFAGEVNVMT

-1064 VAAAKANVVTHVGD
+1064 VAAAKANVVTHVGN

-1105 SDIGNVM
+1105 SDVGNVM

-1125 GKANIVTKVGDGLGI
+1125 GKANLITKVGDGLGV

-1161 AKGEANIL
+1161 AKGEANLI

-1178 SVVQGKANI
+1178 SVVQGEANI

-1202 KANVITK
+1202 KANVITR
-1209 VGDGRN
+1209 VGHGQN

-1239 SKGNVVTK
+1239 SKGNIVTK

-1256 AKGKANITT
+1256 AKGQANITT

-1270 LSVTAAYGDANIN
+1270 LNVTAAYGDANIN
-1283 TKVGNGVSVN
+1283 TKVGDGVSVN

-1320 NIHIGDGLNINASY
+1320 NIHVGDGLNINASY
-1334 ARNNVAIKVGN
+1334 AQNNVAIKVGN

-1368 NVKQTLLGVG
+1368 NIKQTVLGVG

-1390 EASTSGTQKGRGA
+1390 EASSSGTHKGRGA

-1418 AIEEVGSD
+1418 AIKEVGSD

-1436 KVDTPDLNEM
+1436 KVDTPDLNKMEHA
-1446 DNDLNIDGASDHAPN
+1446 LNVDDSSVQASN

-1467 FEQGDRGWQST
+1467 FELGEHGWQST

-1483 SYSGSVYG
+1483 SYAGSVYG
-1491 VNGEGHGTRVT
+1491 VEGEGHGARVT
-1502 ELDTHTNTS
+1502 ELDTYTNTS
-1511 LYQDLTDLTEG
+1511 LYQDLANLAQG

-1558 ASAWQQKTLKLT
+1558 ESAWQQKTLKLT
-1570 AHAGSNR
+1570 AQAGSNR

-1597 AKSESSPQAN
+1597 ATSESSQQAN
-1607 AVSEHAKQNQ
+1607 AIREHATQNP
-1617 ASQNALSDKERAEA
+1617 AAQNALSDKERAEA

-1657 DQQAIENNGQAQRDA
+1657 DQQALENNGQAQRDA
-1672 VKEESEA
+1672 VQEESEA
-1679 VTAELTTLAQGLDVL
+1679 ITAELTKLAQGLDVL
-1694 DGQATH
+1694 DSQATH
-1700 TGKSGEQWRNDFAG
+1700 TGESGDQWRNEFAS
-1714 GLLDGVQS
+1714 GLLAGVQT
-1722 QIDDAKQL
+1722 QLDDAKQL
-1730 ASDKMAAA
+1730 ANDKIAEA
-1738 KQTQSDNNS
+1738 KQTHADNQN
-1747 KVKDSIAKS
+1747 KVKDAVAKS
-1756 EAGVAKGEQNRAGA
+1756 EAGIAKGEQNRAGA
-1770 EQDIAEAKA
+1770 EQDIADAQA
-1779 DAETRKADAVAKS
+1779 DAEKRKADALAKGK
-1792 HDAKQAESDAHSAAN
+1792 DAQQAESDAHHAVN
-1807 DAQSRGDRDAMN
+1807 NAQSRGDRDVQL

-1825 QAQNDAQ
+1825 QAQADAQ
-1832 GAKQNEGDR
+1832 GAKQNGGDR
-1841 PDRQGVAGSGLSG
+1841 PDRQGVTGSGLSG
-1854 NAHRVE
+1854 NAHSVE
-1860 GAGETGSHVNTDSQ
+1860 GAGETDSHINTDSQ
-1874 TNADGRFSD
+1874 TNADGRFSE
-1883 GLTEQELEALEG
+1883 GLTEQEQEALEG

-1908 IRSKN
+1908 IRAKN
-1913 SGSTITS
+1913 SVSSMTS
-1920 MFMEAN
+1920 MFSETN
-1926 ADSIVVDTTASQDV
+1926 SKSIVVPTKVSPEPDRQEVTRRD
-1940 VRKEVRISGVNLVG
+1940 VRISGVNL
-1954 LGEASHDSAE
+1954 E
-1964 SLVAARAEKVA
+1964 SLSAVQGSQPTGQLASKS
-1975 NLYRWLD
+1975 
-1982 TDNDVATDKYVPVP
+1982 VP
-1996 GFERVD
+1996 GFKSHFASTSIGIENELSGLVVVLPKNSAQTFGYVHDSQGNPLFMLTKDMNQGGYSNPVGINDIQGVNNWQTHTIELVTYPSEISDTAAVESRKEAMLWLAKEFTD
-2002 ADVSD
+2002 HINQSNHQSLPHLVSD
-2007 EVKQRMIQSM
+2007 DGRF
-2017 SGYIEHTDNQV
+2017 
-2028 PKDQAQALATLFVES
+2028 TLVIS
-2043 TLDYDWDKRV
+2043 N
-2053 EFLTKLESYGYS
+2053 S
-2065 FETPHAEKSIVS
+2065 
-2077 FWSGKNFKQ
+2077 
-2086 YRDVLDNAQT
+2086 
-2096 DGKKVVYDIDVK
+2096 
-2108 GNAFAIDLNKHLMRW
+2108 KHLIAA
-2123 GGLFL
+2123 GNGT
-2128 DPDNAEQNQ
+2128 
-2137 LKSSIDAAT
+2137 SIDAQGKTIGMTPSGQQAT
-2146 FSNTGFWSSVYA
+2146 MAISAKEFGTSSSSEVRLLESAPWYQAGLRDEFLANAKNTTLDDPATAQNVYAYLTSVYSKTA
-2158 TGAQHDVYVIAEGGV
+2158 DLAKEYGIYINDWDPASEGFSPNAQGLTDPKVKNAWSILPRTKPVRMLALLSAEDSRYVRQQIAEKLKGTYSESLAKNVFEYFQYGGEV
-2173 RLGNYFWHVELP
+2173 AGHGINNATTGSVQQPEP
-2185 ALRQLQREG
+2185 AVLFEFRSVPSALSDF
-2194 LVGEIRLLDKP
+2194 VPKTA
-2205 VSEYKDLPA
+2205 S
-2214 DEIGR
+2214 
-2219 RLTDAGVGVKVR
+2219 TVKVDVKALDHFDSASR
-2231 FDALSSARQAEL
+2231 KAIITEVNALVSGSEDFDAWYQEYRASKGQPPVKNPKSSASANHKAEWL
-2243 LADNPDDYRADT
+2243 MTQHAEQWAKITAPYTDNHGTLTSTKLASNDKE
-2255 LVELD
+2255 ELHALGETSNLEHNKQQEN
-2260 VKLSA
+2260 VAS
-2265 IDSMLRES
+2265 IINTMLNDM
-2273 LPFYSLRTERNLL
+2273 LPFYALRTERNLL

-2296 RSWPGSD
+2296 RAWPGTE
-2303 DKSKTILL
+2303 DKSKTIILE
-2311 DNPEDAAQQKAIE
+2311 DPEDAAQHKAIE

-2343 VDNKVLSHHD
+2343 VDNKVISHHE
-2353 GRTRILAQKE
+2353 GRTHVLAQKV
-2363 DGAWTYNTNSE
+2363 DGAWQYNATVE
-2374 LMSVTELL
+2374 LMSVSELL
-2382 DAAHV
+2382 DAANV
-2387 SGKVR
+2387 TGKIR

-2397 KVIDALAEYHASTA
+2397 QVIDALTDYHASIT
-2411 EHADYELE
+2411 EHADYEPE
-2419 SVEQLV
+2419 SVEKLL
-2425 NLRKKIEGYALG
+2425 NLRKKIEGYVLG
-2437 HPDSGRLEAMNSLLN
+2437 HPDSGRVEAMNSLLN
-2452 QVNSRLEEVSVLAVS
+2452 QVNTRLDEVSLLSVA
-2467 EQSIKAHDSFS
+2467 EQTIQAQDSFS
-2478 RLYDQLDN
+2478 RLYDQLEAAN
-2486 AHLKQS
+2486 LKES
-2492 KHLYLDGNGD
+2492 KHLYLDQNGD

-2507 KGNLAKIDQL
+2507 KGNLANIDLL
-2517 GGSDA
+2517 GSREA
-2522 VLEKVKASVNHEYG
+2522 VLEKVKLTVSNEYG
-2536 QAIADTIFAGLSA
+2536 QTVADTIFAGLSA
-2549 NELAKDGKGIDIT
+2549 KDLAKDGKGIDIA
-2562 GLNRIHQALEQ
+2562 GLNKVHQAIEQ
-2573 HMSPVSATMYIWKPS
+2573 HLSPVSATLYIWKPS

-2606 IDAQAAADFNK
+2606 LEGQAAADFNQ

-2626 GSKSSNIRNIFNV
+2626 GSKSSNISNILNV
-2639 ATEYQPDLKLRW
+2639 ATKDQPDLKLRW

-2659 QNDTLEHDMASEEND
+2659 QNDTLEHDVASEEND
-2674 GFGLNDGE
+2674 GFGLHDGDI
-2682 TKLKR
+2682 KLKR

-2693 AAKGIDAAYKDAS
+2693 AAKGIDASFKEAS

-2719 LVSTGIPAHVFQPFV
+2719 LETTGIPAHVFQPFV
-2734 DQWNDTSYDMM
+2734 EQWNDTSYDMM

-2753 ELQKQAQASGD
+2753 ELRLQAQRSDD
-2764 PALVAKRIDNV
+2764 PELLEKRIGNV
-2775 VRLFAERALEEI
+2775 IRQFAERALEEI
-2787 EAFKASQADEGRVF
+2787 ETFKASQADQGRVF

-2809 VAAMQAEWNRL
+2809 VAAMQAEWHRL
-2820 SHDPDARYQL
+2820 SNDPDARYQL

-2848 DKLIGHTWRPK
+2848 DKLIGHTWLPK

-2888 HQVNDDLDALSGS
+2888 HQVTDVLDALSGN
-2901 EKHKDKVAI
+2901 EKPKENVAI

-2920 VPLSPLT
+2920 ESLSPLT

-2934 YGERDARRKI
+2934 YGDKEARRKI
-2944 GDITQTLLDHAV
+2944 GEITQTLLDHAV
-2956 EKGESQKVTLKG
+2956 EKGESQKITLQG

-2977 HQGTASSDDETST
+2977 HQGTAPREGETST

-3010 SAIRSHY
+3010 SAIRNHY

-3066 ILHGYSMGGPI
+3066 IIHGYSMGGPI

-3120 GTIAKAVNGQFSVE
+3120 GAIAKAVNGQFSVE
-3134 KNLKGLPQETPILL
+3134 KNLEGLPKETSILL

-3155 GEEGEK
+3155 GNEGEK
-3161 LRVKLSN
+3161 LRTKLTA
-3168 SGFNVTGEQTFY
+3168 SGYNVTGEQTFY
-3180 GHEASNRLMSQYTG
+3180 GHEASNRLMSQYAD
-3194 QIVSD
+3194 QIVSGLSSSASVDED
-3199 LLNTQHIKHNEAKL
+3199 LDQQGLDTTSTKDQGISNKNDHLQVVDSKEA
-3213 NLEPHGKNYESR
+3213 
-3225 DLILKPISQPE
+3225 
-3236 TVELGMPEVD
+3236 
-3246 QKVLADIAERENVII
+3246 LADGKILHNQDVN
-3261 GVRPVD
+3261 
-3267 EKSKSLIASK
+3267 S
-3277 MYSSKGLFVKAKSS
+3277 
-3291 DWGPMSGFIP
+3291 WGP
-3301 VDQSFAKASA
+3301 
-3311 RRDLETFN
+3311 
-3319 RHAEQSIQS
+3319 
-3328 GNAVSADLYLNQV
+3328 
-3341 RVEELVSKY
+3341 
-3350 HSLTPL
+3350 
-3356 ELDDQSG
+3356 
-3363 MYKTTATNGDQSVP
+3363 
-3377 FFLNR
+3377 
-3382 VTVDGNEL
+3382 
-3390 WQVHYITNG
+3390 IT
-3399 ELAPFKVIGDPVSK
+3399 
-3413 QPMTADYDLLTVM
+3413 
-3426 YSYGDLGPQDKVKQP
+3426 
-3441 LTWQQWKDSVTY
+3441 
-3453 EDLTPKYKELYS
+3453 
-3465 NEDLYNKK
+3465 
-3473 DGASLGN
+3473 
-3480 VSGRL
+3480 
-3485 KELKDRINVDLGRT
+3485 
-3499 NGLEMVHHG
+3499 
-3508 ADDANPYAVM
+3508 
-3518 ADNFP
+3518 
-3523 ATFFVPKSLFA
+3523 
-3534 EDGLGEGKG
+3534 
-3543 SIQTYFNVNEQG
+3543 
-3555 AVVIRNPQEF
+3555 
-3565 SDFQQ
+3565 
-3570 VTINASFRASFN
+3570 
-3582 DKWNHGLDEPLF
+3582 
-3594 TTKRKLSHEFLNKR
+3594 
-3608 DQLLKKLSGGR
+3608 
-3619 LDAQDETLVALGN
+3619 
-3632 PDDVSGNKAI
+3632 
-3642 VAVDVSQI
+3642 
-3650 FTRQELKERA
+3650 
-3660 NVFAKPIGASYQ
+3660 
-3672 GILDQLDLVHQT
+3672 
-3684 VSRDQIVA
+3684 
-3692 SFELNKKVNAYIAE
+3692 
-3706 HPTSGRNQALT
+3706 
-3717 QLKEQI
+3717 
-3723 TSALFIGKMQ
+3723 
-3733 VAQVDI
+3733 
-3739 DAIAQT
+3739 
-3745 RPELAARIF
+3745 
-3754 MVAIEEANGEHR
+3754 
-3766 GLTDMMVRW
+3766 
-3775 ANEDPY
+3775 
-3781 LAPKQGYKGETPND
+3781 
-3795 LGFDAKYHVDLGD
+3795 
-3808 HYADFKQ
+3808 
-3815 WLETSQS
+3815 
-3822 NGLLSKATLDESTKT
+3822 
-3837 VHLGYSYQELQDLTG
+3837 
-3852 VESVQMAFYFLKE
+3852 
-3865 AAKKVDPI
+3865 
-3873 SGDSA
+3873 
-3878 EMILLKKFADKSY
+3878 
-3891 LSQLDSDRMDQIEG
+3891 
-3905 IYRSSHETDVDAWD
+3905 
-3919 RRYSGAGYDE
+3919 
-3929 LTNKLAGATGV
+3929 
-3940 DEQLSVLLDD
+3940 
-3950 RKGLL
+3950 
-3955 IGEVHGSDVNGL
+3955 
-3967 RFVNEQ
+3967 
-3973 MDALKKQG
+3973 
-3981 VTVIGLEHLRSDLAQ
+3981 
-3996 PLIDRYLATGVMS
+3996 
-4009 SELSAML
+4009 
-4016 KTKHLDA
+4016 
-4023 TLFENARA
+4023 
-4031 NGMRIVALDAN
+4031 
-4042 SSARPNVQGTE
+4042 
-4053 HGLMYRAGAANNIAV
+4053 
-4068 EVLQSLPDDEK
+4068 
-4079 FVAIYG
+4079 
-4085 KAHLQS
+4085 
-4091 HKGIEGFVPGI
+4091 
-4102 THRLDLPA
+4102 
-4110 LRVSDS
+4110 
-4116 NQFRVEQDDMTLR
+4116 
-4129 VVYDDVANKPKLTFK
+4129 
-4144 DSLSGANTA
+4144 
-4153 IHNQNVNDWERVAV
+4153 V
-4167 TPTAD
+4167 TPTTD

-4183 VQMENDSVVANAAAN
+4183 VQMENDDVVAKAAAN

-4239 GRDDSDSNN
+4239 GRDHSESNN
-4248 THLSGYSAE
+4248 TRLSGYSADE
-4257 DLAAKLAN
+4257 LAVKLAK
-4265 FQQSFSQ
+4265 FQQSFNQ
-4272 AENINNTPDHIS
+4272 AENINNKPYHIS

-4305 AMDVNGLRVDV
+4305 AMDANGLRVDV
-4316 SARSSELAV
+4316 SVRSSELAV
-4325 DATGRKHTKDENGDW
+4325 DEAGRKHTKDANGDW
-4340 IQKAETNKVS
+4340 VQKAENNKVS
-4350 LSWNEQ
+4350 LSWDAQ
-4356 GEVIAKEERIRNGI
+4356 GEVVAKDERIRNGI

-4380 GVSDVGEIARGAIGD
+4380 GVNNVDEPARGAIGD
-4395 NNDVFDAPEKRKVET
+4395 NSDVFDAPEKRIPET
-4410 ETSSSAAN
+4410 EVIANSSSSN
-4418 NKLSYSGNIQ
+4418 QLSYSGNIQ
-4428 VNVGDGEFTA
+4428 VNVGEGEFTA

-4450 GSGGFK
+4450 GTGGFK

-4463 NVMVHIGNGESKHS
+4463 NVMVHIGDGESKHS
-4477 VDMGGYQAL
+4477 VDIGGYQAL
-4486 EGAQMFIGNRNVSF
+4486 EGAQMFLGNRNVSF
-4500 NLGQSND
+4500 NFGHSND
-4507 LLVMMDKSIPTPPL
+4507 LILMMDKSIPTPPL

-4533 VLQSIATSG
+4533 VLQGIAMSG
-4542 EDQDWLAAQEQQW
+4542 DGEDWLAAQEQQW

-4579 CLVELDSHN
+4579 TLVELDSQN
-4588 ERSSR
+4588 ERDSR
-4593 GLKHDTEAALNK
+4593 GLKHDAEATLNK

-4614 SDSSAGKLSRAD
+4614 GNSGTSQLSRAD

-4690 TFTYTPEDLP
+4690 TFNYTPEDLP
-4700 RQLKNKLLGQMA
+4700 RQLKNKLLGQLA
-4712 GIGAETTLADIFGV
+4712 GVGAETTLADIFGV
-4726 DYTTSG
+4726 DYTASG
-4732 QIVSRNGEA
+4732 HIVSRNGEA

-4748 TEMLEVIGEFS
+4748 KEMLEVIGEFS

-4768 PAKLLDS
+4768 PTKLLNS
-4775 LKSGIDM
+4775 LEAGIDM
-4782 GADGIQSFA
+4782 GADGIKSFA
-4791 ETHGLKDKA
+4791 ETHGLKEKA
-4800 PEEEENKSAV
+4800 PEEEKDNSSV
-4810 SVNGTSVNSA
+4810 SVNGANVNSA
-4820 QGATASDGNT
+4820 QGATMADGNT

-4870 KENLTADLLNM
+4870 KQNLTADLLNM

-4894 LQGDGDINLSLGNY
+4894 LQGDGDINISLGNY

-4949 GEGSDMGVLM
+4949 GEGNDMGVLM

-5000 IDTGLGRDYVVT
+5000 IDTGSGRDYVVT

-5021 GDGQDYSVTIG
+5021 GDDQDYSVTIG
-5032 NNNQVELGAGN
+5032 NNNQVELGSGN

-5048 FGNYNRINASAGNDV
+5048 FGNYNRINAGAGNDV

-5072 LNGGEGED
+5072 LNGGDGDD

-5092 FNGEEGRDLMVL
+5092 FNGGEGRDLMVL

-5126 IDNLVEDISS
+5126 IDNLVEDIRS

-5156 YDLKLSILRDPVSET
+5156 YDLKLSILRDPSNDS
-5171 DQAKFEHI
+5171 DQSKFEHI
-5179 GSVTFND
+5179 GSVTFSD
-5186 YFDGK
+5186 YFNGN
-5191 RAQMIIAMGEK
+5191 RAQVVIGMSEK
-5202 DANGEREYTTLSE
+5202 DLSGEREYTMLSD
-5215 SSIDALVQAMS
+5215 SAIDALVQAMS
-5226 GFDPQAGD
+5226 GFEPQAGD
-5234 NGFIDNL
+5234 NGFIDSL
-5241 DSKSRVAI
+5241 ESKSQAAI
-5249 STAWAD
+5249 SMAWSD
-5255 VVHKKGI
+5255 VVHKKGLM
-5262 TV
+5262 V

>member
-13 FTGNYSADNGN
+13 FTGNYSADDGN
-24 NDIVAIGFG
+24 NNIVAIGFG
-33 GEIHAYGGDDHV
+33 GQIHAYGGDDHV
-45 TVGSIGATVHTGSGN
+45 TVGSIGATVYTGSGN

-70 RVEDSTGHLSVK
+70 KVEDSTGHLTVK

-110 HLGHHGDVSYGGAAA
+110 HLGNHGDVSYGGAAA
-125 YNSVKRKGLSG
+125 YNGITRKGLSG
-136 NVTFK
+136 NVTFA

-146 NALWHETNHGNLSFA
+146 NALWHETNQGNLSFT

-167 KLDRTWFDQYQGSRG
+167 KLDRTWFNRYQGSHG
-182 DVSFDGAGA
+182 DVTFDGAGA

-231 SNRIERTRQ
+231 SNRIERTHQ
-240 AEDVYQQTH
+240 AEDVYTQTR

-262 FYSDV
+262 LYSDV
-267 AHGDIHFSGGGA
+267 AHGDIYFSGGGA
-279 YNTITRKGSGSSFD
+279 YNTIIRKGSGNDF
-293 AQGMEYAKAED
+293 AKEGMTNAKADE
-304 IVLTTAKM
+304 IVLTKAVM
-312 HGSWIGSGTHAVT
+312 SGSWIGQDHHVT
-325 AVKSERE
+325 AVKSASE
-332 PNTYLFAI
+332 PNTYLFAF
-340 ADGTYTKINKV
+340 ADSTYTKINKV
-351 RLSNDPK
+351 QLRNDPQ
-358 TGKLKYYSEA
+358 TGELKYYSTA
-368 WYKQGN
+368 WYKEGN
-374 HLSGLAR
+374 HLSNLANQDI
-381 SDVSS
+381 SDN
-386 AGGFEVNPINGG
+386 GGFTAVNINGA
-398 YTLSNIAVEHQ
+398 YTLSDLKVEHQ
-409 QSLTVHAM
+409 QSVTVHAV
-417 EKDLTEYEW
+417 EKSLTEYEW

-432 ALIDAKDVVLSD
+432 AVIDAKDVSLSD
-444 AKMGGHAISTDGT
+444 AKMGGHAIYADGT
-457 KVDVQAIKSNR
+457 KVDVKAVKSNR
-468 KPNTYVY
+468 QPNTYIY

-490 ANDAETGV
+490 ANDPETGA

-509 GDHTANLA
+509 GDHTANIA
-517 NEDISSANGYHSM
+517 NQDISSATGYNPM
-530 GKGGYSLSALNYSVN
+530 GKGGYSLSDLHYSVN
-545 AIRSMSETV
+545 AVRSTSETV
-554 ADIDEYTDQTLFKPA
+554 ADIEEYTDQTLFKPA
-569 TDSGESSGDVHF
+569 NDSGESSGDVRF
-581 SGAGGGNVIKSNVT
+581 NGAGGGNVIKSNVT
-595 RGNVYF
+595 RGNVHF

-650 VHQSKQ
+650 VHQSQQ

-663 GGAVNVLVRI
+663 GGAVNVLVRL

-683 AYGNISVHK
+683 AYGNISVQK
-692 GNGNSRVAMLGG
+692 GSGDSRVVMLGG
-704 YNTHTQIGSGH
+704 YNTHTQIGSGN

-729 VGNGEVTSV
+729 VGKGDVAAV

-748 VGEGELT
+748 MGEGELT
-755 AGMLGGA
+755 SGMLGGA
-762 NVMTHISG
+762 NVITHISN
-770 DEQASNTTAVAL
+770 DDQLSNTTAVAL
-782 GGANILT
+782 GGANILS
-789 KKGKGD
+789 KKGKGN

-810 GDGSTTGVMVGGAN
+810 GDGTTTGVMVGGAN
-824 ILTKVGNGDTTGIM
+824 ILTKVGNGDTTGIL

-872 IAAMIGAGNI
+872 IAVMIGAGNI

-951 MVGNANIFTHIG
+951 MVGNANIFTHVG
-963 NGSTFAAMIG
+963 SGSTFAAMIG
-973 QANVMT
+973 QANIMT

-990 VGKANIYTH
+990 VGKANIMTH

-1004 SLGLFAGEMNVMT
+1004 SLGVFAGEVNVMT

-1105 SDIGNVM
+1105 SDVGNVM

-1125 GKANIVTKVGDGLGI
+1125 GKANLITKVGDGLGV

-1161 AKGEANIL
+1161 AKGEANLI

-1178 SVVQGKANI
+1178 SVVQGEANI

-1209 VGDGRN
+1209 VGHGQN

-1239 SKGNVVTK
+1239 SKGNIVTK

-1256 AKGKANITT
+1256 AKGQANITT

-1270 LSVTAAYGDANIN
+1270 LNVTAAYGDANIN
-1283 TKVGNGVSVN
+1283 TKVGDGVSVN

-1320 NIHIGDGLNINASY
+1320 NIHVGDGLNINASY
-1334 ARNNVAIKVGN
+1334 AQNNVAIKVGN

-1368 NVKQTLLGVG
+1368 NIKQTVLGVG

-1390 EASTSGTQKGRGA
+1390 EASSSGTHKGRGA

-1418 AIEEVGSD
+1418 AIKEVGSD

-1436 KVDTPDLNEM
+1436 KVDTPDLNKM
-1446 DNDLNIDGASDHAPN
+1446 QHALNVDDSSVQAPN

-1467 FEQGDRGWQST
+1467 FEQGAHGWQST

-1483 SYSGSVYG
+1483 SYAGSVYG
-1491 VNGEGHGTRVT
+1491 VEGEGHGARVT
-1502 ELDTHTNTS
+1502 ELDTYTNTS
-1511 LYQDLTDLTEG
+1511 LYQDLANLAQG

-1558 ASAWQQKTLKLT
+1558 ESAWQQKTLKLT
-1570 AHAGSNR
+1570 AQAGSNR

-1597 AKSESSPQAN
+1597 ATSESSQQAN
-1607 AVSEHAKQNQ
+1607 AIREHATQNS
-1617 ASQNALSDKERAEA
+1617 AAQNALSDKERAEA

-1657 DQQAIENNGQAQRDA
+1657 DQQALENNGQAQRDA
-1672 VKEESEA
+1672 VQEESEA
-1679 VTAELTTLAQGLDVL
+1679 ITAELTKLAQGLDVL
-1694 DGQATH
+1694 DSQATH
-1700 TGKSGEQWRNDFAG
+1700 TGESGDQWRNEFAS
-1714 GLLDGVQS
+1714 GLLAGA
-1722 QIDDAKQL
+1722 QIQLDDAKQL
-1730 ASDKMAAA
+1730 ANGKIAEA
-1738 KQTQSDNNS
+1738 KQTHADNQN
-1747 KVKDSIAKS
+1747 KVKDAVAKS

-1770 EQDIAEAKA
+1770 EQDIADAQA
-1779 DAETRKADAVAKS
+1779 DAEKRKADALAKGK
-1792 HDAKQAESDAHSAAN
+1792 DAQQAESDAHHAIN
-1807 DAQSRGDRDAMN
+1807 NAQSRGDRDVEL

-1825 QAQNDAQ
+1825 QAQADAQ

-1841 PDRQGVAGSGLSG
+1841 PDRQGVTGSGLSG
-1854 NAHRVE
+1854 NAHSVE
-1860 GAGETGSHVNTDSQ
+1860 GAGETDSHVNTDSQ
-1874 TNADGRFSD
+1874 TNADGRFSE
-1883 GLTEQELEALEG
+1883 GLTEQEQEALEG

-1908 IRSKN
+1908 IRAKN
-1913 SGSTITS
+1913 SVSSMTS
-1920 MFMEAN
+1920 MFSETN
-1926 ADSIVVDTTASQDV
+1926 SKSIVVPTKVSPEPDRQEVTRRD
-1940 VRKEVRISGVNLVG
+1940 VRISGVNL
-1954 LGEASHDSAE
+1954 E
-1964 SLVAARAEKVA
+1964 SLSAVQGSQPTGQLASKS
-1975 NLYRWLD
+1975 
-1982 TDNDVATDKYVPVP
+1982 VP
-1996 GFERVD
+1996 GFKSHFASTSIGIENELSGLVVVLPKNSAQTFGYVHDSQGNPLFMLTKDMNQGGYSNPVGINDIQGVNNWQTHTIELVTYPSEISDTAAIESRKEAMLWLAKEFTD
-2002 ADVSD
+2002 HINQSNHQSLPHLVSD
-2007 EVKQRMIQSM
+2007 DGRF
-2017 SGYIEHTDNQV
+2017 
-2028 PKDQAQALATLFVES
+2028 TLVIS
-2043 TLDYDWDKRV
+2043 N
-2053 EFLTKLESYGYS
+2053 S
-2065 FETPHAEKSIVS
+2065 
-2077 FWSGKNFKQ
+2077 
-2086 YRDVLDNAQT
+2086 
-2096 DGKKVVYDIDVK
+2096 
-2108 GNAFAIDLNKHLMRW
+2108 KHLIAA
-2123 GGLFL
+2123 GNGT
-2128 DPDNAEQNQ
+2128 
-2137 LKSSIDAAT
+2137 SIDAQGKTIGMTPSGQQAT
-2146 FSNTGFWSSVYA
+2146 MAISAKEFGTSSSSEVRLLESAPWYQAGLRDEFLANAKNTTLDDPATAQNVYAYLTSVYSKTA
-2158 TGAQHDVYVIAEGGV
+2158 DLAKEYGIYINDWDPASEGFSPNAQGLTDPKVKNAWSILPRTKPVRMLELLSAEDSRYVRQQIAEKLKGTYSESLAKNVFEYFQYGGEV
-2173 RLGNYFWHVELP
+2173 AGHGINNATTGSVQQPEP
-2185 ALRQLQREG
+2185 AVLFEFRSVPSALSDF
-2194 LVGEIRLLDKP
+2194 VPKTA
-2205 VSEYKDLPA
+2205 S
-2214 DEIGR
+2214 
-2219 RLTDAGVGVKVR
+2219 TVKVDVKALDHFDSASR
-2231 FDALSSARQAEL
+2231 KAIITEVNALVSGSEDFDAWYQEYRASKGQPPVKNPKSSASANHKAEWL
-2243 LADNPDDYRADT
+2243 MTQHAEQWAKITAPYTDNHETLTSTKLASNDKE
-2255 LVELD
+2255 ELHALGETSNLEHNKQQEN
-2260 VKLSA
+2260 VAS
-2265 IDSMLRES
+2265 IINTMLNDM
-2273 LPFYSLRTERNLL
+2273 LPFYALRTERNLL

-2296 RSWPGSD
+2296 RAWPGTE
-2303 DKSKTILL
+2303 DKSKTIILE
-2311 DNPEDAAQQKAIE
+2311 DPEDAAQHKAIE

-2343 VDNKVLSHHD
+2343 VDNKVISHHE
-2353 GRTRILAQKE
+2353 GRTHVLAQKV
-2363 DGAWTYNTNSE
+2363 DGAWQYNATVE
-2374 LMSVTELL
+2374 LMSVSELL
-2382 DAAHV
+2382 DAANV
-2387 SGKVR
+2387 TGKIR

-2397 KVIDALAEYHASTA
+2397 QVIDALTDYHASIT
-2411 EHADYELE
+2411 EHADYEPE
-2419 SVEQLV
+2419 SVEKLL
-2425 NLRKKIEGYALG
+2425 NLRKKIEGYVLG
-2437 HPDSGRLEAMNSLLN
+2437 HPDSGRVEAMNSLLN
-2452 QVNSRLEEVSVLAVS
+2452 QVNTRLDEVSLLSVT
-2467 EQSIKAHDSFS
+2467 EQTIQAQDSFS
-2478 RLYDQLDN
+2478 RLYDQLEAAN
-2486 AHLKQS
+2486 LKES
-2492 KHLYLDGNGD
+2492 KHLYLDQNGD

-2507 KGNLAKIDQL
+2507 KGNLANIDLL
-2517 GGSDA
+2517 GSREA
-2522 VLEKVKASVNHEYG
+2522 VLEKVKLTVSNEYG
-2536 QAIADTIFAGLSA
+2536 QTVADTIFAGLSA
-2549 NELAKDGKGIDIT
+2549 KDLAKDGKGIDIA
-2562 GLNRIHQALEQ
+2562 GLNKVHQAIEQ
-2573 HMSPVSATMYIWKPS
+2573 HLSPVSATLYIWKPS

-2606 IDAQAAADFNK
+2606 LEGQAAADFNQ

-2626 GSKSSNIRNIFNV
+2626 GSKSSNISNILNV
-2639 ATEYQPDLKLRW
+2639 ATKDQPDLKLRW

-2659 QNDTLEHDMASEEND
+2659 QNDTLEHDVASEEND
-2674 GFGLNDGE
+2674 GFGLHDGDI
-2682 TKLKR
+2682 KLKR

-2693 AAKGIDAAYKDAS
+2693 AAKGIDASFKEAS

-2719 LVSTGIPAHVFQPFV
+2719 LETTGIPAHVFQPFV
-2734 DQWNDTSYDMM
+2734 EQWNDTSYDMM
-2745 DVANRFAQ
+2745 DVAHRFAQ
-2753 ELQKQAQASGD
+2753 ELRLQAQRSDD
-2764 PALVAKRIDNV
+2764 PELLEKRIGNV
-2775 VRLFAERALEEI
+2775 VRQFAERALEEI
-2787 EAFKASQADEGRVF
+2787 ETFKASQADQGRVF

-2809 VAAMQAEWNRL
+2809 VAAMQAEWHRL
-2820 SHDPDARYQL
+2820 SNDPDARYQL

-2848 DKLIGHTWRPK
+2848 DKLIGHTWLPK

-2888 HQVNDDLDALSGS
+2888 HQVTDVLDALSGN
-2901 EKHKDKVAI
+2901 EKPKENVAI

-2920 VPLSPLT
+2920 ESLSPLT

-2934 YGERDARRKI
+2934 YGDKEARRKI
-2944 GDITQTLLDHAV
+2944 GEITQTLLDHAV
-2956 EKGESQKVTLKG
+2956 EKGESQKITLQG

-2977 HQGTASSDDETST
+2977 HQGTAPSEGETSSP
-2990 TSGKVVLFLHGS
+2990 SGKVVLFLHGS

-3010 SAIRSHY
+3010 SAIRNHY

-3066 ILHGYSMGGPI
+3066 IIHGYSMGGPI
-3077 AADLARYAAQ
+3077 AADLARYTAQ

-3120 GTIAKAVNGQFSVE
+3120 GAIAKAVNGQFSVE
-3134 KNLKGLPQETPILL
+3134 KNLEGLPKETSILL

-3155 GEEGEK
+3155 GNEGEK
-3161 LRVKLSN
+3161 LRTKLTA
-3168 SGFNVTGEQTFY
+3168 SGYNVTGEQTFY
-3180 GHEASNRLMSQYTG
+3180 GHEASNRLMSQYAD
-3194 QIVSD
+3194 QIVSGLSSSASVDED
-3199 LLNTQHIKHNEAKL
+3199 LDQQGLDTTSTKDQGVSNKDDHLQVVDSKEA
-3213 NLEPHGKNYESR
+3213 
-3225 DLILKPISQPE
+3225 
-3236 TVELGMPEVD
+3236 
-3246 QKVLADIAERENVII
+3246 LADGKI
-3261 GVRPVD
+3261 
-3267 EKSKSLIASK
+3267 L
-3277 MYSSKGLFVKAKSS
+3277 
-3291 DWGPMSGFIP
+3291 
-3301 VDQSFAKASA
+3301 
-3311 RRDLETFN
+3311 
-3319 RHAEQSIQS
+3319 H
-3328 GNAVSADLYLNQV
+3328 NQ
-3341 RVEELVSKY
+3341 
-3350 HSLTPL
+3350 
-3356 ELDDQSG
+3356 
-3363 MYKTTATNGDQSVP
+3363 
-3377 FFLNR
+3377 
-3382 VTVDGNEL
+3382 
-3390 WQVHYITNG
+3390 
-3399 ELAPFKVIGDPVSK
+3399 
-3413 QPMTADYDLLTVM
+3413 
-3426 YSYGDLGPQDKVKQP
+3426 
-3441 LTWQQWKDSVTY
+3441 
-3453 EDLTPKYKELYS
+3453 
-3465 NEDLYNKK
+3465 
-3473 DGASLGN
+3473 
-3480 VSGRL
+3480 
-3485 KELKDRINVDLGRT
+3485 
-3499 NGLEMVHHG
+3499 
-3508 ADDANPYAVM
+3508 
-3518 ADNFP
+3518 
-3523 ATFFVPKSLFA
+3523 
-3534 EDGLGEGKG
+3534 
-3543 SIQTYFNVNEQG
+3543 
-3555 AVVIRNPQEF
+3555 
-3565 SDFQQ
+3565 
-3570 VTINASFRASFN
+3570 
-3582 DKWNHGLDEPLF
+3582 
-3594 TTKRKLSHEFLNKR
+3594 
-3608 DQLLKKLSGGR
+3608 
-3619 LDAQDETLVALGN
+3619 
-3632 PDDVSGNKAI
+3632 
-3642 VAVDVSQI
+3642 
-3650 FTRQELKERA
+3650 
-3660 NVFAKPIGASYQ
+3660 
-3672 GILDQLDLVHQT
+3672 
-3684 VSRDQIVA
+3684 
-3692 SFELNKKVNAYIAE
+3692 
-3706 HPTSGRNQALT
+3706 
-3717 QLKEQI
+3717 
-3723 TSALFIGKMQ
+3723 
-3733 VAQVDI
+3733 
-3739 DAIAQT
+3739 
-3745 RPELAARIF
+3745 
-3754 MVAIEEANGEHR
+3754 
-3766 GLTDMMVRW
+3766 
-3775 ANEDPY
+3775 
-3781 LAPKQGYKGETPND
+3781 
-3795 LGFDAKYHVDLGD
+3795 
-3808 HYADFKQ
+3808 
-3815 WLETSQS
+3815 
-3822 NGLLSKATLDESTKT
+3822 
-3837 VHLGYSYQELQDLTG
+3837 
-3852 VESVQMAFYFLKE
+3852 
-3865 AAKKVDPI
+3865 
-3873 SGDSA
+3873 
-3878 EMILLKKFADKSY
+3878 
-3891 LSQLDSDRMDQIEG
+3891 
-3905 IYRSSHETDVDAWD
+3905 
-3919 RRYSGAGYDE
+3919 
-3929 LTNKLAGATGV
+3929 
-3940 DEQLSVLLDD
+3940 
-3950 RKGLL
+3950 
-3955 IGEVHGSDVNGL
+3955 DVNGW
-3967 RFVNEQ
+3967 
-3973 MDALKKQG
+3973 G
-3981 VTVIGLEHLRSDLAQ
+3981 
-3996 PLIDRYLATGVMS
+3996 P
-4009 SELSAML
+4009 
-4016 KTKHLDA
+4016 
-4023 TLFENARA
+4023 
-4031 NGMRIVALDAN
+4031 
-4042 SSARPNVQGTE
+4042 
-4053 HGLMYRAGAANNIAV
+4053 
-4068 EVLQSLPDDEK
+4068 
-4079 FVAIYG
+4079 
-4085 KAHLQS
+4085 
-4091 HKGIEGFVPGI
+4091 I
-4102 THRLDLPA
+4102 T
-4110 LRVSDS
+4110 
-4116 NQFRVEQDDMTLR
+4116 
-4129 VVYDDVANKPKLTFK
+4129 
-4144 DSLSGANTA
+4144 
-4153 IHNQNVNDWERVAV
+4153 V
-4167 TPTAD
+4167 TPTTD

-4183 VQMENDSVVANAAAN
+4183 VQMENDDVVAKAAAN

-4239 GRDDSDSNN
+4239 GRDHSESNN
-4248 THLSGYSAE
+4248 TRLSGYSADE
-4257 DLAAKLAN
+4257 LAVKLAK
-4265 FQQSFSQ
+4265 FQQSFNQ
-4272 AENINNTPDHIS
+4272 AENINNKPDHIS

-4305 AMDVNGLRVDV
+4305 AMDANGLRVDV
-4316 SARSSELAV
+4316 SVRSSELAV
-4325 DATGRKHTKDENGDW
+4325 DEAGRKHTKDANGDW
-4340 IQKAETNKVS
+4340 VQKAENNKVS
-4350 LSWNEQ
+4350 LSWDAQ
-4356 GEVIAKEERIRNGI
+4356 GEVVAKDERIRNGI

-4380 GVSDVGEIARGAIGD
+4380 GVSDVDEPARGAIGD
-4395 NNDVFDAPEKRKVET
+4395 NSDVFDAPEKRKPET
-4410 ETSSSAAN
+4410 EVIANSSSSN
-4418 NKLSYSGNIQ
+4418 QLSYSGNIQ
-4428 VNVGDGEFTA
+4428 VNVGEGEFTA

-4450 GSGGFK
+4450 GTGGFK

-4463 NVMVHIGNGESKHS
+4463 NVMVHIGDGESKHS
-4477 VDMGGYQAL
+4477 VDIGGYQAL
-4486 EGAQMFIGNRNVSF
+4486 EGAQMFLGNRNVSF
-4500 NLGQSND
+4500 NFGHSND
-4507 LLVMMDKSIPTPPL
+4507 LILMMDKSIPTPPL

-4533 VLQSIATSG
+4533 VLQGIATSG
-4542 EDQDWLAAQEQQW
+4542 EGEDWLAAQEQQW

-4579 CLVELDSHN
+4579 TLVELDSQN
-4588 ERSSR
+4588 ERDSR
-4593 GLKHDTEAALNK
+4593 GLKHDAEATLNK

-4614 SDSSAGKLSRAD
+4614 GNSGTSQLSRAD

-4680 QFSATGQAKT
+4680 QFTATGQAKT
-4690 TFTYTPEDLP
+4690 TFTYTPQDLP
-4700 RQLKNKLLGQMA
+4700 RQLKNKLLGQLA
-4712 GIGAETTLADIFGV
+4712 GVGAETTLADIFGV
-4726 DYTTSG
+4726 DYTASG
-4732 QIVSRNGEA
+4732 QIVSRNGQA

-4748 TEMLEVIGEFS
+4748 KEMLEVIGEFS

-4775 LKSGIDM
+4775 LKAGIDM
-4782 GADGIQSFA
+4782 GADGIKSFA
-4791 ETHGLKDKA
+4791 ETHGLKEKA
-4800 PEEEENKSAV
+4800 PEEEKENSSV
-4810 SVNGTSVNSA
+4810 SVNGENVNSA
-4820 QGATASDGNT
+4820 QGATVADGST
-4830 ETAETQDRAF
+4830 ETAETPDRAF

-4894 LQGDGDINLSLGNY
+4894 LQGDGDINISLGNY

-4949 GEGSDMGVLM
+4949 GEGNDMGVLM

-5000 IDTGLGRDYVVT
+5000 IDTGSGRDYVVT

-5021 GDGQDYSVTIG
+5021 GDDQDYSVTIG

-5092 FNGEEGRDLMVL
+5092 FNGGEGRDLMVL

-5126 IDNLVEDISS
+5126 IDNLVEDIRS

-5156 YDLKLSILRDPVSET
+5156 YDLRLSILRDPSNDS
-5171 DQAKFEHI
+5171 DQSKFEHI
-5179 GSVTFND
+5179 GSVTFSD
-5186 YFDGK
+5186 YFNGN
-5191 RAQMIIAMGEK
+5191 RAQVVIGMSEK
-5202 DANGEREYTTLSE
+5202 DLSGEREYTMLSD
-5215 SSIDALVQAMS
+5215 SAIDALVQAMS
-5226 GFDPQAGD
+5226 GFEPQAGD
-5234 NGFIDNL
+5234 NGFIDSL
-5241 DSKSRVAI
+5241 ESKSQAAI
-5249 STAWAD
+5249 SMAWSD
-5255 VVHKKGI
+5255 VVHKKGLM
-5262 TV
+5262 V